1 MPITNR
7 FSTTTNG
14 ALAITGNTLGL
25 SKISNQ
31 NRAGTIG
38 AIGAFITTNT
48 ALQVPTFPAGTTLT
62 YTQNSSTAI
71 LNIPA
76 GSTILYAELVWGGN
90 YLSRDQN
97 ITSVLGNP
105 VSFTTPV
112 STYSITPSAVT
123 ASNQTFVS
131 NSITFGFYTRS
142 ADVTTLI
149 QAGGSG
155 SYTTGAV
162 PGLVDPL
169 DASNGSI
176 NSAGWTLI
184 VAYQNG
190 TLPAR
195 NLTIYVAGNRV
206 SAETGSAD
214 VSVSGFL
221 TPSGGPVSGRLFLS
235 STEGDADLTGDQAL
249 FGPNFSS
256 LNALSGPNNAINNF
270 FGSQVN
276 NAAGNLD
283 TTGTFGTR
291 NQSASTS
298 TNISAGRQGWDI
310 TSIDI
315 SPYLTNSQVSAAI
328 RLTTNGDAYML
339 NTVGLQINI
348 NSPNIQATKSVNK
361 SVAAIG
367 DILTY
372 TVTIPN
378 TGLLPANNAIFID
391 SLPSGTSF
399 IPGTVTVDNVPQT
412 NANPAAGISLGTIN
426 NGASRTVT
434 FQATV
439 VSLPSQNPISNTA
452 NITFQYT
459 PIAGGTTFNGL
470 ATSNS
475 AGTQINLADINGTK
489 SVNKLFTD
497 IGETLT
503 YSIALANIGNI
514 AATNVIFTDPIPS
527 GTTFIPGSVTVNGV
541 TQAGANPANG
551 ISIGSIAA
559 NSTTTISFQVLVPS
573 IPQTNPILNSG
584 TTTYQYIPVPNQPAV
599 SGTDK
604 TNIVSTQVNN
614 ATVTMTKAVDKNFAD
629 IGDTLTYTVSFTGT
643 GNTNAN
649 NVIFTD
655 VIPTGT
661 TFVLNSLTIDGTTQ
675 VGANPAN
682 GVNIGS
688 IPSGTTKNVAFQVV
702 VNTIPASN
710 VVSNGSSASYQYT
723 VNPSQSPVTKNIS
736 SNLVSTQINNAN
748 VTLTK
753 STNKQFATIGE
764 TISYT
769 ILITNS
775 GNTAANNV
783 QLTDPLPNGTI
794 LTPGTVTL
802 NGVLQNVDSL
812 VALPIGT
819 IPGGATFTLSFQ
831 VTVINITTPNPIINN
846 AFASYLYTVNPN
858 LPPTSKTANSN
869 SVTST
874 IRLANLHANK
884 SVDKTFAEVGDVL
897 TYTFSLTND
906 GNVAANNVLLS
917 DSIANG
923 TAFVP
928 NSVIVNGV
936 TQPGATPASINIGS
950 INANTTITAS
960 FQVVITSIPNPNPI
974 SNSASISYNFIVD
987 PNASPVSKNT
997 TSTTTFTQVN
1007 DANVISAKTVNRAF
1021 ATVGDTLTYTVTL
1034 TNAGSV
1040 SADSPTFVDTNP
1052 DGTTFIPNTFLING
1066 VLQNNADPN
1075 IGVPLPSIAANG
1087 SLTVSYQVTVTSL
1100 PTQNPTLNSSSTQYS
1115 FILNPGD
1122 PPTVETSVSNT
1133 VSTQINLAN
1142 VVIVKE
1148 VDLTI
1153 ADVGQPITYTISLA
1167 NLGNTIANNVI
1178 VTDIIPNGTTIVPN
1192 SIFIGGALQLG
1203 ADPSTGLPVGSI
1215 PSGGFTT
1222 IVFQISTNGLP
1233 SPNPI
1238 QNSASLQYSFIA
1250 DPNLPAL
1257 VRNAASNIVTTQI
1270 NTANIVATKLTSTNF
1285 ADVGDVILYATI
1297 LTNNGNIPAA
1307 NVTFTDIIPA
1317 GTLFIPNTVTINN
1330 VPVANA
1336 NPATSIS
1343 IGTIGANS
1351 SRTVAFQVFVP
1362 TIPAVN
1368 PITNQSGTTFQYT
1381 YDPSKPAVMQMVASN
1396 TVQTTINNASIA
1408 ATKSADKQFANV
1420 NDIITYTTTLTNNGN
1435 TLASNVIFTDV
1446 IPNGTSFIANSV
1458 TVNGN
1463 TLPNVNPASGIAIDP
1478 INPNANTLISF
1489 QVQVNSIPNPNPIP
1503 NQSNTT
1509 YQYVVDPNLPPASA
1523 NTLSNVITTQINNAT
1538 IVATKSVNTPTAA
1551 IGDIVTYTIAV
1562 TNTGNTPASA
1572 TVLTDG
1578 LGAGASFI
1586 QNSVTINNVPQ
1597 PGLDPSLG
1605 IHLADISPG
1614 DTVFITFQA
1623 QILAIP
1629 PSGTLTNNALV
1640 NYEYT
1645 VNPNQSPAV
1654 NSTITNTT
1662 VTPIIDATL
1671 SINKTVNSTFATI
1684 GDTLTFTSTI
1694 TNSGNTTAN
1703 NVIFTDVIP
1712 NGTTFIP
1719 NSFTVNGTT
1728 ITNANPQNGINIG
1741 NLNSNAS
1748 ATLSFQVNITTLPN
1762 PNPIPNKSSLQY
1774 SFIVDINEP
1783 PVSRTVQSNKTFTQ
1797 VNTASVIATKTASSA
1812 FAAVGDTITYTTILT
1827 NSGNTSANTP
1837 VFIDILPP
1845 ELSFVPDSVQIN
1857 TIPQLGFRPDSEI
1870 SLDSIPVGGTTTIS
1884 FQAIVGSIPATNPT
1898 LNQSSTTY
1906 SIIIDP
1912 TQPPVIETA
1921 TSNPTLVQ
1929 INEAIIQATKS
1940 VDRLFSD
1947 VAPGN
1952 SFLTY
1957 TVLLDNIGNAT
1968 ATNIIFTD
1976 PIPNN
1981 TVFIEDSV
1989 RVGGVLLPGVNP
2001 ANGIPIGDIIAE
2013 DFINVTF
2020 RVQVV
2025 SIPNPIFT
2033 IGPGGPNSPVVNS
2046 ASINYQFMT
2055 GPNLPL
2061 VSRST
2066 TSNPVSTQ
2074 INSGEIVAIKS
2085 VNKTFATIG
2094 DTISYTIT
2102 LSNPGNVTS
2111 QNIIFTDTLPDG
2123 TTFISGTLTNDLSG
2137 TLTNDSGTQQIG
2149 NPANGIQIGNIN
2161 PNGTAVITLNV
2172 LVTNIPS
2179 INPIS
2184 NSSSVQ
2190 FAHVVD
2196 PSQPAVSQTNVSNTV
2211 STTINSAILTTKKS
2225 ADKSIISVGDTIT
2238 YTTTIRNTGNTA
2250 ATNITFTSAIPANTT
2265 FIPNSVTIN
2274 SVQQSGAQPALG
2286 VNIPNIAPGETVTVT
2301 FQVNVIS
2308 VSPSSSIMGNDT
2320 ILYSYT
2326 VDPNSA
2332 PATTSTSTNIATNP
2346 VLDAMITMVKSVDQT
2361 LVTLGDT
2368 ITYTTILTNNGNTNA
2383 TNITFTD
2390 LIPNGTTFITDSV
2403 TINGL
2408 TQIGLNP
2415 NTGITIGSIAPNSSI
2430 SIAFQV
2436 TATSTPVQ
2444 NPIANSATASYTFI
2458 ADPNAPIVSRNVTSN
2473 TVFTTI
2479 NTANILS
2486 LKQVDKSFSRIGDT
2500 LTYTVVLTNNGNSS
2514 AQNVIFT
2521 DTVPSVTTFIANTF
2535 SINGVPQSG
2544 ADPSNGVNI
2553 GTITAGTTVTVSFQ
2567 VTVTS
2572 LPTANPIVNFS
2583 STSYQLVSPPDSE
2596 TSISNPV
2603 STQINE
2609 AILSMTKNESV
2620 SFADIGQTAFYTT
2633 SITNVGN
2640 TDATNIV
2647 FTDALPSGLT
2657 FVPNTL
2663 TVDGVL
2669 QPNADPNTGVL
2680 LATLP
2685 PNEIYS
2691 IVFQVTVNNIPPS
2704 NPAPNTASTTYEFT
2718 VDPVNPPV
2726 SSAATSNTTL
2736 LQINNAT
2743 IISTKTANLTF
2754 ADVGNTITFTLNL
2767 PNTGNVTATDV
2778 TIIDI
2783 LDSNLSFVPNSFTAN
2798 GQTIPNA
2805 DLSTGV
2811 NIGSIN
2817 GGNTAIVTFQATV
2830 ITLPTLN
2837 PISNSASIT
2846 YHYVVDPSQPP
2857 ITTSNQSNTTTTQI
2871 NSAILT
2877 AQKNSNVSTVDIG
2890 QDITYTVT
2898 ITNSGNVS
2906 ATNVI
2911 FTDLIPDGTSFEPN
2925 SFTLNGTSIP
2935 NADIITGVPIGDI
2948 APNESVIVAF
2958 HIIANEIP
2966 PINPITNQA
2975 SVSFQH
2981 IVNPA
2986 NPPVS
2991 KNIISNNVTT
3001 KIESAILNTIKIGDK
3016 TFATIGD
3023 TITYTTTIT
3032 NTGNIPAN
3040 NAIFS
3045 DPLPSWTQFVA
3056 GSVIVD
3062 GTPLPSASI
3071 INGVGINTIN
3081 PNQTVTIIFQ
3091 VQIVS
3096 NPTTFT
3102 PELQNLGF
3110 VNFQYNVG
3118 NVLLAQPG
3126 NVETNVF
3133 VTSINTAIL
3142 SAVKTANTAFAN
3154 IGDTITYT
3162 VSIQNNGNTNATNVN
3177 FSDPVPTGTTFVE
3190 NSFAVNG
3197 STIPGANPNNGVNIG
3212 TVSAGSSLTVTFQ
3225 VIVTSTPPSNPITN
3239 VASIQY
3245 AFIVDPASPPVTG
3258 TINSNSASTQINNAT
3273 VTTVLQANRS
3283 IVSIGDVITYTAT
3296 LTNTGNFPANSVLL
3310 INGVPEGAL
3319 FVPNS
3324 VTLNGISLPDA
3335 SPTLGIPV
3343 GIIAPGDSAT
3353 ITFQFLASS
3362 IPPQGAI
3369 INQALTSYTYIVDP
3383 SQPPV
3388 TATSSS
3394 NTVNTAVV
3402 DASLSVIKSTDSLVQ
3417 STDGIITYTVVVQNN
3432 GNTTANT
3439 VTLTDL
3445 VPEGTA
3451 FIPNSVTINSV
3462 SVPGADPNV
3471 GIPLNSIT
3479 PSEIVTVTFQV
3490 IVQSIPSVN
3499 PISNTARIDY
3509 TFIADPTAPI
3519 ISRTITSNP
3528 AFTQISDATILS
3540 LKAVNAPQ
3548 TTTGDI
3554 LTYTITLENTG
3565 NIPATN
3571 LIFSDTIPQDTTF
3584 VENSFTLNGTAI
3596 LGANPNVG
3604 VTLPTLAANATHL
3617 ISFQILIK
3625 DSFSRESITNQS
3637 NTTYTIQPDPG
3648 QPPITETS
3656 TSNIVITN
3664 FVQAQLTITKTS
3676 NPTTVDI
3683 GGTILYI
3690 SEVKNIGNV
3699 DAINIVF
3706 TDSIPAGTTFVPDS
3720 VTINGVLQPGLNPEN
3735 GIPIGTIPANSSKT
3749 ILFQVQTNNP
3759 PTETEIVNQ
3768 SSATYQYVSIPTAPP
3783 VNRSANSNIV
3793 TTSLQN
3799 ANIISVKSADVTFAS
3814 IGQIITYTNTLQNIG
3829 TVPANNTVFI
3839 DNIPEG
3845 TIFIEDSLAIN
3856 NVIQPGA
3863 NPENGV
3869 TLGTIQ
3875 PNETVTI
3882 SFQVQLTNI
3891 PVGNVVINISDTSYE
3906 YQIDPSSQIIQR
3918 RSLSNAVNTE
3928 VRTANVSAIKSAN
3941 RSITR
3946 IGQIIT
3952 YTVAVTN
3959 AGTIPITNTLLLDAI
3974 ASGTT
3979 FVPNSILVD
3988 GVPRLNENPI
3998 TGINLDII
4006 LPNNTIIVTFQV
4018 SVVSIPPQNNINNIA
4033 VIHYEYRPD
4042 PSTPPISE
4050 TTSSNATN
4058 IQFIDAILI
4067 ATKSTNTVLANIDE
4081 TIEYTVFIQNNG
4093 SATTNSIFFTDTIAD
4108 GTVFIPGSVVVNN
4121 TVLPAADPNIGFSI
4135 PNVAAG
4141 QMATIT
4147 FQVSV
4152 TNLPAVNPTPNTANV
4167 VYDFIFNP
4175 DFAPIQ
4181 KSTTSNT
4188 TFVQINDADIVS
4200 LKTVD
4205 LTSVTIG
4212 DILTYTTT
4220 LTNTGN
4226 TDATAVVFTDNIP
4239 NGTTFID
4246 GSVLVNNIPQLN
4258 ANPSAGILVG
4268 TIAPNI
4274 SIPVTFSVT
4283 VVALPASGH
4292 VQNQSTSRYTINV
4305 EEQISTSNITFTEVI
4320 SANVIATK
4328 TTPIQYADLQTI
4340 IPYTISITNNGN
4352 IQVENIIVT
4361 DIIPANTSF
4370 IENSVIVN
4378 GNARPNDNPLNGI
4391 QIDNIPPNTTAT
4403 ILFQVRVTSIPQT
4416 NPISNTST
4424 IEYEYT
4430 VPNRPPITETIISSA
4445 ALTEIN
4451 HANLNSNKA
4460 VDLAFATVGDTL
4472 TYTITLNQTG
4482 NVAVNDVIIQDII
4495 PQGTT
4500 FIENSVIV
4508 NGETLPGVNPVSGI
4522 PIGTITIGG
4531 DAIVSFQVTVT
4542 SIPTPNELNN
4552 NAITTFN
4559 YIVNPNNV
4567 PVTNTTTT
4575 NTVKTTV
4582 QNDNV
4587 IAFKSADVTNA
4598 LPGQTLT
4605 YTITITNSGNVTIE
4619 DLLAIDAV
4627 PIDTTFVAGSVT
4639 INGINQ
4645 PNENPEN
4652 GITLGNLAPN
4662 EFVIITFQVTISSST
4677 LQSTI
4682 NNDAS
4687 VSYTVIIDPT
4697 KPPITITKQTNT
4709 VTTTVIDPMVRI
4721 EKTAD
4726 KSIVVIGD
4734 IITFTLAVFN
4744 HSPIPTIST
4753 SVIDTIPAGT
4763 TFIENSVTINGTP
4776 VPNVRPDTGIN
4787 IGSLSAGTV
4796 ATITFQVLATSIPSN
4811 STIIN
4816 SATVTA
4822 AFQLTPQDPII
4833 TFIVNS
4839 NIVRIPVQFIT
4850 ATVTKNASVSSAY
4863 LNQYFDYTVRITNTS
4878 EISLSNI
4885 SLQDT
4890 IPAGLQF
4897 INGTVFI
4904 NGERSPL
4911 ANPNIG
4917 FLVATNL
4924 EPNET
4929 IIVLFTVQVIS
4940 PPVNNPFKNTA
4951 NISLQLQVSPTDP
4964 PITVTVTSNENIVTF
4979 VPENPDEALPN
4990 LNCFFDGERFIRI
5003 TPRNVRNYLWTW
5015 IWWK

>member
-38 AIGAFITTNT
+38 AIGAFVTTNT
-48 ALQVPTFPAGTTLT
+48 ALQVTTFPAGTTLN

-131 NSITFGFYTRS
+131 GSVTFGFYTRS

-162 PGLVDPL
+162 PGLVDPI
-169 DASNGSI
+169 DASNGTI

-221 TPSGGPVSGRLFLS
+221 TPAGGPVSGRLFLS

-256 LNALSGPNNAINNF
+256 LNALSGPNNAVNNF
-270 FGSQVN
+270 FGSQIN

-291 NQSASTS
+291 NQSASSS

-372 TVTIPN
+372 TVTVPN
-378 TGLLPANNAIFID
+378 TGLLPANNVTFTDI
-391 SLPSGTSF
+391 LPNGTSF
-399 IPGTVTVDNVPQT
+399 IPGSVTIDNVPQT
-412 NANPAAGISLGTIN
+412 NANPSAGISLGTIN
-426 NGASRTVT
+426 NSSSRTVT

-439 VSLPSQNPISNTA
+439 VSLPSQNPIANTA

-459 PIAGGTTFNGL
+459 PIAGGTTFSGI

-489 SVNKLFTD
+489 SINKLFTD

-503 YSIALANIGNI
+503 YSISLANIGNI
-514 AATNVIFTDPIPS
+514 AATNVIYTDPIPS
-527 GTTFIPGSVTVNGV
+527 GTTFTPNSVTVNGV
-541 TQAGANPANG
+541 TQAGANPATG

-559 NSTTTISFQVLVPS
+559 NSTATISFQVFVPS

-599 SGTDK
+599 SGTDT

-614 ATVTMTKAVDKNFAD
+614 ATVTMTKAVDKNYAD
-629 IGDTLTYTVSFTGT
+629 IGDTLTYTVALTCT

-655 VIPTGT
+655 AIPTGT

-688 IPSGTTKNVAFQVV
+688 IPTGTTKNVSFQVV
-702 VNTIPASN
+702 VNTIPPSN

-748 VTLTK
+748 LTLTK
-753 STNKQFATIGE
+753 STNKQFATIGD

-775 GNTAANNV
+775 GNTAATNV

-794 LTPGTVTL
+794 LTPGSVTL

-812 VALPIGT
+812 VGLPIGT
-819 IPGGATFTLSFQ
+819 IPSGATFTLSFQ
-831 VTVINITTPNPIINN
+831 VTVINITAQNPIVNN
-846 AFASYLYTVNPN
+846 AFASYIYTVNPS
-858 LPPTSKTANSN
+858 LPPTSKAANSN
-869 SVTST
+869 SVSST
-874 IRLANLHANK
+874 IRLANVQAIK
-884 SVDKTFAEVGDVL
+884 SVDQTFAEVGDVL
-897 TYTFSLTND
+897 TYTFALTND

-923 TAFVP
+923 TSFVP
-928 NSVIVNGV
+928 DSVMINGV
-936 TQPGATPASINIGS
+936 TQPGVTPASINIGS
-950 INANTTITAS
+950 INASTTITAS
-960 FQVVITSIPNPNPI
+960 FQVLITSIPNPNPI
-974 SNSASISYNFIVD
+974 SNSASVSYNFIVD
-987 PNASPVSKNT
+987 PNASPVSTNT

-1007 DANVISAKTVNRAF
+1007 DANVISAKTVDRAF
-1021 ATVGDTLTYTVTL
+1021 ATTGDILTYTVIL

-1052 DGTTFIPNTFLING
+1052 DGTTFIQNTFLIND

-1075 IGVPLPSIAANG
+1075 IGVPLPSIPANG

-1100 PTQNPTLNSSSTQYS
+1100 PVQNPTINSSSTQYS

-1122 PPTVETSVSNT
+1122 PPTIETSLSNT

-1142 VVIVKE
+1142 VGIVKE

-1153 ADVGQPITYTISLA
+1153 ADVGLPITYTISLA
-1167 NLGNTIANNVI
+1167 NLGNTPANNVV
-1178 VTDIIPNGTTIVPN
+1178 VTDILPTGTTLVPN

-1203 ADPSTGLPVGSI
+1203 ADPSVGLQVGTI
-1215 PSGGFTT
+1215 PAGGFTT
-1222 IVFQISTNGLP
+1222 IIFQISANGLP
-1233 SPNPI
+1233 SPNPV
-1238 QNSASLQYSFIA
+1238 QNSAALQYSFIA
-1250 DPNLPAL
+1250 DPNLPA
-1257 VRNAASNIVTTQI
+1257 VVKNATSNIVTTQI
-1270 NTANIVATKLTSTNF
+1270 NTANVVATKLTSTNF
-1285 ADVGDVILYATI
+1285 ADVDDVILYATI
-1297 LTNNGNIPAA
+1297 LTNNGNIPTS

-1317 GTLFIPNTVTINN
+1317 GTTFLPNSVMING
-1330 VPVANA
+1330 VPIANA
-1336 NPATSIS
+1336 NPANGIF

-1351 SRTVAFQVFVP
+1351 SRTVSFEVFVP

-1420 NDIITYTTTLTNNGN
+1420 NDIITYTTTLTNTGN

-1446 IPNGTSFIANSV
+1446 IPNGTSFIPNSV

-1463 TLPNVNPASGIAIDP
+1463 IIPNVNPASGIAIDP
-1478 INPNANTLISF
+1478 INPNANTTISF

-1509 YQYVVDPNLPPASA
+1509 YQYIVNPNLPPTSA
-1523 NTLSNVITTQINNAT
+1523 NALSNLITTQINNAT

-1562 TNTGNTPASA
+1562 TNTGNIPASA

-1578 LGAGASFI
+1578 LGPGASFI
-1586 QNSVTINNVPQ
+1586 PDSVTINNVSQ

-1605 IHLADISPG
+1605 IQLNDISPA
-1614 DTVFITFQA
+1614 DTIFITFQVK
-1623 QILAIP
+1623 ILAIP

-1645 VNPNQSPAV
+1645 VNPNQSPAIG
-1654 NSTITNTT
+1654 STVTNTT
-1662 VTPIIDATL
+1662 ATPIVDATL
-1671 SINKTVNSTFATI
+1671 VLNKNASTTFATI
-1684 GDTLTFTSTI
+1684 GDTITFTSSV
-1694 TNSGNTTAN
+1694 TNTGNTTAN
-1703 NVIFTDVIP
+1703 NIVFTDTIP
-1712 NGTTFIP
+1712 NGTAFIP
-1719 NSFTVNGTT
+1719 NSFKINGVTVP
-1728 ITNANPQNGINIG
+1728 NANPQNGINIG
-1741 NLNSNAS
+1741 NMNSNAS
-1748 ATLSFQVNITTLPN
+1748 VALSFQVNITTLPN
-1762 PNPIPNKSSLQY
+1762 PNPIPNKSSIQY

-1797 VNTASVIATKTASSA
+1797 VNTASVIATKTASST
-1812 FAAVGDTITYTTILT
+1812 FAAVGDTITYTTTLT
-1827 NSGNTSANTP
+1827 NSGNTTANTP
-1837 VFIDILPP
+1837 VFIDILPT

-1857 TIPQLGFRPDSEI
+1857 TIPQLGFRPDNGVP
-1870 SLDSIPVGGTTTIS
+1870 LDPIPVGGTTTIS

-1906 SIIIDP
+1906 SIIVDP
-1912 TQPPVIETA
+1912 TQPPVTETA
-1921 TSNPTLVQ
+1921 TSNPVLVQ

-1940 VDRLFSD
+1940 VNRLFSD

-1957 TVLLDNIGNAT
+1957 TVLLENIGNTT

-2033 IGPGGPNSPVVNS
+2033 IGPGGPNSPVVNG
-2046 ASINYQFMT
+2046 ASINYQFMI

-2061 VSRST
+2061 VSRNT
-2066 TSNPVSTQ
+2066 TSNSVSTQ
-2074 INSGEIVAIKS
+2074 INSGEIALVKS
-2085 VNKTFATIG
+2085 TDKNYTTIG

-2111 QNIIFTDTLPDG
+2111 QNIIFTDILPDG
-2123 TTFISGTLTNDLSG
+2123 TTFISG

-2149 NPANGIQIGNIN
+2149 NPASGIQIGNIN
-2161 PNGTAVITLNV
+2161 PSGTAVITLNV

-2179 INPIS
+2179 INPIP

-2190 FAHVVD
+2190 FQHIVD
-2196 PSQPAVSQTNVSNTV
+2196 PSQPAITQTVSSNTV
-2211 STTINSAILTTKKS
+2211 TTTINSAILTTTKI

-2238 YTTTIRNTGNTA
+2238 YTTTITNTGNTS
-2250 ATNITFTSAIPANTT
+2250 ATNITFTSAIPASTT

-2274 SVQQSGAQPALG
+2274 GVQQSGAQPALG
-2286 VNIPNIAPGETVTVT
+2286 VNIPNIAPGEIITVT

-2308 VSPSSSIMGNDT
+2308 ISPSNSIMGNDT

-2326 VDPNSA
+2326 VDPNGT
-2332 PATTSTSTNIATNP
+2332 PVTTSTSTNIVTNP

-2368 ITYTTILTNNGNTNA
+2368 ITYTTSVTNNGNTNA

-2390 LIPNGTTFITDSV
+2390 LIPDGTTFITDSV
-2403 TINGL
+2403 TIDGI

-2436 TATSTPVQ
+2436 IATATPVQ
-2444 NPIANSATASYTFI
+2444 NPIANSAAASYTFI
-2458 ADPNAPIVSRNVTSN
+2458 TDPNAPIVSRNVTSN

-2479 NTANILS
+2479 NTATILS
-2486 LKQVDKSFSRIGDT
+2486 SKQVDKAFSSIGDT
-2500 LTYTVVLTNNGNSS
+2500 LTYTVTLTNNGNSS

-2521 DTVPSVTTFIANTF
+2521 DTVPSGTTFITNTF
-2535 SINGVPQSG
+2535 SINGIPQSG
-2544 ADPSNGVNI
+2544 ADPANGVNI
-2553 GTITAGTTVTVSFQ
+2553 GPITAGTTVNVSFQ
-2567 VTVTS
+2567 VNVTS
-2572 LPTANPIVNFS
+2572 LPTENPIVNFS
-2583 STSYQLVSPPDSE
+2583 STSYQLVSPPDAE

-2603 STQINE
+2603 STQIRE

-2620 SFADIGQTAFYTT
+2620 SYADIGQTAFYTT
-2633 SITNVGN
+2633 SISNVGN

-2647 FTDALPSGLT
+2647 FTDVLPSGLT

-2669 QPNADPNTGVL
+2669 QPNANPNTGVL
-2680 LATLP
+2680 LAALP

-2691 IVFQVTVNNIPPS
+2691 IVFQVTVNSIPTS
-2704 NPAPNTASTTYEFT
+2704 NPVPNIASTTYEFT
-2718 VDPVNPPV
+2718 VDPTNPPL
-2726 SSAATSNTTL
+2726 SNTASSNTTL
-2736 LQINNAT
+2736 LQINNAN
-2743 IISTKTANLTF
+2743 IISTKTADLTF

-2767 PNTGNVTATDV
+2767 PNTGNVAATDV

-2783 LDSNLSFVPNSFTAN
+2783 LDSNLSFVPNSFTVN
-2798 GQTIPNA
+2798 GQTIQNA

-2811 NIGSIN
+2811 NIGSITD
-2817 GGNTAIVTFQATV
+2817 GNTAIVTFQATV
-2830 ITLPTLN
+2830 TTLPTLN
-2837 PISNSASIT
+2837 PISNSASTT

-2857 ITTSNQSNTTTTQI
+2857 ITASNQSNTTTIQI

-2890 QDITYTVT
+2890 QDIVYTVT

-2911 FTDLIPDGTSFEPN
+2911 FTDIIPDGTSFEPN
-2925 SFTLNGTSIP
+2925 SFTLNGTIIQ
-2935 NADIITGVPIGDI
+2935 NANIITGVPIGDI
-2948 APNESVIVAF
+2948 APNQSAIVEF
-2958 HIIANEIP
+2958 HITSNEIP

-2991 KNIISNNVTT
+2991 KNIASNSVSTQ
-3001 KIESAILNTIKIGDK
+3001 IESAILTTLKIGDK
-3016 TFATIGD
+3016 AFATIGD
-3023 TITYTTTIT
+3023 TITYTTTIM

-3040 NAIFS
+3040 NVVFS
-3045 DPLPSWTQFVA
+3045 DPIPSWTQFVA

-3062 GTPLPSASI
+3062 GTSLPSASI
-3071 INGVGINTIN
+3071 IDGVGINTIN
-3081 PNQTVTIIFQ
+3081 PNQIVTIVFQ

-3118 NVLLAQPG
+3118 NALQAQPG

-3133 VTSINTAIL
+3133 VTSINSAIL

-3162 VSIQNNGNTNATNVN
+3162 VLIQNSGNTNATNLN
-3177 FSDPVPTGTTFVE
+3177 FSDLIPSGTTFIE

-3212 TVSAGSSLTVTFQ
+3212 TVSANSSLTVTFQ
-3225 VIVTSTPPSNPITN
+3225 VIVASTPPSNPITN
-3239 VASIQY
+3239 VASIQFT
-3245 AFIVDPASPPVTG
+3245 FIVDPTAPPVTS
-3258 TINSNSASTQINNAT
+3258 TINSNGASTQINNAT
-3273 VTTVLQANRS
+3273 VTTVLEANRS
-3283 IVSIGDVITYTAT
+3283 IVSIGDIITYTAT
-3296 LTNTGNFPANSVLL
+3296 LTNTGNLPTNSVLL
-3310 INGVPEGAL
+3310 INGVPVGAV

-3343 GIIAPGDSAT
+3343 GIIAPGDFAT

-3369 INQALTSYTYIVDP
+3369 INQAITSYTFIVDP

-3402 DASLSVIKSTDSLVQ
+3402 DASLSVIKNTDSLVQ
-3417 STDGIITYTVVVQNN
+3417 STNGTITYTVVVQNN

-3451 FIPNSVTINSV
+3451 FIPNSVTINTV

-3471 GIPLNSIT
+3471 GIPLNAIA

-3509 TFIADPTAPI
+3509 TFITDPTAPI

-3528 AFTQISDATILS
+3528 ASTQISDATIIS
-3540 LKAVNAPQ
+3540 LKAVNAQ
-3548 TTTGDI
+3548 QATNGDI
-3554 LTYTITLENTG
+3554 LTYTITLENNG
-3565 NIPATN
+3565 NISATN
-3571 LIFSDTIPQDTTF
+3571 LSFLDSTQNGTTF
-3584 VENSFTLNGTAI
+3584 VENSFTLNGTTI

-3604 VTLPTLAANATHL
+3604 VTLPNLAANATHL
-3617 ISFQILIK
+3617 ISFQILINNP
-3625 DSFSRESITNQS
+3625 FSQESIINQS

-3676 NPTTVDI
+3676 NPINVDI

-3699 DAINIVF
+3699 DAINIIF
-3706 TDSIPAGTTFVPDS
+3706 TDSIPPGTTLVPDS
-3720 VTINGVLQPGLNPEN
+3720 VTINGVLQPGVNPEN
-3735 GIPIGTIPANSSKT
+3735 GIPIGTIPSNGSKT

-3759 PTETEIVNQ
+3759 PTETEIINQ
-3768 SSATYQYVSIPTAPP
+3768 SSVTYQYVSSPTAPP
-3783 VNRSANSNIV
+3783 VNSSANSNIV
-3793 TTSLQN
+3793 TTSIQN
-3799 ANIISVKSADVTFAS
+3799 ANIISVKAADVTFVS

-3829 TVPANNTVFI
+3829 TVPANNTMFI

-3845 TIFIEDSLAIN
+3845 TIFIEDSLSIN

-3875 PNETVTI
+3875 PNTTVTI
-3882 SFQVQLTNI
+3882 SFQVQLTSI
-3891 PVGNVVINISDTSYE
+3891 PSGNTVINISDTSYE
-3906 YQIDPSSQIIQR
+3906 YQIDPSSPIIQR
-3918 RSLSNAVNTE
+3918 QSLSNAVNTE

-3959 AGTIPITNTLLLDAI
+3959 SGTIPITNTLLIDAI
-3974 ASGTT
+3974 AAGTT

-3988 GVPRLNENPI
+3988 GIPRPDENPI

-4006 LPNNTIIVTFQV
+4006 LPNHTIIVTFQV
-4018 SVVSIPPQNNINNIA
+4018 NVVSIPSQNNINNIA
-4033 VIHYEYRPD
+4033 VIHYEYQPE
-4042 PSTPPISE
+4042 PSVPPISE
-4050 TTSSNATN
+4050 TTSSNSTN

-4067 ATKSTNTVLANIDE
+4067 ATKSPNKVLANIDE
-4081 TIEYTVFIQNNG
+4081 TIEYTVLIQNNG
-4093 SATTNSIFFTDTIAD
+4093 STTTNSIFFTDTIES
-4108 GTVFIPGSVVVNN
+4108 GTVFIPGSVIVNN
-4121 TVLPAADPNIGFSI
+4121 TVLPAANPNIGFSI
-4135 PNVAAG
+4135 PNIASG
-4141 QMATIT
+4141 QTTTIT

-4152 TNLPAVNPTPNTANV
+4152 TNLPTVNPTPNTANI

-4205 LTSVTIG
+4205 FTSVTIG

-4226 TDATAVVFTDNIP
+4226 TDATAVVFTDDIP
-4239 NGTTFID
+4239 DGTTFID
-4246 GSVLVNNIPQLN
+4246 GSVLVNHIPQLN

-4268 TIAPNI
+4268 TIVPNI

-4283 VVALPASGH
+4283 AVALPASSH
-4292 VQNQSTSRYTINV
+4292 IQNQSTSRYTING

-4320 SANVIATK
+4320 FANVIATK

-4340 IPYTISITNNGN
+4340 IPYTISIINNGN

-4378 GNARPNDNPLNGI
+4378 GNARPNDNPLSGI
-4391 QIDNIPPNTTAT
+4391 QIDNIPPNTAAT

-4430 VPNRPPITETIISSA
+4430 LPNRPPITETIISSA
-4445 ALTEIN
+4445 AVTEIN
-4451 HANLNSNKA
+4451 HANLISNKA
-4460 VDLAFATVGDTL
+4460 VNFAFATVGDTL

-4482 NVAVNDVIIQDII
+4482 NVSANDVNIQDII

-4500 FIENSVIV
+4500 FIDNSVIV
-4508 NGETLPGVNPVSGI
+4508 NGEMLPGVNPVSGI
-4522 PIGTITIGG
+4522 PIGTIIVGG
-4531 DAIVSFQVTVT
+4531 NAIASFQVTVT

-4552 NAITTFN
+4552 KAITTFN
-4559 YIVNPNNV
+4559 YIVNPNNL

-4575 NTVKTTV
+4575 NTVTTTV
-4582 QNDNV
+4582 QDDNV
-4587 IAFKSADVTNA
+4587 IAMKSADVTNA

-4605 YTITITNSGNVTIE
+4605 YTITITNSGNVNIE
-4619 DLLAIDAV
+4619 DILAIDIV
-4627 PIDTTFVAGSVT
+4627 PVDTTFVTGSVT

-4645 PNENPEN
+4645 PNANPEN

-4662 EFVIITFQVTISSST
+4662 KSVIITFQVTISAST
-4677 LQSTI
+4677 LQSVI

-4687 VSYTVIIDPT
+4687 ISYAVTIDPT
-4697 KPPITITKQTNT
+4697 EPPITITKQTNT
-4709 VTTTVIDPMVRI
+4709 VTTTIVDPMVRI

-4734 IITFTLAVFN
+4734 SITFTLEIFN

-4753 SVIDTIPAGT
+4753 SVLDIIPVGTI
-4763 TFIENSVTINGTP
+4763 FIENSVTINGNP
-4776 VPNVRPDTGIN
+4776 VPNVRPDIGIN
-4787 IGSLSAGTV
+4787 IGALPANEM
-4796 ATITFQVLATSIPSN
+4796 ATITFKVLVTSLPSN
-4811 STIIN
+4811 NTIIN

-4850 ATVTKNASVSSAY
+4850 ATVMKNASVSSAY
-4863 LNQYFDYTVRITNTS
+4863 LNQYFDYTVQITNTS
-4878 EISLSNI
+4878 DISLSNV

-4897 INGTVFI
+4897 MNGTVFI

-4917 FLVATNL
+4917 FLIATNL

-4929 IIVLFTVQVIS
+4929 IFVLFTVQVINQ
-4940 PPVNNPFKNTA
+4940 PLDNEFKNTA
-4951 NISLQLQVSPTDP
+4951 NVSLQLQTTPTDP
-4964 PITVTVTSNENIVTF
+4964 PIIVTIISNENIVTF
-4979 VPENPDEALPN
+4979 IPENPDEILPN

-5003 TPRNVRNYLWTW
+5003 TPRNIRNYFWSW
-5015 IWWK
+5015 IWWN

>member
-206 SAETGSAD
+206 SADTGSAD
-214 VSVSGFL
+214 VAVSGFL
-221 TPSGGPVSGRLFLS
+221 TPAGGPVSGRLFLS
-235 STEGDADLTGDQAL
+235 STEGDADLIGDQAL

-256 LNALSGPNNAINNF
+256 LNALSGPNNAVNNF
-270 FGSQVN
+270 FGSQIN

-291 NQSASTS
+291 NQSASTG

-348 NSPNIQATKSVNK
+348 NSPTIQAMKSVNK

-391 SLPSGTSF
+391 SLPNGTSF

-514 AATNVIFTDPIPS
+514 AATNVIYTDPIPS

-551 ISIGSIAA
+551 IPIGSIAA
-559 NSTTTISFQVLVPS
+559 NSTTTVSFQVLVPS

-599 SGTDK
+599 SGTDT

-614 ATVTMTKAVDKNFAD
+614 ATVSMTKAVDKNFAD

-682 GVNIGS
+682 SVNIGS
-688 IPSGTTKNVAFQVV
+688 IPTGTTKNVTFQVV
-702 VNTIPASN
+702 VNTIPVSN

-775 GNTAANNV
+775 GNTSATNV

-794 LTPGTVTL
+794 LNPGTVTL

-831 VTVINITTPNPIINN
+831 VTVINITAQNPIINN
-846 AFASYLYTVNPN
+846 AFASYLYTVNPS

-874 IRLANLHANK
+874 IRLANLHVNK
-884 SVDKTFAEVGDVL
+884 SVDKTFTEVGDVL
-897 TYTFSLTND
+897 TYTFALTND

-928 NSVIVNGV
+928 NSVIVNSV
-936 TQPGATPASINIGS
+936 TQPGVTPASINIGN

-987 PNASPVSKNT
+987 PNTSPVSKNT

-1007 DANVISAKTVNRAF
+1007 DANVISAKTVDREF
-1021 ATVGDTLTYTVTL
+1021 ATVGDILTYTVTL

-1122 PPTVETSVSNT
+1122 PPTIETSVSNT

-1167 NLGNTIANNVI
+1167 NLGNTTANNVI

-1203 ADPSTGLPVGSI
+1203 ADPSAGLQVGSI

-1222 IVFQISTNGLP
+1222 IVFQISANGLP

-1238 QNSASLQYSFIA
+1238 QNSAALQYSFIA

-1257 VRNAASNIVTTQI
+1257 VRNTASNIVTTQI

-1285 ADVGDVILYATI
+1285 ADIGDVILYATI

-1330 VPVANA
+1330 VPIANA
-1336 NPATSIS
+1336 NPATGIS

-1435 TLASNVIFTDV
+1435 TPASNIVFTDA
-1446 IPNGTSFIANSV
+1446 IPSGTSFIPNSV
-1458 TVNGN
+1458 TVNRN

-1478 INPNANTLISF
+1478 INPNANTIISF

-1562 TNTGNTPASA
+1562 TNTGNIPASA

-1605 IHLADISPG
+1605 VHLADISPG

-1654 NSTITNTT
+1654 GSTVTNTT

-1671 SINKTVNSTFATI
+1671 VINKSASTTFATI
-1684 GDTLTFTSTI
+1684 GDTITFTSSI
-1694 TNSGNTTAN
+1694 TNTGNTIAN
-1703 NVIFTDVIP
+1703 NIIFTDTIP

-1719 NSFTVNGTT
+1719 NSFKINGVTVP
-1728 ITNANPQNGINIG
+1728 NANPQNGINIG

-1812 FAAVGDTITYTTILT
+1812 FAAVGDTITYTTTLT
-1827 NSGNTSANTP
+1827 NSGNTTANTP

-1857 TIPQLGFRPDSEI
+1857 TIPQLGFRPDSGI

-1906 SIIIDP
+1906 LIIVDP
-1912 TQPPVIETA
+1912 TQPPVTETA

-1957 TVLLDNIGNAT
+1957 TVLLDNIGNTT

-2001 ANGIPIGDIIAE
+2001 ANGIPIGDIIAG
-2013 DFINVTF
+2013 DFTNVTF

-2033 IGPGGPNSPVVNS
+2033 IGPGGPNSPVVNG
-2046 ASINYQFMT
+2046 ASIDYQFMT

-2061 VSRST
+2061 VSRNT

-2085 VNKTFATIG
+2085 VDKTFATIG

-2102 LSNPGNVTS
+2102 LNNPGNVTS
-2111 QNIIFTDTLPDG
+2111 QNIIFTDILPDG
-2123 TTFISGTLTNDLSG
+2123 TTFISG

-2190 FAHVVD
+2190 FSHVVD

-2211 STTINSAILTTKKS
+2211 STTINSAILTTQKS
-2225 ADKSIISVGDTIT
+2225 VDKSIISVGDTLT
-2238 YTTTIRNTGNTA
+2238 YTTTITNTGNTP
-2250 ATNITFTSAIPANTT
+2250 ATNITFTSAIPPSTT
-2265 FIPNSVTIN
+2265 FIPDSVTIN
-2274 SVQQSGAQPALG
+2274 GIQQLGAQPALG

-2308 VSPSSSIMGNDT
+2308 VPPSSSIMGNDT

-2326 VDPNSA
+2326 VDPNGT
-2332 PATTSTSTNIATNP
+2332 PATTSTSTNIVTNP
-2346 VLDAMITMVKSVDQT
+2346 VLDAMITMIKSVDQT

-2390 LIPNGTTFITDSV
+2390 LIPDGTTFITDSV
-2403 TINGL
+2403 TINGI

-2479 NTANILS
+2479 NTATILS

-2500 LTYTVVLTNNGNSS
+2500 LTYTVALTNNGNSS

-2521 DTVPSVTTFIANTF
+2521 DTVPSGTTFIANTF
-2535 SINGVPQSG
+2535 SINGVPQSE

-2553 GTITAGTTVTVSFQ
+2553 GIITAGTTVTVSFQ

-2572 LPTANPIVNFS
+2572 LPTENPIVNFS

-2603 STQINE
+2603 STQIKE

-2633 SITNVGN
+2633 SITNIGN

-2669 QPNADPNTGVL
+2669 QPNANPNTGVL

-2691 IVFQVTVNNIPPS
+2691 IVFQVTVNSIPPS

-2718 VDPVNPPV
+2718 VNPSNPPA

-2743 IISTKTANLTF
+2743 IITTKTANLTF
-2754 ADVGNTITFTLNL
+2754 ADIGNTITFTLNL

-2837 PISNSASIT
+2837 PISISNSASTT

-2898 ITNSGNVS
+2898 ITNGGNVS

-2966 PINPITNQA
+2966 PINPLTNQA

-3118 NVLLAQPG
+3118 NALLAQPG

-3417 STDGIITYTVVVQNN
+3417 STDGTITYTVVVQNN

-3462 SVPGADPNV
+3462 SVPGANPNV
-3471 GIPLNSIT
+3471 GIPLNSIA
-3479 PSEIVTVTFQV
+3479 PSENVTVTFQV

-3548 TTTGDI
+3548 ATTGDI

-3565 NIPATN
+3565 NIPAAN

-3596 LGANPNVG
+3596 LDANPNVG
-3604 VTLPTLAANATHL
+3604 VTLPTLAANDTHL
-3617 ISFQILIK
+3617 ISFQILIN

-3799 ANIISVKSADVTFAS
+3799 ANIISVKSADVTFVS

-3856 NVIQPGA
+3856 NVTQPGA

-3891 PVGNVVINISDTSYE
+3891 PEGNTVINISDTSYE
-3906 YQIDPSSQIIQR
+3906 YQIDPSSPIIQR

-3988 GVPRLNENPI
+3988 GVPRPNENPI

-4042 PSTPPISE
+4042 PSGPPISE
-4050 TTSSNATN
+4050 TTSSNSTN

-4067 ATKSTNTVLANIDE
+4067 ATKSANTVLANIDE

-4093 SATTNSIFFTDTIAD
+4093 STTTNSIFFTDTIAD
-4108 GTVFIPGSVVVNN
+4108 GTVFIPGSVIVNN

-4135 PNVAAG
+4135 PNVVAG

-4152 TNLPAVNPTPNTANV
+4152 TNLPAVNPTPNTANI

-4188 TFVQINDADIVS
+4188 TFVQINDADIIS

-4226 TDATAVVFTDNIP
+4226 TDATTVVFTDNIP
-4239 NGTTFID
+4239 DGTTFID

-4559 YIVNPNNV
+4559 YIVSPNNV
-4567 PVTNTTTT
+4567 PVTNTTIT
-4575 NTVKTTV
+4575 NTVTTTV

-4587 IAFKSADVTNA
+4587 IAIKSVDVTNA
-4598 LPGQTLT
+4598 LPAQTLT

-4619 DLLAIDAV
+4619 DLLAIDTV

-4721 EKTAD
+4721 EKTTD

-4787 IGSLSAGTV
+4787 IGSLPADSV
-4796 ATITFQVLATSIPSN
+4796 ATITFQVLVTSIPSN

-4850 ATVTKNASVSSAY
+4850 TTVTKNASVSSAY

-4878 EISLSNI
+4878 KISLSNI

-4940 PPVNNPFKNTA
+4940 PPVNNEFKNTA

-4979 VPENPDEALPN
+4979 VSENPDETLPN

>member
-38 AIGAFITTNT
+38 AIGAFATTNT
-48 ALQVPTFPAGTTLT
+48 ALQVPTFPAGTTLN

-162 PGLVDPL
+162 PGLVDPI
-169 DASNGSI
+169 DASNGTI

-206 SAETGSAD
+206 SADTGSAD
-214 VSVSGFL
+214 VAVSGFL

-235 STEGDADLTGDQAL
+235 SIEGDADLIGDQAL

-256 LNALSGPNNAINNF
+256 LNALSGPNNAVNNF

-291 NQSASTS
+291 NQSASTG

-391 SLPSGTSF
+391 SLPNGTSF

-426 NGASRTVT
+426 NGTSRTVT

-489 SVNKLFTD
+489 SVNKFFTD

-514 AATNVIFTDPIPS
+514 SATNVIYTDPIPS

-541 TQAGANPANG
+541 TQAAANPANG

-559 NSTTTISFQVLVPS
+559 NSTTTISFQVFVPS

-599 SGTDK
+599 SGTDT

-614 ATVTMTKAVDKNFAD
+614 ATVTMAKAVDKNFAD

-655 VIPTGT
+655 IIPTGT

-675 VGANPAN
+675 VGANPAT

-688 IPSGTTKNVAFQVV
+688 IPSGTIKNVAFQVV

-748 VTLTK
+748 LTLTK

-775 GNTAANNV
+775 GNAAANNV

-794 LTPGTVTL
+794 LTLGTVTL

-831 VTVINITTPNPIINN
+831 VTVINITAQNPIINN
-846 AFASYLYTVNPN
+846 AFASYIYTVNPS

-874 IRLANLHANK
+874 IRLANLHVNK

-897 TYTFSLTND
+897 TYTFALTND

-928 NSVIVNGV
+928 NSVIVNSV
-936 TQPGATPASINIGS
+936 TQPGVTPASINIS
-950 INANTTITAS
+950 NINANTTITAS

-987 PNASPVSKNT
+987 PNTSPVSKNT

-1007 DANVISAKTVNRAF
+1007 DANVISAKTVDREF
-1021 ATVGDTLTYTVTL
+1021 ATVGDILTYTVTL

-1087 SLTVSYQVTVTSL
+1087 SLTVSYQVTVNSL

-1122 PPTVETSVSNT
+1122 PPTIETS

-1167 NLGNTIANNVI
+1167 NLGNTTANNVI

-1203 ADPSTGLPVGSI
+1203 ADPSAGLQVGSI

-1222 IVFQISTNGLP
+1222 IVFQISANGLP

-1238 QNSASLQYSFIA
+1238 QNSAALQYSFIA

-1257 VRNAASNIVTTQI
+1257 VRNTASNIVTTQI

-1330 VPVANA
+1330 VPIANA
-1336 NPATSIS
+1336 NPANGIS
-1343 IGTIGANS
+1343 IGTIGASS

-1446 IPNGTSFIANSV
+1446 IPNGTSFIPNSV

-1478 INPNANTLISF
+1478 INPNANTIISF

-1562 TNTGNTPASA
+1562 TNTGNIPASA

-1605 IHLADISPG
+1605 VHLADISPG

-1654 NSTITNTT
+1654 GSTVTNTT

-1671 SINKTVNSTFATI
+1671 VINKSASTTFATI
-1684 GDTLTFTSTI
+1684 GDTITFTSSI
-1694 TNSGNTTAN
+1694 TNTGNTIAN
-1703 NVIFTDVIP
+1703 NIIFTDTIP

-1719 NSFTVNGTT
+1719 NSFKINGVTVP
-1728 ITNANPQNGINIG
+1728 NANPQNGINIG

-1783 PVSRTVQSNKTFTQ
+1783 PVSRTIKSNKTFTQ

-1812 FAAVGDTITYTTILT
+1812 FAAVGDTITYTTTLT
-1827 NSGNTSANTP
+1827 NSGNTTANTP

-1857 TIPQLGFRPDSEI
+1857 TIPQLGFRPDSGI

-1906 SIIIDP
+1906 LIIIDP
-1912 TQPPVIETA
+1912 TQPPVTETA

-1957 TVLLDNIGNAT
+1957 TILLDNIGNAT

-2001 ANGIPIGDIIAE
+2001 ANGIPIGDIIAG
-2013 DFINVTF
+2013 DFTNVTF

-2033 IGPGGPNSPVVNS
+2033 IGPGGPNSPVVNG
-2046 ASINYQFMT
+2046 ASIDYQFMT

-2061 VSRST
+2061 VSRNT

-2085 VNKTFATIG
+2085 VDKTFATIG

-2111 QNIIFTDTLPDG
+2111 QNIIFTDILPDG
-2123 TTFISGTLTNDLSG
+2123 TTFISGA
-2137 TLTNDSGTQQIG
+2137 LTNDSGTQQIG

-2161 PNGTAVITLNV
+2161 PSGTAVITLNV

-2196 PSQPAVSQTNVSNTV
+2196 PSQPAVSQTNVSNAV
-2211 STTINSAILTTKKS
+2211 STTINSAILTTQKS
-2225 ADKSIISVGDTIT
+2225 ADKSIVSVGDTIT
-2238 YTTTIRNTGNTA
+2238 YTTTITNTGNTA
-2250 ATNITFTSAIPANTT
+2250 ATNITFTSAIPASTT

-2274 SVQQSGAQPALG
+2274 GVQQSGAQPALG

-2308 VSPSSSIMGNDT
+2308 VPPSSSIMGNDT

-2368 ITYTTILTNNGNTNA
+2368 ITYTTILTNSGNTNA

-2390 LIPNGTTFITDSV
+2390 LIPDGTTFITDSV
-2403 TINGL
+2403 TINGI

-2473 TVFTTI
+2473 TTFTTI
-2479 NTANILS
+2479 NTATILS
-2486 LKQVDKSFSRIGDT
+2486 SKQVDKAFSHIGDT
-2500 LTYTVVLTNNGNSS
+2500 LTYTVTLTNNGNSS

-2521 DTVPSVTTFIANTF
+2521 DAMPSGTTFITNSF
-2535 SINGVPQSG
+2535 SINGIPQSG
-2544 ADPSNGVNI
+2544 ADPTNGVNI
-2553 GTITAGTTVTVSFQ
+2553 GPITAGATITVSFQ
-2567 VTVTS
+2567 VNVTS
-2572 LPTANPIVNFS
+2572 LPTQNPIVNFS
-2583 STSYQLVSPPDSE
+2583 STSYQLVSPPDAE

-2603 STQINE
+2603 STQIKE

-2633 SITNVGN
+2633 SITNIGN

-2647 FTDALPSGLT
+2647 FTDALPNGLT

-2669 QPNADPNTGVL
+2669 QPNANPNTGVL

-2691 IVFQVTVNNIPPS
+2691 IVFQVTVNSIPPI
-2704 NPAPNTASTTYEFT
+2704 NPAPNTAATTYEFT
-2718 VDPVNPPV
+2718 VDPVNPPI
-2726 SSAATSNTTL
+2726 SSTATSNTTL

-2743 IISTKTANLTF
+2743 IISTKTADLTF
-2754 ADVGNTITFTLNL
+2754 ADIGNTITFTLNL
-2767 PNTGNVTATDV
+2767 PNTGNTAATDV

-2783 LDSNLSFVPNSFTAN
+2783 LDSNLSFVPNSFTVN

-2817 GGNTAIVTFQATV
+2817 GGNAAIVTFQATV
-2830 ITLPTLN
+2830 TTLPTLN

-2846 YHYVVDPSQPP
+2846 YHYVVDPSQPS

-2935 NADIITGVPIGDI
+2935 NANIITGVPIGDI
-2948 APNESVIVAF
+2948 APNQSVIVAF
-2958 HIIANEIP
+2958 HINANEIP

-2991 KNIISNNVTT
+2991 KNIASNSVSTQ
-3001 KIESAILNTIKIGDK
+3001 IESAILNTTKIGDK

-3040 NAIFS
+3040 NVVFS
-3045 DPLPSWTQFVA
+3045 DPIPSWTQFVV
-3056 GSVIVD
+3056 GSVVVD

-3071 INGVGINTIN
+3071 IDGVGINTIT
-3081 PNQTVTIIFQ
+3081 PNQIVTIVFQ

-3096 NPTTFT
+3096 NPTTLT

-3118 NVLLAQPG
+3118 NALQAQPG

-3133 VTSINTAIL
+3133 VTSINSAIL
-3142 SAVKTANTAFAN
+3142 SAVKTTNTAFAN

-3162 VSIQNNGNTNATNVN
+3162 VLIQNSGNTNATNVN
-3177 FSDPVPTGTTFVE
+3177 FSDMVPAGTTFVE

-3197 STIPGANPNNGVNIG
+3197 STIPGANPNNGVNVG

-3273 VTTVLQANRS
+3273 VTTVLQANRT

-3402 DASLSVIKSTDSLVQ
+3402 DASLSAIKSTDSLVQ
-3417 STDGIITYTVVVQNN
+3417 STDGTITYTVVVQNN

-3471 GIPLNSIT
+3471 GIPVNPIT

-3540 LKAVNAPQ
+3540 LKGVNAQ
-3548 TTTGDI
+3548 QATTGDI

-3571 LIFSDTIPQDTTF
+3571 LIFSDTIPQNTTF
-3584 VENSFTLNGTAI
+3584 VENSFTLNGTTI

-3617 ISFQILIK
+3617 ISFQILIN
-3625 DSFSRESITNQS
+3625 DSLSQESITNQS

-3699 DAINIVF
+3699 DAININF
-3706 TDSIPAGTTFVPDS
+3706 TDSIPAGTTFVLDS
-3720 VTINGVLQPGLNPEN
+3720 VTINGVLQPGVNPEN

-3799 ANIISVKSADVTFAS
+3799 ANIISVKSADVTFVS

-3875 PNETVTI
+3875 PDETVTL

-3891 PVGNVVINISDTSYE
+3891 PEGNTVINISDTSYE
-3906 YQIDPSSQIIQR
+3906 YQIDPSSPIIQR

-3974 ASGTT
+3974 AAGTT

-3988 GVPRLNENPI
+3988 GVPRPNENPI

-4042 PSTPPISE
+4042 PSAPPISE
-4050 TTSSNATN
+4050 TTSSNSTN

-4067 ATKSTNTVLANIDE
+4067 ATKSANTVLANIDE

-4093 SATTNSIFFTDTIAD
+4093 STTTNSIFFTDTIAD
-4108 GTVFIPGSVVVNN
+4108 GTVFIPGSVIVNN

-4135 PNVAAG
+4135 PNVAAD

-4152 TNLPAVNPTPNTANV
+4152 TNLPAVNPTPNTANI

-4239 NGTTFID
+4239 DGTTFID

-4258 ANPSAGILVG
+4258 ANPSAGILLG

-4283 VVALPASGH
+4283 VVALPTSGH

-4340 IPYTISITNNGN
+4340 IPYTISIINNGN

-4430 VPNRPPITETIISSA
+4430 VPDRPPITETIISSA
-4445 ALTEIN
+4445 AATEIN

-4522 PIGTITIGG
+4522 PIGTIIVDG

-4542 SIPTPNELNN
+4542 TIPTPNELNN

-4575 NTVKTTV
+4575 NTVTTTV

-4587 IAFKSADVTNA
+4587 IAIKSVDVTNA
-4598 LPGQTLT
+4598 LPAQTLT
-4605 YTITITNSGNVTIE
+4605 YTITIMNSGNVTIE
-4619 DLLAIDAV
+4619 DLLAIDTI

-4662 EFVIITFQVTISSST
+4662 ESVIITFQVTISSST

-4709 VTTTVIDPMVRI
+4709 VTTTLIGPIINI

-4753 SVIDTIPAGT
+4753 SVIDSIPAGT

-4787 IGSLSAGTV
+4787 IGSLPADSV
-4796 ATITFQVLATSIPSN
+4796 ATITFQVLVTSIPSN

-4850 ATVTKNASVSSAY
+4850 TTVTKNASVSSAY

-4940 PPVNNPFKNTA
+4940 PPVNNQFKNTA

-4979 VPENPDEALPN
+4979 VPENPDETLPN

>member
-38 AIGAFITTNT
+38 AIGAFATTNT
-48 ALQVPTFPAGTTLT
+48 ALQVPTFPAGTTLN

-76 GSTILYAELVWGGN
+76 GSTILYAELIWGGN

-97 ITSVLGNP
+97 ITNVLGNP

-131 NSITFGFYTRS
+131 GSVTFGFYTRS
-142 ADVTTLI
+142 ADVTSLV

-155 SYTTGAV
+155 SYTTGSV
-162 PGLVDPL
+162 PGLVDPI
-169 DASNGSI
+169 DASNGTI

-391 SLPSGTSF
+391 SLPNGTSF
-399 IPGTVTVDNVPQT
+399 IPGSVTVDNVPQT
-412 NANPAAGISLGTIN
+412 NANPTAGISLGTIN
-426 NGASRTVT
+426 NSASRTVT

-439 VSLPSQNPISNTA
+439 VSLPNQNPISNTA

-489 SVNKLFTD
+489 SVNKIFTD

-503 YSIALANIGNI
+503 YSIALANVGNI
-514 AATNVIFTDPIPS
+514 TATNVIYTDPIPS

-551 ISIGSIAA
+551 ISIGTIAA
-559 NSTTTISFQVLVPS
+559 NSTNTVSFQVFVPS

-599 SGTDK
+599 SGTDT

-655 VIPTGT
+655 IIPTGT

-675 VGANPAN
+675 VGANPAS

-688 IPSGTTKNVAFQVV
+688 IPTGSTKNVSFQVV

-723 VNPSQSPVTKNIS
+723 VNPSQSPVMKNIS

-748 VTLTK
+748 LTLTK

-775 GNTAANNV
+775 GNTAATNV

-802 NGVLQNVDSL
+802 NGVLQNVNSL

-819 IPGGATFTLSFQ
+819 IPGGATITLSFQ
-831 VTVINITTPNPIINN
+831 VTVINITAQNPIINN
-846 AFASYLYTVNPN
+846 AFVSYLYSVNPS

-874 IRLANLHANK
+874 IRLANLQATK

-897 TYTFSLTND
+897 NYTFALTND

-928 NSVIVNGV
+928 NSVTINNVA
-936 TQPGATPASINIGS
+936 QPGVTPASINIGS

-960 FQVVITSIPNPNPI
+960 FQVLITSIPNPNPI

-1007 DANVISAKTVNRAF
+1007 DANVISAKTVDRAF
-1021 ATVGDTLTYTVTL
+1021 ATVGDVLTYSILL

-1040 SADSPTFVDTNP
+1040 TADSPTFVDTNP
-1052 DGTTFIPNTFLING
+1052 DGTIFIPNTFLING

-1075 IGVPLPSIAANG
+1075 IGVPLPSIPANG
-1087 SLTVSYQVTVTSL
+1087 EITVSYQVTVTAL
-1100 PTQNPTLNSSSTQYS
+1100 PTQNPTINSSSTQYS

-1122 PPTVETSVSNT
+1122 PPTIETSLSNT

-1142 VVIVKE
+1142 VVIVKQ

-1153 ADVGQPITYTISLA
+1153 ADVGQPITYTIALA
-1167 NLGNTIANNVI
+1167 NPGNTPANNVV
-1178 VTDIIPNGTTIVPN
+1178 VTDILPPGTTLVPN

-1203 ADPSTGLPVGSI
+1203 ADPSVGLQVGTI
-1215 PSGGFTT
+1215 PAGGITT
-1222 IVFQISTNGLP
+1222 IVFQISANSLP
-1233 SPNPI
+1233 SPNPV
-1238 QNSASLQYSFIA
+1238 QNSAALQYSFIA
-1250 DPNLPAL
+1250 DPNLPTV
-1257 VRNAASNIVTTQI
+1257 VRNATSNIVTTQI
-1270 NTANIVATKLTSTNF
+1270 NTANLVATKLTSTNF
-1285 ADVGDVILYATI
+1285 ADVGDVITYATI
-1297 LTNNGNIPAA
+1297 LTNNGNIPAS

-1317 GTLFIPNTVTINN
+1317 GTIFLPNTVTING
-1330 VPVANA
+1330 VPIANA
-1336 NPATSIS
+1336 NPANGIL

-1351 SRTVAFQVFVP
+1351 SRTVSFQVFVP
-1362 TIPAVN
+1362 TIPALN

-1381 YDPSKPAVMQMVASN
+1381 YDPSKPAIMQMVASN
-1396 TVQTTINNASIA
+1396 TVQTAINNATITSA
-1408 ATKSADKQFANV
+1408 KSADKQFANV
-1420 NDIITYTTTLTNNGN
+1420 NDIITYTTTLANNGN

-1446 IPNGTSFIANSV
+1446 IPNGTSFIPNSV
-1458 TVNGN
+1458 TINGN
-1463 TLPNVNPASGIAIDP
+1463 TLPNTNPASGITIDP
-1478 INPNANTLISF
+1478 INPNTNTTISF
-1489 QVQVNSIPNPNPIP
+1489 QVIVNSIPSPNPIP

-1509 YQYVVDPNLPPASA
+1509 YQYVVNPNLPPASA
-1523 NTLSNVITTQINNAT
+1523 NVLSNLITTQINNAT
-1538 IVATKSVNTPTAA
+1538 IIATKSVNTPTAA

-1562 TNTGNTPASA
+1562 TNTGNIPASA

-1605 IHLADISPG
+1605 IHLADIPPG
-1614 DTVFITFQA
+1614 DTIFITFQA

-1640 NYEYT
+1640 NYEYN

-1654 NSTITNTT
+1654 GSTITNTT

-1694 TNSGNTTAN
+1694 INSGNTTAN
-1703 NVIFTDVIP
+1703 NVIFTDLLP
-1712 NGTTFIP
+1712 DGTTFIP
-1719 NSFTVNGTT
+1719 NSFTVNGIAIPNT
-1728 ITNANPQNGINIG
+1728 NPQNGINIG
-1741 NLNSNAS
+1741 NINSNAS
-1748 ATLSFQVNITTLPN
+1748 VILSFQVNITTIPN

-1812 FAAVGDTITYTTILT
+1812 FAAVGDTITYTTTLT
-1827 NSGNTSANTP
+1827 NSGNTTANTP

-1845 ELSFVPDSVQIN
+1845 ELSFVPDSLQIN
-1857 TIPQLGFRPDSEI
+1857 TVPQLGFRPDSGI
-1870 SLDSIPVGGTTTIS
+1870 SLDPIPVGGTTTIS

-1906 SIIIDP
+1906 SIIVDP
-1912 TQPPVIETA
+1912 TQPPVTETA

-1947 VAPGN
+1947 IAPGN

-1957 TVLLDNIGNAT
+1957 TVLLENIGNAT
-1968 ATNIIFTD
+1968 ATNITFTD

-1989 RVGGVLLPGVNP
+1989 RVGGVLLSGVNP
-2001 ANGIPIGDIIAE
+2001 ANGIPIGDIIAG

-2033 IGPGGPNSPVVNS
+2033 IGPGGPNSPVVNG

-2066 TSNPVSTQ
+2066 ISNSVSTQ
-2074 INSGEIVAIKS
+2074 INSGEVVAIKS
-2085 VNKTFATIG
+2085 VDKIFATIG
-2094 DTISYTIT
+2094 DTISYTIS

-2111 QNIIFTDTLPDG
+2111 QNILFTDILPDG
-2123 TTFISGTLTNDLSG
+2123 TTFISGTLV
-2137 TLTNDSGTQQIG
+2137 NDSGAQQIG

-2161 PNGTAVITLNV
+2161 PGSTIAITINV
-2172 LVTNIPS
+2172 LVTTIPS

-2184 NSSSVQ
+2184 NFSSVQ
-2190 FAHVVD
+2190 YSHVVD
-2196 PSQPAVSQTNVSNTV
+2196 PSQPAVSQTNISNTV
-2211 STTINSAILTTKKS
+2211 STTINSAILTTTKS
-2225 ADKSIISVGDTIT
+2225 ADKSILSVGNTIT
-2238 YTTTIRNTGNTA
+2238 YTTTITNTGNTA

-2274 SVQQSGAQPALG
+2274 GMQQLGARPALG

-2301 FQVNVIS
+2301 FQVTVIS
-2308 VSPSSSIMGNDT
+2308 IPPSSSIMDNDT

-2326 VDPNSA
+2326 VDPSA
-2332 PATTSTSTNIATNP
+2332 APVTTSTSTNSVTNP
-2346 VLDAMITMVKSVDQT
+2346 VLDAMITMIKSVDQT

-2368 ITYTTILTNNGNTNA
+2368 ITYTTLLTNSGNTNA
-2383 TNITFTD
+2383 MNITFTD
-2390 LIPNGTTFITDSV
+2390 LIPDGTTFVLDSV
-2403 TINGL
+2403 TINGI

-2430 SIAFQV
+2430 AIAFQV

-2444 NPIANSATASYTFI
+2444 NPIANSASASYTFI
-2458 ADPNAPIVSRNVTSN
+2458 TDPNAPIVSRNVTSN

-2479 NTANILS
+2479 NTAIILS

-2500 LTYTVVLTNNGNSS
+2500 LTYTVTLTNNGNSS
-2514 AQNVIFT
+2514 AQNVIFS
-2521 DTVPSVTTFIANTF
+2521 DTMPSGTTFIANSF
-2535 SINGVPQSG
+2535 SINGVSQSG

-2553 GTITAGTTVTVSFQ
+2553 GPITAGSTVTVSFQ
-2567 VTVTS
+2567 VNVAS
-2572 LPTANPIVNFS
+2572 LPTENQIVNFS
-2583 STSYQLVSPPDSE
+2583 STSYQLVSPPDPE

-2603 STQINE
+2603 STQIKE

-2633 SITNVGN
+2633 SISNIGN

-2669 QPNADPNTGVL
+2669 QPNANPNTGVV

-2691 IVFQVTVNNIPPS
+2691 IVFQVTVNSIPPI
-2704 NPAPNTASTTYEFT
+2704 NPAPNTAVTTYEFT
-2718 VDPVNPPV
+2718 VDPGNPPV

-2736 LQINNAT
+2736 LQINNAN
-2743 IISTKTANLTF
+2743 IISKKTADLTF

-2767 PNTGNVTATDV
+2767 PNTGNAAATDV
-2778 TIIDI
+2778 TVIDI
-2783 LDSNLSFVPNSFTAN
+2783 LDSNLSFVPNSFTVN

-2817 GGNTAIVTFQATV
+2817 GGNTSIVTFQAIV
-2830 ITLPTLN
+2830 STLPINN
-2837 PISNSASIT
+2837 PISNSALTT
-2846 YHYVVDPSQPP
+2846 YRYIVDSDQPF
-2857 ITTSNQSNTTTTQI
+2857 ISTSNQSNTTTTQV

-2877 AQKNSNVSTVDIG
+2877 AQKNSNVETVDIG
-2890 QDITYTVT
+2890 QDIVYSVT

-2925 SFTLNGTSIP
+2925 SFTLNGTTIP
-2935 NADIITGVPIGDI
+2935 NTDIMTGVPVGDI
-2948 APNESVIVAF
+2948 APNQFVIVAF
-2958 HIIANEIP
+2958 HINANEIP

-2975 SVSFQH
+2975 SISFQH

-2991 KNIISNNVTT
+2991 KNITSTTVST
-3001 KIESAILNTIKIGDK
+3001 KIESAILNTIKIADK
-3016 TFATIGD
+3016 AFATIGD

-3040 NAIFS
+3040 NVIFS
-3045 DPLPSWTQFVA
+3045 DPIPSWTQFVA

-3071 INGVGINTIN
+3071 IDGVGINTIT
-3081 PNQTVTIIFQ
+3081 PNQTVTIVFQ

-3118 NVLLAQPG
+3118 NALQAQPG

-3133 VTSINTAIL
+3133 VTSINSTIL
-3142 SAVKTANTAFAN
+3142 SAVKTTNTAFAN

-3162 VSIQNNGNTNATNVN
+3162 VLIQNGGNTNATNVN
-3177 FSDPVPTGTTFVE
+3177 FSDPIPAGTTFVE
-3190 NSFAVNG
+3190 NSFTVNG

-3212 TVSAGSSLTVTFQ
+3212 TVNAGSSLTATFQ

-3245 AFIVDPASPPVTG
+3245 EFIVDPASPPVTG

-3273 VTTVLQANRS
+3273 VTTVLEANRT
-3283 IVSIGDVITYTAT
+3283 IVSTLDIITYTAT

-3402 DASLSVIKSTDSLVQ
+3402 DASLSVIKNTDSLVQ
-3417 STDGIITYTVVVQNN
+3417 STDGTITYTVVVQNN

-3451 FIPNSVTINSV
+3451 FIPNSVTINGV
-3462 SVPGADPNV
+3462 SAPGADPNV
-3471 GIPLNSIT
+3471 GISLNAIA

-3499 PISNTARIDY
+3499 PISNIARIDY

-3528 AFTQISDATILS
+3528 AFTQISDANVLS
-3540 LKAVNAPQ
+3540 LKAVNVQQA
-3548 TTTGDI
+3548 TTGDI

-3571 LIFSDTIPQDTTF
+3571 LIFLDTLPEGTTF
-3584 VENSFTLNGTAI
+3584 VKNSFTLNGTAI
-3596 LGANPNVG
+3596 LGANPNAG
-3604 VTLPTLAANATHL
+3604 VTLPNLVANATHL
-3617 ISFQILIK
+3617 ISFQILIN
-3625 DSFSRESITNQS
+3625 DSFSQQSITNQS

-3664 FVQAQLTITKTS
+3664 FVQAQLTVTKTS
-3676 NPTTVDI
+3676 NPITVDI

-3699 DAINIVF
+3699 DAINIIF

-3720 VTINGVLQPGLNPEN
+3720 VTINGVLQPGANPEN

-3768 SSATYQYVSIPTAPP
+3768 SSVNYQYVSIPTAPP

-3799 ANIISVKSADVTFAS
+3799 ANIISVKQADVTFVA
-3814 IGQIITYTNTLQNIG
+3814 IGQNITYTNTLQNIG

-3845 TIFIEDSLAIN
+3845 TIFIEDSLSIN

-3863 NPENGV
+3863 NPQNGV
-3869 TLGTIQ
+3869 TLSTIQ
-3875 PNETVTI
+3875 PNEIVTI

-3891 PVGNVVINISDTSYE
+3891 PEGNTVINISDTLYE
-3906 YQIDPSSQIIQR
+3906 YQIDPSSPIIQR

-3959 AGTIPITNTLLLDAI
+3959 AGTVPITNTILIDAI
-3974 ASGTT
+3974 AAGTT

-3988 GVPRLNENPI
+3988 GIPRPNENPI
-3998 TGINLDII
+3998 TGINLGII

-4018 SVVSIPPQNNINNIA
+4018 NVVSIPAQNTINNIA
-4033 VIHYEYRPD
+4033 VIHYEYKPEQ
-4042 PSTPPISE
+4042 SAPPISE
-4050 TTSSNATN
+4050 TTSSNTTN
-4058 IQFIDAILI
+4058 IQFIDVILI
-4067 ATKSTNTVLANIDE
+4067 ATKSANKVLANIDD

-4093 SATTNSIFFTDTIAD
+4093 STTTNSIFFTDTIED
-4108 GTVFIPGSVVVNN
+4108 GTVFIPGSVTVNN
-4121 TVLPAADPNIGFSI
+4121 TVLPAADPNIGFFI
-4135 PNVAAG
+4135 PNIASG
-4141 QMATIT
+4141 QATTIT
-4147 FQVSV
+4147 LQVSV
-4152 TNLPAVNPTPNTANV
+4152 TNLPALNPTPNTANI

-4220 LTNTGN
+4220 LTNIGN
-4226 TDATAVVFTDNIP
+4226 ADATTVVFTDNIP
-4239 NGTTFID
+4239 DGTTFIE

-4258 ANPSAGILVG
+4258 ANPSTGILVG
-4268 TIAPNI
+4268 TIAPNV

-4283 VVALPASGH
+4283 VVALPASGRI
-4292 VQNQSTSRYTINV
+4292 QNQSTSRYTINS
-4305 EEQISTSNITFTEVI
+4305 EEQISTSNITITEVI
-4320 SANVIATK
+4320 SAHVIATK

-4340 IPYTISITNNGN
+4340 TPYTISITNNGN
-4352 IQVENIIVT
+4352 IQVDNIIVT

-4378 GNARPNDNPLNGI
+4378 GTARPNENPVSGI

-4403 ILFQVRVTSIPQT
+4403 VLFQVRVTSIPQT

-4424 IEYEYT
+4424 IEYQYT
-4430 VPNRPPITETIISSA
+4430 LPDRPPITETIISSA

-4460 VDLAFATVGDTL
+4460 VDRAFATVGDTL

-4482 NVAVNDVIIQDII
+4482 NIAANDVIIQDII

-4522 PIGTITIGG
+4522 PIGTIIVSG
-4531 DAIVSFQVTVT
+4531 DAIASFQVSVT

-4575 NTVKTTV
+4575 NTVTTTV

-4587 IAFKSADVTNA
+4587 VAIKAVDFTNA

-4605 YTITITNSGNVTIE
+4605 YTITITNNGNITIE
-4619 DLLAIDAV
+4619 DLLLV
-4627 PIDTTFVAGSVT
+4627 DTAPVDTAFVIGSVT

-4645 PNENPEN
+4645 PNVNPEN
-4652 GITLGNLAPN
+4652 GTTLGTLAPN
-4662 EFVIITFQVTISSST
+4662 DSIIITFQVTISSST

-4682 NNDAS
+4682 NNDATI
-4687 VSYTVIIDPT
+4687 SYTSIVGPIE
-4697 KPPITITKQTNT
+4697 PPITITRQINTVTKQTNT
-4709 VTTTVIDPMVRI
+4709 VTTTVVDPLVSI

-4726 KSIVVIGD
+4726 KSIVATGD
-4734 IITFTLAVFN
+4734 TIAFTLELIN

-4753 SVIDTIPAGT
+4753 SALDIIPAGT

-4787 IGSLSAGTV
+4787 IGALPADGV
-4796 ATITFQVLATSIPSN
+4796 ATITFKVLVSSIPSN

-4816 SATVTA
+4816 SASVTA

-4833 TFIVNS
+4833 TFIDNS

-4850 ATVTKNASVSSAY
+4850 ATVVKDASVSSAY
-4863 LNQYFDYTVRITNTS
+4863 LNQYFDYTMRITNTS
-4878 EISLSNI
+4878 DISLSNV

-4897 INGTVFI
+4897 MNGTVFI
-4904 NGERSPL
+4904 NSERSPL

-4940 PPVNNPFKNTA
+4940 PPVNNEFKNTA
-4951 NISLQLQVSPTDP
+4951 DISLQLQVSPTDP

-4979 VPENPDEALPN
+4979 IPKNPDETLPN
-4990 LNCFFDGERFIRI
+4990 FNCFFDGERFIRI
-5003 TPRNVRNYLWTW
+5003 TPRNIRNYFWTW
-5015 IWWK
+5015 IWWR

>member
-38 AIGAFITTNT
+38 AIGAFATTNT

-112 STYSITPSAVT
+112 STYSVTPSAVT

-131 NSITFGFYTRS
+131 GSVTFGFYTRS
-142 ADVTTLI
+142 ADVTSLI
-149 QAGGSG
+149 QAAGSG
-155 SYTTGAV
+155 SYTTGSV
-162 PGLVDPL
+162 PGLVDPI
-169 DASNGSI
+169 DASNGTI

-256 LNALSGPNNAINNF
+256 LNALSGPNNAVNNF

-291 NQSASTS
+291 NQSASTG

-367 DILTY
+367 DVVTY

-378 TGLLPANNAIFID
+378 TGLLPANNVIFID
-391 SLPSGTSF
+391 NLPNGTSF
-399 IPGTVTVDNVPQT
+399 IPGTVTVDSVPQT

-426 NGASRTVT
+426 NSASRTVT

-439 VSLPSQNPISNTA
+439 VSLPNPNPISNTA

-503 YSIALANIGNI
+503 YNIALANIGNI
-514 AATNVIFTDPIPS
+514 AATNVIYTDPIPS

-541 TQAGANPANG
+541 TQAGANPATG

-559 NSTTTISFQVLVPS
+559 NSTTTISFQVFVPS

-584 TTTYQYIPVPNQPAV
+584 TTTYQYVPVPNQPAV
-599 SGTDK
+599 SGTDT

-688 IPSGTTKNVAFQVV
+688 IPTGTTKNVSFQVV

-775 GNTAANNV
+775 GNTAATNV

-831 VTVINITTPNPIINN
+831 VTVINITAQNPIINN
-846 AFASYLYTVNPN
+846 AFASYLYTVNPS
-858 LPPTSKTANSN
+858 LPPTAKTANSN

-874 IRLANLHANK
+874 IRLANLQATK

-897 TYTFSLTND
+897 TYTFALTND
-906 GNVAANNVLLS
+906 GNVTANNVLLS

-923 TAFVP
+923 TAFIP
-928 NSVIVNGV
+928 NSVTVNGV
-936 TQPGATPASINIGS
+936 TQPGVIPTNINIGS

-960 FQVVITSIPNPNPI
+960 FQVLITSIPNPNPI

-987 PNASPVSKNT
+987 PNASPVNKST

-1007 DANVISAKTVNRAF
+1007 DANVISTKTVDRAF
-1021 ATVGDTLTYTVTL
+1021 ATVGDILIYTVIL

-1040 SADSPTFVDTNP
+1040 SANNPTFIDTNP
-1052 DGTTFIPNTFLING
+1052 DGTTFIPNTFLINN

-1075 IGVPLPSIAANG
+1075 IGVPLPAIPANG
-1087 SLTVSYQVTVTSL
+1087 SITVSYQVTVTSL
-1100 PTQNPTLNSSSTQYS
+1100 PTQNPTINSSSTQYS

-1122 PPTVETSVSNT
+1122 PPTIETSLSNT

-1142 VVIVKE
+1142 VVIVKQ

-1153 ADVGQPITYTISLA
+1153 ADVGQPITYTIALA
-1167 NLGNTIANNVI
+1167 NSGNTPANNVV
-1178 VTDIIPNGTTIVPN
+1178 VTDILPPGTTLVPN
-1192 SIFIGGALQLG
+1192 STFIGGALQLG
-1203 ADPSTGLPVGSI
+1203 ADPSVGLQVGTI
-1215 PSGGFTT
+1215 PAGGITT
-1222 IVFQISTNGLP
+1222 IVFQISANSLP
-1233 SPNPI
+1233 SPNPV
-1238 QNSASLQYSFIA
+1238 QNSAALQYSFIA
-1250 DPNLPAL
+1250 DPVLPAV
-1257 VRNAASNIVTTQI
+1257 VRNATSNIVTTQI
-1270 NTANIVATKLTSTNF
+1270 NTANIVTTKLTSTNF
-1285 ADVGDVILYATI
+1285 ADVGDSITYTTT
-1297 LTNNGNIPAA
+1297 LTNNGNISAS

-1317 GTLFIPNTVTINN
+1317 GTSFIPNTVTINN
-1330 VPVANA
+1330 VPIANA
-1336 NPATSIS
+1336 NPANGIL
-1343 IGTIGANS
+1343 IGTIGPNS
-1351 SRTVAFQVFVP
+1351 SRTVAFQVSVP
-1362 TIPAVN
+1362 TIPAIN

-1396 TVQTTINNASIA
+1396 TVQTTINNASITA
-1408 ATKSADKQFANV
+1408 VKSADKQFANI

-1435 TLASNVIFTDV
+1435 VLASNVIFTDV
-1446 IPNGTSFIANSV
+1446 IPNGTSFIPNSV

-1463 TLPNVNPASGIAIDP
+1463 TLPNTNPASGIAIDP
-1478 INPNANTLISF
+1478 INPNTSSTISF
-1489 QVQVNSIPNPNPIP
+1489 QIKVNSIPSPNPIP
-1503 NQSNTT
+1503 NQSNTI
-1509 YQYVVDPNLPPASA
+1509 YQYIVNPNLPPASA
-1523 NTLSNVITTQINNAT
+1523 NALSNLITIQINNAT
-1538 IVATKSVNTPTAA
+1538 IIATKSVNTPTAA

-1562 TNTGNTPASA
+1562 TNTGNIPASA

-1578 LGAGASFI
+1578 LGAGASFV
-1586 QNSVTINNVPQ
+1586 QNSVTIDNIPQ

-1605 IHLADISPG
+1605 IHLADIPSG

-1654 NSTITNTT
+1654 GSTITNTT

-1671 SINKTVNSTFATI
+1671 VLNKNASTTFATI
-1684 GDTLTFTSTI
+1684 GDTITFTSSV
-1694 TNSGNTTAN
+1694 TNTGNTTAN
-1703 NVIFTDVIP
+1703 NIVFTDTIP
-1712 NGTTFIP
+1712 NGTAFVP
-1719 NSFTVNGTT
+1719 NSFKINGVTVP
-1728 ITNANPQNGINIG
+1728 NANPQNGINIG
-1741 NLNSNAS
+1741 NLNANAS
-1748 ATLSFQVNITTLPN
+1748 ITLSFQVKITTLPN

-1812 FAAVGDTITYTTILT
+1812 FAAVGDTLTYTTTLT
-1827 NSGNTSANTP
+1827 NSGNTTANTP

-1857 TIPQLGFRPDSEI
+1857 SIPQLGFRPDSGI

-1884 FQAIVGSIPATNPT
+1884 FQAIVGSIPTTNPT

-1906 SIIIDP
+1906 SIIVDP
-1912 TQPPVIETA
+1912 TQPPVTETA

-1957 TVLLDNIGNAT
+1957 TVLLENIGNTT
-1968 ATNIIFTD
+1968 ATNILFTD

-2001 ANGIPIGDIIAE
+2001 ANGIPIGDIIAG

-2033 IGPGGPNSPVVNS
+2033 IGPGGPNSPVVNG
-2046 ASINYQFMT
+2046 ASIDYQFMT

-2061 VSRST
+2061 VSRNT
-2066 TSNPVSTQ
+2066 TSNSVSTQ
-2074 INSGEIVAIKS
+2074 INSGEVVAIKS
-2085 VNKTFATIG
+2085 VDKTFATIG

-2111 QNIIFTDTLPDG
+2111 QNIIFTDILPEG
-2123 TTFISGTLTNDLSG
+2123 TTFLSG
-2137 TLTNDSGTQQIG
+2137 TLTNNSGTQQIG
-2149 NPANGIQIGNIN
+2149 NPANGIQIENIN
-2161 PNGTAVITLNV
+2161 PSETTIITLNV

-2184 NSSSVQ
+2184 NFSSVQ

-2196 PSQPAVSQTNVSNTV
+2196 PSQPAVTQTNVSNAV
-2211 STTINSAILTTKKS
+2211 STTINSAILTTQKS
-2225 ADKSIISVGDTIT
+2225 ADKSIISVGDTVT
-2238 YTTTIRNTGNTA
+2238 YTTTITNTGNTP
-2250 ATNITFTSAIPANTT
+2250 ATNITFTSAIPASTT

-2274 SVQQSGAQPALG
+2274 GNQQFGAQPALG
-2286 VNIPNIAPGETVTVT
+2286 VTIPNIAPGDTVTVT
-2301 FQVNVIS
+2301 FQVNVLS
-2308 VSPSSSIMGNDT
+2308 VPPSSSIMGNDT

-2326 VDPNSA
+2326 VDPNGTPVS
-2332 PATTSTSTNIATNP
+2332 TSTSTNIVTNP
-2346 VLDAMITMVKSVDQT
+2346 VQDAMITMIKSVDQT
-2361 LVTLGDT
+2361 LVTLSDT
-2368 ITYTTILTNNGNTNA
+2368 ITYTTILMNTGNTNA

-2390 LIPNGTTFITDSV
+2390 LIPDGTTFITDSV
-2403 TINGL
+2403 TIDDI

-2430 SIAFQV
+2430 SISFQV
-2436 TATSTPVQ
+2436 IATSTPVQ
-2444 NPIANSATASYTFI
+2444 NPIANVATTSYSFI
-2458 ADPNAPIVSRNVTSN
+2458 ADPSAPIVTRTATSN
-2473 TVFTTI
+2473 TVFTTM
-2479 NTANILS
+2479 NTATILS
-2486 LKQVDKSFSRIGDT
+2486 SKQVDKSFSHIGDT
-2500 LTYTVVLTNNGNSS
+2500 LTYTVTLTNNGNSS

-2521 DTVPSVTTFIANTF
+2521 DTMPSGTTFIANSF
-2535 SINGVPQSG
+2535 SINDIPQSG
-2544 ADPSNGVNI
+2544 ANPVNGVNI
-2553 GTITAGTTVTVSFQ
+2553 GPITAGSTLNVSFQ
-2567 VTVTS
+2567 VNVTS
-2572 LPTANPIVNFS
+2572 LPTENPIVNFS
-2583 STSYQLVSPPDSE
+2583 STSYQLVSPPDAE

-2603 STQINE
+2603 STQVKE

-2620 SFADIGQTAFYTT
+2620 SYADIGQTAFYTT
-2633 SITNVGN
+2633 SITNLGN

-2647 FTDALPSGLT
+2647 FTDILPSGLT

-2669 QPNADPNTGVL
+2669 QPNANPNTGVL

-2685 PNEIYS
+2685 PSEIYS
-2691 IVFQVTVNNIPPS
+2691 IVFQVTVNSIPTS

-2726 SSAATSNTTL
+2726 SSTATSNTTL
-2736 LQINNAT
+2736 LQINNAN
-2743 IISTKTANLTF
+2743 IISTKTADLPF

-2767 PNTGNVTATDV
+2767 PNTGNVAATDV
-2778 TIIDI
+2778 TVIDI
-2783 LDSNLSFVPNSFTAN
+2783 LDSNLTFVPNSFTVN

-2817 GGNTAIVTFQATV
+2817 GGNAAIVTFQATV
-2830 ITLPTLN
+2830 TTLN

-2846 YHYVVDPSQPP
+2846 YHYVVDPSQPS

-2890 QDITYTVT
+2890 QDIIYSVT
-2898 ITNSGNVS
+2898 ITNSGNVN

-2925 SFTLNGTSIP
+2925 SFTLNGTTIP
-2935 NADIITGVPIGDI
+2935 NADIVTGVPIGDI
-2948 APNESVIVAF
+2948 APNQSVIVAF
-2958 HIIANEIP
+2958 HINANEIP

-2991 KNIISNNVTT
+2991 KNITSTTVST

-3016 TFATIGD
+3016 AFATIGD

-3045 DPLPSWTQFVA
+3045 DPLPTWTQFVA

-3071 INGVGINTIN
+3071 IDGVGINTIN
-3081 PNQTVTIIFQ
+3081 QNQTVTIIFQ

-3118 NVLLAQPG
+3118 NALQAQPG

-3133 VTSINTAIL
+3133 VTSINSAIL
-3142 SAVKTANTAFAN
+3142 SAVKTASTAFAN

-3162 VSIQNNGNTNATNVN
+3162 VFIQNSGNTNATNAN
-3177 FSDPVPTGTTFVE
+3177 FSDLIPVGTTFVE

-3197 STIPGANPNNGVNIG
+3197 STIPGANPNNGVTIG

-3239 VASIQY
+3239 VASIQF
-3245 AFIVDPASPPVTG
+3245 AFTVDPAAPPVTG
-3258 TINSNSASTQINNAT
+3258 TIHSNSASTQINNAT
-3273 VTTVLQANRS
+3273 VTTVLEANRA
-3283 IVSIGDVITYTAT
+3283 IVSIGDVITYTAK

-3310 INGVPEGAL
+3310 INGVPEGAS

-3353 ITFQFLASS
+3353 ITFQFLVSS

-3402 DASLSVIKSTDSLVQ
+3402 DASLSAIKNTDSLVQ
-3417 STDGIITYTVVVQNN
+3417 STNGTITYTVVVRNN
-3432 GNTTANT
+3432 GNTTANA

-3462 SVPGADPNV
+3462 SVPNANPNV
-3471 GIPLNSIT
+3471 GILLNSIA
-3479 PSEIVTVTFQV
+3479 PSEIVTVTFQA
-3490 IVQSIPSVN
+3490 IVQSIPIVN

-3509 TFIADPTAPI
+3509 TFIADPAAPI
-3519 ISRTITSNP
+3519 VSRTITSNP
-3528 AFTQISDATILS
+3528 VFTQISDANILS
-3540 LKAVNAPQ
+3540 LKAVNAQ
-3548 TTTGDI
+3548 QATTGDI

-3571 LIFSDTIPQDTTF
+3571 LIFSDTIPEGTTF

-3596 LGANPNVG
+3596 LGANPNAG
-3604 VTLPTLAANATHL
+3604 VTLPNLAANATHL
-3617 ISFQILIK
+3617 ISFQILIN
-3625 DSFSRESITNQS
+3625 DPFSQESITNHS
-3637 NTTYTIQPDPG
+3637 NTAYTIQPDPG
-3648 QPPITETS
+3648 QQPITETS
-3656 TSNIVITN
+3656 TSNIVNTN
-3664 FVQAQLTITKTS
+3664 FVQAQLTIIKTS
-3676 NPTTVDI
+3676 NPIAVDI

-3699 DAINIVF
+3699 DAINTIF
-3706 TDSIPAGTTFVPDS
+3706 TDSIPAGTTFVPDT
-3720 VTINGVLQPGLNPEN
+3720 VTINGVLQPGVNPEN
-3735 GIPIGTIPANSSKT
+3735 GIPIGTIPSNGSKT

-3759 PTETEIVNQ
+3759 PTETEIINQ
-3768 SSATYQYVSIPTAPP
+3768 SFATYQYVSIPTAPP

-3799 ANIISVKSADVTFAS
+3799 ANIISVKQANVTFVS
-3814 IGQIITYTNTLQNIG
+3814 IGQNITYTNTLQNTG

-3845 TIFIEDSLAIN
+3845 TIFIEDSLSIN

-3875 PNETVTI
+3875 PNVTVTI

-3891 PVGNVVINISDTSYE
+3891 PSGNTVINISDTSYE
-3906 YQIDPSSQIIQR
+3906 YQIEPSSPIIQR

-3946 IGQIIT
+3946 LGQIIT

-3959 AGTIPITNTLLLDAI
+3959 AGTVPITNTLLIDAI
-3974 ASGTT
+3974 AAGTI

-3988 GVPRLNENPI
+3988 GIPRPDENPI
-3998 TGINLDII
+3998 TGINLDIT

-4018 SVVSIPPQNNINNIA
+4018 NVISIPSQNNINNTA
-4033 VIHYEYRPD
+4033 VIHYEYQPE
-4042 PSTPPISE
+4042 PSAPPISE
-4050 TTSSNATN
+4050 TTSSNTTN
-4058 IQFIDAILI
+4058 IQFIDVILT
-4067 ATKSTNTVLANIDE
+4067 ATKSANKVLANIDE
-4081 TIEYTVFIQNNG
+4081 IIEYTVFIQNNG
-4093 SATTNSIFFTDTIAD
+4093 STTTNSIFFTDTIED
-4108 GTVFIPGSVVVNN
+4108 GTVFIPGSVIVNN

-4135 PNVAAG
+4135 PNVASG
-4141 QMATIT
+4141 QSATIT

-4152 TNLPAVNPTPNTANV
+4152 TNLPAVNPTPNTANI

-4200 LKTVD
+4200 LKAVD
-4205 LTSVTIG
+4205 LTFVTIG

-4239 NGTTFID
+4239 DGTTFID
-4246 GSVLVNNIPQLN
+4246 GSVLVNHIPQLN
-4258 ANPSAGILVG
+4258 ANPSTGILVG

-4283 VVALPASGH
+4283 VVSLPASNRI
-4292 VQNQSTSRYTINV
+4292 QNQSTSRYTINS
-4305 EEQISTSNITFTEVI
+4305 EEQVSTSNITLTEVI

-4340 IPYTISITNNGN
+4340 IPYTISIINNGN
-4352 IQVENIIVT
+4352 IQVENILVT

-4378 GNARPNDNPLNGI
+4378 GNARPNDNPLSGI
-4391 QIDNIPPNTTAT
+4391 QLDNIPPNTTAT
-4403 ILFQVRVTSIPQT
+4403 VLFQVRVTSIPQT

-4424 IEYEYT
+4424 VEYQYT

-4445 ALTEIN
+4445 ATTAIN
-4451 HANLNSNKA
+4451 HANLSSNKV

-4482 NVAVNDVIIQDII
+4482 NVSVNDAVIQDII

-4508 NGETLPGVNPVSGI
+4508 NGETLPGVSPVSGI
-4522 PIGTITIGG
+4522 PIGTILVGG
-4531 DAIVSFQVTVT
+4531 NAIASFQVTVT
-4542 SIPTPNELNN
+4542 SIPTPNKLDNK
-4552 NAITTFN
+4552 AITTFK
-4559 YIVNPNNV
+4559 YIANPNSL

-4575 NTVKTTV
+4575 NTVTTTV

-4587 IAFKSADVTNA
+4587 IAMKSVDVMHA

-4605 YTITITNSGNVTIE
+4605 YTITITNSGNITIE
-4619 DLLAIDAV
+4619 DLLATDIV
-4627 PIDTTFVAGSVT
+4627 PVDTTFVTGSVT

-4645 PNENPEN
+4645 PNANPEN
-4652 GITLGNLAPN
+4652 GITLDNLAPN
-4662 EFVIITFQVTISSST
+4662 KAVIITFQITISAST
-4677 LQSTI
+4677 LQSAI

-4687 VSYTVIIDPT
+4687 ISYAVTIDPT
-4697 KPPITITKQTNT
+4697 EPPITITKQTNI
-4709 VTTTVIDPMVRI
+4709 VTTTIVDPMVII

-4734 IITFTLAVFN
+4734 SITFTLKIVN
-4744 HSPIPTIST
+4744 HSPIPTINT
-4753 SVIDTIPAGT
+4753 SVLDIIPAGT
-4763 TFIENSVTINGTP
+4763 TFIENSVTINGTQI
-4776 VPNVRPDTGIN
+4776 PNIRPDTGMN
-4787 IGSLSAGTV
+4787 IGALPADEV
-4796 ATITFQVLATSIPSN
+4796 ATITFQVLVTSIPSN

-4850 ATVTKNASVSSAY
+4850 AAVIKNASVSSAY

-4878 EISLSNI
+4878 DISLANV

-4897 INGTVFI
+4897 MNGTVFI
-4904 NGERSPL
+4904 KGERSPL

-4929 IIVLFTVQVIS
+4929 LIVLFTVQVIS
-4940 PPVNNPFKNTA
+4940 PPVNNEFINSA
-4951 NISLQLQVSPTDP
+4951 NVSLQLQTTPTDP

-4979 VPENPDEALPN
+4979 IQDNPNETLPN

-5003 TPRNVRNYLWTW
+5003 TPRNIRNYFWPW

>member
-38 AIGAFITTNT
+38 AIGAFATTNT
-48 ALQVPTFPAGTTLT
+48 ALQVTTFPAGTTLN

-149 QAGGSG
+149 QAGGAG

-162 PGLVDPL
+162 PGLVDPI
-169 DASNGSI
+169 DASNGTI

-206 SAETGSAD
+206 SADTGSAD
-214 VSVSGFL
+214 VAVSGFL

-235 STEGDADLTGDQAL
+235 SIEGDADITGDQAL

-256 LNALSGPNNAINNF
+256 LNALSGPNNAVNNF

-291 NQSASTS
+291 NQSASTG

-367 DILTY
+367 DVLTY

-378 TGLLPANNAIFID
+378 TGLLPANNVIFTDI
-391 SLPSGTSF
+391 LPNGTSF
-399 IPGTVTVDNVPQT
+399 IPGTVTIDNVPQT

-475 AGTQINLADINGTK
+475 AGTQVNLVDINGTK

-497 IGETLT
+497 IGEKLT

-514 AATNVIFTDPIPS
+514 VATNVIYTDPIPS

-551 ISIGSIAA
+551 IPIGSIAA

-599 SGTDK
+599 SGTDT

-629 IGDTLTYTVSFTGT
+629 IGDTLTYTVSFTGI

-675 VGANPAN
+675 VGANPAT

-688 IPSGTTKNVAFQVV
+688 IPTGTTKNVAFQVV

-710 VVSNGSSASYQYT
+710 VVSNSSSASYQYT

-775 GNTAANNV
+775 GNTAATNV

-794 LTPGTVTL
+794 LTPGSVTL

-819 IPGGATFTLSFQ
+819 IPGGATVTLSFQ
-831 VTVINITTPNPIINN
+831 VTVINITTQNPIINN

-874 IRLANLHANK
+874 IRLANLQATK

-897 TYTFSLTND
+897 TYTFALTNN
-906 GNVAANNVLLS
+906 GNVTANNVLLF

-923 TAFVP
+923 TSFVS

-987 PNASPVSKNT
+987 PNAPPISKNT

-1007 DANVISAKTVNRAF
+1007 DANVISAKTVDRAF
-1021 ATVGDTLTYTVTL
+1021 ATVGDVLTYTILL

-1040 SADSPTFVDTNP
+1040 TADNPTFVDTNP

-1075 IGVPLPSIAANG
+1075 IGVPLPSIPANG
-1087 SLTVSYQVTVTSL
+1087 EITVSYQVTITSL
-1100 PTQNPTLNSSSTQYS
+1100 PAQNPTINSSSTQYS
-1115 FILNPGD
+1115 FTLNPDD
-1122 PPTVETSVSNT
+1122 PPTIETSVSNT

-1153 ADVGQPITYTISLA
+1153 ADVRQPITYTISLA
-1167 NLGNTIANNVI
+1167 NLGNTTANNVI

-1203 ADPSTGLPVGSI
+1203 ADPSTGLQVGSI

-1222 IVFQISTNGLP
+1222 IVFQISANGLP

-1297 LTNNGNIPAA
+1297 LTNNGN
-1307 NVTFTDIIPA
+1307 
-1317 GTLFIPNTVTINN
+1317 
-1330 VPVANA
+1330 
-1336 NPATSIS
+1336 
-1343 IGTIGANS
+1343 
-1351 SRTVAFQVFVP
+1351 
-1362 TIPAVN
+1362 
-1368 PITNQSGTTFQYT
+1368 
-1381 YDPSKPAVMQMVASN
+1381 
-1396 TVQTTINNASIA
+1396 
-1408 ATKSADKQFANV
+1408 
-1420 NDIITYTTTLTNNGN
+1420 
-1435 TLASNVIFTDV
+1435 
-1446 IPNGTSFIANSV
+1446 
-1458 TVNGN
+1458 
-1463 TLPNVNPASGIAIDP
+1463 TLPNVNPANGIAIDP
-1478 INPNANTLISF
+1478 IHPNANTIISF

-1503 NQSNTT
+1503 NQNNTT

-1523 NTLSNVITTQINNAT
+1523 NALSNVITTQINNAT

-1551 IGDIVTYTIAV
+1551 IGDIVTYTITL
-1562 TNTGNTPASA
+1562 TNTGNIPASA
-1572 TVLTDG
+1572 TLLTDG
-1578 LGAGASFI
+1578 LGPGASFI
-1586 QNSVTINNVPQ
+1586 PNSITINNVSQ

-1605 IHLADISPG
+1605 IHLEDISPG
-1614 DTVFITFQA
+1614 GITFITFQVK
-1623 QILAIP
+1623 ILAIP

-1640 NYEYT
+1640 NYEYA
-1645 VNPNQSPAV
+1645 VNPTETPAV
-1654 NSTITNTT
+1654 GSTVTNTT
-1662 VTPIIDATL
+1662 VTPIVDATL
-1671 SINKTVNSTFATI
+1671 VINKNASTTFATI
-1684 GDTLTFTSTI
+1684 GDTITFTSVV
-1694 TNSGNTTAN
+1694 TNTGNTTAN
-1703 NVIFTDVIP
+1703 NIIFTDSIP
-1712 NGTTFIP
+1712 SGTTFVP
-1719 NSFTVNGTT
+1719 NSFKINGVTVPNT
-1728 ITNANPQNGINIG
+1728 NPQNSIHIG
-1741 NLNSNAS
+1741 NLNANAS
-1748 ATLSFQVNITTLPN
+1748 VTLSFQVNITTLPN
-1762 PNPIPNKSSLQY
+1762 PNPIPNQSSLQY

-1797 VNTASVIATKTASSA
+1797 VNSASVIATKTASNA
-1812 FAAVGDTITYTTILT
+1812 FAAVGDTITYTTTLT
-1827 NSGNTSANTP
+1827 NSGNTTANTP
-1837 VFIDILPP
+1837 VFIDILPA

-1857 TIPQLGFRPDSEI
+1857 TIPQLGFRPDNGVP
-1870 SLDSIPVGGTTTIS
+1870 LDSIPVGGTTTIS

-1906 SIIIDP
+1906 SIIVNP
-1912 TQPPVIETA
+1912 TQPPVTETA

-1947 VAPGN
+1947 IAPGN

-1957 TVLLDNIGNAT
+1957 TVLLENVGNTT

-2001 ANGIPIGDIIAE
+2001 ANGIPIGDIIAG

-2033 IGPGGPNSPVVNS
+2033 IGPGGPNSPVVNG
-2046 ASINYQFMT
+2046 ASIDYKFMT

-2061 VSRST
+2061 LSRST

-2074 INSGEIVAIKS
+2074 INSGEIALVKS
-2085 VNKTFATIG
+2085 VDKAFATIG
-2094 DTISYTIT
+2094 DTLSYTIT

-2111 QNIIFTDTLPDG
+2111 QNIIFTDVLPEG
-2123 TTFISGTLTNDLSG
+2123 TTFISGS
-2137 TLTNDSGTQQIG
+2137 LTNDSGTQQIG
-2149 NPANGIQIGNIN
+2149 NPATGIQIGNIN
-2161 PNGTAVITLNV
+2161 PGSTANITINA

-2184 NSSSVQ
+2184 NFSSTQ
-2190 FAHVVD
+2190 FEHVVD
-2196 PSQPAVSQTNVSNTV
+2196 PSQPSALQTTISNTV
-2211 STTINSAILTTKKS
+2211 STTINSVILTTTKTV
-2225 ADKSIISVGDTIT
+2225 DKSIISIGDTIT
-2238 YTTTIRNTGNTA
+2238 YTTTITNTGNTP
-2250 ATNITFTSAIPANTT
+2250 ATNVTFTSTIPASTT

-2274 SVQQSGAQPALG
+2274 GIQQPSVQPALG

-2301 FQVNVIS
+2301 FQVNVLS
-2308 VSPSSSIMGNDT
+2308 VPPSSSIMGNDT

-2326 VDPNSA
+2326 VDPNGT
-2332 PATTSTSTNIATNP
+2332 PVTTSTSTNIVTTP
-2346 VLDAMITMVKSVDQT
+2346 VLDAIITMVKSVDQT

-2368 ITYTTILTNNGNTNA
+2368 ITYTTILTNSGNTNA
-2383 TNITFTD
+2383 TDIPFID
-2390 LIPNGTTFITDSV
+2390 LIPDGTTFITDSV
-2403 TINGL
+2403 TIDDI

-2436 TATSTPVQ
+2436 TVTSTPAQ

-2458 ADPNAPIVSRNVTSN
+2458 ADPNAPIVSRTVTSN

-2479 NTANILS
+2479 NTATILS

-2500 LTYTVVLTNNGNSS
+2500 LTYTVALTNNGNSS

-2521 DTVPSVTTFIANTF
+2521 DTVPSGTTFIANTF

-2544 ADPSNGVNI
+2544 ADPSNCVNI

-2572 LPTANPIVNFS
+2572 LPTQNPIVNFS
-2583 STSYQLVSPPDSE
+2583 STSYQLVSPPDAE

-2669 QPNADPNTGVL
+2669 QPDANPNTGVL

-2691 IVFQVTVNNIPPS
+2691 IVFQVTVNNIPLS

-2743 IISTKTANLTF
+2743 IISTKTADLTF

-2837 PISNSASIT
+2837 PISNSASTT
-2846 YHYVVDPSQPP
+2846 YHYVVDPSQPL

-2890 QDITYTVT
+2890 QDIIYTVT

-2958 HIIANEIP
+2958 NIIANEIP

-3118 NVLLAQPG
+3118 NALLAQPG

-3162 VSIQNNGNTNATNVN
+3162 VLIQNSGNTNATNVN
-3177 FSDPVPTGTTFVE
+3177 FSDPVPAGTTFVE

-3212 TVSAGSSLTVTFQ
+3212 TISSDSSLTVTFQ

-3245 AFIVDPASPPVTG
+3245 TFIVDPASPPVTG

-3283 IVSIGDVITYTAT
+3283 IVSIRDVITYTAT

-3417 STDGIITYTVVVQNN
+3417 STDGTITYTVVVQNN

-3462 SVPGADPNV
+3462 SVPDADPNV

-3509 TFIADPTAPI
+3509 TFITDPTAPI
-3519 ISRTITSNP
+3519 VSRTITSNP

-3548 TTTGDI
+3548 ATTGDI

-3584 VENSFTLNGTAI
+3584 VENSFTLNGTTI
-3596 LGANPNVG
+3596 LDANPNVG

-3617 ISFQILIK
+3617 ISFQILIN
-3625 DSFSRESITNQS
+3625 DSFSQESITNQS
-3637 NTTYTIQPDPG
+3637 NTTYTLQPDPG

-3699 DAINIVF
+3699 DAININF

-3720 VTINGVLQPGLNPEN
+3720 VTINGVLQPDVNPEN

-3759 PTETEIVNQ
+3759 PNETEIVNQ
-3768 SSATYQYVSIPTAPP
+3768 SLATYQYVSIPTAPP

-3799 ANIISVKSADVTFAS
+3799 ANIISVKSADVNFVS
-3814 IGQIITYTNTLQNIG
+3814 IGQMITYTNTLQNIG
-3829 TVPANNTVFI
+3829 TVPANNIVFI

-3856 NVIQPGA
+3856 NVIQPGV

-3891 PVGNVVINISDTSYE
+3891 SEGNTVINISDASYE
-3906 YQIDPSSQIIQR
+3906 YQIDPSSPIIQR

-3988 GVPRLNENPI
+3988 GVPRPNENPI

-4067 ATKSTNTVLANIDE
+4067 ATKSANTVLATIDE

-4108 GTVFIPGSVVVNN
+4108 GTVFIPGSVIVNN

-4141 QMATIT
+4141 QMTTIT

-4152 TNLPAVNPTPNTANV
+4152 TNLPTVNPTPNTANI

-4239 NGTTFID
+4239 DGTTFID

-4258 ANPSAGILVG
+4258 ANPSVGILVG

-4340 IPYTISITNNGN
+4340 IPYTISIINNGN

-4391 QIDNIPPNTTAT
+4391 QIDTIPPNTTAT

-4430 VPNRPPITETIISSA
+4430 LPDRPPITETIISSA
-4445 ALTEIN
+4445 AATEIN

-4522 PIGTITIGG
+4522 PIGTITIGE

-4575 NTVKTTV
+4575 NTVTTTV

-4587 IAFKSADVTNA
+4587 IAIKAVDFTSA
-4598 LPGQTLT
+4598 LPDQTLT
-4605 YTITITNSGNVTIE
+4605 YTITITNNGNIIIE
-4619 DLLAIDAV
+4619 DLLLVDTAPA
-4627 PIDTTFVAGSVT
+4627 DTTFVIGSVT

-4645 PNENPEN
+4645 PNANPEN

-4662 EFVIITFQVTISSST
+4662 ESVIITFQVTISSST

-4682 NNDAS
+4682 NNDATI
-4687 VSYTVIIDPT
+4687 SYTPIVGPIQ
-4697 KPPITITKQTNT
+4697 PPITITKQINTVTKQTNT
-4709 VTTTVIDPMVRI
+4709 VTTTVVDPMVDI
-4721 EKTAD
+4721 EKTAN

-4753 SVIDTIPAGT
+4753 SVIDSIPAGT
-4763 TFIENSVTINGTP
+4763 TFIENSVAINGTP
-4776 VPNVRPDTGIN
+4776 VTNVRPDTGIN
-4787 IGSLSAGTV
+4787 IGSLPADSV
-4796 ATITFQVLATSIPSN
+4796 ATITFQVLVTSIPSN

-4839 NIVRIPVQFIT
+4839 NIVRIPIQFIT

-4878 EISLSNI
+4878 KISLSNI

-4940 PPVNNPFKNTA
+4940 PPVNNEFKNTA

-4979 VPENPDEALPN
+4979 VPENPDETLPN

>member
-1 MPITNR
+1 
-7 FSTTTNG
+7 
-14 ALAITGNTLGL
+14 
-25 SKISNQ
+25 
-31 NRAGTIG
+31 
-38 AIGAFITTNT
+38 
-48 ALQVPTFPAGTTLT
+48 
-62 YTQNSSTAI
+62 
-71 LNIPA
+71 
-76 GSTILYAELVWGGN
+76 
-90 YLSRDQN
+90 
-97 ITSVLGNP
+97 
-105 VSFTTPV
+105 
-112 STYSITPSAVT
+112 
-123 ASNQTFVS
+123 
-131 NSITFGFYTRS
+131 
-142 ADVTTLI
+142 
-149 QAGGSG
+149 
-155 SYTTGAV
+155 
-162 PGLVDPL
+162 
-169 DASNGSI
+169 
-176 NSAGWTLI
+176 
-184 VAYQNG
+184 
-190 TLPAR
+190 
-195 NLTIYVAGNRV
+195 
-206 SAETGSAD
+206 
-214 VSVSGFL
+214 
-221 TPSGGPVSGRLFLS
+221 
-235 STEGDADLTGDQAL
+235 
-249 FGPNFSS
+249 
-256 LNALSGPNNAINNF
+256 
-270 FGSQVN
+270 
-276 NAAGNLD
+276 
-283 TTGTFGTR
+283 
-291 NQSASTS
+291 
-298 TNISAGRQGWDI
+298 
-310 TSIDI
+310 
-315 SPYLTNSQVSAAI
+315 
-328 RLTTNGDAYML
+328 
-339 NTVGLQINI
+339 
-348 NSPNIQATKSVNK
+348 
-361 SVAAIG
+361 
-367 DILTY
+367 
-372 TVTIPN
+372 
-378 TGLLPANNAIFID
+378 
-391 SLPSGTSF
+391 
-399 IPGTVTVDNVPQT
+399 
-412 NANPAAGISLGTIN
+412 
-426 NGASRTVT
+426 
-434 FQATV
+434 
-439 VSLPSQNPISNTA
+439 
-452 NITFQYT
+452 
-459 PIAGGTTFNGL
+459 
-470 ATSNS
+470 
-475 AGTQINLADINGTK
+475 
-489 SVNKLFTD
+489 
-497 IGETLT
+497 
-503 YSIALANIGNI
+503 
-514 AATNVIFTDPIPS
+514 
-527 GTTFIPGSVTVNGV
+527 
-541 TQAGANPANG
+541 
-551 ISIGSIAA
+551 
-559 NSTTTISFQVLVPS
+559 
-573 IPQTNPILNSG
+573 
-584 TTTYQYIPVPNQPAV
+584 
-599 SGTDK
+599 
-604 TNIVSTQVNN
+604 
-614 ATVTMTKAVDKNFAD
+614 
-629 IGDTLTYTVSFTGT
+629 
-643 GNTNAN
+643 
-649 NVIFTD
+649 
-655 VIPTGT
+655 
-661 TFVLNSLTIDGTTQ
+661 
-675 VGANPAN
+675 
-682 GVNIGS
+682 
-688 IPSGTTKNVAFQVV
+688 
-702 VNTIPASN
+702 
-710 VVSNGSSASYQYT
+710 
-723 VNPSQSPVTKNIS
+723 
-736 SNLVSTQINNAN
+736 
-748 VTLTK
+748 
-753 STNKQFATIGE
+753 
-764 TISYT
+764 
-769 ILITNS
+769 
-775 GNTAANNV
+775 
-783 QLTDPLPNGTI
+783 
-794 LTPGTVTL
+794 
-802 NGVLQNVDSL
+802 
-812 VALPIGT
+812 
-819 IPGGATFTLSFQ
+819 
-831 VTVINITTPNPIINN
+831 
-846 AFASYLYTVNPN
+846 
-858 LPPTSKTANSN
+858 
-869 SVTST
+869 
-874 IRLANLHANK
+874 
-884 SVDKTFAEVGDVL
+884 
-897 TYTFSLTND
+897 
-906 GNVAANNVLLS
+906 
-917 DSIANG
+917 
-923 TAFVP
+923 
-928 NSVIVNGV
+928 
-936 TQPGATPASINIGS
+936 
-950 INANTTITAS
+950 
-960 FQVVITSIPNPNPI
+960 
-974 SNSASISYNFIVD
+974 
-987 PNASPVSKNT
+987 
-997 TSTTTFTQVN
+997 
-1007 DANVISAKTVNRAF
+1007 
-1021 ATVGDTLTYTVTL
+1021 
-1034 TNAGSV
+1034 
-1040 SADSPTFVDTNP
+1040 
-1052 DGTTFIPNTFLING
+1052 
-1066 VLQNNADPN
+1066 
-1075 IGVPLPSIAANG
+1075 
-1087 SLTVSYQVTVTSL
+1087 
-1100 PTQNPTLNSSSTQYS
+1100 
-1115 FILNPGD
+1115 
-1122 PPTVETSVSNT
+1122 
-1133 VSTQINLAN
+1133 
-1142 VVIVKE
+1142 
-1148 VDLTI
+1148 
-1153 ADVGQPITYTISLA
+1153 
-1167 NLGNTIANNVI
+1167 
-1178 VTDIIPNGTTIVPN
+1178 
-1192 SIFIGGALQLG
+1192 
-1203 ADPSTGLPVGSI
+1203 
-1215 PSGGFTT
+1215 
-1222 IVFQISTNGLP
+1222 
-1233 SPNPI
+1233 
-1238 QNSASLQYSFIA
+1238 
-1250 DPNLPAL
+1250 
-1257 VRNAASNIVTTQI
+1257 
-1270 NTANIVATKLTSTNF
+1270 
-1285 ADVGDVILYATI
+1285 
-1297 LTNNGNIPAA
+1297 
-1307 NVTFTDIIPA
+1307 
-1317 GTLFIPNTVTINN
+1317 
-1330 VPVANA
+1330 
-1336 NPATSIS
+1336 
-1343 IGTIGANS
+1343 
-1351 SRTVAFQVFVP
+1351 
-1362 TIPAVN
+1362 
-1368 PITNQSGTTFQYT
+1368 
-1381 YDPSKPAVMQMVASN
+1381 
-1396 TVQTTINNASIA
+1396 
-1408 ATKSADKQFANV
+1408 
-1420 NDIITYTTTLTNNGN
+1420 
-1435 TLASNVIFTDV
+1435 
-1446 IPNGTSFIANSV
+1446 
-1458 TVNGN
+1458 
-1463 TLPNVNPASGIAIDP
+1463 
-1478 INPNANTLISF
+1478 
-1489 QVQVNSIPNPNPIP
+1489 
-1503 NQSNTT
+1503 
-1509 YQYVVDPNLPPASA
+1509 
-1523 NTLSNVITTQINNAT
+1523 
-1538 IVATKSVNTPTAA
+1538 
-1551 IGDIVTYTIAV
+1551 
-1562 TNTGNTPASA
+1562 
-1572 TVLTDG
+1572 
-1578 LGAGASFI
+1578 
-1586 QNSVTINNVPQ
+1586 
-1597 PGLDPSLG
+1597 
-1605 IHLADISPG
+1605 
-1614 DTVFITFQA
+1614 
-1623 QILAIP
+1623 
-1629 PSGTLTNNALV
+1629 
-1640 NYEYT
+1640 
-1645 VNPNQSPAV
+1645 
-1654 NSTITNTT
+1654 
-1662 VTPIIDATL
+1662 
-1671 SINKTVNSTFATI
+1671 
-1684 GDTLTFTSTI
+1684 
-1694 TNSGNTTAN
+1694 
-1703 NVIFTDVIP
+1703 
-1712 NGTTFIP
+1712 
-1719 NSFTVNGTT
+1719 
-1728 ITNANPQNGINIG
+1728 
-1741 NLNSNAS
+1741 
-1748 ATLSFQVNITTLPN
+1748 
-1762 PNPIPNKSSLQY
+1762 
-1774 SFIVDINEP
+1774 
-1783 PVSRTVQSNKTFTQ
+1783 
-1797 VNTASVIATKTASSA
+1797 
-1812 FAAVGDTITYTTILT
+1812 
-1827 NSGNTSANTP
+1827 
-1837 VFIDILPP
+1837 
-1845 ELSFVPDSVQIN
+1845 
-1857 TIPQLGFRPDSEI
+1857 
-1870 SLDSIPVGGTTTIS
+1870 
-1884 FQAIVGSIPATNPT
+1884 
-1898 LNQSSTTY
+1898 SSTTY
-1906 SIIIDP
+1906 SIIVDP
-1912 TQPPVIETA
+1912 TQPPVTETA

-1957 TVLLDNIGNAT
+1957 TVLLENIGNTT

-1981 TVFIEDSV
+1981 TVFIADSV

-2001 ANGIPIGDIIAE
+2001 ANGVPIGDIIAG
-2013 DFINVTF
+2013 DFTNITF

-2033 IGPGGPNSPVVNS
+2033 IGPGEPNSPVVNG
-2046 ASINYQFMT
+2046 ASIDYQFMT

-2074 INSGEIVAIKS
+2074 INSGEITLVKS
-2085 VNKTFATIG
+2085 VDKTFATIG

-2111 QNIIFTDTLPDG
+2111 QNIIFTDILPDG
-2123 TTFISGTLTNDLSG
+2123 TTFISG

-2149 NPANGIQIGNIN
+2149 NPANGIHIGNIN

-2190 FAHVVD
+2190 FSHVVD
-2196 PSQPAVSQTNVSNTV
+2196 PSQPSVSQMNVSNAV
-2211 STTINSAILTTKKS
+2211 STTINSAILTTQKS
-2225 ADKSIISVGDTIT
+2225 ADKSIVSVGDTIT
-2238 YTTTIRNTGNTA
+2238 YTTTITNTGNTA
-2250 ATNITFTSAIPANTT
+2250 ATNITFTSAIPASIT
-2265 FIPNSVTIN
+2265 FIPNSFTIN
-2274 SVQQSGAQPALG
+2274 GVQQSGAQPALG
-2286 VNIPNIAPGETVTVT
+2286 VTIPNIAPGETVTVT

-2308 VSPSSSIMGNDT
+2308 VPPSNSIMGNDT

-2326 VDPNSA
+2326 VDPNGT
-2332 PATTSTSTNIATNP
+2332 PITTSISTNIVTNP

-2368 ITYTTILTNNGNTNA
+2368 ITYTTILTNSGNTNA

-2390 LIPNGTTFITDSV
+2390 LIPDGTTFITDSV
-2403 TINGL
+2403 TIDGI

-2415 NTGITIGSIAPNSSI
+2415 NTGITIGLIAPNSSI

-2444 NPIANSATASYTFI
+2444 NPIVNSATASYTFI

-2486 LKQVDKSFSRIGDT
+2486 LKQVDKSFSHIGDT

-2572 LPTANPIVNFS
+2572 LPNQNPIVNFS
-2583 STSYQLVSPPDSE
+2583 STSYQLVSPPDAE

-2633 SITNVGN
+2633 SITNIGN

-2669 QPNADPNTGVL
+2669 QPNANPNTGVL

-2691 IVFQVTVNNIPPS
+2691 IVFQVTVNSIPPI
-2704 NPAPNTASTTYEFT
+2704 NPAPNTAATTYEFI

-2726 SSAATSNTTL
+2726 SSAATSNSTL

-2743 IISTKTANLTF
+2743 IISTKTADLTF
-2754 ADVGNTITFTLNL
+2754 ADIGNTITFTLNL
-2767 PNTGNVTATDV
+2767 PNTGNTAATDV

-2783 LDSNLSFVPNSFTAN
+2783 LDSNLSFVPNSFTVN

-2811 NIGSIN
+2811 NIDAIN
-2817 GGNTAIVTFQATV
+2817 GGNAAIVTFQATV
-2830 ITLPTLN
+2830 TTLPTLN

-2846 YHYVVDPSQPP
+2846 YHYVVDPSQPS

-2898 ITNSGNVS
+2898 ITNSSNVS

-2925 SFTLNGTSIP
+2925 SFTLNGTTIP
-2935 NADIITGVPIGDI
+2935 NANIITGVPIGDI

-2966 PINPITNQA
+2966 AINPITNQA
-2975 SVSFQH
+2975 SVRFQH

-2991 KNIISNNVTT
+2991 KNITSNNVTT

-3040 NAIFS
+3040 NVIFS
-3045 DPLPSWTQFVA
+3045 DPLPSWTQFVT
-3056 GSVIVD
+3056 GSVVVD

-3071 INGVGINTIN
+3071 IDGVGINTIS

-3102 PELQNLGF
+3102 PELQNLAF

-3118 NVLLAQPG
+3118 NALQAQPG

-3133 VTSINTAIL
+3133 VTSIHSAIL
-3142 SAVKTANTAFAN
+3142 SAVKTASTAFAN

-3162 VSIQNNGNTNATNVN
+3162 VLIQNSGNTNATNVN
-3177 FSDPVPTGTTFVE
+3177 FSDLIPAGTTFVE
-3190 NSFAVNG
+3190 NSFTVNG
-3197 STIPGANPNNGVNIG
+3197 NTIPGANPNSGVTIG

-3239 VASIQY
+3239 VASIQF
-3245 AFIVDPASPPVTG
+3245 AFIVNPAAPPVTG
-3258 TINSNSASTQINNAT
+3258 TITSNSASTQINNAT
-3273 VTTVLQANRS
+3273 VTTLLEADRT
-3283 IVSIGDVITYTAT
+3283 IVSIGDIITYTAT

-3402 DASLSVIKSTDSLVQ
+3402 DASLSVIKNTDSLVQ
-3417 STDGIITYTVVVQNN
+3417 STDGTITYTVVVQNN

-3451 FIPNSVTINSV
+3451 FIPDSVTINGV
-3462 SVPGADPNV
+3462 SAPGTDPNV
-3471 GIPLNSIT
+3471 GISLNSIA

-3499 PISNTARIDY
+3499 PISNIARIDY

-3528 AFTQISDATILS
+3528 AFTQISDANVLS
-3540 LKAVNAPQ
+3540 LKAVNAQ
-3548 TTTGDI
+3548 QATTGDI

-3571 LIFSDTIPQDTTF
+3571 LIFSDTLPEGTTF
-3584 VENSFTLNGTAI
+3584 VDNSFTLNGTTI

-3604 VTLPTLAANATHL
+3604 VTLPNLAANATHL
-3617 ISFQILIK
+3617 ISFQILIN
-3625 DSFSRESITNQS
+3625 DPFSQQLITNQS

-3664 FVQAQLTITKTS
+3664 FVQAQLTVTKTS
-3676 NPTTVDI
+3676 NPITVDI

-3690 SEVKNIGNV
+3690 SEVKNTGNV
-3699 DAINIVF
+3699 DAINITF

-3720 VTINGVLQPGLNPEN
+3720 VTINGVLQPDANPEN
-3735 GIPIGTIPANSSKT
+3735 GIPIGTIPPNSSKT

-3768 SSATYQYVSIPTAPP
+3768 SSVNYQYVSIPTAPP

-3799 ANIISVKSADVTFAS
+3799 ANIISVKQADVTFVS
-3814 IGQIITYTNTLQNIG
+3814 IGQNITYTNTLQNIG

-3845 TIFIEDSLAIN
+3845 TIFIEDSLSIN
-3856 NVIQPGA
+3856 NVIQPGV

-3891 PVGNVVINISDTSYE
+3891 PEGNTVINISDTSYE
-3906 YQIDPSSQIIQR
+3906 YQIDPSSPIIQR

-3959 AGTIPITNTLLLDAI
+3959 AGTVPITNTLLIDAI
-3974 ASGTT
+3974 AAGTT

-3988 GVPRLNENPI
+3988 GIPRPNENPI
-3998 TGINLDII
+3998 TGITLDII

-4018 SVVSIPPQNNINNIA
+4018 NVVSAPSQNNINNIA
-4033 VIHYEYRPD
+4033 VIHYEYQPD
-4042 PSTPPISE
+4042 PSLPPISE
-4050 TTSSNATN
+4050 TTSSNTTN

-4067 ATKSTNTVLANIDE
+4067 ATKSANTVLATIDE
-4081 TIEYTVFIQNNG
+4081 TIEYTVLIQNNG
-4093 SATTNSIFFTDTIAD
+4093 STTTNSIFFTDIIED
-4108 GTVFIPGSVVVNN
+4108 GTVFIPGSVTVNN

-4135 PNVAAG
+4135 PNIASG
-4141 QMATIT
+4141 QLTTIT

-4152 TNLPAVNPTPNTANV
+4152 TNLPVVNPTPNTANI

-4220 LTNTGN
+4220 LTNIGN
-4226 TDATAVVFTDNIP
+4226 ADATAVVFTDNIP
-4239 NGTTFID
+4239 IGTTFID

-4258 ANPSAGILVG
+4258 ANPSTGILVG
-4268 TIAPNI
+4268 TIAPNT

-4283 VVALPASGH
+4283 VVSLPAASGRI
-4292 VQNQSTSRYTINV
+4292 QNQSTSRYTINS

-4320 SANVIATK
+4320 SANIIATK

-4378 GNARPNDNPLNGI
+4378 GSARPNDNPLSGI
-4391 QIDNIPPNTTAT
+4391 QLDNIPPNTTAT

-4424 IEYEYT
+4424 IEYQYT
-4430 VPNRPPITETIISSA
+4430 LPNQPPITETIISSA
-4445 ALTEIN
+4445 AVTTIN
-4451 HANLNSNKA
+4451 HATLNSNKT
-4460 VDLAFATVGDTL
+4460 VDLAFATVGDAL

-4482 NVAVNDVIIQDII
+4482 NVAVNDVIIQDMI

-4522 PIGTITIGG
+4522 PIGTIIVDG

-4542 SIPTPNELNN
+4542 TIPTPNELNN

-4575 NTVKTTV
+4575 NTVTTTV

-4587 IAFKSADVTNA
+4587 IAIKSVDVTNA
-4598 LPGQTLT
+4598 LPAQTLT
-4605 YTITITNSGNVTIE
+4605 YTITIMNSGNVTIE
-4619 DLLAIDAV
+4619 DLLVIDTI

-4662 EFVIITFQVTISSST
+4662 DSVIITFQVTISSST
-4677 LQSTI
+4677 LQPTI
-4682 NNDAS
+4682 NNDAT
-4687 VSYTVIIDPT
+4687 VSYTVIIDPDE
-4697 KPPITITKQTNT
+4697 PPITITKQTNT
-4709 VTTTVIDPMVRI
+4709 VTTTLIEPIINI

-4734 IITFTLAVFN
+4734 VITFTLEVFN
-4744 HSPIPTIST
+4744 DSTIPTIST

-4763 TFIENSVTINGTP
+4763 TFIENSVTINGTS

-4796 ATITFQVLATSIPSN
+4796 ATITFQVLVTSIPSN

-4850 ATVTKNASVSSAY
+4850 TTVTKNASVSSAY

-4878 EISLSNI
+4878 KISLSNI

-4940 PPVNNPFKNTA
+4940 PPVTNEFKNTA

-4979 VPENPDEALPN
+4979 VPENPDETLPN

-5003 TPRNVRNYLWTW
+5003 TPRNIRNYLWAW
-5015 IWWK
+5015 IWWQ

>member
-48 ALQVPTFPAGTTLT
+48 ALQVPSFPAGTTLS

-131 NSITFGFYTRS
+131 GSVTFGFYTRS
-142 ADVTTLI
+142 ADVTSLV

-155 SYTTGAV
+155 SYTTGSV

-169 DASNGSI
+169 DASNGAI
-176 NSAGWTLI
+176 NSSGWTLI

-190 TLPAR
+190 SLPAR

-206 SAETGSAD
+206 SVETGSAD

-221 TPSGGPVSGRLFLS
+221 TPAGGPVSGRLFIS

-256 LNALSGPNNAINNF
+256 LNALSGPNNAVNNF

-367 DILTY
+367 DVLTY

-378 TGLLPANNAIFID
+378 TGLLPANNVIFID
-391 SLPSGTSF
+391 SLPNGTSF
-399 IPGTVTVDNVPQT
+399 IPGTVTVDSIPQT

-426 NGASRTVT
+426 NNASRTVT

-439 VSLPSQNPISNTA
+439 VSLPNQNPISNTA

-459 PIAGGTTFNGL
+459 PIAGGITFNGL

-497 IGETLT
+497 FGETLT

-514 AATNVIFTDPIPS
+514 AATNVIYTDPIPS

-551 ISIGSIAA
+551 IFIGTIAA
-559 NSTTTISFQVLVPS
+559 NSTTTVSFQVFVPS

-599 SGTDK
+599 SGTDT

-655 VIPTGT
+655 IIPTGT

-682 GVNIGS
+682 GVNVGS
-688 IPSGTTKNVAFQVV
+688 IPTGTTKNVSFQVV

-748 VTLTK
+748 LTLTK

-775 GNTAANNV
+775 GNTAATNV

-802 NGVLQNVDSL
+802 NGVLQNVNSL

-831 VTVINITTPNPIINN
+831 VTVINITAQNPIINN
-846 AFASYLYTVNPN
+846 AFASYLYTVNPS

-874 IRLANLHANK
+874 IRLANLQATK

-897 TYTFSLTND
+897 TYTFALTND
-906 GNVAANNVLLS
+906 GNVAANNVVLS

-928 NSVIVNGV
+928 NSVTINNVA
-936 TQPGATPASINIGS
+936 QPGVTPASINIGS

-960 FQVVITSIPNPNPI
+960 FQVLITSIPNPNPI

-997 TSTTTFTQVN
+997 TSTTTFIQVN
-1007 DANVISAKTVNRAF
+1007 DANVISAKTVDRAF
-1021 ATVGDTLTYTVTL
+1021 ATVGDVLTYTILL

-1040 SADSPTFVDTNP
+1040 TADSPTFVDTNP
-1052 DGTTFIPNTFLING
+1052 DGTTFIPNTFLINS

-1075 IGVPLPSIAANG
+1075 AGVPLPSIPANG
-1087 SLTVSYQVTVTSL
+1087 EITVSYQVTVTAL
-1100 PTQNPTLNSSSTQYS
+1100 PTQNPTTNSSSTQYS

-1122 PPTVETSVSNT
+1122 PPTIETSLSNT

-1142 VVIVKE
+1142 VVIVKQ

-1153 ADVGQPITYTISLA
+1153 ADVGQPITYTIALA
-1167 NLGNTIANNVI
+1167 NLGNTPANNVV
-1178 VTDIIPNGTTIVPN
+1178 VTDIFPPGTTLVPN

-1203 ADPSTGLPVGSI
+1203 ADPSVGLQVGTIPTGGI
-1215 PSGGFTT
+1215 TT
-1222 IVFQISTNGLP
+1222 IVFQISANSLP
-1233 SPNPI
+1233 SPNPV
-1238 QNSASLQYSFIA
+1238 QNSAALQYCFIA
-1250 DPNLPAL
+1250 DPNLPAV
-1257 VRNAASNIVTTQI
+1257 VRNATSNIVTTQI
-1270 NTANIVATKLTSTNF
+1270 NTANLVATKLTSTNF
-1285 ADVGDVILYATI
+1285 ADVGDVITYATI
-1297 LTNNGNIPAA
+1297 LTNNGNIPAT
-1307 NVTFTDIIPA
+1307 NVTFTDIIPD
-1317 GTLFIPNTVTINN
+1317 GTIFLPNTVTING
-1330 VPVANA
+1330 VPIANA
-1336 NPATSIS
+1336 NPANGIL

-1351 SRTVAFQVFVP
+1351 SRTVSFQVFVP

-1381 YDPSKPAVMQMVASN
+1381 YDPSKPAIMQMVTSN
-1396 TVQTTINNASIA
+1396 IVQTTINNATITSA
-1408 ATKSADKQFANV
+1408 KSADKQFANV

-1435 TLASNVIFTDV
+1435 TLASSIVFTDT
-1446 IPNGTSFIANSV
+1446 IPSGTSFIPNSV
-1458 TVNGN
+1458 TVNGT
-1463 TLPNVNPASGIAIDP
+1463 TLSNANPANGIAIDP
-1478 INPNANTLISF
+1478 INPNTNTTISF
-1489 QVQVNSIPNPNPIP
+1489 QVIINSIPSPNPIP

-1509 YQYVVDPNLPPASA
+1509 YQYVVNPNLPPASA
-1523 NTLSNVITTQINNAT
+1523 NVLSNLITTQINNAT
-1538 IVATKSVNTPTAA
+1538 IIATKSVNTPTAA

-1562 TNTGNTPASA
+1562 TNTGNIPASA

-1605 IHLADISPG
+1605 IHLADIPPG
-1614 DTVFITFQA
+1614 DTIFITFQA

-1640 NYEYT
+1640 NYEYN

-1654 NSTITNTT
+1654 GSTITNTT

-1694 TNSGNTTAN
+1694 INSGNTTAN
-1703 NVIFTDVIP
+1703 NVIFTDLLP
-1712 NGTTFIP
+1712 DGTTFTP
-1719 NSFTVNGTT
+1719 NSFTVNGIT
-1728 ITNANPQNGINIG
+1728 IPNTNPQNGINIG
-1741 NLNSNAS
+1741 NINSNAS
-1748 ATLSFQVNITTLPN
+1748 VILSFQVNITTIPN

-1797 VNTASVIATKTASSA
+1797 VNTASVIATKTASST
-1812 FAAVGDTITYTTILT
+1812 FAAVGDTITYTTTLT
-1827 NSGNTSANTP
+1827 NSGNTTANTP

-1845 ELSFVPDSVQIN
+1845 ELSFVPDSLQIN
-1857 TIPQLGFRPDSEI
+1857 TIPQLGFRPDSGI
-1870 SLDSIPVGGTTTIS
+1870 SLDPIPVGGTTTIS

-1906 SIIIDP
+1906 SIIVDP
-1912 TQPPVIETA
+1912 TQPPVTETA

-1947 VAPGN
+1947 IAPGN

-1957 TVLLDNIGNAT
+1957 TVLLDNIGNTT
-1968 ATNIIFTD
+1968 ATNITFTD

-2001 ANGIPIGDIIAE
+2001 ANGIPIGDIIAG

-2033 IGPGGPNSPVVNS
+2033 IGPGGPNSPVVNG

-2074 INSGEIVAIKS
+2074 INSGEILAIKS
-2085 VNKTFATIG
+2085 VDKTFAKIG
-2094 DTISYTIT
+2094 DTLSYTIS

-2111 QNIIFTDTLPDG
+2111 QNILFTDILPDG
-2123 TTFISGTLTNDLSG
+2123 STFISGTLV
-2137 TLTNDSGTQQIG
+2137 NDSGAQQIG
-2149 NPANGIQIGNIN
+2149 NPANGIQVGNIN
-2161 PNGTAVITLNV
+2161 PGSTIAITINV

-2184 NSSSVQ
+2184 NFSSVQ
-2190 FAHVVD
+2190 YSHVVD
-2196 PSQPAVSQTNVSNTV
+2196 PSQPAVSQTNISNTV
-2211 STTINSAILTTKKS
+2211 STTINSAILTTTKS
-2225 ADKSIISVGDTIT
+2225 ADKSILSVGDTIT
-2238 YTTTIRNTGNTA
+2238 YTTTITNTGNTA

-2274 SVQQSGAQPALG
+2274 GMQQLGARPALG

-2301 FQVNVIS
+2301 FQVTVIS
-2308 VSPSSSIMGNDT
+2308 IPPSSSIMDNDT

-2326 VDPNSA
+2326 VDPSA
-2332 PATTSTSTNIATNP
+2332 APVTTSTSTNSVTNP
-2346 VLDAMITMVKSVDQT
+2346 VLDAMITMIKSVDQT

-2368 ITYTTILTNNGNTNA
+2368 ITYTTLLTNSGNTNA

-2390 LIPNGTTFITDSV
+2390 LIPDGTTFVLDSV
-2403 TINGL
+2403 TINGI

-2430 SIAFQV
+2430 AIAFQV

-2444 NPIANSATASYTFI
+2444 NPIANSASASYTFI
-2458 ADPNAPIVSRNVTSN
+2458 TDPNAPIVSRNVTSN

-2479 NTANILS
+2479 NTAIILS

-2500 LTYTVVLTNNGNSS
+2500 LTYTVALTNNGNSS
-2514 AQNVIFT
+2514 VQNVIFS
-2521 DTVPSVTTFIANTF
+2521 DTMPSGTTFIVNSF

-2553 GTITAGTTVTVSFQ
+2553 GPITAGSTVNVSFQ
-2567 VTVTS
+2567 VNVDS
-2572 LPTANPIVNFS
+2572 LPTENTIVNFS
-2583 STSYQLVSPPDSE
+2583 STSYQLVSPPDPE

-2603 STQINE
+2603 STQIKE

-2620 SFADIGQTAFYTT
+2620 SFADIGQTVFYTT
-2633 SITNVGN
+2633 SISNIGN

-2647 FTDALPSGLT
+2647 FADALPSGLT

-2669 QPNADPNTGVL
+2669 QPDANPNTGVL

-2691 IVFQVTVNNIPPS
+2691 IVFQVTVNSIPPI
-2704 NPAPNTASTTYEFT
+2704 NPAPNIASTTYEFS
-2718 VDPVNPPV
+2718 VDPGNPPV
-2726 SSAATSNTTL
+2726 SNTASSNTTL
-2736 LQINNAT
+2736 LQINNAN

-2767 PNTGNVTATDV
+2767 PNTGNVAATDV

-2783 LDSNLSFVPNSFTAN
+2783 LDSNLSFIPNSFTVN
-2798 GQTIPNA
+2798 GQTIPSA

-2830 ITLPTLN
+2830 TTLPTLN
-2837 PISNSASIT
+2837 PISNFASTT
-2846 YHYVVDPSQPP
+2846 YHYVVDPSQSP

-2877 AQKNSNVSTVDIG
+2877 AQKNSNAETVDIG
-2890 QDITYTVT
+2890 QDIVYSVT

-2925 SFTLNGTSIP
+2925 SFTLNGTTIP

-2958 HIIANEIP
+2958 HINANEIP

-2975 SVSFQH
+2975 SASFQH

-2991 KNIISNNVTT
+2991 KNITSNSVTT

-3016 TFATIGD
+3016 AFATIGD

-3032 NTGNIPAN
+3032 NTGNISAN
-3040 NAIFS
+3040 NVVFS
-3045 DPLPSWTQFVA
+3045 DPIPTWTQFVA

-3062 GTPLPSASI
+3062 GTSLPSASI
-3071 INGVGINTIN
+3071 IDGVGINTIT
-3081 PNQTVTIIFQ
+3081 PNQIVIIMFQ
-3091 VQIVS
+3091 VQIIS

-3118 NVLLAQPG
+3118 NALQPQPG

-3133 VTSINTAIL
+3133 VTSINSAIL

-3154 IGDTITYT
+3154 IEDTITYT
-3162 VSIQNNGNTNATNVN
+3162 VLIQNSGNTNATNVN
-3177 FSDPVPTGTTFVE
+3177 FSDLIPAGTTFVE
-3190 NSFAVNG
+3190 NSFTVNG

-3212 TVSAGSSLTVTFQ
+3212 TVNAGSSLTATFQ

-3245 AFIVDPASPPVTG
+3245 EFIVDPASPPVTG

-3273 VTTVLQANRS
+3273 VTTVLEANRT
-3283 IVSIGDVITYTAT
+3283 IVSTLDIITYTAT

-3394 NTVNTAVV
+3394 NTVNIAVV
-3402 DASLSVIKSTDSLVQ
+3402 DASLSVIKNTDSLVQ
-3417 STDGIITYTVVVQNN
+3417 STDGTITYTVVVQNN

-3451 FIPNSVTINSV
+3451 FIPNSVTINGV
-3462 SVPGADPNV
+3462 SAPGADPNV
-3471 GIPLNSIT
+3471 GISLNAIA

-3490 IVQSIPSVN
+3490 IVQSIPNVN
-3499 PISNTARIDY
+3499 PISNIARIDY

-3528 AFTQISDATILS
+3528 AFTQISDANVLS
-3540 LKAVNAPQ
+3540 LKAVNAQ
-3548 TTTGDI
+3548 QATTGDI

-3571 LIFSDTIPQDTTF
+3571 LIFSDTIPEGTTF

-3596 LGANPNVG
+3596 LGANPNAG
-3604 VTLPTLAANATHL
+3604 VTLPNLVANL
-3617 ISFQILIK
+3617 ISFQILIN
-3625 DSFSRESITNQS
+3625 DSFSQQSITNQS

-3664 FVQAQLTITKTS
+3664 FVQAQLTVTKTS
-3676 NPTTVDI
+3676 NPITVDI

-3699 DAINIVF
+3699 DAINIIF

-3720 VTINGVLQPGLNPEN
+3720 VTINGVLQPGVNPEN
-3735 GIPIGTIPANSSKT
+3735 GIPIGTITPNSSKT

-3759 PTETEIVNQ
+3759 PTATEIVNQ
-3768 SSATYQYVSIPTAPP
+3768 SSVNYQYVSIPTAPP

-3799 ANIISVKSADVTFAS
+3799 ANIISVKQADVTFVA
-3814 IGQIITYTNTLQNIG
+3814 IGQNITYTNTIQNIG

-3839 DNIPEG
+3839 DNFPEG
-3845 TIFIEDSLAIN
+3845 TIFIEDSLSIN

-3863 NPENGV
+3863 NPQNGI

-3875 PNETVTI
+3875 QNETVTI

-3891 PVGNVVINISDTSYE
+3891 PEGNTVINISDTSYE
-3906 YQIDPSSQIIQR
+3906 YQIDPSSPIVQR

-3959 AGTIPITNTLLLDAI
+3959 AGTVPITNTILIDAI
-3974 ASGTT
+3974 AAGTT

-3988 GVPRLNENPI
+3988 GIPRPNENPI
-3998 TGINLDII
+3998 TGINLGII

-4018 SVVSIPPQNNINNIA
+4018 NVVSIPAQNTINNIA
-4033 VIHYEYRPD
+4033 VIHYEYKPEQ
-4042 PSTPPISE
+4042 SAPPISE
-4050 TTSSNATN
+4050 TTSSNTTN
-4058 IQFIDAILI
+4058 IQFIDVILI
-4067 ATKSTNTVLANIDE
+4067 ATKSANKVLANIDD

-4093 SATTNSIFFTDTIAD
+4093 STTTNSIFFTDTIED
-4108 GTVFIPGSVVVNN
+4108 GTVFIPGSVTVNN
-4121 TVLPAADPNIGFSI
+4121 TVLPAADPNIGFFI
-4135 PNVAAG
+4135 PNIASG
-4141 QMATIT
+4141 QATTIT
-4147 FQVSV
+4147 LQVSV
-4152 TNLPAVNPTPNTANV
+4152 TNLPALNPTPNTANI

-4220 LTNTGN
+4220 LTNIGN
-4226 TDATAVVFTDNIP
+4226 ADATTVVFTDNIP
-4239 NGTTFID
+4239 DGTTFIE

-4258 ANPSAGILVG
+4258 ANPSTGILVG
-4268 TIAPNI
+4268 TIAPNV

-4283 VVALPASGH
+4283 VVALPASGRI
-4292 VQNQSTSRYTINV
+4292 QNQSTSRYTINN
-4305 EEQISTSNITFTEVI
+4305 EEQISTSNITITEVI
-4320 SANVIATK
+4320 SAHVIATK

-4370 IENSVIVN
+4370 IDNSVIVN
-4378 GNARPNDNPLNGI
+4378 GNARPSDNPLNGI
-4391 QIDNIPPNTTAT
+4391 RIDNIPPNTTAT

-4424 IEYEYT
+4424 IEYQYT
-4430 VPNRPPITETIISSA
+4430 IPNQPPITETIISSA
-4445 ALTEIN
+4445 AVTEIH

-4482 NVAVNDVIIQDII
+4482 NVAANNVTIQDMI
-4495 PQGTT
+4495 PQGTA

-4508 NGETLPGVNPVSGI
+4508 NGEALPEVNPVSGI
-4522 PIGTITIGG
+4522 PIDTITVGG
-4531 DAIVSFQVTVT
+4531 NAVASFQVTVT
-4542 SIPTPNELNN
+4542 SIPTPNELTNQ
-4552 NAITTFN
+4552 AITTFN
-4559 YIVNPNNV
+4559 YIVNPNNL

-4575 NTVKTTV
+4575 NTVTTTV

-4587 IAFKSADVTNA
+4587 VAIKSVNASNA
-4598 LPGQTLT
+4598 LPSQTVT

-4619 DLLAIDAV
+4619 DIIAIDTAPV
-4627 PIDTTFVAGSVT
+4627 DTTFVTGSVT

-4652 GITLGNLAPN
+4652 GITLGSLTPN
-4662 EFVIITFQVTISSST
+4662 ESTIITFQVTISPTT
-4677 LQSTI
+4677 LQPAI

-4687 VSYTVIIDPT
+4687 VSYTVTIDPNE
-4697 KPPITITKQTNT
+4697 PPITITKQTNV
-4709 VTTTVIDPMVRI
+4709 VTTTVVDPMVRI
-4721 EKTAD
+4721 NKTAD
-4726 KSIVVIGD
+4726 TSIAVIGD
-4734 IITFTLAVFN
+4734 MITFTLEVLN

-4753 SVIDTIPAGT
+4753 SILDIIPTGT

-4776 VPNVRPDTGIN
+4776 VLNVRPDTGMN
-4787 IGSLSAGTV
+4787 IGALPAGSV
-4796 ATITFQVLATSIPSN
+4796 AKIAFKVLVTSIPSN

-4816 SATVTA
+4816 SASVTA

-4833 TFIVNS
+4833 TFIDNS

-4850 ATVTKNASVSSAY
+4850 ATVVKDASVSSAY
-4863 LNQYFDYTVRITNTS
+4863 LNQYFDYTMRITNTS
-4878 EISLSNI
+4878 DISLSNV

-4897 INGTVFI
+4897 MNGTVFI
-4904 NGERSPL
+4904 NSERSPL

-4940 PPVNNPFKNTA
+4940 PPVNNEFKNTA
-4951 NISLQLQVSPTDP
+4951 DISLQLQVSPTDP

-4979 VPENPDEALPN
+4979 IPKNPDETLPN
-4990 LNCFFDGERFIRI
+4990 FNCFFDGERFIRI
-5003 TPRNVRNYLWTW
+5003 TPRNIRNYFWTW
-5015 IWWK
+5015 IWWR

>member
-38 AIGAFITTNT
+38 AIGAFVTTNT
-48 ALQVPTFPAGTTLT
+48 ALQVPTFPAGTTLN
-62 YTQNSSTAI
+62 YTQNSSTAV

-112 STYSITPSAVT
+112 STYSINPSAVT

-131 NSITFGFYTRS
+131 GSVTFGFYTRS
-142 ADVTTLI
+142 ADVTSLV
-149 QAGGSG
+149 QAAGSG
-155 SYTTGAV
+155 SYTTGSV

-169 DASNGSI
+169 DASNGAI
-176 NSAGWTLI
+176 NSSGWTLI

-206 SAETGSAD
+206 SADTGSAD
-214 VSVSGFL
+214 VAVSGFL

-235 STEGDADLTGDQAL
+235 STEGDADLIGDQAL

-270 FGSQVN
+270 FGSQIN

-291 NQSASTS
+291 NQSASS
-298 TNISAGRQGWDI
+298 GTNISAGRQGWDI

-361 SVAAIG
+361 SVATIG

-378 TGLLPANNAIFID
+378 TGLLPANNVILTDI
-391 SLPSGTSF
+391 LPNGTSF
-399 IPGTVTVDNVPQT
+399 IPGTVTVDNIPQT

-439 VSLPSQNPISNTA
+439 VSLPNPNPISNTA

-475 AGTQINLADINGTK
+475 AGTQVNLADINGTK

-514 AATNVIFTDPIPS
+514 AATNVIYTDLIPS

-541 TQAGANPANG
+541 IQAGANPATG

-559 NSTTTISFQVLVPS
+559 NSTTTVSFQVFVPS

-599 SGTDK
+599 SGTDT

-661 TFVLNSLTIDGTTQ
+661 TFVINSLTIDGTTQ

-688 IPSGTTKNVAFQVV
+688 IPTGTTKNVSFQVV
-702 VNTIPASN
+702 VN
-710 VVSNGSSASYQYT
+710 
-723 VNPSQSPVTKNIS
+723 
-736 SNLVSTQINNAN
+736 
-748 VTLTK
+748 
-753 STNKQFATIGE
+753 
-764 TISYT
+764 
-769 ILITNS
+769 
-775 GNTAANNV
+775 
-783 QLTDPLPNGTI
+783 
-794 LTPGTVTL
+794 
-802 NGVLQNVDSL
+802 
-812 VALPIGT
+812 T

-831 VTVINITTPNPIINN
+831 VTVINITTQNPIINN
-846 AFASYLYTVNPN
+846 AFASYLYTVNAS

-897 TYTFSLTND
+897 TYTFALTND

-928 NSVIVNGV
+928 NSVIVNSV
-936 TQPGATPASINIGS
+936 TQPGVTPASINIGS

-987 PNASPVSKNT
+987 PNTSPVSKNT

-1007 DANVISAKTVNRAF
+1007 DANVISAKTVDRAF
-1021 ATVGDTLTYTVTL
+1021 ATVGDILTYTVTL

-1087 SLTVSYQVTVTSL
+1087 SLNVSYQVTVTSL
-1100 PTQNPTLNSSSTQYS
+1100 PAQNPTLNSSSTQYS

-1122 PPTVETSVSNT
+1122 PPTIETSLSNT

-1142 VVIVKE
+1142 VVIVKQ
-1148 VDLTI
+1148 VDVTI
-1153 ADVGQPITYTISLA
+1153 ADVGQPITYTIALA
-1167 NLGNTIANNVI
+1167 NTGNTPANNVV
-1178 VTDIIPNGTTIVPN
+1178 VTDILPPGTTLVPN
-1192 SIFIGGALQLG
+1192 SIFIGDALQLG
-1203 ADPSTGLPVGSI
+1203 ADPSVGLQVGTI
-1215 PSGGFTT
+1215 PAGGITT
-1222 IVFQISTNGLP
+1222 IVFQITTNGIP
-1233 SPNPI
+1233 SPNPV
-1238 QNSASLQYSFIA
+1238 QNSAALQYSFIA
-1250 DPNLPAL
+1250 DSNLPAV
-1257 VRNAASNIVTTQI
+1257 VRNATSNIVTTQI

-1285 ADVGDVILYATI
+1285 ADVGDVITYATI
-1297 LTNNGNIPAA
+1297 LTNNGNIPAS

-1317 GTLFIPNTVTINN
+1317 GTIFLPNTVMING
-1330 VPVANA
+1330 VPIANA
-1336 NPATSIS
+1336 NPANGIL

-1351 SRTVAFQVFVP
+1351 SRTVAFQVSVP
-1362 TIPAVN
+1362 TIPSPN
-1368 PITNQSGTTFQYT
+1368 PITNQSSTTFQYT
-1381 YDPSKPAVMQMVASN
+1381 YDASKSVVTQMVASN
-1396 TVQTTINNASIA
+1396 TVQTTINNATIA
-1408 ATKSADKQFANV
+1408 AVKSADKHFANV

-1446 IPNGTSFIANSV
+1446 IPNGTSFIPNSV

-1463 TLPNVNPASGIAIDP
+1463 TLPNTNPASGIAIDP
-1478 INPNANTLISF
+1478 INPNTSATISF
-1489 QVQVNSIPNPNPIP
+1489 QVIVNSIPSPNPIP
-1503 NQSNTT
+1503 NQSNTA
-1509 YQYVVDPNLPPASA
+1509 YQYVIDPNLPPASA
-1523 NTLSNVITTQINNAT
+1523 NALSNVITIQINNAT

-1562 TNTGNTPASA
+1562 TNTGNIPASA

-1605 IHLADISPG
+1605 VHLADISPG

-1654 NSTITNTT
+1654 GSTVTNTT

-1684 GDTLTFTSTI
+1684 GDTLTFTAII

-1712 NGTTFIP
+1712 NGTSFIP

-1728 ITNANPQNGINIG
+1728 IPNANPQNGINIG

-1748 ATLSFQVNITTLPN
+1748 ATLSFQVNITSLPN
-1762 PNPIPNKSSLQY
+1762 PNPIPNQSSLQY
-1774 SFIVDINEP
+1774 SFIVGINEP

-1812 FAAVGDTITYTTILT
+1812 FAAVGDTITYTTTLT
-1827 NSGNTSANTP
+1827 NSGNTTANTP

-1857 TIPQLGFRPDSEI
+1857 TIPQLGFRPDSGI

-1884 FQAIVGSIPATNPT
+1884 FQAIVGSIPVTNPT

-1906 SIIIDP
+1906 SIIVDP
-1912 TQPPVIETA
+1912 TQPPVTETA

-1957 TVLLDNIGNAT
+1957 TVLLENIGNTT

-1981 TVFIEDSV
+1981 TVFIADSV

-2001 ANGIPIGDIIAE
+2001 ANGVPIGDIIAG
-2013 DFINVTF
+2013 DFTNITF

-2033 IGPGGPNSPVVNS
+2033 IGPGEPNSPVVNG
-2046 ASINYQFMT
+2046 ASIDYQFMT

-2074 INSGEIVAIKS
+2074 INSGEITLVKS
-2085 VNKTFATIG
+2085 VDKTFATIG

-2111 QNIIFTDTLPDG
+2111 QNIIFTDILPDG
-2123 TTFISGTLTNDLSG
+2123 TTFISG

-2149 NPANGIQIGNIN
+2149 NPANGIHIGNIN

-2190 FAHVVD
+2190 FSHVVD
-2196 PSQPAVSQTNVSNTV
+2196 PSQPSVSQMNVSNAV
-2211 STTINSAILTTKKS
+2211 STTINSAILTTQKS
-2225 ADKSIISVGDTIT
+2225 ADKSIVSVGDTIT
-2238 YTTTIRNTGNTA
+2238 YTTTITNTGNTA
-2250 ATNITFTSAIPANTT
+2250 ATNITFTSAIPASIT
-2265 FIPNSVTIN
+2265 FIPNSFTIN
-2274 SVQQSGAQPALG
+2274 GVQQSGAQPALG
-2286 VNIPNIAPGETVTVT
+2286 VTIPNIAPGETVTVT

-2308 VSPSSSIMGNDT
+2308 VPPSNSIMGNDT

-2326 VDPNSA
+2326 VDPNGT
-2332 PATTSTSTNIATNP
+2332 PITTSISTNIVTNP

-2368 ITYTTILTNNGNTNA
+2368 ITYTTILTNSGNTNA

-2390 LIPNGTTFITDSV
+2390 LIPDGTTFITDSV
-2403 TINGL
+2403 TIDGI

-2415 NTGITIGSIAPNSSI
+2415 NTGITIGLIAPNSSI

-2444 NPIANSATASYTFI
+2444 NPIVNSATASYTFI

-2486 LKQVDKSFSRIGDT
+2486 LKQVDKSFSHIGDT

-2572 LPTANPIVNFS
+2572 LPNQNPIVNFS
-2583 STSYQLVSPPDSE
+2583 STSYQLVSPPDAE

-2633 SITNVGN
+2633 SITNIGN

-2669 QPNADPNTGVL
+2669 QPNANPNTGVL

-2691 IVFQVTVNNIPPS
+2691 IVFQVTVNSIPPI
-2704 NPAPNTASTTYEFT
+2704 NPAPNTAATTYEFI

-2726 SSAATSNTTL
+2726 SSAATSNSTL

-2743 IISTKTANLTF
+2743 IISTKTADLTF
-2754 ADVGNTITFTLNL
+2754 ADIGNTITFTLNL
-2767 PNTGNVTATDV
+2767 PNTGNTAATDV

-2783 LDSNLSFVPNSFTAN
+2783 LDSNLSFVPNSFTVN

-2811 NIGSIN
+2811 NIDAIN
-2817 GGNTAIVTFQATV
+2817 GGNAAIVTFQATV
-2830 ITLPTLN
+2830 TTLPTLN

-2846 YHYVVDPSQPP
+2846 YHYVVDPSQPS

-2898 ITNSGNVS
+2898 ITNSSNVS

-2925 SFTLNGTSIP
+2925 SFTLNGTTIP
-2935 NADIITGVPIGDI
+2935 NANIITGVPIGDI

-2966 PINPITNQA
+2966 AINPITNQA
-2975 SVSFQH
+2975 SVRFQH

-2991 KNIISNNVTT
+2991 KNITSNNVTT

-3040 NAIFS
+3040 NVIFS
-3045 DPLPSWTQFVA
+3045 DPLPSWTQFVT
-3056 GSVIVD
+3056 GSVVVD

-3071 INGVGINTIN
+3071 IDGVGINTIS

-3102 PELQNLGF
+3102 PELQNLAF

-3118 NVLLAQPG
+3118 NALQAQPG

-3133 VTSINTAIL
+3133 VTSIHSAIL
-3142 SAVKTANTAFAN
+3142 SAVKTASTAFAN

-3162 VSIQNNGNTNATNVN
+3162 VLIQNSGNTNATNVN
-3177 FSDPVPTGTTFVE
+3177 FSDLIPAGTTFVE
-3190 NSFAVNG
+3190 NSFTVNG
-3197 STIPGANPNNGVNIG
+3197 NTIPGANPNSGVTIG

-3239 VASIQY
+3239 VASIQF
-3245 AFIVDPASPPVTG
+3245 AFIVNPAAPPVTG
-3258 TINSNSASTQINNAT
+3258 TITSNSASTQINNAT
-3273 VTTVLQANRS
+3273 VTTLLEADRT
-3283 IVSIGDVITYTAT
+3283 IVSIGDIITYTAT

-3402 DASLSVIKSTDSLVQ
+3402 DASLSVIKNTDSLVQ
-3417 STDGIITYTVVVQNN
+3417 STDGTITYTVVVQNN

-3451 FIPNSVTINSV
+3451 FIPDSVTINGV
-3462 SVPGADPNV
+3462 SAPGTDPNV
-3471 GIPLNSIT
+3471 GISLNSIA

-3499 PISNTARIDY
+3499 PISNIARIDY

-3528 AFTQISDATILS
+3528 AFTQISDANVLS
-3540 LKAVNAPQ
+3540 LKAVNAQ
-3548 TTTGDI
+3548 QATTGDI

-3571 LIFSDTIPQDTTF
+3571 LIFSDTLPEGTTF
-3584 VENSFTLNGTAI
+3584 VDNSFTLNGTTI

-3604 VTLPTLAANATHL
+3604 VTLPNLAANATHL
-3617 ISFQILIK
+3617 ISFQILIN
-3625 DSFSRESITNQS
+3625 DPFSQQLITNQS

-3664 FVQAQLTITKTS
+3664 FVQAQLTVTKTS
-3676 NPTTVDI
+3676 NPITVDI

-3690 SEVKNIGNV
+3690 SEVKNTGNV
-3699 DAINIVF
+3699 DAINITF

-3720 VTINGVLQPGLNPEN
+3720 VTINGVLQPDANPEN
-3735 GIPIGTIPANSSKT
+3735 GIPIGTIPPNSSKT

-3768 SSATYQYVSIPTAPP
+3768 SSVNYQYVSIPTAPP

-3799 ANIISVKSADVTFAS
+3799 ANIISVKQADVTFVS
-3814 IGQIITYTNTLQNIG
+3814 IGQNITYTNTLQNIG

-3845 TIFIEDSLAIN
+3845 TIFIEDSLSIN
-3856 NVIQPGA
+3856 NVIQPGV

-3891 PVGNVVINISDTSYE
+3891 PEGNTVINISDTSYE
-3906 YQIDPSSQIIQR
+3906 YQIDPSSPIIQR

-3959 AGTIPITNTLLLDAI
+3959 AGTVPITNTLLIDAI
-3974 ASGTT
+3974 AAGTT

-3988 GVPRLNENPI
+3988 GIPRPNENPI
-3998 TGINLDII
+3998 TGITLDII

-4018 SVVSIPPQNNINNIA
+4018 NVVSAPSQNNINNIA
-4033 VIHYEYRPD
+4033 VIHYEYQPD
-4042 PSTPPISE
+4042 PSLPPISE
-4050 TTSSNATN
+4050 TTSSNTTN

-4067 ATKSTNTVLANIDE
+4067 ATKSANTVLATIDE
-4081 TIEYTVFIQNNG
+4081 TIEYTVLIQNNG
-4093 SATTNSIFFTDTIAD
+4093 STTTNSIFFTDIIED
-4108 GTVFIPGSVVVNN
+4108 GTVFIPGSVTVNN

-4135 PNVAAG
+4135 PNIASG
-4141 QMATIT
+4141 QLTTIT

-4152 TNLPAVNPTPNTANV
+4152 TNLPVVNPTPNTANI

-4220 LTNTGN
+4220 LTNIGN
-4226 TDATAVVFTDNIP
+4226 ADATAVVFTDNIP
-4239 NGTTFID
+4239 IGTTFID

-4258 ANPSAGILVG
+4258 ANPSTGILVG
-4268 TIAPNI
+4268 TIAPNT

-4283 VVALPASGH
+4283 VVSLPAASGRI
-4292 VQNQSTSRYTINV
+4292 QNQSTSRYTINS

-4320 SANVIATK
+4320 SANIIATK

-4378 GNARPNDNPLNGI
+4378 GSARPNDNPLSGI
-4391 QIDNIPPNTTAT
+4391 QLDNIPPNTTAT

-4424 IEYEYT
+4424 IEYQYT
-4430 VPNRPPITETIISSA
+4430 LPNQPPITETIISSA
-4445 ALTEIN
+4445 AVTTIN
-4451 HANLNSNKA
+4451 HATLNSNKT
-4460 VDLAFATVGDTL
+4460 VDLAFATVGDAL

-4482 NVAVNDVIIQDII
+4482 NVAVNDVIIQDMI

-4522 PIGTITIGG
+4522 PIGTIIVDG

-4542 SIPTPNELNN
+4542 TIPTPNELNN

-4575 NTVKTTV
+4575 NTVTTTV

-4587 IAFKSADVTNA
+4587 IAIKSVDVTNA
-4598 LPGQTLT
+4598 LPAQTLT
-4605 YTITITNSGNVTIE
+4605 YTITIMNSGNVTIE
-4619 DLLAIDAV
+4619 DLLVIDTI

-4662 EFVIITFQVTISSST
+4662 DSVIITFQVTISSST
-4677 LQSTI
+4677 LQPTI
-4682 NNDAS
+4682 NNDAT
-4687 VSYTVIIDPT
+4687 VSYTVIIDPDE
-4697 KPPITITKQTNT
+4697 PPITITKQTNT
-4709 VTTTVIDPMVRI
+4709 VTTTLIEPIINI

-4734 IITFTLAVFN
+4734 VITFTLEVFN
-4744 HSPIPTIST
+4744 DSTIPTIST

-4763 TFIENSVTINGTP
+4763 TFIENSVTINGTS

-4796 ATITFQVLATSIPSN
+4796 ATITFQVLVTSIPSN

-4850 ATVTKNASVSSAY
+4850 TTVTKNASVSSAY

-4878 EISLSNI
+4878 KISLSNI

-4940 PPVNNPFKNTA
+4940 PPVTNEFKNTA

-4979 VPENPDEALPN
+4979 VPENPDETLPN

-5003 TPRNVRNYLWTW
+5003 TPRNIRNYLWAW
-5015 IWWK
+5015 IWWQ

>member
-38 AIGAFITTNT
+38 AIGTFITTNT
-48 ALQVPTFPAGTTLT
+48 ALQVPTFPAGTTLN

-76 GSTILYAELVWGGN
+76 GSTILYAELIWGGN

-131 NSITFGFYTRS
+131 GSITFGFYTRS
-142 ADVTTLI
+142 ADVTSLI

-155 SYTTGAV
+155 SYTTGSV
-162 PGLVDPL
+162 PGLVDPI
-169 DASNGSI
+169 DASNGTI

-235 STEGDADLTGDQAL
+235 STEGDADLIGDQAL

-256 LNALSGPNNAINNF
+256 LNALSGPNNAVNNF
-270 FGSQVN
+270 FGSQIN

-291 NQSASTS
+291 NQSASTG

-361 SVAAIG
+361 SVATIG
-367 DILTY
+367 DVLTY

-378 TGLLPANNAIFID
+378 TGLLPANNVIFTDI
-391 SLPSGTSF
+391 LPNGTSF

-475 AGTQINLADINGTK
+475 AGTQVNLADINGTK

-514 AATNVIFTDPIPS
+514 AATNVIYTDPIPS
-527 GTTFIPGSVTVNGV
+527 GTTFVPGSVTVNGV
-541 TQAGANPANG
+541 TQAGSNPATG
-551 ISIGSIAA
+551 ISIGTIAA
-559 NSTTTISFQVLVPS
+559 NSTTTVSFQVLVPS

-599 SGTDK
+599 NGTDT

-614 ATVTMTKAVDKNFAD
+614 ATVTMAKAVDKNFAD
-629 IGDTLTYTVSFTGT
+629 IGDTLTYTVSFTGI

-675 VGANPAN
+675 IGANPAN

-688 IPSGTTKNVAFQVV
+688 IPTGTTKNVSFQVV
-702 VNTIPASN
+702 VNTIPALN

-748 VTLTK
+748 LALIK

-775 GNTAANNV
+775 GNTAATNV

-794 LTPGTVTL
+794 LTPGSVTL
-802 NGVLQNVDSL
+802 NGILQNVDSL

-831 VTVINITTPNPIINN
+831 VTVINITTQNPIINN
-846 AFASYLYTVNPN
+846 AFASYLYTVNPS

-874 IRLANLHANK
+874 IRLANLHATK
-884 SVDKTFAEVGDVL
+884 SVNQTFAEVGDVL
-897 TYTFSLTND
+897 TYTFALTND
-906 GNVAANNVLLS
+906 GNITANNVVLS

-928 NSVIVNGV
+928 DSVIVNNV
-936 TQPGATPASINIGS
+936 AQPGVTPASINIGS

-960 FQVVITSIPNPNPI
+960 FQVLITSIPNPNPI

-987 PNASPVSKNT
+987 PNASPISKNT

-1007 DANVISAKTVNRAF
+1007 DANVISAKTVDRAF
-1021 ATVGDTLTYTVTL
+1021 ATVGDVLTYTVVL
-1034 TNAGSV
+1034 TNEGSV

-1075 IGVPLPSIAANG
+1075 IGVPLPSIAAND

-1100 PTQNPTLNSSSTQYS
+1100 PTQNPTINSSSTQYS

-1122 PPTVETSVSNT
+1122 LPTVETSVSNT

-1142 VVIVKE
+1142 VVIVKQ
-1148 VDLTI
+1148 VDVTI
-1153 ADVGQPITYTISLA
+1153 ADVGQPITYTIALA
-1167 NLGNTIANNVI
+1167 NPGNTPANNVV
-1178 VTDIIPNGTTIVPN
+1178 VTDILPPGTTLVPN

-1203 ADPSTGLPVGSI
+1203 ADPSAGLQVGTI
-1215 PSGGFTT
+1215 PAGGITT
-1222 IVFQISTNGLP
+1222 IVFQISANSLP
-1233 SPNPI
+1233 SPNPV
-1238 QNSASLQYSFIA
+1238 QNSTALQYSFIA
-1250 DPNLPAL
+1250 DPNLPAV
-1257 VRNAASNIVTTQI
+1257 VRNATSNIVATQI

-1285 ADVGDVILYATI
+1285 ADVGDVITYATI
-1297 LTNNGNIPAA
+1297 LTNNGNIPAS

-1317 GTLFIPNTVTINN
+1317 GTIFLPNTVTING
-1330 VPVANA
+1330 VPIANA
-1336 NPATSIS
+1336 NPTNGIL

-1362 TIPAVN
+1362 TIPSPN
-1368 PITNQSGTTFQYT
+1368 PLENQSSTTFQYT
-1381 YDPSKPAVMQMVASN
+1381 YDPSKPAVMQMVTSN
-1396 TVQTTINNASIA
+1396 TVQTTINNASITA
-1408 ATKSADKQFANV
+1408 AKSADKQFANV
-1420 NDIITYTTTLTNNGN
+1420 NDIITYTTTLTNSGN
-1435 TLASNVIFTDV
+1435 TLASNVVFTDV
-1446 IPNGTSFIANSV
+1446 IPNGTSFIPNSV
-1458 TVNGN
+1458 TVNGT
-1463 TLPNVNPASGIAIDP
+1463 TLSNANPANGIAIDP
-1478 INPNANTLISF
+1478 INPNANTIISF

-1509 YQYVVDPNLPPASA
+1509 YQYVVNPNLPPASSNA
-1523 NTLSNVITTQINNAT
+1523 LSNVITTQINNAT
-1538 IVATKSVNTPTAA
+1538 IIATKSVNTPNAA

-1562 TNTGNTPASA
+1562 TNTGNIPASA

-1578 LGAGASFI
+1578 LGPGASFI
-1586 QNSVTINNVPQ
+1586 PNSVTINNVSQ

-1605 IHLADISPG
+1605 IHLDDISPG
-1614 DTVFITFQA
+1614 GTTFITFQVK
-1623 QILAIP
+1623 ILAIP

-1645 VNPNQSPAV
+1645 VNPTETPAV
-1654 NSTITNTT
+1654 GNTVTNTT
-1662 VTPIIDATL
+1662 VTPIVDATL
-1671 SINKTVNSTFATI
+1671 VINKNASTTFATI
-1684 GDTLTFTSTI
+1684 GDTITFTSVI
-1694 TNSGNTTAN
+1694 TNIGNTTAN
-1703 NVIFTDVIP
+1703 NIVFTDSIP
-1712 NGTTFIP
+1712 TGTTFVP
-1719 NSFTVNGTT
+1719 NSLKINGVTVPNT
-1728 ITNANPQNGINIG
+1728 NPQNGINIG
-1741 NLNSNAS
+1741 NLNANAS
-1748 ATLSFQVNITTLPN
+1748 VTLSFQVNITTLPN
-1762 PNPIPNKSSLQY
+1762 PNPIPNQSSLQY

-1797 VNTASVIATKTASSA
+1797 VNSASVIATKTASSA
-1812 FAAVGDTITYTTILT
+1812 FAAVGDTITYTTTLT
-1827 NSGNTSANTP
+1827 NSGNTIANTP

-1857 TIPQLGFRPDSEI
+1857 TIPQLGFRPDTGVPF
-1870 SLDSIPVGGTTTIS
+1870 DSIPVGGTITIS
-1884 FQAIVGSIPATNPT
+1884 FQAIIGSIPAINPT

-1906 SIIIDP
+1906 SIIVDP
-1912 TQPPVIETA
+1912 TQPPVTETA
-1921 TSNPTLVQ
+1921 ISNPTLVQ

-1940 VDRLFSD
+1940 VDRIFSD
-1947 VAPGN
+1947 IAPGN

-1957 TVLLDNIGNAT
+1957 TVLLENIGNTT

-1976 PIPNN
+1976 PIPHN

-2001 ANGIPIGDIIAE
+2001 ANGIPIGDIIAG

-2033 IGPGGPNSPVVNS
+2033 IGPGGPNSPVVNG
-2046 ASINYQFMT
+2046 ASIDYQFIT

-2061 VSRST
+2061 ASRST

-2074 INSGEIVAIKS
+2074 INSGEIALVKS
-2085 VNKTFATIG
+2085 VDKTFATIG
-2094 DTISYTIT
+2094 DTLSYTIS

-2111 QNIIFTDTLPDG
+2111 QNIIFTDVLPEG
-2123 TTFISGTLTNDLSG
+2123 TTFISG

-2149 NPANGIQIGNIN
+2149 NIN
-2161 PNGTAVITLNV
+2161 PGSTATIVINA

-2184 NSSSVQ
+2184 NFSSVQ

-2196 PSQPAVSQTNVSNTV
+2196 PSQPSVSQTNLSNTV
-2211 STTINSAILTTKKS
+2211 STTIKSAILTTTKS
-2225 ADKSIISVGDTIT
+2225 ADKSVISVGDTIT
-2238 YTTTIRNTGNTA
+2238 YTTTITNTGNTA
-2250 ATNITFTSAIPANTT
+2250 AANIKFTSAIPANTT

-2274 SVQQSGAQPALG
+2274 GVQQSGVQPALG

-2301 FQVNVIS
+2301 FQVNVLS
-2308 VSPSSSIMGNDT
+2308 VPSSSSIMGNDT

-2326 VDPNSA
+2326 VDPNGT
-2332 PATTSTSTNIATNP
+2332 PVTTSTSTNIVTNP
-2346 VLDAMITMVKSVDQT
+2346 VLDAIITMVKSVDQT

-2368 ITYTTILTNNGNTNA
+2368 ITYTILLTNTGNTNA

-2403 TINGL
+2403 TIDGI

-2415 NTGITIGSIAPNSSI
+2415 NTGITIGAIAPNSSI

-2458 ADPNAPIVSRNVTSN
+2458 ADPNAPIVSRTVTSN

-2479 NTANILS
+2479 NTATILS

-2500 LTYTVVLTNNGNSS
+2500 LTYTVALTNNGNSS

-2521 DTVPSVTTFIANTF
+2521 DTIPSGTAFIADTF
-2535 SINGVPQSG
+2535 SINRIPQSG
-2544 ADPSNGVNI
+2544 ANPVNGVNI
-2553 GTITAGTTVTVSFQ
+2553 GSITAGTTVTVSFQ

-2572 LPTANPIVNFS
+2572 LSTENPIVNFS
-2583 STSYQLVSPPDSE
+2583 STSYQLVSPPDAE

-2603 STQINE
+2603 STQIKE
-2609 AILSMTKNESV
+2609 AILSMAKNESV

-2633 SITNVGN
+2633 SISNIGN

-2647 FTDALPSGLT
+2647 FTDVLPNGVT

-2669 QPNADPNTGVL
+2669 QPNANPNTGVL
-2680 LATLP
+2680 LAALP

-2691 IVFQVTVNNIPPS
+2691 IAFQVAVSSIPS
-2704 NPAPNTASTTYEFT
+2704 INPAPNTASTTYEFT
-2718 VDPVNPPV
+2718 VDPANPPV
-2726 SSAATSNTTL
+2726 LSAATSNTTL
-2736 LQINNAT
+2736 LQINNAN
-2743 IISTKTANLTF
+2743 IISTKTTDLTF

-2778 TIIDI
+2778 TVTDT
-2783 LDSNLSFVPNSFTAN
+2783 LDSNLTFVPNSFTVN

-2805 DLSTGV
+2805 DLSNGV

-2817 GGNTAIVTFQATV
+2817 GGTAAIVTFQATV
-2830 ITLPTLN
+2830 TTLPINN
-2837 PISNSASIT
+2837 PISNSALTT
-2846 YHYVVDPSQPP
+2846 YRYIVDPDQPF
-2857 ITTSNQSNTTTTQI
+2857 ISTSNQSNTTTTQI

-2890 QDITYTVT
+2890 QDIIYSVT

-2911 FTDLIPDGTSFEPN
+2911 FTDVIPNGTSFEPN
-2925 SFTLNGTSIP
+2925 SFTLNGTIIE
-2935 NADIITGVPIGDI
+2935 NANIITGVPIGDI
-2948 APNESVIVAF
+2948 APNESAIVEF
-2958 HIIANEIP
+2958 HITSNEIP
-2966 PINPITNQA
+2966 AINPITNQA
-2975 SVSFQH
+2975 SVSYQH

-2991 KNIISNNVTT
+2991 KNITSNSVTT
-3001 KIESAILNTIKIGDK
+3001 TIESAILTTTKIGDK
-3016 TFATIGD
+3016 AFATIGD

-3032 NTGNIPAN
+3032 NTGNISAN
-3040 NAIFS
+3040 NIIFS
-3045 DPLPSWTQFVA
+3045 DPIPSWTQFVA

-3071 INGVGINTIN
+3071 IDGVGINTVN

-3091 VQIVS
+3091 VQIIN

-3102 PELQNLGF
+3102 PELQNFAF

-3118 NVLLAQPG
+3118 NALQAQPG

-3133 VTSINTAIL
+3133 VTSIHSAIL
-3142 SAVKTANTAFAN
+3142 SAVKTASTAFAN

-3162 VSIQNNGNTNATNVN
+3162 VLIQNSGNTNATNVN
-3177 FSDPVPTGTTFVE
+3177 FSDLIPAGTTFIE
-3190 NSFAVNG
+3190 NSFTVNG
-3197 STIPGANPNNGVNIG
+3197 STIPGTNPNKGVNIG
-3212 TVSAGSSLTVTFQ
+3212 TVSTNSSLTVTFQ

-3245 AFIVDPASPPVTG
+3245 EFIVNPTSPPVTG
-3258 TINSNSASTQINNAT
+3258 TITSNSASTQINNAT
-3273 VTTVLQANRS
+3273 VTTVLEANRT
-3283 IVSIGDVITYTAT
+3283 IVSIGDIITYTAT

-3353 ITFQFLASS
+3353 ITFQFLANS

-3394 NTVNTAVV
+3394 NTVTTAVV
-3402 DASLSVIKSTDSLVQ
+3402 DASLSVIKNTDSLVQ
-3417 STDGIITYTVVVQNN
+3417 STDGTITYTVVIQNN

-3451 FIPNSVTINSV
+3451 LIPNSVTINSI
-3462 SVPGADPNV
+3462 SIPGTDPNV
-3471 GIPLNSIT
+3471 GIPINSMA

-3499 PISNTARIDY
+3499 PISNIARIDY

-3519 ISRTITSNP
+3519 VSRTITSNP
-3528 AFTQISDATILS
+3528 AFTQISDANVLS
-3540 LKAVNAPQ
+3540 LKAVNAQ
-3548 TTTGDI
+3548 QATTGDI

-3571 LIFSDTIPQDTTF
+3571 LIFSDSIPAGTTF
-3584 VENSFTLNGTAI
+3584 LENSFTLNGAAI

-3604 VTLPTLAANATHL
+3604 VTLPNLAANATHL
-3617 ISFQILIK
+3617 IAFQILIN
-3625 DSFSRESITNQS
+3625 DPFSQQSITNQS

-3676 NPTTVDI
+3676 NPITVDI

-3690 SEVKNIGNV
+3690 SEVKNSGNV
-3699 DAINIVF
+3699 DAINIIF
-3706 TDSIPAGTTFVPDS
+3706 TDSIPAGTTFVLDS
-3720 VTINGVLQPGLNPEN
+3720 VTINGVLQPDANPEN
-3735 GIPIGTIPANSSKT
+3735 GIPIGTIPPNSSKT

-3799 ANIISVKSADVTFAS
+3799 ANIISVKSADVTFVS
-3814 IGQIITYTNTLQNIG
+3814 IGQFITYTNTLQNIG
-3829 TVPANNTVFI
+3829 TIPANNTVFI

-3845 TIFIEDSLAIN
+3845 TIFIEDSLSIN
-3856 NVIQPGA
+3856 NVIQPGT

-3869 TLGTIQ
+3869 TLGTMQ
-3875 PNETVTI
+3875 PDETVTI

-3891 PVGNVVINISDTSYE
+3891 PEGNTVINISDTSYE
-3906 YQIDPSSQIIQR
+3906 YQIDSSSPIIQR

-3952 YTVAVTN
+3952 YTIAVTN
-3959 AGTIPITNTLLLDAI
+3959 AGTVPITNTLLIDAI
-3974 ASGTT
+3974 AAGTT
-3979 FVPNSILVD
+3979 FVLDSILVD
-3988 GVPRLNENPI
+3988 GIPRPNENPS
-3998 TGINLDII
+3998 TGISLNII

-4018 SVVSIPPQNNINNIA
+4018 NVDSIPSQNNMNNIA
-4033 VIHYEYRPD
+4033 VIHYEYQPD
-4042 PSTPPISE
+4042 QSLPPISE
-4050 TTSSNATN
+4050 TTSSNSTN
-4058 IQFIDAILI
+4058 IQFIEAILF
-4067 ATKSTNTVLANIDE
+4067 ATKSANTVLANIDE
-4081 TIEYTVFIQNNG
+4081 TIEYTVLIQNNG
-4093 SATTNSIFFTDTIAD
+4093 STTTNYIFFTDTIED
-4108 GTVFIPGSVVVNN
+4108 GSIFIPGSVIVNN

-4135 PNVAAG
+4135 PNIASG
-4141 QMATIT
+4141 QVATIT

-4152 TNLPAVNPTPNTANV
+4152 TNLPVANPTPNTANI

-4212 DILTYTTT
+4212 DVLTYTTT

-4239 NGTTFID
+4239 GGTTFID

-4258 ANPSAGILVG
+4258 ANPSTGILVG

-4274 SIPVTFSVT
+4274 SIPATFSVT
-4283 VVALPASGH
+4283 VVALPTSGH
-4292 VQNQSTSRYTINV
+4292 VQNQATSRYTING

-4320 SANVIATK
+4320 SANIIAVK

-4361 DIIPANTSF
+4361 DIIPANTNF

-4378 GNARPNDNPLNGI
+4378 GNTRPNDNPLSGI
-4391 QIDNIPPNTTAT
+4391 PIDNILPNTTAT
-4403 ILFQVRVTSIPQT
+4403 VLFQVRVTSIPQT

-4430 VPNRPPITETIISSA
+4430 VRDQPPITKTIISSA

-4482 NVAVNDVIIQDII
+4482 NVAANDVIIQDMI

-4508 NGETLPGVNPVSGI
+4508 NGETLPGVNPENGI
-4522 PIGTITIGG
+4522 PIGTIIVDG
-4531 DAIVSFQVTVT
+4531 DAIASFQVTVT
-4542 SIPTPNELNN
+4542 SIPIGNELNN
-4552 NAITTFN
+4552 QAISTFN

-4575 NTVKTTV
+4575 NTVTTTI
-4582 QNDNV
+4582 QNDNI
-4587 IAFKSADVTNA
+4587 IAIKAVDFTSA

-4605 YTITITNSGNVTIE
+4605 YTITITNNGNITIE
-4619 DLLAIDAV
+4619 DLLLVDTAPV
-4627 PIDTTFVAGSVT
+4627 DTTFVIGSVT

-4645 PNENPEN
+4645 PNANPEN
-4652 GITLGNLAPN
+4652 GITLGTLTPN
-4662 EFVIITFQVTISSST
+4662 DSVIITFQVTISSST

-4682 NNDAS
+4682 NNDATI
-4687 VSYTVIIDPT
+4687 SYTPIVGPT
-4697 KPPITITKQTNT
+4697 EPPITITRQIDIVTKQTNT
-4709 VTTTVIDPMVRI
+4709 VTTIVVDPMVSI

-4726 KSIVVIGD
+4726 KSIVATGD
-4734 IITFTLAVFN
+4734 IITFTLKVIN

-4753 SVIDTIPAGT
+4753 SVLDIIPAGT
-4763 TFIENSVTINGTP
+4763 IFIEDSVTINGTL
-4776 VPNVRPDTGIN
+4776 VSNIRPDTGMN
-4787 IGSLSAGTV
+4787 IGSLSADSI
-4796 ATITFQVLATSIPSN
+4796 ATITFKVLVTSIPSN

-4850 ATVTKNASVSSAY
+4850 ATVVKNAAVTSAY

-4890 IPAGLQF
+4890 IPVGLQF

-4904 NGERSPL
+4904 NEERSPL

-4940 PPVNNPFKNTA
+4940 PPVNNEFKNTA

-4964 PITVTVTSNENIVTF
+4964 PITETVTSNENIVIF
-4979 VPENPDEALPN
+4979 VPENQDEIVPN
-4990 LNCFFDGERFIRI
+4990 LNCFFDGERFVRI
-5003 TPRNVRNYLWTW
+5003 TPRNVGNYLWTW
-5015 IWWK
+5015 IWWR

>member
-38 AIGAFITTNT
+38 AIGAFATTNT
-48 ALQVPTFPAGTTLT
+48 ALQVPTFPAGTTLN
-62 YTQNSSTAI
+62 YTQNSSTAL

-112 STYSITPSAVT
+112 STYSITPSSVT

-131 NSITFGFYTRS
+131 GSVTFGFYTRS
-142 ADVTTLI
+142 ADVTSLI
-149 QAGGSG
+149 QAAGSG
-155 SYTTGAV
+155 SYTTGSV

-169 DASNGSI
+169 DASNGAI

-256 LNALSGPNNAINNF
+256 LNALSGPNNAVNNF

-378 TGLLPANNAIFID
+378 TGLLPANNVTFTDI
-391 SLPSGTSF
+391 LPNGTSF

-426 NGASRTVT
+426 NSASRTVT

-452 NITFQYT
+452 TITFQYT

-475 AGTQINLADINGTK
+475 AGTQINLADMNGTK
-489 SVNKLFTD
+489 SVNKIFTD

-503 YSIALANIGNI
+503 YSIALTNIGNI
-514 AATNVIFTDPIPS
+514 TATNVIYTDPIPS
-527 GTTFIPGSVTVNGV
+527 GTTFVPGSVTVNGI

-584 TTTYQYIPVPNQPAV
+584 TTTYQYTPIPNQPAV
-599 SGTDK
+599 SGTDT

-643 GNTNAN
+643 GNTSAN

-655 VIPTGT
+655 AIPTGT

-688 IPSGTTKNVAFQVV
+688 IPTGTTKNVSFQVV

-710 VVSNGSSASYQYT
+710 VVSNGSNASYQYI

-748 VTLTK
+748 VTVTK

-769 ILITNS
+769 ILISNS
-775 GNTAANNV
+775 GNTAATNV

-802 NGVLQNVDSL
+802 NGVLQNVNSL
-812 VALPIGT
+812 VAFPIGT
-819 IPGGATFTLSFQ
+819 IPSGATFTLSFQ
-831 VTVINITTPNPIINN
+831 VTVINIPAQNPIINN
-846 AFASYLYTVNPN
+846 AFASYLYTVNPG

-869 SVTST
+869 SATST
-874 IRLANLHANK
+874 IRLANLQATK

-897 TYTFSLTND
+897 TYTLALTNN
-906 GNVAANNVLLS
+906 GNVTANNVLLS

-923 TAFVP
+923 TSFVP
-928 NSVIVNGV
+928 NSVIVNGT
-936 TQPGATPASINIGS
+936 TQPGATPASINIGN
-950 INANTTITAS
+950 INANTTLTAS

-1007 DANVISAKTVNRAF
+1007 DANVISAKTVDKGF
-1021 ATVGDTLTYTVTL
+1021 ATVGDVLTYTVVL

-1052 DGTTFIPNTFLING
+1052 NGTTFIQNTFLING

-1075 IGVPLPSIAANG
+1075 VGVPLPSIPANG

-1100 PTQNPTLNSSSTQYS
+1100 PTQNPTINSSSTQYS

-1122 PPTVETSVSNT
+1122 PPTIETSLSNT

-1142 VVIVKE
+1142 VVIVKQ

-1167 NLGNTIANNVI
+1167 NPGNTPANNVV
-1178 VTDIIPNGTTIVPN
+1178 VTDILPSGTTLVPN
-1192 SIFIGGALQLG
+1192 STFIGGALQLG
-1203 ADPSTGLPVGSI
+1203 ADPSTGLQVGTI
-1215 PSGGFTT
+1215 PAGGFTT
-1222 IVFQISTNGLP
+1222 IVFQISASSLP
-1233 SPNPI
+1233 TQNPI
-1238 QNSASLQYSFIA
+1238 QNSAALQYNFIA
-1250 DPNLPAL
+1250 DPNLPAV
-1257 VRNAASNIVTTQI
+1257 VRNATSNIVTSQI

-1285 ADVGDVILYATI
+1285 ADVGNVITYATI
-1297 LTNNGNIPAA
+1297 LTNNGNIPAS
-1307 NVTFTDIIPA
+1307 NVTFSDIIPA
-1317 GTLFIPNTVTINN
+1317 GTIFLPNTVTING
-1330 VPVANA
+1330 VPLANT
-1336 NPATSIS
+1336 NPANGIL

-1351 SRTVAFQVFVP
+1351 SRTVSFQVSVP
-1362 TIPAVN
+1362 TIPSPN
-1368 PITNQSGTTFQYT
+1368 PITNQSSTTFQYT
-1381 YDPSKPAVMQMVASN
+1381 YDASKPVVTQMVASN
-1396 TVQTTINNASIA
+1396 TVQTTINNATIA
-1408 ATKSADKQFANV
+1408 AVKSADKQFANV
-1420 NDIITYTTTLTNNGN
+1420 NDMITYTTTLTNNGN

-1446 IPNGTSFIANSV
+1446 IPNGTSFIPNSV

-1463 TLPNVNPASGIAIDP
+1463 TLPNTNPASGIAIDP
-1478 INPNANTLISF
+1478 INPNTSATISF
-1489 QVQVNSIPNPNPIP
+1489 QVIVNSIPSPNPIP
-1503 NQSNTT
+1503 NQSNTA
-1509 YQYVVDPNLPPASA
+1509 YQYVIDPNLPPASSNA
-1523 NTLSNVITTQINNAT
+1523 LSNVITTQINNAT

-1562 TNTGNTPASA
+1562 TNTGNIPASA

-1605 IHLADISPG
+1605 IHLADIPPG
-1614 DTVFITFQA
+1614 DTVLITFQA

-1654 NSTITNTT
+1654 GSTITNTT

-1671 SINKTVNSTFATI
+1671 VLNKNASTTFATI
-1684 GDTLTFTSTI
+1684 GDTITFTSSV
-1694 TNSGNTTAN
+1694 TNTGNTTAN
-1703 NVIFTDVIP
+1703 NIVFTDTIP

-1719 NSFTVNGTT
+1719 NSFKIDGVTVP
-1728 ITNANPQNGINIG
+1728 NANPQNGINIG
-1741 NLNSNAS
+1741 NLNANAS
-1748 ATLSFQVNITTLPN
+1748 ITLSFQVNITTIPN
-1762 PNPIPNKSSLQY
+1762 PNPMPNKSSLQY

-1812 FAAVGDTITYTTILT
+1812 FAAVGDIITYTTILT
-1827 NSGNTSANTP
+1827 NSGNTTANTP

-1857 TIPQLGFRPDSEI
+1857 SSPQLGFRPDSGI
-1870 SLDSIPVGGTTTIS
+1870 SLDAIPVGGTITIS

-1906 SIIIDP
+1906 SIIVDP
-1912 TQPPVIETA
+1912 TQPPVTETA

-1957 TVLLDNIGNAT
+1957 TVLLENIGNTT

-1976 PIPNN
+1976 SIPNN

-2001 ANGIPIGDIIAE
+2001 ANGIPIGDIIAG

-2033 IGPGGPNSPVVNS
+2033 IGPGGPNSPVVNG
-2046 ASINYQFMT
+2046 ASIDYQFMA

-2061 VSRST
+2061 VSRNT
-2066 TSNPVSTQ
+2066 TSNSVSTQ
-2074 INSGEIVAIKS
+2074 INSGEIALVKS
-2085 VNKTFATIG
+2085 VDKTFATIG

-2111 QNIIFTDTLPDG
+2111 QNIIFTDILPNG
-2123 TTFISGTLTNDLSG
+2123 TTFISGTLV
-2137 TLTNDSGTQQIG
+2137 NDSGTQQIG

-2161 PNGTAVITLNV
+2161 PSGMAVITINA
-2172 LVTNIPS
+2172 LVINIPS

-2190 FAHVVD
+2190 FQHIVN
-2196 PSQPAVSQTNVSNTV
+2196 PSQPVITQTASSNTV
-2211 STTINSAILTTKKS
+2211 TTTINSAILTTTKS

-2238 YTTTIRNTGNTA
+2238 YTTTITNTGNTTA
-2250 ATNITFTSAIPANTT
+2250 KNITFTSAIPANTT
-2265 FIPNSVTIN
+2265 FIPNSITIN
-2274 SVQQSGAQPALG
+2274 GVQQLGAQPALG

-2301 FQVNVIS
+2301 FQANVLS
-2308 VSPSSSIMGNDT
+2308 VPPSSSIMGNDT

-2326 VDPNSA
+2326 VDPNGT
-2332 PATTSTSTNIATNP
+2332 PVTTSTSTNIVTNP

-2368 ITYTTILTNNGNTNA
+2368 ITYTTLLTNTGNTNA

-2390 LIPNGTTFITDSV
+2390 LIPDGTSFVSGSV

-2408 TQIGLNP
+2408 TQLGLNP

-2436 TATSTPVQ
+2436 TATSTPPQ

-2473 TVFTTI
+2473 TTFTTI
-2479 NTANILS
+2479 NTATILS
-2486 LKQVDKSFSRIGDT
+2486 SKQVDKAFSHIGDT
-2500 LTYTVVLTNNGNSS
+2500 LTYTVTLTNNGNSS
-2514 AQNVIFT
+2514 AQNVIFS
-2521 DTVPSVTTFIANTF
+2521 DTIPSGTTFITSTF
-2535 SINGVPQSG
+2535 SINGIPQIG
-2544 ADPSNGVNI
+2544 ADPSNGVNV
-2553 GTITAGTTVTVSFQ
+2553 GTITAGNTITVSFQ

-2572 LPTANPIVNFS
+2572 LPTENPIVNFS
-2583 STSYQLVSPPDSE
+2583 STSYQLVSPPDPE

-2603 STQINE
+2603 STQIKE
-2609 AILSMTKNESV
+2609 AILSMTKNENI

-2633 SITNVGN
+2633 SISNIGN
-2640 TDATNIV
+2640 TDATSIV
-2647 FTDALPSGLT
+2647 FTDVLPSGLT

-2669 QPNADPNTGVL
+2669 QPDANPNTGVS

-2691 IVFQVTVNNIPPS
+2691 IVFQVTVNSIPPI
-2704 NPAPNTASTTYEFT
+2704 NPAPNTASTTYEFI

-2726 SSAATSNTTL
+2726 SSSATSNTTL
-2736 LQINNAT
+2736 LQINNAN
-2743 IISTKTANLTF
+2743 IISTKTADLTF

-2767 PNTGNVTATDV
+2767 PNTGNVAATDV
-2778 TIIDI
+2778 TVIDI
-2783 LDSNLSFVPNSFTAN
+2783 LDSNLSFVSNSFTVN

-2817 GGNTAIVTFQATV
+2817 GGDAAIITFQATV
-2830 ITLPTLN
+2830 TTLPTLN

-2846 YHYVVDPSQPP
+2846 YHYVVNPSQSP

-2877 AQKNSNVSTVDIG
+2877 AQKNSNVSTVNIG
-2890 QDITYTVT
+2890 QDIIYSVT

-2906 ATNVI
+2906 ASNVI

-2935 NADIITGVPIGDI
+2935 NADIVTGVPIGDI
-2948 APNESVIVAF
+2948 APNQSVIVAF
-2958 HIIANEIP
+2958 HINTNEIP

-2975 SVSFQH
+2975 SVNFQH

-2991 KNIISNNVTT
+2991 KSIASTTIST

-3016 TFATIGD
+3016 AFATIGD
-3023 TITYTTTIT
+3023 TITYTTTIM

-3040 NAIFS
+3040 NVVFS
-3045 DPLPSWTQFVA
+3045 DPLPSWAQFVA
-3056 GSVIVD
+3056 GSVVVD
-3062 GTPLPSASI
+3062 GTSLPSASI
-3071 INGVGINTIN
+3071 INGVGINTVN

-3102 PELQNLGF
+3102 PELQNLAF

-3118 NVLLAQPG
+3118 NTLQAQPG

-3142 SAVKTANTAFAN
+3142 SAIKTASTAFAN

-3162 VSIQNNGNTNATNVN
+3162 VLIQNSGNTNAANVN
-3177 FSDPVPTGTTFVE
+3177 FSDLIPEGTTFIE

-3197 STIPGANPNNGVNIG
+3197 STIPDANPNNGVNIG
-3212 TVSAGSSLTVTFQ
+3212 TVSTNSSLIVTFQ

-3245 AFIVDPASPPVTG
+3245 EFIVDPASPPVTG
-3258 TINSNSASTQINNAT
+3258 TITSNSASTQINNAT
-3273 VTTVLQANRS
+3273 VTTLLEANRT
-3283 IVSIGDVITYTAT
+3283 IVSIGDIITYTAT

-3319 FVPNS
+3319 FIPNS

-3343 GIIAPGDSAT
+3343 GIVAPGNSAT
-3353 ITFQFLASS
+3353 ITFQFRASS

-3369 INQALTSYTYIVDP
+3369 INQALTSYTYTVDP

-3394 NTVNTAVV
+3394 NTVSTAVV
-3402 DASLSVIKSTDSLVQ
+3402 DASLSVIKNTDSLVQ
-3417 STDGIITYTVVVQNN
+3417 STNGTITYTVVIQNN

-3451 FIPNSVTINSV
+3451 LIPNSVTINSI
-3462 SVPGADPNV
+3462 SIPGADPNV
-3471 GIPLNSIT
+3471 GIPINSIA

-3490 IVQSIPSVN
+3490 IVQSIPTAN
-3499 PISNTARIDY
+3499 PISNIARIDY
-3509 TFIADPTAPI
+3509 TFIADPNAPI
-3519 ISRTITSNP
+3519 ISRTIASNP
-3528 AFTQISDATILS
+3528 AFTQISDANVLS
-3540 LKAVNAPQ
+3540 LKAVNAQ
-3548 TTTGDI
+3548 QATTGAI

-3571 LIFSDTIPQDTTF
+3571 LIFSDTISEGTTF
-3584 VENSFTLNGTAI
+3584 IENSFTLNGTAI
-3596 LGANPNVG
+3596 LGANPNAG
-3604 VTLPTLAANATHL
+3604 VTLPNIAANATHL
-3617 ISFQILIK
+3617 ISFQVLIN
-3625 DSFSRESITNQS
+3625 DPFSQQSITNQS
-3637 NTTYTIQPDPG
+3637 NTTYTIQPDPE

-3690 SEVKNIGNV
+3690 SEVKNLGNV
-3699 DAINIVF
+3699 DAINIIF
-3706 TDSIPAGTTFVPDS
+3706 TDSIPAGTTFVTDS
-3720 VTINGVLQPGLNPEN
+3720 VTINGVLQPGVNPEN
-3735 GIPIGTIPANSSKT
+3735 GIAIGTIQANSSKT

-3768 SSATYQYVSIPTAPP
+3768 SSATYQYVSIPAAPP
-3783 VNRSANSNIV
+3783 VNRSVTSNIV

-3799 ANIISVKSADVTFAS
+3799 ANIISVKQANVTFVS
-3814 IGQIITYTNTLQNIG
+3814 IGQNITYTNTLQNIG

-3839 DNIPEG
+3839 NNIPEG
-3845 TIFIEDSLAIN
+3845 TIFIKDSLSIN

-3863 NPENGV
+3863 NPEIGI
-3869 TLGTIQ
+3869 TLDTIQ

-3882 SFQVQLTNI
+3882 SFQVQLTSI
-3891 PVGNVVINISDTSYE
+3891 PPDNTVINISDTSYE
-3906 YQIDPSSQIIQR
+3906 YQIEPSSPIIQR

-3928 VRTANVSAIKSAN
+3928 VRTANVIAIKSAN

-3959 AGTIPITNTLLLDAI
+3959 TGTVPITNTLLIDAI
-3974 ASGTT
+3974 AAGTT

-3988 GVPRLNENPI
+3988 GIPRPNENPI
-3998 TGINLDII
+3998 TGITLNII

-4018 SVVSIPPQNNINNIA
+4018 NVVSIPSQNNMNNIA
-4033 VIHYEYRPD
+4033 VIHYEYEPD
-4042 PSTPPISE
+4042 PSLPPISE
-4050 TTSSNATN
+4050 TAFSNTTN
-4058 IQFIDAILI
+4058 IQFIDVILT
-4067 ATKSTNTVLANIDE
+4067 ATKSANTVLANIDE
-4081 TIEYTVFIQNNG
+4081 TVAYTVFIQNNG
-4093 SATTNSIFFTDTIAD
+4093 STTTNSIFFTDTIED
-4108 GTVFIPGSVVVNN
+4108 GTVFIPGSVIVNN

-4135 PNVAAG
+4135 PNIASG

-4152 TNLPAVNPTPNTANV
+4152 TNLPDVNPTPNTANII
-4167 VYDFIFNP
+4167 YDFVFTP

-4205 LTSVTIG
+4205 LTSVAIG

-4239 NGTTFID
+4239 GGTTFID
-4246 GSVLVNNIPQLN
+4246 GSVLINNIPQLN
-4258 ANPSAGILVG
+4258 ANPSTGILVG

-4274 SIPVTFSVT
+4274 SISVTFSVT
-4283 VVALPASGH
+4283 VIALPATGH

-4340 IPYTISITNNGN
+4340 IPYTISIINNGN
-4352 IQVENIIVT
+4352 IQVENIIAT
-4361 DIIPANTSF
+4361 DIIPADTSF

-4378 GNARPNDNPLNGI
+4378 GNARPNDNPLHGI
-4391 QIDNIPPNTTAT
+4391 QIDTIPPNTTAT

-4424 IEYEYT
+4424 IEFQYT
-4430 VPNRPPITETIISSA
+4430 LPDRPPITETIISSA
-4445 ALTEIN
+4445 AVTEIN
-4451 HANLNSNKA
+4451 HATLNSNKA

-4482 NVAVNDVIIQDII
+4482 NVAANDVVIQDMI

-4508 NGETLPGVNPVSGI
+4508 NGKTLPGVNPVSGI
-4522 PIGTITIGG
+4522 PIDTIIVGG
-4531 DAIVSFQVTVT
+4531 DAIASFQVSVT

-4559 YIVNPNNV
+4559 YTVNPNNA

-4575 NTVKTTV
+4575 NTVTTTV

-4587 IAFKSADVTNA
+4587 IAIKAIDFTSA

-4605 YTITITNSGNVTIE
+4605 YTITITNSGNITIE
-4619 DLLAIDAV
+4619 DLLLVDTAPV
-4627 PIDTTFVAGSVT
+4627 DTTFVIGSVT

-4645 PNENPEN
+4645 PNTNPEN
-4652 GITLGNLAPN
+4652 GITLGTLAPS
-4662 EFVIITFQVTISSST
+4662 ESVIITFQITISSST
-4677 LQSTI
+4677 LQPTI

-4744 HSPIPTIST
+4744 HSPIPTINT

-4776 VPNVRPDTGIN
+4776 VPTVRPDTGMN
-4787 IGSLSAGTV
+4787 IGALPAGSV
-4796 ATITFQVLATSIPSN
+4796 ATITFQVLVTSIPSKN
-4811 STIIN
+4811 TIIN

-4833 TFIVNS
+4833 TFVVNS
-4839 NIVRIPVQFIT
+4839 NIVRIPVQFVT

-4878 EISLSNI
+4878 EISLLNI

-4897 INGTVFI
+4897 INGTVSI
-4904 NGERSPL
+4904 NGENSPL

-4940 PPVNNPFKNTA
+4940 PPVTNEFKNTTT
-4951 NISLQLQVSPTDP
+4951 ISLQLQVSPTDP
-4964 PITVTVTSNENIVTF
+4964 PITVSVISNENIVTF
-4979 VPENPDEALPN
+4979 VPENPDETLPN

-5003 TPRNVRNYLWTW
+5003 TPRNVRNDFWAW

>member
-48 ALQVPTFPAGTTLT
+48 ALQVPTFPAGTTLN

-76 GSTILYAELVWGGN
+76 GSTILYAELIWGGN

-131 NSITFGFYTRS
+131 GSITFGFYTRS
-142 ADVTTLI
+142 ADVTSLI

-155 SYTTGAV
+155 SYTTGSV
-162 PGLVDPL
+162 PGLVDPI
-169 DASNGSI
+169 DASNGTI

-206 SAETGSAD
+206 SADTGSAD
-214 VSVSGFL
+214 VAVSGFL
-221 TPSGGPVSGRLFLS
+221 TPAGGPVSGRLFLS
-235 STEGDADLTGDQAL
+235 SIEGDADITGDQAL

-256 LNALSGPNNAINNF
+256 LNALSGPNNAVNNF
-270 FGSQVN
+270 FGSQIN

-291 NQSASTS
+291 NQSASTG

-367 DILTY
+367 DVLTY

-378 TGLLPANNAIFID
+378 TGLLPANNVIFTDI
-391 SLPSGTSF
+391 LPNGTSF

-426 NGASRTVT
+426 NGSSRTVT

-439 VSLPSQNPISNTA
+439 VSLPGQNPISNTA

-475 AGTQINLADINGTK
+475 AGTQVNLADINGTK

-514 AATNVIFTDPIPS
+514 AATNVIYTDPIPS
-527 GTTFIPGSVTVNGV
+527 GTIFIPGSVTVNGV
-541 TQAGANPANG
+541 TQAGTNPATG
-551 ISIGSIAA
+551 ISIGTIAA
-559 NSTTTISFQVLVPS
+559 NSTTTVSFQVLVPS

-599 SGTDK
+599 NGTDT

-614 ATVTMTKAVDKNFAD
+614 ATVTMAKAVDKNFAD
-629 IGDTLTYTVSFTGT
+629 IGDTLTYTVSFTGI

-688 IPSGTTKNVAFQVV
+688 ISTGTTKNVSFQVV
-702 VNTIPASN
+702 VNTIPALN

-748 VTLTK
+748 LALTK

-775 GNTAANNV
+775 GNTAATNV

-794 LTPGTVTL
+794 LTPGSVTL
-802 NGVLQNVDSL
+802 NGILQNVDSL

-831 VTVINITTPNPIINN
+831 VTVINITTQNPIINN

-858 LPPTSKTANSN
+858 LPPTSKTVNSN

-874 IRLANLHANK
+874 IRLANLQATK

-906 GNVAANNVLLS
+906 GNVAANNVVLS

-928 NSVIVNGV
+928 SSVIVNGV
-936 TQPGATPASINIGS
+936 TQPGATPATINIGS

-960 FQVVITSIPNPNPI
+960 FQVVIISIPNPNPI

-1007 DANVISAKTVNRAF
+1007 DANIISEKTVDKGF
-1021 ATVGDTLTYTVTL
+1021 ATVGDVLTYTVVL
-1034 TNAGSV
+1034 TNEGSV

-1100 PTQNPTLNSSSTQYS
+1100 PTQNPTINSSSTQYS

-1122 PPTVETSVSNT
+1122 PPTIETSLSNT

-1142 VVIVKE
+1142 VVIVKQ
-1148 VDLTI
+1148 VDITI
-1153 ADVGQPITYTISLA
+1153 ADVGQPITYTIALA
-1167 NLGNTIANNVI
+1167 NTGNSPANNVV
-1178 VTDIIPNGTTIVPN
+1178 VTDLLPPGTTLVPN
-1192 SIFIGGALQLG
+1192 STFIGGALQLG
-1203 ADPSTGLPVGSI
+1203 ADPSVGLQVGTI
-1215 PSGGFTT
+1215 PAGGITT
-1222 IVFQISTNGLP
+1222 IVFQISANSLP
-1233 SPNPI
+1233 SPNPV

-1250 DPNLPAL
+1250 DPSLPAV
-1257 VRNAASNIVTTQI
+1257 VRNATSNIVTTQI

-1285 ADVGDVILYATI
+1285 ADVGDVITYATI
-1297 LTNNGNIPAA
+1297 LTNNGNIPAS
-1307 NVTFTDIIPA
+1307 NVTFTDIIP
-1317 GTLFIPNTVTINN
+1317 
-1330 VPVANA
+1330 
-1336 NPATSIS
+1336 S
-1343 IGTIGANS
+1343 
-1351 SRTVAFQVFVP
+1351 
-1362 TIPAVN
+1362 
-1368 PITNQSGTTFQYT
+1368 
-1381 YDPSKPAVMQMVASN
+1381 
-1396 TVQTTINNASIA
+1396 
-1408 ATKSADKQFANV
+1408 
-1420 NDIITYTTTLTNNGN
+1420 
-1435 TLASNVIFTDV
+1435 
-1446 IPNGTSFIANSV
+1446 GTSFIPNSV
-1458 TVNGN
+1458 TVNGT
-1463 TLPNVNPASGIAIDP
+1463 TLSNANPANGIAIDP
-1478 INPNANTLISF
+1478 INPNANTIISF

-1509 YQYVVDPNLPPASA
+1509 YQYVVNPNLPPASS

-1538 IVATKSVNTPTAA
+1538 IIATKSVNTPTAA

-1562 TNTGNTPASA
+1562 TNTGNIPASA

-1578 LGAGASFI
+1578 LGPGASFI
-1586 QNSVTINNVPQ
+1586 QNSVTINNVSQ

-1605 IHLADISPG
+1605 IHLDDISPG
-1614 DTVFITFQA
+1614 DITFITFQVK
-1623 QILAIP
+1623 ILAIP

-1640 NYEYT
+1640 NYEYA
-1645 VNPNQSPAV
+1645 VNPTETPAV
-1654 NSTITNTT
+1654 GSTVTNTT
-1662 VTPIIDATL
+1662 VTPIVDATL
-1671 SINKTVNSTFATI
+1671 VINKNASTTFATI
-1684 GDTLTFTSTI
+1684 GDTITFTSVV
-1694 TNSGNTTAN
+1694 TNIGNTTAN
-1703 NVIFTDVIP
+1703 NIVFTDSIP
-1712 NGTTFIP
+1712 NGTTFVP
-1719 NSFTVNGTT
+1719 NSFKINGVTVPNT
-1728 ITNANPQNGINIG
+1728 NPQNSINIG
-1741 NLNSNAS
+1741 NLNANAS
-1748 ATLSFQVNITTLPN
+1748 VTLSFQVNITTLPN
-1762 PNPIPNKSSLQY
+1762 PNPIPNQSSLQY
-1774 SFIVDINEP
+1774 RFIVDINEP

-1797 VNTASVIATKTASSA
+1797 VNSASVIATKTASSA
-1812 FAAVGDTITYTTILT
+1812 FAAVGDTITYTTTLT
-1827 NSGNTSANTP
+1827 NSGNTTANTP
-1837 VFIDILPP
+1837 VFIDILPA

-1857 TIPQLGFRPDSEI
+1857 TIPQLGFRPDTGVP
-1870 SLDSIPVGGTTTIS
+1870 LDSIPVGGTITIS
-1884 FQAIVGSIPATNPT
+1884 FQAIVGSIPAINPT

-1906 SIIIDP
+1906 SIIVDP
-1912 TQPPVIETA
+1912 TQPPVTEIA
-1921 TSNPTLVQ
+1921 TSNPTLIQ

-1957 TVLLDNIGNAT
+1957 TVLLENIGNTT

-1989 RVGGVLLPGVNP
+1989 RVGGILLPGVNP
-2001 ANGIPIGDIIAE
+2001 ANGIPIGDIIAG

-2020 RVQVV
+2020 RVQIV

-2033 IGPGGPNSPVVNS
+2033 IGPGGPNSPVVNG

-2061 VSRST
+2061 ASRST

-2074 INSGEIVAIKS
+2074 INSGEIALVKS
-2085 VNKTFATIG
+2085 VDKTFATIG
-2094 DTISYTIT
+2094 DTLSYSIS

-2111 QNIIFTDTLPDG
+2111 QNIIFTDVLPEG
-2123 TTFISGTLTNDLSG
+2123 TTFISG

-2149 NPANGIQIGNIN
+2149 NPATGIQIGNIN
-2161 PNGTAVITLNV
+2161 PGSTANITINV

-2184 NSSSVQ
+2184 NFSSAQ
-2190 FAHVVD
+2190 FEHVVD
-2196 PSQPAVSQTNVSNTV
+2196 PSQPSALQTTISNTV
-2211 STTINSAILTTKKS
+2211 STTINSAILTTAKS
-2225 ADKSIISVGDTIT
+2225 VDKSIISVGDTIT
-2238 YTTTIRNTGNTA
+2238 YTTTITNTGNTP
-2250 ATNITFTSAIPANTT
+2250 ATNVTFTSTIPASTT

-2274 SVQQSGAQPALG
+2274 GIQQLGVQPALG

-2301 FQVNVIS
+2301 FQVNVLS
-2308 VSPSSSIMGNDT
+2308 VPSSSSIMGNDT

-2326 VDPNSA
+2326 VDPNGT
-2332 PATTSTSTNIATNP
+2332 PVTTSTSTNIVTNP
-2346 VLDAMITMVKSVDQT
+2346 VLDAIITMVKSVDQT

-2368 ITYTTILTNNGNTNA
+2368 ITYTTILTNSGNTNA
-2383 TNITFTD
+2383 TDIAFID
-2390 LIPNGTTFITDSV
+2390 LVPDGTTFITDSV
-2403 TINGL
+2403 TIDGI

-2415 NTGITIGSIAPNSSI
+2415 NTGITIGSIAPNSLI

-2436 TATSTPVQ
+2436 TATSTPAQ
-2444 NPIANSATASYTFI
+2444 NPIANSATTSYTFI
-2458 ADPNAPIVSRNVTSN
+2458 ADPNAPIVSRTVTSN

-2479 NTANILS
+2479 NTATILS

-2500 LTYTVVLTNNGNSS
+2500 LTYTVALTNNGNSS

-2521 DTVPSVTTFIANTF
+2521 DTVPSGTAFIADTF
-2535 SINGVPQSG
+2535 SINGILQSG
-2544 ADPSNGVNI
+2544 ANPVNGVNI

-2572 LPTANPIVNFS
+2572 LPTENPIVNFS

-2633 SITNVGN
+2633 SISNIGN

-2647 FTDALPSGLT
+2647 FTDVLPNGFT

-2669 QPNADPNTGVL
+2669 QPDVNPNTGVL

-2691 IVFQVTVNNIPPS
+2691 IVFQVTVNSIPPI

-2726 SSAATSNTTL
+2726 LSAATSNTTL
-2736 LQINNAT
+2736 LQINNAN
-2743 IISTKTANLTF
+2743 IISTKTTDFTF

-2778 TIIDI
+2778 TVIDT
-2783 LDSNLSFVPNSFTAN
+2783 LDSNLTFVPNSFTVN
-2798 GQTIPNA
+2798 GQTILNA

-2817 GGNTAIVTFQATV
+2817 GGTAAIVTFQATV
-2830 ITLPTLN
+2830 TTLPINN
-2837 PISNSASIT
+2837 PISNSALTT
-2846 YHYVVDPSQPP
+2846 YRYIVDPDQSP

-2877 AQKNSNVSTVDIG
+2877 AQKSTNVFTVDIG
-2890 QDITYTVT
+2890 QDIVYSVT
-2898 ITNSGNVS
+2898 IINSGNVS

-2925 SFTLNGTSIP
+2925 SLTLNGTTIP

-2948 APNESVIVAF
+2948 APNESAIVAF
-2958 HIIANEIP
+2958 HISADEIP
-2966 PINPITNQA
+2966 PINPISNQA

-2991 KNIISNNVTT
+2991 KNITSNSVTT
-3001 KIESAILNTIKIGDK
+3001 TIESAILTTTKIGDK
-3016 TFATIGD
+3016 VFATIGD
-3023 TITYTTTIT
+3023 TVTYTTTIT

-3040 NAIFS
+3040 NVIFS
-3045 DPLPSWTQFVA
+3045 DPIPSWTQFVA

-3071 INGVGINTIN
+3071 IDGIGINTII
-3081 PNQTVTIIFQ
+3081 PNQTATIIFQ

-3096 NPTTFT
+3096 NPPTFT
-3102 PELQNLGF
+3102 PELQNLAF

-3118 NVLLAQPG
+3118 NALQAQPG

-3133 VTSINTAIL
+3133 VTAIHSAIL
-3142 SAVKTANTAFAN
+3142 SAVKTASTAFAN

-3162 VSIQNNGNTNATNVN
+3162 VLIQNSGNTNATNVN
-3177 FSDPVPTGTTFVE
+3177 FSDLIPGGTTFVE

-3197 STIPGANPNNGVNIG
+3197 NTIPGANPNSGVNIG

-3239 VASIQY
+3239 VASIQF
-3245 AFIVDPASPPVTG
+3245 AFIVDPAAPPVTG
-3258 TINSNSASTQINNAT
+3258 TVTSNSASTQINNAT
-3273 VTTVLQANRS
+3273 VTTLLEADRT
-3283 IVSIGDVITYTAT
+3283 IVSIGDIITYTAT

-3353 ITFQFLASS
+3353 ITFQFLANS

-3394 NTVNTAVV
+3394 NTVTIAVV
-3402 DASLSVIKSTDSLVQ
+3402 DASLSVIKNTDSIVQ
-3417 STDGIITYTVVVQNN
+3417 STDGTITYTVVVQNN

-3451 FIPNSVTINSV
+3451 LIPNSVTINSI
-3462 SVPGADPNV
+3462 SIPGADPNV
-3471 GIPLNSIT
+3471 GIPINSIA

-3499 PISNTARIDY
+3499 PISNIARIDY

-3519 ISRTITSNP
+3519 VSRTITSNP
-3528 AFTQISDATILS
+3528 AFTQISDATVLS
-3540 LKAVNAPQ
+3540 LKAVNAQ
-3548 TTTGDI
+3548 QATTGDI

-3571 LIFSDTIPQDTTF
+3571 LIFSDTIPEGATF
-3584 VENSFTLNGTAI
+3584 VENSFTLNGAAI

-3604 VTLPTLAANATHL
+3604 VTLPNLAANATHL
-3617 ISFQILIK
+3617 IAFQVLIN
-3625 DSFSRESITNQS
+3625 DPFSQQSITNQS

-3676 NPTTVDI
+3676 NPITVDI

-3690 SEVKNIGNV
+3690 SEVKNSGNV
-3699 DAINIVF
+3699 DAINIIF
-3706 TDSIPAGTTFVPDS
+3706 TDSIPVGTTFVLDS
-3720 VTINGVLQPGLNPEN
+3720 VTINGVLQPDANPEN
-3735 GIPIGTIPANSSKT
+3735 GIPIGTIPPNSSKT

-3768 SSATYQYVSIPTAPP
+3768 SSVTYQYVSIPTAPP

-3799 ANIISVKSADVTFAS
+3799 ANIISVKSADITFVS
-3814 IGQIITYTNTLQNIG
+3814 IGQFITYTNTLQNIG

-3845 TIFIEDSLAIN
+3845 TIFIEDSLSIN
-3856 NVIQPGA
+3856 NVIQPDT

-3875 PNETVTI
+3875 PDETVTI

-3891 PVGNVVINISDTSYE
+3891 PEGNTVINISDTSYE
-3906 YQIDPSSQIIQR
+3906 YQIDSSSPIIQR
-3918 RSLSNAVNTE
+3918 RSLSNTVNTE
-3928 VRTANVSAIKSAN
+3928 VRTANVSAIKSTN

-3952 YTVAVTN
+3952 YTIAVTN
-3959 AGTIPITNTLLLDAI
+3959 AGTVPITNTLLIDAI
-3974 ASGTT
+3974 AAGTT
-3979 FVPNSILVD
+3979 FVPDSILVD
-3988 GVPRLNENPI
+3988 GIPRPNENPS
-3998 TGINLDII
+3998 TGISLNII

-4018 SVVSIPPQNNINNIA
+4018 NVDSIPSQNNMNNIA
-4033 VIHYEYRPD
+4033 VIHYEYQPD

-4050 TTSSNATN
+4050 TTSSNSTN

-4067 ATKSTNTVLANIDE
+4067 ATKSVNTVLANINE
-4081 TIEYTVFIQNNG
+4081 TIEYTVLIQNNG
-4093 SATTNSIFFTDTIAD
+4093 STTTNSIFFTDTIED
-4108 GTVFIPGSVVVNN
+4108 GSVFIPGSVIVNN

-4135 PNVAAG
+4135 PNIASG
-4141 QMATIT
+4141 QVATIT

-4152 TNLPAVNPTPNTANV
+4152 TNLPAANPTPNTANII
-4167 VYDFIFNP
+4167 YDFIFNP

-4212 DILTYTTT
+4212 DVLTYTTT

-4239 NGTTFID
+4239 GGTTFID
-4246 GSVLVNNIPQLN
+4246 GSVLVNNIPQFN
-4258 ANPSAGILVG
+4258 ANPSTGILVG

-4283 VVALPASGH
+4283 VVALPTSGH
-4292 VQNQSTSRYTINV
+4292 VQNQATSRYTING

-4320 SANVIATK
+4320 SANIIAVK

-4361 DIIPANTSF
+4361 DIIPTNTNF

-4378 GNARPNDNPLNGI
+4378 GNTRPNENPLSGI
-4391 QIDNIPPNTTAT
+4391 PIDNILPNTTAT
-4403 ILFQVRVTSIPQT
+4403 VLFQVRVTSIPQT

-4430 VPNRPPITETIISSA
+4430 VGDQPPITKTIISSA

-4460 VDLAFATVGDTL
+4460 VDLAFAMIGDTL

-4482 NVAVNDVIIQDII
+4482 NVAANDVIIQDMI

-4508 NGETLPGVNPVSGI
+4508 NGEALPGVDPASGI
-4522 PIGTITIGG
+4522 PIGTIIVDG
-4531 DAIVSFQVTVT
+4531 DAIASFQVTVT
-4542 SIPTPNELNN
+4542 SIPIQNELNN
-4552 NAITTFN
+4552 QAITTFN

-4575 NTVKTTV
+4575 NTVTTTV
-4582 QNDNV
+4582 QNDNI
-4587 IAFKSADVTNA
+4587 IAIKAVDFTSA

-4605 YTITITNSGNVTIE
+4605 YTITITNNGNITIE
-4619 DLLAIDAV
+4619 DLLLVDTAPV
-4627 PIDTTFVAGSVT
+4627 DTTFVIGSVT

-4645 PNENPEN
+4645 PNANPEN
-4652 GITLGNLAPN
+4652 GITLGTLAPN
-4662 EFVIITFQVTISSST
+4662 DSVIITFQVTISSST

-4682 NNDAS
+4682 NNDATIF
-4687 VSYTVIIDPT
+4687 YTPIVGLIE
-4697 KPPITITKQTNT
+4697 PPITITRQIDIVTKQTNT
-4709 VTTTVIDPMVRI
+4709 VTTTIIDPMVHI

-4726 KSIVVIGD
+4726 KSIVVLGD
-4734 IITFTLAVFN
+4734 ILTFTLEIFN
-4744 HSPIPTIST
+4744 DSPIPTVST

-4763 TFIENSVTINGTP
+4763 TFLENSVTLNGTP
-4776 VPNVRPDTGIN
+4776 VPNVRPDTSMN
-4787 IGSLSAGTV
+4787 IGSLPADAV
-4796 ATITFQVLATSIPSN
+4796 AILTFKVLVTSIPSN
-4811 STIIN
+4811 SSIIN

-4822 AFQLTPQDPII
+4822 AFQLTPQEPII

-4839 NIVRIPVQFIT
+4839 NIVRIPVQFVT
-4850 ATVTKNASVSSAY
+4850 ATATKSASVTSAY

-4885 SLQDT
+4885 SLQDA

-4904 NGERSPL
+4904 NEERSPL

-4929 IIVLFTVQVIS
+4929 IIVLFTVQVIN
-4940 PPVNNPFKNTA
+4940 PPVNNEFKNSA
-4951 NISLQLQVSPTDP
+4951 NVSLQLQVSPTDP

-4979 VPENPDEALPN
+4979 APENQDETLPN
-4990 LNCFFDGERFIRI
+4990 LNCFFDGERFVRI
-5003 TPRNVRNYLWTW
+5003 TPRNIRNYFWTW
-5015 IWWK
+5015 IWWR

>member
-48 ALQVPTFPAGTTLT
+48 ALQVTSFPAGTTLN
-62 YTQNSSTAI
+62 YTQNSSTAL

-97 ITSVLGNP
+97 ITNVLGNP

-131 NSITFGFYTRS
+131 GSITFGFYTRS
-142 ADVTTLI
+142 ADVTSLI

-155 SYTTGAV
+155 SYTTGSV
-162 PGLVDPL
+162 PGLVDPI
-169 DASNGSI
+169 DASNGTI

-235 STEGDADLTGDQAL
+235 STEGDADLIGDQAL

-256 LNALSGPNNAINNF
+256 LNALSGPNNAVNNF
-270 FGSQVN
+270 FGSQIN

-291 NQSASTS
+291 NQSASTG

-367 DILTY
+367 DVLTY

-378 TGLLPANNAIFID
+378 TGLLPANNVIFTDI
-391 SLPSGTSF
+391 LPNGTSF

-426 NGASRTVT
+426 NSASRTVT

-439 VSLPSQNPISNTA
+439 VSFPNQNPISNTA

-475 AGTQINLADINGTK
+475 AGTQVNLADINGTK

-514 AATNVIFTDPIPS
+514 AATNVIYTDPIPS
-527 GTTFIPGSVTVNGV
+527 GTTFVPGSVTVNGV
-541 TQAGANPANG
+541 TQTGANPATG
-551 ISIGSIAA
+551 ISIGAIAA
-559 NSTTTISFQVLVPS
+559 NSTTTVSFQVLVPS
-573 IPQTNPILNSG
+573 IPQTNPVLNSG
-584 TTTYQYIPVPNQPAV
+584 TTTYQYIPVPNQPAI
-599 SGTDK
+599 SGTDT

-614 ATVTMTKAVDKNFAD
+614 ATVTMAKSVDKNFAD
-629 IGDTLTYTVSFTGT
+629 IGDTLTYTVSFTST

-649 NVIFTD
+649 NVIFKD

-675 VGANPAN
+675 VGATPAN

-688 IPSGTTKNVAFQVV
+688 IPTGTTKNISFQVV

-723 VNPSQSPVTKNIS
+723 INPSQSPVTKNIS

-748 VTLTK
+748 VTVTK
-753 STNKQFATIGE
+753 STNKQFATIGD

-769 ILITNS
+769 ILISNS
-775 GNTAANNV
+775 GNTGATNV

-802 NGVLQNVDSL
+802 NGVLQNVNSL

-831 VTVINITTPNPIINN
+831 VTVINITAQNPIINN
-846 AFASYLYTVNPN
+846 AFASYLYTVNPS
-858 LPPTSKTANSN
+858 LPPNSKTANSN

-874 IRLANLHANK
+874 IRLANLQATK
-884 SVDKTFAEVGDVL
+884 SVDKTFAEVGDIL
-897 TYTFSLTND
+897 TYTFALTNN
-906 GNVAANNVLLS
+906 GNVTANNVLLS

-923 TAFVP
+923 TSFVP

-936 TQPGATPASINIGS
+936 NQPGATPASINIGS

-960 FQVVITSIPNPNPI
+960 FQVLITSIPNPNPI

-1007 DANVISAKTVNRAF
+1007 DANVISAKTVDKRF
-1021 ATVGDTLTYTVTL
+1021 ATVGDVLTYTVVL

-1052 DGTTFIPNTFLING
+1052 DGTTFIQNTFLING

-1075 IGVPLPSIAANG
+1075 VGVPLPSIPANG

-1100 PTQNPTLNSSSTQYS
+1100 PTQNPTINSSSTQYS

-1122 PPTVETSVSNT
+1122 PPTIETSLSNT
-1133 VSTQINLAN
+1133 VSTQINVAN
-1142 VVIVKE
+1142 VVIVKQ

-1153 ADVGQPITYTISLA
+1153 ADVGQPITYTIALA
-1167 NLGNTIANNVI
+1167 NPGNTPANNVV
-1178 VTDIIPNGTTIVPN
+1178 VTDILPSGTTLVPN

-1203 ADPSTGLPVGSI
+1203 ADPSTGLPVGTI
-1215 PSGGFTT
+1215 PAGGFTT
-1222 IVFQISTNGLP
+1222 IVFQISASSLP
-1233 SPNPI
+1233 TQNPI
-1238 QNSASLQYSFIA
+1238 QNSAALQYNFIA
-1250 DPNLPAL
+1250 DPNLPAV
-1257 VRNAASNIVTTQI
+1257 VRNAVSNIVTTQI

-1285 ADVGDVILYATI
+1285 ADVGDVITYATI
-1297 LTNNGNIPAA
+1297 LTNNGNIPAS

-1317 GTLFIPNTVTINN
+1317 GTIFLPNTVTING
-1330 VPVANA
+1330 VPIANA
-1336 NPATSIS
+1336 NPANGIL

-1351 SRTVAFQVFVP
+1351 SRTVSFQVSVP
-1362 TIPAVN
+1362 TIPSPN
-1368 PITNQSGTTFQYT
+1368 PITNQSSTTFQYM
-1381 YDPSKPAVMQMVASN
+1381 YDASKPIVTQMVASN
-1396 TVQTTINNASIA
+1396 TVQTTINNATIA
-1408 ATKSADKQFANV
+1408 AVKSADKQFANV
-1420 NDIITYTTTLTNNGN
+1420 NDMITYTTTLTNNGN

-1446 IPNGTSFIANSV
+1446 LPNGTSFIPNSV
-1458 TVNGN
+1458 TLNGN
-1463 TLPNVNPASGIAIDP
+1463 TLPNTNPASGIAIDP
-1478 INPNANTLISF
+1478 INPNTSATISF
-1489 QVQVNSIPNPNPIP
+1489 QVIVNSIPSPNPIP
-1503 NQSNTT
+1503 NQSNTA
-1509 YQYVVDPNLPPASA
+1509 YQYVIDPNLPPASA
-1523 NTLSNVITTQINNAT
+1523 NALSNVITTQINNAT

-1562 TNTGNTPASA
+1562 TNTGNIPASA

-1578 LGAGASFI
+1578 LGAGASFV
-1586 QNSVTINNVPQ
+1586 QNSVTINNIPQ

-1605 IHLADISPG
+1605 IHLADIPPG

-1654 NSTITNTT
+1654 DSTITNTT

-1671 SINKTVNSTFATI
+1671 VLNKNASTTFATI
-1684 GDTLTFTSTI
+1684 GDTITFTSSI
-1694 TNSGNTTAN
+1694 TNTGNTTAN
-1703 NVIFTDVIP
+1703 NIVFTDSIP
-1712 NGTTFIP
+1712 NGTTFVP
-1719 NSFTVNGTT
+1719 NSFKINGVTVP
-1728 ITNANPQNGINIG
+1728 NANPQNGINIG
-1741 NLNSNAS
+1741 NLNANAS
-1748 ATLSFQVNITTLPN
+1748 ITLNFQVNIITLPN

-1774 SFIVDINEP
+1774 NFIVDINEP

-1812 FAAVGDTITYTTILT
+1812 FAAVGDTITYTTTLT
-1827 NSGNTSANTP
+1827 NSGNTTANTP

-1857 TIPQLGFRPDSEI
+1857 TIPQLGFRPDSGI
-1870 SLDSIPVGGTTTIS
+1870 SLDPIPVGGTTIIS

-1906 SIIIDP
+1906 SIIVDP
-1912 TQPPVIETA
+1912 NQPPVTETA

-1947 VAPGN
+1947 IAPGN

-1957 TVLLDNIGNAT
+1957 TVLLENIGNTT

-1976 PIPNN
+1976 PTPNN
-1981 TVFIEDSV
+1981 TIFIEDSV

-2001 ANGIPIGDIIAE
+2001 ANGIPIGDIIAG

-2033 IGPGGPNSPVVNS
+2033 IGPGGPDSPVVNG
-2046 ASINYQFMT
+2046 ASIDYQFMT

-2061 VSRST
+2061 VSRNT
-2066 TSNPVSTQ
+2066 TSNS
-2074 INSGEIVAIKS
+2074 
-2085 VNKTFATIG
+2085 
-2094 DTISYTIT
+2094 
-2102 LSNPGNVTS
+2102 
-2111 QNIIFTDTLPDG
+2111 
-2123 TTFISGTLTNDLSG
+2123 
-2137 TLTNDSGTQQIG
+2137 
-2149 NPANGIQIGNIN
+2149 
-2161 PNGTAVITLNV
+2161 
-2172 LVTNIPS
+2172 
-2179 INPIS
+2179 
-2184 NSSSVQ
+2184 
-2190 FAHVVD
+2190 
-2196 PSQPAVSQTNVSNTV
+2196 V
-2211 STTINSAILTTKKS
+2211 STTINSAILTTQKS
-2225 ADKSIISVGDTIT
+2225 VDKSIISVGDTIT
-2238 YTTTIRNTGNTA
+2238 YTTTITNTGNTT

-2265 FIPNSVTIN
+2265 FILNSVKIN
-2274 SVQQSGAQPALG
+2274 GVQQSGAQPALG
-2286 VNIPNIAPGETVTVT
+2286 VTIPNIAPGETVTVT
-2301 FQVNVIS
+2301 FQATVLS
-2308 VSPSSSIMGNDT
+2308 VPPSSSIMGSDT

-2326 VDPNSA
+2326 VDPNGT
-2332 PATTSTSTNIATNP
+2332 PITTSTSTNIVTNP

-2361 LVTLGDT
+2361 IVTLGDT
-2368 ITYTTILTNNGNTNA
+2368 ITYTTLLTNIGNTNA

-2390 LIPNGTTFITDSV
+2390 VIPNGTTFITDSV
-2403 TINGL
+2403 TIGGI

-2436 TATSTPVQ
+2436 TATSTPAQ

-2458 ADPNAPIVSRNVTSN
+2458 ADPNAPVVSRNVTSN
-2473 TVFTTI
+2473 ATFTTI
-2479 NTANILS
+2479 NTATILS
-2486 LKQVDKSFSRIGDT
+2486 SKQVDKAFSHIGDT
-2500 LTYTVVLTNNGNSS
+2500 LTYTVTLTNNGNSS

-2521 DTVPSVTTFIANTF
+2521 DTMPSGTTFIANTF

-2544 ADPSNGVNI
+2544 ANPVNGVNI
-2553 GTITAGTTVTVSFQ
+2553 GPITAGATVNVSFQ
-2567 VTVTS
+2567 VNVTS
-2572 LPTANPIVNFS
+2572 LPTENPIVNFS
-2583 STSYQLVSPPDSE
+2583 STSYQLVSPPDTE
-2596 TSISNPV
+2596 TSISNPI
-2603 STQINE
+2603 STQIKE
-2609 AILSMTKNESV
+2609 AILSMTKNESA

-2633 SITNVGN
+2633 SISNIGN

-2647 FTDALPSGLT
+2647 FTDVLPSGLT

-2669 QPNADPNTGVL
+2669 QPNANPNTGVL
-2680 LATLP
+2680 LAALP

-2691 IVFQVTVNNIPPS
+2691 IVFQVTVNNIPLS

-2726 SSAATSNTTL
+2726 SSSATSNTTL
-2736 LQINNAT
+2736 LQINNAN
-2743 IISTKTANLTF
+2743 IISTKTTDLAF
-2754 ADVGNTITFTLNL
+2754 ADVSNTITFTLNL
-2767 PNTGNVTATDV
+2767 PNTGNVAATDV
-2778 TIIDI
+2778 TVIDI
-2783 LDSNLSFVPNSFTAN
+2783 LDSNLSFVPNSFTVN

-2817 GGNTAIVTFQATV
+2817 GGNAAIVTFQATV
-2830 ITLPTLN
+2830 TTLPTLN

-2846 YHYVVDPSQPP
+2846 YHYVVDPSQPS

-2890 QDITYTVT
+2890 QDIVYSVT

-2925 SFTLNGTSIP
+2925 SFTLNGISIP
-2935 NADIITGVPIGDI
+2935 TADIVTGVPIGDI
-2948 APNESVIVAF
+2948 APNQSVIVAF
-2958 HIIANEIP
+2958 NIIAHEIP

-2975 SVSFQH
+2975 SVNFQH

-2991 KNIISNNVTT
+2991 KNITSTTVST

-3016 TFATIGD
+3016 AFATIGD

-3040 NAIFS
+3040 NVVFS
-3045 DPLPSWTQFVA
+3045 DPLPSWAQLVA
-3056 GSVIVD
+3056 GSVVVD
-3062 GTPLPSASI
+3062 GTSLPSASI
-3071 INGVGINTIN
+3071 TSGIGINTVN
-3081 PNQTVTIIFQ
+3081 PDQTVTIIFQ

-3102 PELQNLGF
+3102 PELQNLAF

-3118 NVLLAQPG
+3118 NALQAQPG

-3142 SAVKTANTAFAN
+3142 SAVKTASTAFAN

-3162 VSIQNNGNTNATNVN
+3162 VLIQNSGNTNATNVN
-3177 FSDPVPTGTTFVE
+3177 FSDLIPAGTTFVE
-3190 NSFAVNG
+3190 NSFTVNG
-3197 STIPGANPNNGVNIG
+3197 NTIPGANPNSGVTIG

-3245 AFIVDPASPPVTG
+3245 AFIVDPAAPPVTG
-3258 TINSNSASTQINNAT
+3258 TITSNSASTQINNAT
-3273 VTTVLQANRS
+3273 VTTILEANRT
-3283 IVSIGDVITYTAT
+3283 IVSTLDIITYTAT

-3353 ITFQFLASS
+3353 ITFQFLANS

-3394 NTVNTAVV
+3394 NTVSTAVV
-3402 DASLSVIKSTDSLVQ
+3402 DASLSVIKNTDSLVQ
-3417 STDGIITYTVVVQNN
+3417 STNGTITYTVVVQNN

-3451 FIPNSVTINSV
+3451 FIPNSVTINDV
-3462 SVPGADPNV
+3462 SAPGADPNV
-3471 GIPLNSIT
+3471 GIPLNSIA
-3479 PSEIVTVTFQV
+3479 PSDIITITFQV

-3499 PISNTARIDY
+3499 PISNIARIAY

-3528 AFTQISDATILS
+3528 AVTQISDANVLS
-3540 LKAVNAPQ
+3540 LKAVNAQ
-3548 TTTGDI
+3548 QATTGDI

-3565 NIPATN
+3565 NIPASN
-3571 LIFSDTIPQDTTF
+3571 LIFSDTLPEGTTF
-3584 VENSFTLNGTAI
+3584 VDNSFTLNGTAI
-3596 LGANPNVG
+3596 LGANPNAG
-3604 VTLPTLAANATHL
+3604 VTLPNLAANATHL
-3617 ISFQILIK
+3617 ISFQILIN
-3625 DSFSRESITNQS
+3625 DPFSQQSITNQS
-3637 NTTYTIQPDPG
+3637 NTTYTIQLDPG
-3648 QPPITETS
+3648 KPPITETS

-3699 DAINIVF
+3699 DAINIIF

-3720 VTINGVLQPGLNPEN
+3720 VTINGVLQPDTNPEN
-3735 GIPIGTIPANSSKT
+3735 GISIGTIPSNSSKT

-3783 VNRSANSNIV
+3783 VNRSATSNIV

-3799 ANIISVKSADVTFAS
+3799 ANIISVKQADVTFVS
-3814 IGQIITYTNTLQNIG
+3814 IGQNITYTNTLQNIG
-3829 TVPANNTVFI
+3829 TVPANNTLFI

-3845 TIFIEDSLAIN
+3845 TIFIEDSLSIN

-3863 NPENGV
+3863 NPENGI

-3875 PNETVTI
+3875 PDETVTI
-3882 SFQVQLTNI
+3882 SFQVQLTSI
-3891 PVGNVVINISDTSYE
+3891 PPGNTVINISDTSYE
-3906 YQIDPSSQIIQR
+3906 YQIEPSSPIIQR

-3928 VRTANVSAIKSAN
+3928 IRTANISAIKSAN

-3959 AGTIPITNTLLLDAI
+3959 AGTVPITNTLLIDAI
-3974 ASGTT
+3974 AAGTT
-3979 FVPNSILVD
+3979 FIPNSILVD
-3988 GVPRLNENPI
+3988 GIPRPNENPI
-3998 TGINLDII
+3998 TGITLNII

-4018 SVVSIPPQNNINNIA
+4018 NVVSIPPQNNINNIA
-4033 VIHYEYRPD
+4033 VIHYEYQPD
-4042 PSTPPISE
+4042 PSLPPISE
-4050 TTSSNATN
+4050 TTSSNTTN

-4067 ATKSTNTVLANIDE
+4067 ATKSANTILANIDE
-4081 TIEYTVFIQNNG
+4081 TIEYTVLIQNNG
-4093 SATTNSIFFTDTIAD
+4093 STTTNSIFFTDTIED
-4108 GTVFIPGSVVVNN
+4108 GTVFIPGSVIVNN

-4135 PNVAAG
+4135 PNIASSQAT
-4141 QMATIT
+4141 TIT

-4152 TNLPAVNPTPNTANV
+4152 TNLPAVNPTPNTANI

-4188 TFVQINDADIVS
+4188 TFVQINDADIIS

-4239 NGTTFID
+4239 GGTTFID

-4258 ANPSAGILVG
+4258 ANPSTGILVG

-4283 VVALPASGH
+4283 VIALPASGH
-4292 VQNQSTSRYTINV
+4292 VQNQSTSRYTING

-4370 IENSVIVN
+4370 IENSVIAN
-4378 GNARPNDNPLNGI
+4378 GNARPNDNPLSGI
-4391 QIDNIPPNTTAT
+4391 PIDNIPPNTIAT

-4424 IEYEYT
+4424 IEYQYT
-4430 VPNRPPITETIISSA
+4430 LPDLPPITETIISSA
-4445 ALTEIN
+4445 AVTEIN
-4451 HANLNSNKA
+4451 HATLNSNKS

-4482 NVAVNDVIIQDII
+4482 NVAANDVVIQDMI

-4508 NGETLPGVNPVSGI
+4508 NGKTLPGVNPVSGI
-4522 PIGTITIGG
+4522 PIGTIIVGG
-4531 DAIVSFQVTVT
+4531 DAITSFQVTVT
-4542 SIPTPNELNN
+4542 SIPIQNELTNQ
-4552 NAITTFN
+4552 AITTFN
-4559 YIVNPNNV
+4559 YIVNPNNI

-4575 NTVKTTV
+4575 NTVTTTV

-4587 IAFKSADVTNA
+4587 IAIKAVDFTSA

-4605 YTITITNSGNVTIE
+4605 YTITITNSGNITIE
-4619 DLLAIDAV
+4619 DLLLIDTAPV
-4627 PIDTTFVAGSVT
+4627 DTTFVIGSVT

-4652 GITLGNLAPN
+4652 GITLGTLAPS
-4662 EFVIITFQVTISSST
+4662 ESVIITFQITISSST
-4677 LQSTI
+4677 LQPTI

-4697 KPPITITKQTNT
+4697 KPPITITKQTNI

-4744 HSPIPTIST
+4744 HSPIPTINT

-4763 TFIENSVTINGTP
+4763 TFIENSVTINGIL
-4776 VPNVRPDTGIN
+4776 VPTVRPDTGMN
-4787 IGSLSAGTV
+4787 IGALPAGSV
-4796 ATITFQVLATSIPSN
+4796 ATITFQVLVTSIPSKN
-4811 STIIN
+4811 TIIN

-4833 TFIVNS
+4833 TFVVNS
-4839 NIVRIPVQFIT
+4839 NIVRIPVQFVT

-4878 EISLSNI
+4878 EISLLNI

-4890 IPAGLQF
+4890 IPVGLQF
-4897 INGTVFI
+4897 MSGTVSI

-4924 EPNET
+4924 EPSET

-4940 PPVNNPFKNTA
+4940 PPVTNEFKNTA
-4951 NISLQLQVSPTDP
+4951 NISLQLQASPTDP

-4979 VPENPDEALPN
+4979 VPENPDKTLPN
-4990 LNCFFDGERFIRI
+4990 FNCFFDGERFIRI
-5003 TPRNVRNYLWTW
+5003 TPRNVGNYLWTW
-5015 IWWK
+5015 IWWN

>member
-38 AIGAFITTNT
+38 AIGAFVTTNT
-48 ALQVPTFPAGTTLT
+48 ALQVPTFPAGTTLN
-62 YTQNSSTAI
+62 YTQNSSTAV

-112 STYSITPSAVT
+112 STYPITPSAVT

-131 NSITFGFYTRS
+131 GSVTFGFYTRS
-142 ADVTTLI
+142 ADVTSLV
-149 QAGGSG
+149 QAAGSG
-155 SYTTGAV
+155 SYTTGSV

-169 DASNGSI
+169 DASNGAI
-176 NSAGWTLI
+176 NSSGWTLI

-206 SAETGSAD
+206 SADTGSAD
-214 VSVSGFL
+214 VAVSGFL

-235 STEGDADLTGDQAL
+235 STEGDADLIGDQAL

-270 FGSQVN
+270 FGSQIN

-291 NQSASTS
+291 NQSASS
-298 TNISAGRQGWDI
+298 GTNISAGRQGWDI

-361 SVAAIG
+361 SVATIG

-378 TGLLPANNAIFID
+378 TGLLPANNVILTDI
-391 SLPSGTSF
+391 LPNGTSF
-399 IPGTVTVDNVPQT
+399 IPGTVMVDNIPQT

-439 VSLPSQNPISNTA
+439 VSLPNPNPISNTA

-475 AGTQINLADINGTK
+475 AGTQVNLADINGTK

-514 AATNVIFTDPIPS
+514 AATNVIYTDPIPS

-541 TQAGANPANG
+541 TQAGANPATG

-559 NSTTTISFQVLVPS
+559 NSTTTVSFQVFVPS

-599 SGTDK
+599 SGTDT

-629 IGDTLTYTVSFTGT
+629 IGDILTYTVSFTGT

-661 TFVLNSLTIDGTTQ
+661 TFVVNSVTIDGTTQ

-688 IPSGTTKNVAFQVV
+688 IPTGTTKNVSFQVV

-710 VVSNGSSASYQYT
+710 VVFNGSSASYQYT

-775 GNTAANNV
+775 GNTAATNV
-783 QLTDPLPNGTI
+783 QLTDSLPNGTI
-794 LTPGTVTL
+794 LTPGSVTL

-812 VALPIGT
+812 VFVPIGT

-831 VTVINITTPNPIINN
+831 VTVINITTQNPIINN
-846 AFASYLYTVNPN
+846 AFASYLYTVNPS

-897 TYTFSLTND
+897 TYTFALTND

-928 NSVIVNGV
+928 NSVIVNSV
-936 TQPGATPASINIGS
+936 TQPGVTPASINIGS

-987 PNASPVSKNT
+987 PNTSPVSKNT

-1007 DANVISAKTVNRAF
+1007 DANVISAKTVDRAF
-1021 ATVGDTLTYTVTL
+1021 ATVGDILTYTVTL

-1122 PPTVETSVSNT
+1122 PPTIETSVSNT

-1167 NLGNTIANNVI
+1167 NLGNTTANNVI
-1178 VTDIIPNGTTIVPN
+1178 VTDIIPNGSTIVPN
-1192 SIFIGGALQLG
+1192 SIFIGGTLQQG
-1203 ADPSTGLPVGSI
+1203 ADPSTGLQVGSI

-1222 IVFQISTNGLP
+1222 IVFQISANSLP
-1233 SPNPI
+1233 SPNPV
-1238 QNSASLQYSFIA
+1238 QNSAALQYSFIA
-1250 DPNLPAL
+1250 DPSLPAV
-1257 VRNAASNIVTTQI
+1257 VRNATSNIVTTQI

-1285 ADVGDVILYATI
+1285 ADVGAVITYATI
-1297 LTNNGNIPAA
+1297 LTNNGNIPAS

-1317 GTLFIPNTVTINN
+1317 GTIFLPNTVTING
-1330 VPVANA
+1330 VPIANA
-1336 NPATSIS
+1336 NPANGIL

-1351 SRTVAFQVFVP
+1351 SRTVAFQVSVP
-1362 TIPAVN
+1362 TIPSPN
-1368 PITNQSGTTFQYT
+1368 PITNQSSTTFQYT
-1381 YDPSKPAVMQMVASN
+1381 YDASKSVVTQMVASN
-1396 TVQTTINNASIA
+1396 TVQTTINNATIA
-1408 ATKSADKQFANV
+1408 AVKSADKHFANV

-1446 IPNGTSFIANSV
+1446 IPNGTSFIPNSV

-1463 TLPNVNPASGIAIDP
+1463 TLPNTNPASGIAIDP
-1478 INPNANTLISF
+1478 INPNTSATISF
-1489 QVQVNSIPNPNPIP
+1489 QVIVNSIPSPNPIP
-1503 NQSNTT
+1503 NQSNTA
-1509 YQYVVDPNLPPASA
+1509 YQYVIDPNLPPASA
-1523 NTLSNVITTQINNAT
+1523 NALSNVITTQINNAT

-1562 TNTGNTPASA
+1562 TNTGNIPASA

-1578 LGAGASFI
+1578 LGAGASFVP
-1586 QNSVTINNVPQ
+1586 NSVTIDNIPQ

-1605 IHLADISPG
+1605 IHLADIPPG

-1654 NSTITNTT
+1654 GSTVTNTT

-1671 SINKTVNSTFATI
+1671 SINKTVNSRFATI
-1684 GDTLTFTSTI
+1684 GDTLTFTAII

-1712 NGTTFIP
+1712 NGTSFIP

-1728 ITNANPQNGINIG
+1728 IPNANPQNGINIG

-1748 ATLSFQVNITTLPN
+1748 ATLSFQVNITSLPN
-1762 PNPIPNKSSLQY
+1762 PNPIPNQSSLQY
-1774 SFIVDINEP
+1774 SFIVGINEP

-1812 FAAVGDTITYTTILT
+1812 FAAVGDTITYTTTLT
-1827 NSGNTSANTP
+1827 NSGNTTANTP

-1857 TIPQLGFRPDSEI
+1857 TIPQLGFRPDSGI

-1884 FQAIVGSIPATNPT
+1884 FQAIVGSIPVTNPT

-1906 SIIIDP
+1906 SIIVDP
-1912 TQPPVIETA
+1912 TQPPVTETA

-1957 TVLLDNIGNAT
+1957 TVLLENIGNTT

-1981 TVFIEDSV
+1981 TVFIADSV

-2001 ANGIPIGDIIAE
+2001 ANGVPIGDIIAG
-2013 DFINVTF
+2013 DFTNITF

-2033 IGPGGPNSPVVNS
+2033 IGPGGPNSPVVNG
-2046 ASINYQFMT
+2046 ASIDYQFMT

-2074 INSGEIVAIKS
+2074 INSGEITLVKS
-2085 VNKTFATIG
+2085 VDKTFATIG

-2111 QNIIFTDTLPDG
+2111 QNIIFTDILPDG
-2123 TTFISGTLTNDLSG
+2123 TTFISG

-2190 FAHVVD
+2190 FSHVVD
-2196 PSQPAVSQTNVSNTV
+2196 PSQPSVSQMNVSNAV
-2211 STTINSAILTTKKS
+2211 STTINSAILTTQKS
-2225 ADKSIISVGDTIT
+2225 ADKSIVSVGDTIT
-2238 YTTTIRNTGNTA
+2238 YTTTITNTGNTA
-2250 ATNITFTSAIPANTT
+2250 ATNITFTSAIPASIT
-2265 FIPNSVTIN
+2265 FIPNSFTIN
-2274 SVQQSGAQPALG
+2274 GVQQSGAQPALG
-2286 VNIPNIAPGETVTVT
+2286 VTIPNIAPGETVTVT

-2308 VSPSSSIMGNDT
+2308 VPPSNSIMGNDT

-2326 VDPNSA
+2326 VDPNGT
-2332 PATTSTSTNIATNP
+2332 PITTSISTNIVTNP

-2368 ITYTTILTNNGNTNA
+2368 ITYTTILTNSGNTNA

-2390 LIPNGTTFITDSV
+2390 LIPDGTTFITDSV
-2403 TINGL
+2403 TIDGI

-2415 NTGITIGSIAPNSSI
+2415 NTGITIGLIAPNSSI

-2436 TATSTPVQ
+2436 TATSTPAQ

-2458 ADPNAPIVSRNVTSN
+2458 ADPNAPIVSRTVTSN

-2479 NTANILS
+2479 NTATILS

-2500 LTYTVVLTNNGNSS
+2500 LTYTVALTNNGNSS

-2521 DTVPSVTTFIANTF
+2521 DTVPSGTAFIADTF
-2535 SINGVPQSG
+2535 SINGILQSG
-2544 ADPSNGVNI
+2544 ANPVNGVNI
-2553 GTITAGTTVTVSFQ
+2553 GTITAGTTVTISFQ

-2572 LPTANPIVNFS
+2572 LPTENPIVNFS
-2583 STSYQLVSPPDSE
+2583 STSYQLVSPPDAE

-2603 STQINE
+2603 STQIKE
-2609 AILSMTKNESV
+2609 ALLSMTKNESV

-2633 SITNVGN
+2633 SISNIGN

-2647 FTDALPSGLT
+2647 FTDVLPNGVT

-2669 QPNADPNTGVL
+2669 QPDANPNTGVL

-2691 IVFQVTVNNIPPS
+2691 IVFQVTVNSIPPI

-2726 SSAATSNTTL
+2726 LSAATSNTTL
-2736 LQINNAT
+2736 LQINNAN
-2743 IISTKTANLTF
+2743 IISTKTTDLTF

-2778 TIIDI
+2778 TVIDT
-2783 LDSNLSFVPNSFTAN
+2783 LDSNLTFVPNSFTVN

-2817 GGNTAIVTFQATV
+2817 GGTAAIITFQATV
-2830 ITLPTLN
+2830 TTLPINN
-2837 PISNSASIT
+2837 PISNSALTT
-2846 YHYVVDPSQPP
+2846 YRYIVDPDQSP

-2890 QDITYTVT
+2890 QDIIYSVT
-2898 ITNSGNVS
+2898 ITNSGNVN

-2911 FTDLIPDGTSFEPN
+2911 FTDVIPDGTSFEPN
-2925 SFTLNGTSIP
+2925 SFTLNGTIIE
-2935 NADIITGVPIGDI
+2935 NANTITGVPIGDI
-2948 APNESVIVAF
+2948 APNESAIVEF
-2958 HIIANEIP
+2958 HITSNEIP
-2966 PINPITNQA
+2966 AINPITNQA

-2981 IVNPA
+2981 IVNPD

-2991 KNIISNNVTT
+2991 KNITSNSVITT
-3001 KIESAILNTIKIGDK
+3001 IESAILTTTKIGDK
-3016 TFATIGD
+3016 AFATIGD

-3040 NAIFS
+3040 NVIFS
-3045 DPLPSWTQFVA
+3045 DPIPSWTQFVA

-3062 GTPLPSASI
+3062 GTPLPSTSI
-3071 INGVGINTIN
+3071 TSGIGINTII

-3096 NPTTFT
+3096 NPSTFT
-3102 PELQNLGF
+3102 PELQNLAF

-3118 NVLLAQPG
+3118 NALQAQPG

-3133 VTSINTAIL
+3133 VTSIHSAIL
-3142 SAVKTANTAFAN
+3142 SAVKTASTAFAN

-3162 VSIQNNGNTNATNVN
+3162 VLIQNSGSTNATNVN
-3177 FSDPVPTGTTFVE
+3177 FSDLIPAGTTFIE

-3212 TVSAGSSLTVTFQ
+3212 TVTFQ

-3239 VASIQY
+3239 VASVQY
-3245 AFIVDPASPPVTG
+3245 EFLVDPTSPPVTG
-3258 TINSNSASTQINNAT
+3258 TITSNSASTQINNAT
-3273 VTTVLQANRS
+3273 VTTVLEANRT
-3283 IVSIGDVITYTAT
+3283 IVSIGDIITYTAT

-3353 ITFQFLASS
+3353 ITFQFLANS

-3402 DASLSVIKSTDSLVQ
+3402 DASLSVIKNTDSLVQ
-3417 STDGIITYTVVVQNN
+3417 STDGTITYTVVVQNN

-3451 FIPNSVTINSV
+3451 FIPDSVTINGV
-3462 SVPGADPNV
+3462 SAPGTDPNV
-3471 GIPLNSIT
+3471 GISLNSIA

-3499 PISNTARIDY
+3499 PISNIARIDY

-3528 AFTQISDATILS
+3528 AFTQISDANVLS
-3540 LKAVNAPQ
+3540 LKAVNAQ
-3548 TTTGDI
+3548 QATTGDI

-3571 LIFSDTIPQDTTF
+3571 LIFSDTLPEGTTF
-3584 VENSFTLNGTAI
+3584 VDNSFTLNGTTI

-3604 VTLPTLAANATHL
+3604 VTLPNLAANATHL
-3617 ISFQILIK
+3617 IAFQVLIN
-3625 DSFSRESITNQS
+3625 DPFSQQSITNQS

-3676 NPTTVDI
+3676 NPITVDI

-3690 SEVKNIGNV
+3690 SEVKNSGNV
-3699 DAINIVF
+3699 DAINIIF
-3706 TDSIPAGTTFVPDS
+3706 TDSIPVGTTFVLDS
-3720 VTINGVLQPGLNPEN
+3720 VTINGVLQPDANPEN
-3735 GIPIGTIPANSSKT
+3735 GIPIGKIPPNSSKT

-3768 SSATYQYVSIPTAPP
+3768 SSVTYQYISIPTAPP

-3799 ANIISVKSADVTFAS
+3799 ANIISVKSADVTFVS
-3814 IGQIITYTNTLQNIG
+3814 IGQFITYTNTLQNIG

-3845 TIFIEDSLAIN
+3845 TIFIEDSLSIN
-3856 NVIQPGA
+3856 NVIQPGT

-3875 PNETVTI
+3875 PDETVTI

-3891 PVGNVVINISDTSYE
+3891 PEDNTVINISDTSYE
-3906 YQIDPSSQIIQR
+3906 YQIDPSSPIIQR
-3918 RSLSNAVNTE
+3918 RSLSNTVNTE

-3952 YTVAVTN
+3952 YTIAVTN
-3959 AGTIPITNTLLLDAI
+3959 AGTVPITNTLLIDAI
-3974 ASGTT
+3974 AAGTT
-3979 FVPNSILVD
+3979 FVPDSILVD
-3988 GVPRLNENPI
+3988 GIPRPNENPS
-3998 TGINLDII
+3998 TGISLNII

-4018 SVVSIPPQNNINNIA
+4018 NVDSIPSQNNMNNIA
-4033 VIHYEYRPD
+4033 VIHYEYQPD
-4042 PSTPPISE
+4042 QSLPPISE
-4050 TTSSNATN
+4050 TTSSNTTN

-4067 ATKSTNTVLANIDE
+4067 ATKSANTVLANIDE
-4081 TIEYTVFIQNNG
+4081 TIEYTVLIQNNG
-4093 SATTNSIFFTDTIAD
+4093 STTTNSIFFTDIIED
-4108 GTVFIPGSVVVNN
+4108 GTVFISGSVTVNN

-4135 PNVAAG
+4135 PNITSG
-4141 QMATIT
+4141 QVATIT

-4152 TNLPAVNPTPNTANV
+4152 TNLPAANPTPNTANI

-4212 DILTYTTT
+4212 DVLTYTTT

-4226 TDATAVVFTDNIP
+4226 TDATALVFTDNIP
-4239 NGTTFID
+4239 GGTTFID

-4258 ANPSAGILVG
+4258 ANPSTGILLG

-4283 VVALPASGH
+4283 VVALPASGRI
-4292 VQNQSTSRYTINV
+4292 QNQSTSRYTINS

-4320 SANVIATK
+4320 SANIIATK

-4378 GNARPNDNPLNGI
+4378 GSARPNDNPLSGI
-4391 QIDNIPPNTTAT
+4391 QLDNIPPNTTAT

-4424 IEYEYT
+4424 IEYQYT
-4430 VPNRPPITETIISSA
+4430 LPNQPPITETIISSA
-4445 ALTEIN
+4445 AVTTIN
-4451 HANLNSNKA
+4451 HATLNSNKT
-4460 VDLAFATVGDTL
+4460 VDLAFATVGDAL

-4522 PIGTITIGG
+4522 PIGTIIVDG

-4542 SIPTPNELNN
+4542 TIPTPNELNN

-4575 NTVKTTV
+4575 NTVTTTV

-4587 IAFKSADVTNA
+4587 IAIKSVDVTNA
-4598 LPGQTLT
+4598 LPAQTLT
-4605 YTITITNSGNVTIE
+4605 YTITIMNSGNVTIE
-4619 DLLAIDAV
+4619 DLLVIDTI

-4652 GITLGNLAPN
+4652 GITLGNLAHN
-4662 EFVIITFQVTISSST
+4662 DSVIITFQVTISSST
-4677 LQSTI
+4677 LQPTI
-4682 NNDAS
+4682 NNDAT
-4687 VSYTVIIDPT
+4687 VSYTVIIDPDE
-4697 KPPITITKQTNT
+4697 PPITITKQTNT
-4709 VTTTVIDPMVRI
+4709 VTTTLIEPIINI

-4734 IITFTLAVFN
+4734 VITFTLEVFN
-4744 HSPIPTIST
+4744 DSTIPTIST

-4763 TFIENSVTINGTP
+4763 TFIENSVTINGTS

-4796 ATITFQVLATSIPSN
+4796 ATITFQVLVTSIPSN

-4850 ATVTKNASVSSAY
+4850 TTVTKNASVSSAY

-4878 EISLSNI
+4878 KISLSNI

-4940 PPVNNPFKNTA
+4940 PPVNNEFKNTA

-4979 VPENPDEALPN
+4979 VPENPDETLPN

-5003 TPRNVRNYLWTW
+5003 TPRNIRNYLWAW
-5015 IWWK
+5015 IWWQ

>member
-1 MPITNR
+1 
-7 FSTTTNG
+7 
-14 ALAITGNTLGL
+14 
-25 SKISNQ
+25 
-31 NRAGTIG
+31 
-38 AIGAFITTNT
+38 
-48 ALQVPTFPAGTTLT
+48 
-62 YTQNSSTAI
+62 
-71 LNIPA
+71 
-76 GSTILYAELVWGGN
+76 
-90 YLSRDQN
+90 
-97 ITSVLGNP
+97 
-105 VSFTTPV
+105 
-112 STYSITPSAVT
+112 
-123 ASNQTFVS
+123 
-131 NSITFGFYTRS
+131 
-142 ADVTTLI
+142 
-149 QAGGSG
+149 
-155 SYTTGAV
+155 
-162 PGLVDPL
+162 
-169 DASNGSI
+169 
-176 NSAGWTLI
+176 
-184 VAYQNG
+184 
-190 TLPAR
+190 
-195 NLTIYVAGNRV
+195 
-206 SAETGSAD
+206 
-214 VSVSGFL
+214 
-221 TPSGGPVSGRLFLS
+221 
-235 STEGDADLTGDQAL
+235 
-249 FGPNFSS
+249 
-256 LNALSGPNNAINNF
+256 
-270 FGSQVN
+270 
-276 NAAGNLD
+276 
-283 TTGTFGTR
+283 
-291 NQSASTS
+291 
-298 TNISAGRQGWDI
+298 
-310 TSIDI
+310 
-315 SPYLTNSQVSAAI
+315 
-328 RLTTNGDAYML
+328 
-339 NTVGLQINI
+339 
-348 NSPNIQATKSVNK
+348 
-361 SVAAIG
+361 
-367 DILTY
+367 
-372 TVTIPN
+372 
-378 TGLLPANNAIFID
+378 
-391 SLPSGTSF
+391 
-399 IPGTVTVDNVPQT
+399 
-412 NANPAAGISLGTIN
+412 
-426 NGASRTVT
+426 
-434 FQATV
+434 
-439 VSLPSQNPISNTA
+439 
-452 NITFQYT
+452 
-459 PIAGGTTFNGL
+459 
-470 ATSNS
+470 
-475 AGTQINLADINGTK
+475 
-489 SVNKLFTD
+489 
-497 IGETLT
+497 
-503 YSIALANIGNI
+503 
-514 AATNVIFTDPIPS
+514 
-527 GTTFIPGSVTVNGV
+527 
-541 TQAGANPANG
+541 
-551 ISIGSIAA
+551 
-559 NSTTTISFQVLVPS
+559 
-573 IPQTNPILNSG
+573 
-584 TTTYQYIPVPNQPAV
+584 
-599 SGTDK
+599 
-604 TNIVSTQVNN
+604 
-614 ATVTMTKAVDKNFAD
+614 
-629 IGDTLTYTVSFTGT
+629 
-643 GNTNAN
+643 
-649 NVIFTD
+649 
-655 VIPTGT
+655 
-661 TFVLNSLTIDGTTQ
+661 
-675 VGANPAN
+675 
-682 GVNIGS
+682 
-688 IPSGTTKNVAFQVV
+688 
-702 VNTIPASN
+702 
-710 VVSNGSSASYQYT
+710 
-723 VNPSQSPVTKNIS
+723 
-736 SNLVSTQINNAN
+736 
-748 VTLTK
+748 
-753 STNKQFATIGE
+753 
-764 TISYT
+764 
-769 ILITNS
+769 
-775 GNTAANNV
+775 
-783 QLTDPLPNGTI
+783 
-794 LTPGTVTL
+794 
-802 NGVLQNVDSL
+802 
-812 VALPIGT
+812 
-819 IPGGATFTLSFQ
+819 
-831 VTVINITTPNPIINN
+831 
-846 AFASYLYTVNPN
+846 
-858 LPPTSKTANSN
+858 
-869 SVTST
+869 
-874 IRLANLHANK
+874 
-884 SVDKTFAEVGDVL
+884 
-897 TYTFSLTND
+897 
-906 GNVAANNVLLS
+906 
-917 DSIANG
+917 NG

-928 NSVIVNGV
+928 NSVIVNSV
-936 TQPGATPASINIGS
+936 TQPGVTPASINIGS

-987 PNASPVSKNT
+987 PNTSPVSKNT

-1007 DANVISAKTVNRAF
+1007 DANVISAKTVDRAF
-1021 ATVGDTLTYTVTL
+1021 ATVGDILTYTVTL

-1122 PPTVETSVSNT
+1122 PPTIETSVSNT

-1167 NLGNTIANNVI
+1167 NLGNTTANNVI
-1178 VTDIIPNGTTIVPN
+1178 VTDIIPNGSTIVPN
-1192 SIFIGGALQLG
+1192 SIFIGGTLQQG
-1203 ADPSTGLPVGSI
+1203 ADPSTGLQVGSI

-1222 IVFQISTNGLP
+1222 IVFQISANSLP
-1233 SPNPI
+1233 SPNPV
-1238 QNSASLQYSFIA
+1238 QNSAALQYSFIA
-1250 DPNLPAL
+1250 DPSLPAV
-1257 VRNAASNIVTTQI
+1257 VRNATSNIVTTQI

-1285 ADVGDVILYATI
+1285 ADVGAVITYATI
-1297 LTNNGNIPAA
+1297 LTNNGNIPAS

-1317 GTLFIPNTVTINN
+1317 GTIFLPNTVTING
-1330 VPVANA
+1330 VPIANA
-1336 NPATSIS
+1336 NPANGIL

-1351 SRTVAFQVFVP
+1351 SRTVAFQVSVP
-1362 TIPAVN
+1362 TIPSPN
-1368 PITNQSGTTFQYT
+1368 PITNQSSTTFQYT
-1381 YDPSKPAVMQMVASN
+1381 YDASKSVVTQMVASN
-1396 TVQTTINNASIA
+1396 TVQTTINNATIA
-1408 ATKSADKQFANV
+1408 AVKSADKHFANV

-1446 IPNGTSFIANSV
+1446 IPNGTSFIPNSV

-1463 TLPNVNPASGIAIDP
+1463 TLPNTNPASGIAIDP
-1478 INPNANTLISF
+1478 INPNTSATISF
-1489 QVQVNSIPNPNPIP
+1489 QVIVNSIPSPNPIP
-1503 NQSNTT
+1503 NQSNTA
-1509 YQYVVDPNLPPASA
+1509 YQYVIDPNLPPASA
-1523 NTLSNVITTQINNAT
+1523 NALSNVITTQINNAT

-1562 TNTGNTPASA
+1562 TNTGNIPASA

-1578 LGAGASFI
+1578 LGAGASFVP
-1586 QNSVTINNVPQ
+1586 NSVTIDNIPQ

-1605 IHLADISPG
+1605 IHLADIPPG

-1654 NSTITNTT
+1654 GSTVTNTT

-1671 SINKTVNSTFATI
+1671 SINKTVNSRFATI
-1684 GDTLTFTSTI
+1684 GDTLTFTAII

-1712 NGTTFIP
+1712 NGTSFIP

-1728 ITNANPQNGINIG
+1728 IPNANPQNGINIG

-1748 ATLSFQVNITTLPN
+1748 ATLSFQVNITSLPN
-1762 PNPIPNKSSLQY
+1762 PNPIPNQSSLQY
-1774 SFIVDINEP
+1774 SFIVGINEP

-1812 FAAVGDTITYTTILT
+1812 FAAVGDTITYTTTLT
-1827 NSGNTSANTP
+1827 NSGNTTANTP

-1857 TIPQLGFRPDSEI
+1857 TIPQLGFRPDSGI

-1884 FQAIVGSIPATNPT
+1884 FQAIVGSIPVTNPT

-1906 SIIIDP
+1906 SIIVDP
-1912 TQPPVIETA
+1912 TQPPVTETA

-1957 TVLLDNIGNAT
+1957 TVLLENIGNTT

-1981 TVFIEDSV
+1981 TVFIADSV

-2001 ANGIPIGDIIAE
+2001 ANGVPIGDIIAG
-2013 DFINVTF
+2013 DFTNITF

-2033 IGPGGPNSPVVNS
+2033 IGPGGPNSPVVNG
-2046 ASINYQFMT
+2046 ASIDYQFMT

-2074 INSGEIVAIKS
+2074 INSGEITLVKS
-2085 VNKTFATIG
+2085 VDKTFATIG

-2111 QNIIFTDTLPDG
+2111 QNIIFTDILPDG
-2123 TTFISGTLTNDLSG
+2123 TTFISG

-2190 FAHVVD
+2190 FSHVVD
-2196 PSQPAVSQTNVSNTV
+2196 PSQPSVSQMNVSNAV
-2211 STTINSAILTTKKS
+2211 STTINSAILTTQKS
-2225 ADKSIISVGDTIT
+2225 ADKSIVSVGDTIT
-2238 YTTTIRNTGNTA
+2238 YTTTITNTGNTA
-2250 ATNITFTSAIPANTT
+2250 ATNITFTSAIPASIT
-2265 FIPNSVTIN
+2265 FIPNSFTIN
-2274 SVQQSGAQPALG
+2274 GVQQSGAQPALG
-2286 VNIPNIAPGETVTVT
+2286 VTIPNIAPGETVTVT

-2308 VSPSSSIMGNDT
+2308 VPPSNSIMGNDT

-2326 VDPNSA
+2326 VDPNGT
-2332 PATTSTSTNIATNP
+2332 PITTSISTNIVTNP

-2368 ITYTTILTNNGNTNA
+2368 ITYTTILTNSGNTNA

-2390 LIPNGTTFITDSV
+2390 LIPDGTTFITDSV
-2403 TINGL
+2403 TIDGI

-2415 NTGITIGSIAPNSSI
+2415 NTGITIGLIAPNSSI

-2436 TATSTPVQ
+2436 TATSTPAQ

-2458 ADPNAPIVSRNVTSN
+2458 ADPNAPIVSRTVTSN

-2479 NTANILS
+2479 NTATILS

-2500 LTYTVVLTNNGNSS
+2500 LTYTVALTNNGNSS

-2521 DTVPSVTTFIANTF
+2521 DTVPSGTAFIADTF
-2535 SINGVPQSG
+2535 SINGILQSG
-2544 ADPSNGVNI
+2544 ANPVNGVNI
-2553 GTITAGTTVTVSFQ
+2553 GTITAGTTVTISFQ

-2572 LPTANPIVNFS
+2572 LPTENPIVNFS
-2583 STSYQLVSPPDSE
+2583 STSYQLVSPPDAE

-2603 STQINE
+2603 STQIKE
-2609 AILSMTKNESV
+2609 ALLSMTKNESV

-2633 SITNVGN
+2633 SISNIGN

-2647 FTDALPSGLT
+2647 FTDVLPNGVT

-2669 QPNADPNTGVL
+2669 QPDANPNTGVL

-2691 IVFQVTVNNIPPS
+2691 IVFQVTVNSIPPI

-2726 SSAATSNTTL
+2726 LSAATSNTTL
-2736 LQINNAT
+2736 LQINNAN
-2743 IISTKTANLTF
+2743 IISTKTTDLTF

-2778 TIIDI
+2778 TVIDT
-2783 LDSNLSFVPNSFTAN
+2783 LDSNLTFVPNSFTVN

-2817 GGNTAIVTFQATV
+2817 GGTAAIITFQATV
-2830 ITLPTLN
+2830 TTLPINN
-2837 PISNSASIT
+2837 PISNSALTT
-2846 YHYVVDPSQPP
+2846 YRYIVDPDQSP

-2890 QDITYTVT
+2890 QDIIYSVT
-2898 ITNSGNVS
+2898 ITNSGNVN

-2911 FTDLIPDGTSFEPN
+2911 FTDVIPDGTSFEPN
-2925 SFTLNGTSIP
+2925 SFTLNGTIIE
-2935 NADIITGVPIGDI
+2935 NANTITGVPIGDI
-2948 APNESVIVAF
+2948 APNESAIVEF
-2958 HIIANEIP
+2958 HITSNEIP
-2966 PINPITNQA
+2966 AINPITNQA

-2981 IVNPA
+2981 IVNPD

-2991 KNIISNNVTT
+2991 KNITSNSVITT
-3001 KIESAILNTIKIGDK
+3001 IESAILTTTKIGDK
-3016 TFATIGD
+3016 AFATIGD

-3040 NAIFS
+3040 NVIFS
-3045 DPLPSWTQFVA
+3045 DPIPSWTQFVA

-3062 GTPLPSASI
+3062 GTPLPSTSI
-3071 INGVGINTIN
+3071 TSGIGINTII

-3096 NPTTFT
+3096 NPSTFT
-3102 PELQNLGF
+3102 PELQNLAF

-3118 NVLLAQPG
+3118 NALQAQPG

-3133 VTSINTAIL
+3133 VTSIHSAIL
-3142 SAVKTANTAFAN
+3142 SAVKTASTAFAN

-3162 VSIQNNGNTNATNVN
+3162 VLIQNSGSTNATNVN
-3177 FSDPVPTGTTFVE
+3177 FSDLIPAGTTFIE

-3212 TVSAGSSLTVTFQ
+3212 TVSTNSSLTVTFQ

-3239 VASIQY
+3239 VASVQY
-3245 AFIVDPASPPVTG
+3245 EFLVDPTSPPVTG
-3258 TINSNSASTQINNAT
+3258 TITSNSASTQINNAT
-3273 VTTVLQANRS
+3273 VTTVLEANRT
-3283 IVSIGDVITYTAT
+3283 IVSIGDIITYTAT

-3353 ITFQFLASS
+3353 ITFQFLANS

-3402 DASLSVIKSTDSLVQ
+3402 DASLSVIKNTDSLVQ
-3417 STDGIITYTVVVQNN
+3417 STDGTITYTVVVQNN

-3451 FIPNSVTINSV
+3451 FIPDSVTINGV
-3462 SVPGADPNV
+3462 SAPGTDPNV
-3471 GIPLNSIT
+3471 GISLNSIA

-3499 PISNTARIDY
+3499 PISNIARIDY

-3528 AFTQISDATILS
+3528 AFTQISDANVLS
-3540 LKAVNAPQ
+3540 LKAVNAQ
-3548 TTTGDI
+3548 QATTGDI

-3571 LIFSDTIPQDTTF
+3571 LIFSDTLPEGTTF
-3584 VENSFTLNGTAI
+3584 VDNSFTLNGTTI

-3604 VTLPTLAANATHL
+3604 VTLPNLAANATHL
-3617 ISFQILIK
+3617 IAFQVLIN
-3625 DSFSRESITNQS
+3625 DPFSQQSITNQS

-3676 NPTTVDI
+3676 NPITVDI

-3690 SEVKNIGNV
+3690 SEVKNSGNV
-3699 DAINIVF
+3699 DAINIIF
-3706 TDSIPAGTTFVPDS
+3706 TDSIPVGTTFVLDS
-3720 VTINGVLQPGLNPEN
+3720 VTINGVLQPDANPEN
-3735 GIPIGTIPANSSKT
+3735 GIPIGKIPPNSSKT

-3768 SSATYQYVSIPTAPP
+3768 SSVTYQYISIPTAPP

-3799 ANIISVKSADVTFAS
+3799 ANIISVKSADVTFVS
-3814 IGQIITYTNTLQNIG
+3814 IGQFITYTNTLQNIG

-3845 TIFIEDSLAIN
+3845 TIFIEDSLSIN
-3856 NVIQPGA
+3856 NVIQPGT

-3875 PNETVTI
+3875 PDETVTI

-3891 PVGNVVINISDTSYE
+3891 PEDNTVINISDTSYE
-3906 YQIDPSSQIIQR
+3906 YQIDPSSPIIQR
-3918 RSLSNAVNTE
+3918 RSLSNTVNTE

-3952 YTVAVTN
+3952 YTIAVTN
-3959 AGTIPITNTLLLDAI
+3959 AGTVPITNTLLIDAI
-3974 ASGTT
+3974 AAGTT
-3979 FVPNSILVD
+3979 FVPDSILVD
-3988 GVPRLNENPI
+3988 GIPRPNENPS
-3998 TGINLDII
+3998 TGISLNII

-4018 SVVSIPPQNNINNIA
+4018 NVDSIPSQNNMNNIA
-4033 VIHYEYRPD
+4033 VIHYEYQPD
-4042 PSTPPISE
+4042 QSLPPISE
-4050 TTSSNATN
+4050 TTSSNTTN

-4067 ATKSTNTVLANIDE
+4067 ATKSANTVLANIDE
-4081 TIEYTVFIQNNG
+4081 TIEYTVLIQNNG
-4093 SATTNSIFFTDTIAD
+4093 STTTNSIFFTDIIED
-4108 GTVFIPGSVVVNN
+4108 GTVFISGSVTVNN

-4135 PNVAAG
+4135 PNITSG
-4141 QMATIT
+4141 QVATIT

-4152 TNLPAVNPTPNTANV
+4152 TNLPAANPTPNTANI

-4212 DILTYTTT
+4212 DVLTYTTT

-4226 TDATAVVFTDNIP
+4226 TDATALVFTDNIP
-4239 NGTTFID
+4239 GGTTFID

-4258 ANPSAGILVG
+4258 ANPSTGILLG

-4283 VVALPASGH
+4283 VVALPASGRI
-4292 VQNQSTSRYTINV
+4292 QNQSTSRYTINS

-4320 SANVIATK
+4320 SANIIATK

-4378 GNARPNDNPLNGI
+4378 GSARPNDNPLSGI
-4391 QIDNIPPNTTAT
+4391 QLDNIPPNTTAT

-4424 IEYEYT
+4424 IEYQYT
-4430 VPNRPPITETIISSA
+4430 LPNQPPITETIISSA
-4445 ALTEIN
+4445 AVTTIN
-4451 HANLNSNKA
+4451 HATLNSNKT
-4460 VDLAFATVGDTL
+4460 VDLAFATVGDAL

-4522 PIGTITIGG
+4522 PIGTIIVDG

-4542 SIPTPNELNN
+4542 TIPTPNELNN

-4575 NTVKTTV
+4575 NTVTTTV

-4587 IAFKSADVTNA
+4587 IAIKSVDVTNA
-4598 LPGQTLT
+4598 LPAQTLT
-4605 YTITITNSGNVTIE
+4605 YTITIMNSGNVTIE
-4619 DLLAIDAV
+4619 DLLVIDTI

-4652 GITLGNLAPN
+4652 GITLGNLAHN
-4662 EFVIITFQVTISSST
+4662 DSVIITFQVTISSST
-4677 LQSTI
+4677 LQPTI
-4682 NNDAS
+4682 NNDAT
-4687 VSYTVIIDPT
+4687 VSYTVIIDPDE
-4697 KPPITITKQTNT
+4697 PPITITKQTNT
-4709 VTTTVIDPMVRI
+4709 VTTTLIEPIINI

-4734 IITFTLAVFN
+4734 VITFTLEVFN
-4744 HSPIPTIST
+4744 DSTIPTIST

-4763 TFIENSVTINGTP
+4763 TFIENSVTINGTS

-4796 ATITFQVLATSIPSN
+4796 ATITFQVLVTSIPSN

-4850 ATVTKNASVSSAY
+4850 TTVTKNASVSSAY

-4878 EISLSNI
+4878 KISLSNI

-4940 PPVNNPFKNTA
+4940 PPVNNEFKNTA

-4979 VPENPDEALPN
+4979 VPENPDETLPN

-5003 TPRNVRNYLWTW
+5003 TPRNIRNYLWAW
-5015 IWWK
+5015 IWWQ

>member
-38 AIGAFITTNT
+38 AIGAFATTNT
-48 ALQVPTFPAGTTLT
+48 ALQVPTFPAGTTLN

-105 VSFTTPV
+105 VSFTTPI

-149 QAGGSG
+149 QAGGAG

-162 PGLVDPL
+162 PGLVDPI
-169 DASNGSI
+169 DASNGTI

-426 NGASRTVT
+426 NGTSRTVT

-514 AATNVIFTDPIPS
+514 AATNVIYTDPIPS

-559 NSTTTISFQVLVPS
+559 NSTTTISFQVFVPS

-599 SGTDK
+599 SGTDT

-614 ATVTMTKAVDKNFAD
+614 ATVTMAKAVDKNFAD

-675 VGANPAN
+675 VGANPAT

-688 IPSGTTKNVAFQVV
+688 IPSGTTKKVAFQVV

-794 LTPGTVTL
+794 LNPGTVTL

-831 VTVINITTPNPIINN
+831 VTVINITTQNPIINN
-846 AFASYLYTVNPN
+846 AFASYLYTVNPS

-869 SVTST
+869 SVIST
-874 IRLANLHANK
+874 IRLANLHVNK

-897 TYTFSLTND
+897 TYTFALTND
-906 GNVAANNVLLS
+906 GNVAANNILLS

-928 NSVIVNGV
+928 NSVIVNSV
-936 TQPGATPASINIGS
+936 TQPGVTPASINIGN

-987 PNASPVSKNT
+987 PNTSPVSKNT

-1007 DANVISAKTVNRAF
+1007 DANVISAKTVDRAF
-1021 ATVGDTLTYTVTL
+1021 ATVGDILTYTVTL

-1122 PPTVETSVSNT
+1122 PPTIETSVSNT

-1167 NLGNTIANNVI
+1167 NLGNTTANNVI

-1203 ADPSTGLPVGSI
+1203 ADPSTGLQVGSI

-1222 IVFQISTNGLP
+1222 IVFQISANGLP

-1257 VRNAASNIVTTQI
+1257 VRNTASNIVTTQI

-1285 ADVGDVILYATI
+1285 ADIGDVILYATI

-1307 NVTFTDIIPA
+1307 NVTFTDIIPT

-1330 VPVANA
+1330 VPIANA
-1336 NPATSIS
+1336 NPANGIS

-1446 IPNGTSFIANSV
+1446 IPNGTSFIPNSV

-1478 INPNANTLISF
+1478 INPNANTIISF

-1509 YQYVVDPNLPPASA
+1509 YQYVVDPNLPPTSA

-1562 TNTGNTPASA
+1562 TNTGNIPASA

-1605 IHLADISPG
+1605 VHLADISPG

-1654 NSTITNTT
+1654 GSTITNTT

-1728 ITNANPQNGINIG
+1728 IPNANPQNGINIS
-1741 NLNSNAS
+1741 NINSNTS
-1748 ATLSFQVNITTLPN
+1748 VILSFQVNITTIPN

-1783 PVSRTVQSNKTFTQ
+1783 PVSRTVKSNKTFTQ

-1812 FAAVGDTITYTTILT
+1812 FAAVGDTITYTTTLT
-1827 NSGNTSANTP
+1827 NSGNTAANTP

-1857 TIPQLGFRPDSEI
+1857 TIPQLGFRPDSGI

-1884 FQAIVGSIPATNPT
+1884 FQAIVGSIPVTNPT

-1906 SIIIDP
+1906 SIIVDP
-1912 TQPPVIETA
+1912 TQPPVTETA

-1947 VAPGN
+1947 IAPGN

-1957 TVLLDNIGNAT
+1957 TVLLENVGNTT

-2001 ANGIPIGDIIAE
+2001 ANGIPIGDIIAG

-2033 IGPGGPNSPVVNS
+2033 IGPGGPGGPNSPVVNG

-2085 VNKTFATIG
+2085 VDKTFATIG

-2111 QNIIFTDTLPDG
+2111 QNIIFTDTLPNG
-2123 TTFISGTLTNDLSG
+2123 TTFISG

-2149 NPANGIQIGNIN
+2149 NPSNGIQIGNIN
-2161 PNGTAVITLNV
+2161 PSGTAIITLNV

-2184 NSSSVQ
+2184 NFSSVQ

-2211 STTINSAILTTKKS
+2211 STTINSAILSTKKT
-2225 ADKSIISVGDTIT
+2225 ADKSIVSVGDTIT
-2238 YTTTIRNTGNTA
+2238 YTTTITNTGNTA
-2250 ATNITFTSAIPANTT
+2250 ATNITFTSAIPASTT

-2274 SVQQSGAQPALG
+2274 GVQQSGAQPALG

-2308 VSPSSSIMGNDT
+2308 VPPSNSIMGNDT
-2320 ILYSYT
+2320 ILYSYA

-2361 LVTLGDT
+2361 LLTLGDT

-2390 LIPNGTTFITDSV
+2390 LIPDGTTFITDSV
-2403 TINGL
+2403 TINGI

-2473 TVFTTI
+2473 TTFTTI
-2479 NTANILS
+2479 NTATILS
-2486 LKQVDKSFSRIGDT
+2486 SKQVDKAFSHIGDT
-2500 LTYTVVLTNNGNSS
+2500 LTYTVTLTNNGNSS

-2521 DTVPSVTTFIANTF
+2521 DAMSSGTKFITNSF
-2535 SINGVPQSG
+2535 SINGIPQSG
-2544 ADPSNGVNI
+2544 ADPTNGVNI
-2553 GTITAGTTVTVSFQ
+2553 GPITAGATVTVSFQ
-2567 VTVTS
+2567 VNVTS
-2572 LPTANPIVNFS
+2572 LPTQNPIVNFS
-2583 STSYQLVSPPDSE
+2583 STSYQLVSPPDAE

-2603 STQINE
+2603 STQIKE

-2633 SITNVGN
+2633 SITNIGN

-2669 QPNADPNTGVL
+2669 QPNANPNTGVL

-2691 IVFQVTVNNIPPS
+2691 IVFQVTVNSIPPI
-2704 NPAPNTASTTYEFT
+2704 NPAPNTATTTYEFT
-2718 VDPVNPPV
+2718 VDPVNPPI

-2783 LDSNLSFVPNSFTAN
+2783 LDSNLSFVPNSFTVN

-2837 PISNSASIT
+2837 PISNSASTT

-2857 ITTSNQSNTTTTQI
+2857 ITISNQSNTTTTQI

-3091 VQIVS
+3091 VQIIS

-3118 NVLLAQPG
+3118 NALLAQPG

-3197 STIPGANPNNGVNIG
+3197 NTIPGANPNNGVNIG

-3245 AFIVDPASPPVTG
+3245 AFIVDPTSPPVTG

-3283 IVSIGDVITYTAT
+3283 IVSIGDIITYTAT

-3417 STDGIITYTVVVQNN
+3417 STDGTITYTVVVQNN

-3462 SVPGADPNV
+3462 SVPGANPNV
-3471 GIPLNSIT
+3471 GIPLNSIA
-3479 PSEIVTVTFQV
+3479 PSENVTVTFQV

-3540 LKAVNAPQ
+3540 LKGVNSQQA
-3548 TTTGDI
+3548 TTGDI

-3571 LIFSDTIPQDTTF
+3571 LIFSDTISQNTTF
-3584 VENSFTLNGTAI
+3584 VENSFTLNGTTI

-3617 ISFQILIK
+3617 ISFQILIN
-3625 DSFSRESITNQS
+3625 DSFSQESITNQS

-3699 DAINIVF
+3699 DAININF
-3706 TDSIPAGTTFVPDS
+3706 TDFIPAGTTFVPDS
-3720 VTINGVLQPGLNPEN
+3720 VTINGVLQPGVNPEN

-3759 PTETEIVNQ
+3759 PTETEIANQ

-3799 ANIISVKSADVTFAS
+3799 ANIISVKSADGNFIS

-3856 NVIQPGA
+3856 NVTQPGA

-3891 PVGNVVINISDTSYE
+3891 PEGNTVINISDTSYE
-3906 YQIDPSSQIIQR
+3906 YQIDPSSPIIQR

-3988 GVPRLNENPI
+3988 GVPRPNENPI

-4042 PSTPPISE
+4042 PSGPPISE
-4050 TTSSNATN
+4050 TTSSNSTN

-4067 ATKSTNTVLANIDE
+4067 ATKSANTVLANIDE

-4093 SATTNSIFFTDTIAD
+4093 STTTNSIFFTDTIAD
-4108 GTVFIPGSVVVNN
+4108 GTVFIPGSVIVNN

-4152 TNLPAVNPTPNTANV
+4152 TNLPAVNPTPNTANI

-4239 NGTTFID
+4239 DGTTFID

-4258 ANPSAGILVG
+4258 ANPGAGILVG

-4352 IQVENIIVT
+4352 IQVENIIAT
-4361 DIIPANTSF
+4361 DIIPVNTSF

-4391 QIDNIPPNTTAT
+4391 QIDTIPPNTTAT

-4424 IEYEYT
+4424 IKYEYT
-4430 VPNRPPITETIISSA
+4430 VPDRPPITETIISSA
-4445 ALTEIN
+4445 AATEIN

-4482 NVAVNDVIIQDII
+4482 NVATNDVIIQDII

-4508 NGETLPGVNPVSGI
+4508 NGETLPGANPVSGI
-4522 PIGTITIGG
+4522 PLGTITIDGN
-4531 DAIVSFQVTVT
+4531 AIVSFQVTVT

-4575 NTVKTTV
+4575 NTVTTTV

-4587 IAFKSADVTNA
+4587 IAIKSVDVTNA
-4598 LPGQTLT
+4598 LPAQTLT

-4619 DLLAIDAV
+4619 NLLAIDTV

-4662 EFVIITFQVTISSST
+4662 DSVFITFQVTISSST
-4677 LQSTI
+4677 LQPTI

-4721 EKTAD
+4721 EKTTD

-4787 IGSLSAGTV
+4787 IGSLPADSV
-4796 ATITFQVLATSIPSN
+4796 ATITFQVLVTSIPSN

-4850 ATVTKNASVSSAY
+4850 TTVTKNASFSSAY

-4878 EISLSNI
+4878 KISLSNI

-4940 PPVNNPFKNTA
+4940 PPVNNEFKNTA

-4979 VPENPDEALPN
+4979 VPENPDETLPN

>member
-38 AIGAFITTNT
+38 AIGAFVTTNT
-48 ALQVPTFPAGTTLT
+48 ALQVPTFPAGTTLN

-131 NSITFGFYTRS
+131 GSVTFGFYTRS
-142 ADVTTLI
+142 ADVTSLV
-149 QAGGSG
+149 QAAGSG
-155 SYTTGAV
+155 SYTTGSV

-169 DASNGSI
+169 DASNGAI
-176 NSAGWTLI
+176 NSSGWTLI

-190 TLPAR
+190 SLPAR

-206 SAETGSAD
+206 SVETGSAD

-221 TPSGGPVSGRLFLS
+221 TPAGGPVSGRLFIS

-256 LNALSGPNNAINNF
+256 LNALSGPNNAVNNF

-348 NSPNIQATKSVNK
+348 NSPNIQATKNVNK

-367 DILTY
+367 DVLTY

-378 TGLLPANNAIFID
+378 TGLLPANNVTFTDI
-391 SLPSGTSF
+391 LPNGTSF
-399 IPGTVTVDNVPQT
+399 IPGSVTIDNVPQT

-426 NGASRTVT
+426 NNSSRTVT

-439 VSLPSQNPISNTA
+439 VSLPNQNPISNTA

-489 SVNKLFTD
+489 SVNKIFTD

-514 AATNVIFTDPIPS
+514 PATNVIYTDPIPS

-559 NSTTTISFQVLVPS
+559 NSTTTVSFQVLVPS

-599 SGTDK
+599 SGTDT

-614 ATVTMTKAVDKNFAD
+614 ATVTMAKAVDKNYAD
-629 IGDTLTYTVSFTGT
+629 IGDTLTYTVAFTAT

-655 VIPTGT
+655 VIPNGT

-682 GVNIGS
+682 SVNIGS
-688 IPSGTTKNVAFQVV
+688 IPTGTTKNISFQVV

-748 VTLTK
+748 VTVTK

-775 GNTAANNV
+775 GNTAATNV

-812 VALPIGT
+812 IALPIGT

-831 VTVINITTPNPIINN
+831 VTVINITAQNPIINN
-846 AFASYLYTVNPN
+846 AFASYQYTVNPS
-858 LPPTSKTANSN
+858 LPPTLKTANSN

-874 IRLANLHANK
+874 IRLANLHTNK
-884 SVDKTFAEVGDVL
+884 SVNQTFAEVGDVL

-906 GNVAANNVLLS
+906 GNVAANNVVLS

-928 NSVIVNGV
+928 NSVTINSVA
-936 TQPGATPASINIGS
+936 QPGVTPASINIGS

-1007 DANVISAKTVNRAF
+1007 DANVISAKTVDREF
-1021 ATVGDTLTYTVTL
+1021 ATVGDILTYTILL

-1066 VLQNNADPN
+1066 LLQNNADPN
-1075 IGVPLPSIAANG
+1075 IGVPLPAIPANG

-1100 PTQNPTLNSSSTQYS
+1100 PVQNPTINSSSTQYS

-1122 PPTVETSVSNT
+1122 PPTIETSLSNT

-1142 VVIVKE
+1142 VIIFKN

-1153 ADVGQPITYTISLA
+1153 ADVGQPITYTIALA
-1167 NLGNTIANNVI
+1167 NPGNTPANNVV
-1178 VTDIIPNGTTIVPN
+1178 VTDILPPGTTLVPN

-1203 ADPSTGLPVGSI
+1203 ADPNVGLQVGTI
-1215 PSGGFTT
+1215 PAGGITT
-1222 IVFQISTNGLP
+1222 IVFQISTNSLP
-1233 SPNPI
+1233 SPNPA
-1238 QNSASLQYSFIA
+1238 QNSATLQYSFIA
-1250 DPNLPAL
+1250 DPNLPAI
-1257 VRNAASNIVTTQI
+1257 VKNATSNIVTTQI
-1270 NTANIVATKLTSTNF
+1270 NTASIVATKLTSTNF
-1285 ADVGDVILYATI
+1285 ADVGDIITYATT
-1297 LTNNGNIPAA
+1297 LTNNGNIPAS
-1307 NVTFTDIIPA
+1307 NVTFTDSIPA
-1317 GTLFIPNTVTINN
+1317 GTIFLPNTVTING
-1330 VPVANA
+1330 VPIANA
-1336 NPATSIS
+1336 NPANGIL

-1362 TIPAVN
+1362 SIPAVN

-1396 TVQTTINNASIA
+1396 TVQTTINNATITS
-1408 ATKSADKQFANV
+1408 TKSADKQFANV
-1420 NDIITYTTTLTNNGN
+1420 NDAITYTTTLTNTGN

-1446 IPNGTSFIANSV
+1446 IPNGTSFIPNSV

-1463 TLPNVNPASGIAIDP
+1463 TLPNTNPASGIAIDP
-1478 INPNANTLISF
+1478 ISPNTSTTISF
-1489 QVQVNSIPNPNPIP
+1489 QIKVNSIPSPNPIP

-1509 YQYVVDPNLPPASA
+1509 YQYVVNPSLPPVSA

-1562 TNTGNTPASA
+1562 TNTGNIPASA

-1605 IHLADISPG
+1605 VHLADISPG

-1654 NSTITNTT
+1654 GSTITNTT

-1671 SINKTVNSTFATI
+1671 VLNKNASTTFATI
-1684 GDTLTFTSTI
+1684 GDTITFTSSV
-1694 TNSGNTTAN
+1694 TNTGNTTAN
-1703 NVIFTDVIP
+1703 NIVFTDAIP
-1712 NGTTFIP
+1712 NGTSFVP
-1719 NSFTVNGTT
+1719 NSFKINGVTVP
-1728 ITNANPQNGINIG
+1728 NANPQNGINIG
-1741 NLNSNAS
+1741 NLNANALI
-1748 ATLSFQVNITTLPN
+1748 TLSFQVNITTLPN

-1797 VNTASVIATKTASSA
+1797 VNTASVIATKTANSA
-1812 FAAVGDTITYTTILT
+1812 FATVGDTITYTTTLT
-1827 NSGNTSANTP
+1827 NSGNTTANTP

-1845 ELSFVPDSVQIN
+1845 EFSFVPDSVQIN
-1857 TIPQLGFRPDSEI
+1857 SIPQLGFRPDSGI

-1906 SIIIDP
+1906 SIIVDP
-1912 TQPPVIETA
+1912 TQPPVTETA

-1940 VDRLFSD
+1940 VDRIFSD

-1957 TVLLDNIGNAT
+1957 TVLLENIGNTT

-1989 RVGGVLLPGVNP
+1989 RVGGALLPGVNP
-2001 ANGIPIGDIIAE
+2001 ANGIPIGDIIAG

-2033 IGPGGPNSPVVNS
+2033 IGPGGPNSPVVNG
-2046 ASINYQFMT
+2046 ASIDYQFMT

-2085 VNKTFATIG
+2085 VDKTFATIG

-2111 QNIIFTDTLPDG
+2111 QNIIFTDILPEG
-2123 TTFISGTLTNDLSG
+2123 TTFISG

-2149 NPANGIQIGNIN
+2149 NPASRIQIGNIN
-2161 PNGTAVITLNV
+2161 PSGTAVITLNV

-2184 NSSSVQ
+2184 NFSSVQ

-2196 PSQPAVSQTNVSNTV
+2196 PSQPAVSQTNVSNAV
-2211 STTINSAILTTKKS
+2211 STTINSAILTTQKS
-2225 ADKSIISVGDTIT
+2225 ADKSIISVGDTVT
-2238 YTTTIRNTGNTA
+2238 YTTTITNTGNTP
-2250 ATNITFTSAIPANTT
+2250 ATNITFTSAIPASTT

-2274 SVQQSGAQPALG
+2274 GVQQFGAQPALG
-2286 VNIPNIAPGETVTVT
+2286 VTIPNIAPGETVTVT
-2301 FQVNVIS
+2301 FQVNVLS
-2308 VSPSSSIMGNDT
+2308 VPPSSSIMGNDT

-2326 VDPNSA
+2326 VNPNGTPVTA
-2332 PATTSTSTNIATNP
+2332 STSTNIVTNP

-2368 ITYTTILTNNGNTNA
+2368 ITYTTLLTNTGNTNA

-2390 LIPNGTTFITDSV
+2390 LIPDGTTFITDSV
-2403 TINGL
+2403 IIDGI

-2415 NTGITIGSIAPNSSI
+2415 NTGITIGSIAPNKSI

-2473 TVFTTI
+2473 TTFTTI
-2479 NTANILS
+2479 NTATILS
-2486 LKQVDKSFSRIGDT
+2486 SKQVDKAFSHIGDT
-2500 LTYTVVLTNNGNSS
+2500 LTYTVALTNNGNSS

-2521 DTVPSVTTFIANTF
+2521 DTMPNGTTFIANTF
-2535 SINGVPQSG
+2535 SINGIPQSG
-2544 ADPSNGVNI
+2544 ANPTNGVNI
-2553 GTITAGTTVTVSFQ
+2553 GPITAGATVNVSFQ
-2567 VTVTS
+2567 VNVTS
-2572 LPTANPIVNFS
+2572 LPAENPIVNFS
-2583 STSYQLVSPPDSE
+2583 STSYQLVSPPDAE

-2603 STQINE
+2603 STQIKE
-2609 AILSMTKNESV
+2609 AILSMTKNESA

-2633 SITNVGN
+2633 SISNIGN
-2640 TDATNIV
+2640 TDAANIV
-2647 FTDALPSGLT
+2647 FTDVLPSGLT

-2669 QPNADPNTGVL
+2669 QPNANPNTGVL

-2691 IVFQVTVNNIPPS
+2691 IVFQVTVNSIPPI
-2704 NPAPNTASTTYEFT
+2704 NPAPNTASTTYEFI

-2726 SSAATSNTTL
+2726 SSSATSNTTL
-2736 LQINNAT
+2736 LQINNAN
-2743 IISTKTANLTF
+2743 IISTKTADLTF

-2778 TIIDI
+2778 TVIDI
-2783 LDSNLSFVPNSFTAN
+2783 LDSNLTFVPNSFTVN

-2817 GGNTAIVTFQATV
+2817 GGTTAIVTFQATV
-2830 ITLPTLN
+2830 TTLPTLN
-2837 PISNSASIT
+2837 PISNSTSTT

-2890 QDITYTVT
+2890 QDIIYTVT

-2925 SFTLNGTSIP
+2925 SFTLNGISIP
-2935 NADIITGVPIGDI
+2935 NANIITGVPIGDI
-2948 APNESVIVAF
+2948 APNQSVIVAF
-2958 HIIANEIP
+2958 HINANEIP
-2966 PINPITNQA
+2966 PINPISNQA

-2991 KNIISNNVTT
+2991 KNITSNNVTT

-3016 TFATIGD
+3016 AFATIGD

-3040 NAIFS
+3040 NVVFS
-3045 DPLPSWTQFVA
+3045 DPLPTWTQFVA
-3056 GSVIVD
+3056 GSVVVD
-3062 GTPLPSASI
+3062 GTSLSSASI
-3071 INGVGINTIN
+3071 IDGVGINTIN

-3118 NVLLAQPG
+3118 NALQAQPS

-3133 VTSINTAIL
+3133 VTSINSAIL

-3162 VSIQNNGNTNATNVN
+3162 ILIQNSGNTNATNVN
-3177 FSDPVPTGTTFVE
+3177 FSDLIPAGTTFVE

-3225 VIVTSTPPSNPITN
+3225 VVVTSTPPSNPITN

-3245 AFIVDPASPPVTG
+3245 TFIVDPTAPPVTG

-3273 VTTVLQANRS
+3273 VTTVLEANRT

-3324 VTLNGISLPDA
+3324 VTLNGVSLPDA

-3353 ITFQFLASS
+3353 ITFQFLANS

-3394 NTVNTAVV
+3394 NTVTTAVV
-3402 DASLSVIKSTDSLVQ
+3402 DASLSVIKNTDSLVQ
-3417 STDGIITYTVVVQNN
+3417 STDGTITYTVVVQNN

-3451 FIPNSVTINSV
+3451 FIPNSVTINTI

-3471 GIPLNSIT
+3471 GIPLNSIA
-3479 PSEIVTVTFQV
+3479 PLEIVTVTFQV
-3490 IVQSIPSVN
+3490 TVQSIPSVN
-3499 PISNTARIDY
+3499 PISNIARIDY

-3528 AFTQISDATILS
+3528 AFTQISDANILS
-3540 LKAVNAPQ
+3540 LKAVNAQ
-3548 TTTGDI
+3548 QATTGDI

-3571 LIFSDTIPQDTTF
+3571 LIFSDTIPEGTTF

-3604 VTLPTLAANATHL
+3604 VTLPNLAANATHL
-3617 ISFQILIK
+3617 ISFQILINAP
-3625 DSFSRESITNQS
+3625 FSQESITNQS

-3648 QPPITETS
+3648 QPPINETS

-3664 FVQAQLTITKTS
+3664 FVQAQLIITKTS
-3676 NPTTVDI
+3676 NPITVDI

-3690 SEVKNIGNV
+3690 SEARNIGNV
-3699 DAINIVF
+3699 DAINIIF

-3720 VTINGVLQPGLNPEN
+3720 VTINGVLQPGVNPEN
-3735 GIPIGTIPANSSKT
+3735 GIPIGTIPPNSSKT

-3768 SSATYQYVSIPTAPP
+3768 SSVNYQYVSIPTAPP

-3799 ANIISVKSADVTFAS
+3799 ANIISVKQADVTFVS
-3814 IGQIITYTNTLQNIG
+3814 IGQNITYTNTLQNVG

-3845 TIFIEDSLAIN
+3845 TIFIEDSLSIN
-3856 NVIQPGA
+3856 NVIQPGV

-3875 PNETVTI
+3875 PDETVTI

-3891 PVGNVVINISDTSYE
+3891 PEGNTVINISGTSYE
-3906 YQIDPSSQIIQR
+3906 YQIDPSSPIIQR

-3928 VRTANVSAIKSAN
+3928 VRTANVRAIKSAN

-3959 AGTIPITNTLLLDAI
+3959 AGTVPITNTLLIDAI
-3974 ASGTT
+3974 AAGTT
-3979 FVPNSILVD
+3979 FISNSILVD
-3988 GVPRLNENPI
+3988 GIPRPNENPI
-3998 TGINLDII
+3998 TGINLGII

-4018 SVVSIPPQNNINNIA
+4018 NVVSIPPQNNINNIA

-4042 PSTPPISE
+4042 SSAPPISE
-4050 TTSSNATN
+4050 TTSSNSTN

-4067 ATKSTNTVLANIDE
+4067 ATKSANTVLANIDE
-4081 TIEYTVFIQNNG
+4081 TIVYTVFIQNNG
-4093 SATTNSIFFTDTIAD
+4093 STTTNSIFFTDTIAD
-4108 GTVFIPGSVVVNN
+4108 GTVFIPGSVIVNN

-4152 TNLPAVNPTPNTANV
+4152 TNLPAVNPTPNTANI

-4188 TFVQINDADIVS
+4188 TFVQINDADVVS

-4226 TDATAVVFTDNIP
+4226 TNATAVIFTDNIP
-4239 NGTTFID
+4239 DGTTFID

-4258 ANPSAGILVG
+4258 ANPSTGILVG

-4274 SIPVTFSVT
+4274 SIPVRFSVT

-4292 VQNQSTSRYTINV
+4292 VQNQSTSRYTING
-4305 EEQISTSNITFTEVI
+4305 EEEISTSNITFTEVI

-4340 IPYTISITNNGN
+4340 IPYTISIINNGN

-4424 IEYEYT
+4424 IQYEYT
-4430 VPNRPPITETIISSA
+4430 VPDQPPITETIISSA
-4445 ALTEIN
+4445 AVTEIH

-4482 NVAVNDVIIQDII
+4482 NVAANNVIIQDII

-4522 PIGTITIGG
+4522 PIGTIIVGG
-4531 DAIVSFQVTVT
+4531 NAITSFQVTVT

-4552 NAITTFN
+4552 EAITTFN
-4559 YIVNPNNV
+4559 YIVNPNNL

-4575 NTVKTTV
+4575 NTVTTTV

-4587 IAFKSADVTNA
+4587 VATKSVNTTNA
-4598 LPGQTLT
+4598 LPSQTLT

-4619 DLLAIDAV
+4619 DLLAIDTV
-4627 PIDTTFVAGSVT
+4627 PVDTTFVTGSVT

-4645 PNENPEN
+4645 PNANPEN

-4662 EFVIITFQVTISSST
+4662 ESDIITFQVTISPST
-4677 LQSTI
+4677 LQSAI

-4687 VSYTVIIDPT
+4687 VSYTVTIDPNE
-4697 KPPITITKQTNT
+4697 PPIAITKQTNT
-4709 VTTTVIDPMVRI
+4709 VTTTVVDPMVRI

-4726 KSIVVIGD
+4726 KSIVTTGET
-4734 IITFTLAVFN
+4734 ITFTLEVIN

-4753 SVIDTIPAGT
+4753 SVLDIIPAGT

-4776 VPNVRPDTGIN
+4776 VPNVRPDTGMN
-4787 IGSLSAGTV
+4787 IGALPADGV
-4796 ATITFQVLATSIPSN
+4796 ATITFEVLVTSIPSN
-4811 STIIN
+4811 NTIIN

-4822 AFQLTPQDPII
+4822 AFQLTPQEPII

-4850 ATVTKNASVSSAY
+4850 ATVVKNASVSSAY

-4878 EISLSNI
+4878 DISLSNV

-4897 INGTVFI
+4897 MNGTVFI

-4917 FLVATNL
+4917 FLVATTL

-4929 IIVLFTVQVIS
+4929 ISVLFTVQVIS
-4940 PPVNNPFKNTA
+4940 PPVNNEFKNTA

-4964 PITVTVTSNENIVTF
+4964 PITVTVTSNENIVAF
-4979 VPENPDEALPN
+4979 ISDNPDETLPN
-4990 LNCFFDGERFIRI
+4990 LNCFFDGERFIRV
-5003 TPRNVRNYLWTW
+5003 TPRNIRNYFWAW

>member
-38 AIGAFITTNT
+38 AIGAFITINT
-48 ALQVPTFPAGTTLT
+48 ALQVPSFPAGTTLS

-131 NSITFGFYTRS
+131 GSVTFGFYTRS
-142 ADVTTLI
+142 ADVTSLV

-155 SYTTGAV
+155 SYTTGSV

-169 DASNGSI
+169 DASNGAI
-176 NSAGWTLI
+176 NSSGWTLI

-190 TLPAR
+190 SLPAR

-206 SAETGSAD
+206 SVETGSAD

-221 TPSGGPVSGRLFLS
+221 TPAGGPVSGRLFIS

-256 LNALSGPNNAINNF
+256 LNALSGPNNAVNNF

-367 DILTY
+367 DVLTY

-378 TGLLPANNAIFID
+378 TGLLPANNVIFID
-391 SLPSGTSF
+391 SLPNGTSF
-399 IPGTVTVDNVPQT
+399 IPGTVTVDSIPQT

-426 NGASRTVT
+426 NNASRTVT

-439 VSLPSQNPISNTA
+439 VSLPNQNPISNTA

-497 IGETLT
+497 FGETLT

-514 AATNVIFTDPIPS
+514 AATNVIYTDPIPS

-551 ISIGSIAA
+551 IFIGTIAA
-559 NSTTTISFQVLVPS
+559 NSTTTVSFQVFVPS

-599 SGTDK
+599 SGTDT

-655 VIPTGT
+655 IIPTGT

-682 GVNIGS
+682 GVNVGS
-688 IPSGTTKNVAFQVV
+688 IPTGTTKNVSFQVV

-748 VTLTK
+748 LTLTK

-775 GNTAANNV
+775 GNTAATNV

-802 NGVLQNVDSL
+802 NGVLQNGNSL

-831 VTVINITTPNPIINN
+831 VTVINITAQNPIINN
-846 AFASYLYTVNPN
+846 AFASYLYTVNPS

-874 IRLANLHANK
+874 IRLANLQATK

-897 TYTFSLTND
+897 TYTFALTND
-906 GNVAANNVLLS
+906 GNVAANNVVLS

-928 NSVIVNGV
+928 NSVTINNVA
-936 TQPGATPASINIGS
+936 QPGVTPASINIGS

-960 FQVVITSIPNPNPI
+960 FQVLITSIPNPNPI

-997 TSTTTFTQVN
+997 TSTTTFIQVN
-1007 DANVISAKTVNRAF
+1007 DANVISAKTVDRAF
-1021 ATVGDTLTYTVTL
+1021 ATVGDVLTYTILL

-1040 SADSPTFVDTNP
+1040 TADSPTFVDTNP
-1052 DGTTFIPNTFLING
+1052 DGTTFIPNTFLINS

-1075 IGVPLPSIAANG
+1075 AGVPLPSIPANG
-1087 SLTVSYQVTVTSL
+1087 EITVSYQVTVTAL
-1100 PTQNPTLNSSSTQYS
+1100 PTQNPTTNSSSTQYS

-1122 PPTVETSVSNT
+1122 PPTIETSLSNT

-1142 VVIVKE
+1142 VVIVKQ

-1153 ADVGQPITYTISLA
+1153 ADVGQPITYTIALA
-1167 NLGNTIANNVI
+1167 NLGNTPANNVV
-1178 VTDIIPNGTTIVPN
+1178 VTDILPPGTTLVPN

-1203 ADPSTGLPVGSI
+1203 ADPSVGLQVGTI
-1215 PSGGFTT
+1215 PAGGITT
-1222 IVFQISTNGLP
+1222 IVFQISANSLP
-1233 SPNPI
+1233 SPNPV
-1238 QNSASLQYSFIA
+1238 QNSAALQYSFIA
-1250 DPNLPAL
+1250 DPNLPAV
-1257 VRNAASNIVTTQI
+1257 VRNATSNIVTTQI
-1270 NTANIVATKLTSTNF
+1270 NTANLVATKLTSTNF
-1285 ADVGDVILYATI
+1285 ADVGDVITYATI
-1297 LTNNGNIPAA
+1297 LTNNGNIPAT
-1307 NVTFTDIIPA
+1307 NVTFTDIIPD
-1317 GTLFIPNTVTINN
+1317 GTIFLPNTVTING
-1330 VPVANA
+1330 VPIANA
-1336 NPATSIS
+1336 NPANGIL

-1351 SRTVAFQVFVP
+1351 SRTVSFQVFVP

-1381 YDPSKPAVMQMVASN
+1381 YDPSKPAIMQMVTSN
-1396 TVQTTINNASIA
+1396 IVQTTINNATITSA
-1408 ATKSADKQFANV
+1408 KSADKQFANV

-1435 TLASNVIFTDV
+1435 TLASSIVFTDT
-1446 IPNGTSFIANSV
+1446 IPSGTSFIPNSV
-1458 TVNGN
+1458 TVNGT
-1463 TLPNVNPASGIAIDP
+1463 TLSNANPANGIAIDP
-1478 INPNANTLISF
+1478 INPNTNTTISF
-1489 QVQVNSIPNPNPIP
+1489 QVIINSIPSPNPIP

-1509 YQYVVDPNLPPASA
+1509 YQYVVNPNLPPASA
-1523 NTLSNVITTQINNAT
+1523 NVLSNLITTQINNAT
-1538 IVATKSVNTPTAA
+1538 IIATKSVNTPTAA

-1562 TNTGNTPASA
+1562 TNTGNIPASA

-1605 IHLADISPG
+1605 IHLADIPPG
-1614 DTVFITFQA
+1614 DTIFITFQA

-1640 NYEYT
+1640 NYEYN

-1654 NSTITNTT
+1654 GSTITNTT

-1694 TNSGNTTAN
+1694 INSGNTTAN
-1703 NVIFTDVIP
+1703 NVIFTDLLP
-1712 NGTTFIP
+1712 DGTTFTP
-1719 NSFTVNGTT
+1719 NSFTVNGIT
-1728 ITNANPQNGINIG
+1728 IPNTNPQNGINIG
-1741 NLNSNAS
+1741 NINSNAS
-1748 ATLSFQVNITTLPN
+1748 VILSFQVNITTIPN

-1797 VNTASVIATKTASSA
+1797 VNTASVIATKTASST
-1812 FAAVGDTITYTTILT
+1812 FAAVGDTITYTTTLT
-1827 NSGNTSANTP
+1827 NSGNTTANTP

-1845 ELSFVPDSVQIN
+1845 ELSFVPDSLQIN
-1857 TIPQLGFRPDSEI
+1857 TIPQLGFRPDSGI
-1870 SLDSIPVGGTTTIS
+1870 SLDPIPVGGTTTIS

-1906 SIIIDP
+1906 SIIVDP
-1912 TQPPVIETA
+1912 TQPPVTETA

-1947 VAPGN
+1947 IAPGN

-1957 TVLLDNIGNAT
+1957 TVLLDNIGNTT
-1968 ATNIIFTD
+1968 ATNITFTD

-2001 ANGIPIGDIIAE
+2001 ANGIPIGDIIAG

-2033 IGPGGPNSPVVNS
+2033 IGPGGPNSPVVNG

-2074 INSGEIVAIKS
+2074 INSGEILAIKS
-2085 VNKTFATIG
+2085 VDKTFAKIG
-2094 DTISYTIT
+2094 DTLSYTIS

-2111 QNIIFTDTLPDG
+2111 QNILFTDILPDG
-2123 TTFISGTLTNDLSG
+2123 STFISGTLV
-2137 TLTNDSGTQQIG
+2137 NDSGAQQIG
-2149 NPANGIQIGNIN
+2149 NPANGIQVGNIN
-2161 PNGTAVITLNV
+2161 PGSTIAITINV

-2184 NSSSVQ
+2184 NFSSVQ
-2190 FAHVVD
+2190 YSHVVD
-2196 PSQPAVSQTNVSNTV
+2196 PSQPAVSQTNISNTV
-2211 STTINSAILTTKKS
+2211 STTINSAILTTTKS
-2225 ADKSIISVGDTIT
+2225 ADKSILSVGDTIT
-2238 YTTTIRNTGNTA
+2238 YTTTITNTGNTA

-2274 SVQQSGAQPALG
+2274 GMQQLGARPALG

-2301 FQVNVIS
+2301 FQVTVIS
-2308 VSPSSSIMGNDT
+2308 IPPSSSIMDNDT

-2326 VDPNSA
+2326 VDPSA
-2332 PATTSTSTNIATNP
+2332 APVTTSTSTNSVTNP
-2346 VLDAMITMVKSVDQT
+2346 VLDAMITMIKSVDQT

-2368 ITYTTILTNNGNTNA
+2368 ITYTTLLTNSGNTNA

-2390 LIPNGTTFITDSV
+2390 LIPDGTTFVLDSV
-2403 TINGL
+2403 TINGI

-2430 SIAFQV
+2430 AIAFQV

-2444 NPIANSATASYTFI
+2444 NPIANSASASYTFI
-2458 ADPNAPIVSRNVTSN
+2458 TDPNAPIVSRNVTSN

-2479 NTANILS
+2479 NTAIILS

-2500 LTYTVVLTNNGNSS
+2500 LTYTVALTNNGNSS
-2514 AQNVIFT
+2514 VQNVIFS
-2521 DTVPSVTTFIANTF
+2521 DTMPSGTTFIVNSF

-2553 GTITAGTTVTVSFQ
+2553 GPITAGSTVNVSFQ
-2567 VTVTS
+2567 VNVDS
-2572 LPTANPIVNFS
+2572 LPTENTIVNFS
-2583 STSYQLVSPPDSE
+2583 STSYQLVSPPDPE

-2603 STQINE
+2603 STQIKE

-2620 SFADIGQTAFYTT
+2620 SFADIGQTVFYTT
-2633 SITNVGN
+2633 SISNIGN

-2647 FTDALPSGLT
+2647 FADALPSGLT

-2669 QPNADPNTGVL
+2669 QPDANPNTGVL

-2691 IVFQVTVNNIPPS
+2691 IVFQVTVNSIPPI
-2704 NPAPNTASTTYEFT
+2704 NPAPNIASTTYEFS
-2718 VDPVNPPV
+2718 VDPGNPPV
-2726 SSAATSNTTL
+2726 SNTASSNTTL
-2736 LQINNAT
+2736 LQINNAN

-2767 PNTGNVTATDV
+2767 PNTGNVAATDV

-2783 LDSNLSFVPNSFTAN
+2783 LDSNLSFIPNSFTVN
-2798 GQTIPNA
+2798 GQTIPSA

-2830 ITLPTLN
+2830 TTLPTLN
-2837 PISNSASIT
+2837 PISNFASTT
-2846 YHYVVDPSQPP
+2846 YHYVVDPSQSP

-2877 AQKNSNVSTVDIG
+2877 AQKNSNAETVDIG
-2890 QDITYTVT
+2890 QDIVYSVT

-2925 SFTLNGTSIP
+2925 SFTLNGTTIP

-2958 HIIANEIP
+2958 HINANEIP

-2975 SVSFQH
+2975 SASFQH

-2991 KNIISNNVTT
+2991 KNITSNSVTT

-3016 TFATIGD
+3016 AFATIGD

-3032 NTGNIPAN
+3032 NTGNISAN
-3040 NAIFS
+3040 NVVFS
-3045 DPLPSWTQFVA
+3045 DPIPTWTQFVA

-3062 GTPLPSASI
+3062 GTSLPSASI
-3071 INGVGINTIN
+3071 IDGVGINTIT
-3081 PNQTVTIIFQ
+3081 PNQIVIIMFQ
-3091 VQIVS
+3091 VQIIS

-3118 NVLLAQPG
+3118 NALQPQPG

-3133 VTSINTAIL
+3133 VTSINSAIL

-3154 IGDTITYT
+3154 IEDTITYT
-3162 VSIQNNGNTNATNVN
+3162 VLIQNSGNTNATNVN
-3177 FSDPVPTGTTFVE
+3177 FSDLIPAGTTFVE
-3190 NSFAVNG
+3190 NSFTVNG

-3212 TVSAGSSLTVTFQ
+3212 TVNAGSSLTATFQ

-3245 AFIVDPASPPVTG
+3245 EFIVDPASPPVTG

-3273 VTTVLQANRS
+3273 VTTVLEANRT
-3283 IVSIGDVITYTAT
+3283 IVSTLDIITYTAT

-3394 NTVNTAVV
+3394 NTVNIAVV
-3402 DASLSVIKSTDSLVQ
+3402 DASLSVIKNTDSLVQ
-3417 STDGIITYTVVVQNN
+3417 STDGTITYTVVVQNN

-3451 FIPNSVTINSV
+3451 FIPNSVTINGV
-3462 SVPGADPNV
+3462 SAPGADPNV
-3471 GIPLNSIT
+3471 GISLNAIA

-3490 IVQSIPSVN
+3490 IVQSIPNVN
-3499 PISNTARIDY
+3499 PISNIARIDY

-3528 AFTQISDATILS
+3528 AFTQISDANVLS
-3540 LKAVNAPQ
+3540 LKAVNAQ
-3548 TTTGDI
+3548 QATTGDI

-3571 LIFSDTIPQDTTF
+3571 LIFSDTIPEGTTF

-3596 LGANPNVG
+3596 LGANPNAG
-3604 VTLPTLAANATHL
+3604 VTLPNLVANL
-3617 ISFQILIK
+3617 ISFQILIN
-3625 DSFSRESITNQS
+3625 DSFSQQSITNQS

-3664 FVQAQLTITKTS
+3664 FVQAQLTVTKTS
-3676 NPTTVDI
+3676 NPITVDI

-3699 DAINIVF
+3699 DAINIIF

-3720 VTINGVLQPGLNPEN
+3720 VTINGVLQPGVNPEN
-3735 GIPIGTIPANSSKT
+3735 GIPIGTITPNSSKT

-3759 PTETEIVNQ
+3759 PTATEIVNQ
-3768 SSATYQYVSIPTAPP
+3768 SSVNYQYVSIPTAPP

-3799 ANIISVKSADVTFAS
+3799 ANIISVKQADVTFVA
-3814 IGQIITYTNTLQNIG
+3814 IGQNITYTNTIQNIG

-3839 DNIPEG
+3839 DNFPEG
-3845 TIFIEDSLAIN
+3845 TIFIEDSLSIN

-3863 NPENGV
+3863 NPQNGI

-3875 PNETVTI
+3875 QNETVTI

-3891 PVGNVVINISDTSYE
+3891 PEGNTVINISDTSYE
-3906 YQIDPSSQIIQR
+3906 YQIDPSSPIVQR

-3959 AGTIPITNTLLLDAI
+3959 AGTVPITNTILIDAI
-3974 ASGTT
+3974 AAGTT

-3988 GVPRLNENPI
+3988 GIPRPNENPI
-3998 TGINLDII
+3998 TGINLGII

-4018 SVVSIPPQNNINNIA
+4018 NVVSIPAQNTINNIA
-4033 VIHYEYRPD
+4033 VIHYEYKPEQ
-4042 PSTPPISE
+4042 SAPPISE
-4050 TTSSNATN
+4050 TTSSNTTN
-4058 IQFIDAILI
+4058 IQFIDVILI
-4067 ATKSTNTVLANIDE
+4067 ATKSANKVLANIDD

-4093 SATTNSIFFTDTIAD
+4093 STTTNSIFFTDTIED
-4108 GTVFIPGSVVVNN
+4108 GTVFIPGSVTVNN
-4121 TVLPAADPNIGFSI
+4121 TVLPAADPNIGFFI
-4135 PNVAAG
+4135 PNIASG
-4141 QMATIT
+4141 QATTIT
-4147 FQVSV
+4147 LQVSV
-4152 TNLPAVNPTPNTANV
+4152 TNLPALNPTPNTANI

-4220 LTNTGN
+4220 LTNIGN
-4226 TDATAVVFTDNIP
+4226 ADATTVVFTDNIP
-4239 NGTTFID
+4239 DGTTFIE

-4258 ANPSAGILVG
+4258 ANPSTGILVG
-4268 TIAPNI
+4268 TIAPNV

-4283 VVALPASGH
+4283 VVALPASGRI
-4292 VQNQSTSRYTINV
+4292 QNQSTSRYTINN
-4305 EEQISTSNITFTEVI
+4305 EEQISTSNITITEVI
-4320 SANVIATK
+4320 SAHVIATK

-4370 IENSVIVN
+4370 IDNSVIVN
-4378 GNARPNDNPLNGI
+4378 GNARPSDNPLNGI
-4391 QIDNIPPNTTAT
+4391 RIDNIPPNTTAT

-4424 IEYEYT
+4424 IEYQYT
-4430 VPNRPPITETIISSA
+4430 IPNQPPITETIISSA
-4445 ALTEIN
+4445 AVTEIH

-4482 NVAVNDVIIQDII
+4482 NVAANNVTIQDMI
-4495 PQGTT
+4495 PQGTA

-4508 NGETLPGVNPVSGI
+4508 NGEALPEVNPVSGI
-4522 PIGTITIGG
+4522 PIDTITVGG
-4531 DAIVSFQVTVT
+4531 NAVASFQVTVT
-4542 SIPTPNELNN
+4542 SIPTPNELTNQ
-4552 NAITTFN
+4552 AITTFN
-4559 YIVNPNNV
+4559 YIVNPNNL

-4575 NTVKTTV
+4575 NTVTTTV

-4587 IAFKSADVTNA
+4587 VAIKSVNASNA
-4598 LPGQTLT
+4598 LPSQTVT

-4619 DLLAIDAV
+4619 DIIAIDTAPV
-4627 PIDTTFVAGSVT
+4627 DTTFVTGSVT

-4652 GITLGNLAPN
+4652 GITLGSLTPN
-4662 EFVIITFQVTISSST
+4662 ESTIITFQVTISPTT
-4677 LQSTI
+4677 LQPAI

-4687 VSYTVIIDPT
+4687 VSYTVTIDPNE
-4697 KPPITITKQTNT
+4697 PPITITKQTNV
-4709 VTTTVIDPMVRI
+4709 VTTTVVDPMVRI
-4721 EKTAD
+4721 NKTAD
-4726 KSIVVIGD
+4726 TSIAVIGD
-4734 IITFTLAVFN
+4734 MITFTLEVLN

-4753 SVIDTIPAGT
+4753 SILDIIPTGT

-4776 VPNVRPDTGIN
+4776 VLNVRPDTGMN
-4787 IGSLSAGTV
+4787 IGALPAGSV
-4796 ATITFQVLATSIPSN
+4796 AKIAFKVLVTSIPSN

-4816 SATVTA
+4816 SASVTA

-4833 TFIVNS
+4833 TFIDNS

-4850 ATVTKNASVSSAY
+4850 ATVVKDASVSSAY
-4863 LNQYFDYTVRITNTS
+4863 LNQYFDYTMRITNTS
-4878 EISLSNI
+4878 DISLSNV

-4897 INGTVFI
+4897 MNGTVFI
-4904 NGERSPL
+4904 NSERSPL

-4940 PPVNNPFKNTA
+4940 PPVNNEFKNTA
-4951 NISLQLQVSPTDP
+4951 DISLQLQVSPTDP

-4979 VPENPDEALPN
+4979 IPKNPDETLPN
-4990 LNCFFDGERFIRI
+4990 FNCFFDGERFIRI
-5003 TPRNVRNYLWTW
+5003 TPRNIRNYFWTW
-5015 IWWK
+5015 IWWR

>member
-38 AIGAFITTNT
+38 AIGAFVTTNT
-48 ALQVPTFPAGTTLT
+48 ALQVPTFPAGTTLN

-76 GSTILYAELVWGGN
+76 GSTILYAELIWGGN
-90 YLSRDQN
+90 YLTRDQN

-206 SAETGSAD
+206 SADTGSAD
-214 VSVSGFL
+214 VAVSGFL
-221 TPSGGPVSGRLFLS
+221 TPAGGPVSGRLFLS

-256 LNALSGPNNAINNF
+256 LNALSGPNNAVNNF
-270 FGSQVN
+270 FGSQIN

-291 NQSASTS
+291 NQSASTG

-348 NSPNIQATKSVNK
+348 NSPTIQATKSVNK

-378 TGLLPANNAIFID
+378 TGLLPANNVTFTDI
-391 SLPSGTSF
+391 LPNGTSF

-489 SVNKLFTD
+489 SVNKIFTD

-514 AATNVIFTDPIPS
+514 AATNVIYTDPIPS

-599 SGTDK
+599 SGTDT

-614 ATVTMTKAVDKNFAD
+614 ATVTMVKAVDKNFAD

-649 NVIFTD
+649 NIIFTD

-688 IPSGTTKNVAFQVV
+688 IPSGTTKNVTFQVV
-702 VNTIPASN
+702 VNTIPVSN
-710 VVSNGSSASYQYT
+710 VVSNGSNASYQYT
-723 VNPSQSPVTKNIS
+723 VNPIQSPVTKNIS

-764 TISYT
+764 TIGYT

-794 LTPGTVTL
+794 LTLGSVTL

-819 IPGGATFTLSFQ
+819 IPAGATFILSFQ
-831 VTVINITTPNPIINN
+831 VTVINITSQNPILNN
-846 AFASYLYTVNPN
+846 AFASYIYTVNPS

-897 TYTFSLTND
+897 TYTFALTND

-923 TAFVP
+923 TSFVP

-936 TQPGATPASINIGS
+936 TQPGITPASINIGS

-974 SNSASISYNFIVD
+974 SNSAFVSYNFIVD
-987 PNASPVSKNT
+987 PNASPVNKNT

-1007 DANVISAKTVNRAF
+1007 DANVISAKTVDQAF
-1021 ATVGDTLTYTVTL
+1021 ATVGDILTYTVTL

-1075 IGVPLPSIAANG
+1075 IGVPLPSIPANG

-1100 PTQNPTLNSSSTQYS
+1100 PTQNPTINSSSTQYS

-1122 PPTVETSVSNT
+1122 PPTIEISVSNT

-1167 NLGNTIANNVI
+1167 NLGNTTANNVI

-1203 ADPSTGLPVGSI
+1203 ADPSTGLQVGSI

-1222 IVFQISTNGLP
+1222 IVFQISANGLP

-1270 NTANIVATKLTSTNF
+1270 NTANIIATKLTSTNF
-1285 ADVGDVILYATI
+1285 ADVGDIILYATI

-1330 VPVANA
+1330 VPIANA
-1336 NPATSIS
+1336 NPANGIS

-1381 YDPSKPAVMQMVASN
+1381 YDPSKPAVMQMVASS

-1446 IPNGTSFIANSV
+1446 IPNGTSFIPNSV

-1463 TLPNVNPASGIAIDP
+1463 ALPNVNPASGIAIDP
-1478 INPNANTLISF
+1478 IDPNTNTIISF

-1509 YQYVVDPNLPPASA
+1509 YQYVIDPNLPPASA
-1523 NTLSNVITTQINNAT
+1523 NALSNVITTQINNAT
-1538 IVATKSVNTPTAA
+1538 IIATKSVNTPNAA

-1562 TNTGNTPASA
+1562 TNTGNIPASA

-1578 LGAGASFI
+1578 LGPGASFI
-1586 QNSVTINNVPQ
+1586 PNSVTINNVSQ

-1605 IHLADISPG
+1605 IHLDDISPG
-1614 DTVFITFQA
+1614 NTTFITFQVK
-1623 QILAIP
+1623 ILAIP

-1640 NYEYT
+1640 NYEYA
-1645 VNPNQSPAV
+1645 VNPAETPAIG
-1654 NSTITNTT
+1654 STVTNTT

-1671 SINKTVNSTFATI
+1671 VINKSASTTFATI
-1684 GDTLTFTSTI
+1684 GDTITFTSSV
-1694 TNSGNTTAN
+1694 TNTGNTTAN
-1703 NVIFTDVIP
+1703 NIVFTDTIP
-1712 NGTTFIP
+1712 NGTTLVP
-1719 NSFTVNGTT
+1719 NSFKINGVTVP
-1728 ITNANPQNGINIG
+1728 NANPQNGINIG

-1748 ATLSFQVNITTLPN
+1748 VTLSFQVNITTLPN

-1783 PVSRTVQSNKTFTQ
+1783 PVSRTVQSNTTFTQ
-1797 VNTASVIATKTASSA
+1797 VNSASVIATKTASSA
-1812 FAAVGDTITYTTILT
+1812 FAAVGDTITYTTTLT
-1827 NSGNTSANTP
+1827 NSGNTTANTP

-1857 TIPQLGFRPDSEI
+1857 TIPQLGFRPDSGI

-1906 SIIIDP
+1906 LIIVDP
-1912 TQPPVIETA
+1912 TQPPVTETA

-1957 TVLLDNIGNAT
+1957 TVLLENVGNTT

-1981 TVFIEDSV
+1981 TIFIEDSV

-2001 ANGIPIGDIIAE
+2001 ANGIPIGDIIAG
-2013 DFINVTF
+2013 DFTNVTF

-2046 ASINYQFMT
+2046 ASIDYQFIT

-2066 TSNPVSTQ
+2066 TSNPVATQ

-2085 VNKTFATIG
+2085 VDKTFATIG

-2111 QNIIFTDTLPDG
+2111 QNIIFTDILPDG
-2123 TTFISGTLTNDLSG
+2123 TTFISG

-2149 NPANGIQIGNIN
+2149 NPASGIQIGNIN
-2161 PNGTAVITLNV
+2161 PNGTAVISLNV

-2184 NSSSVQ
+2184 NFSSIQ
-2190 FAHVVD
+2190 FEHVID
-2196 PSQPAVSQTNVSNTV
+2196 PSQPSALQTAVSNTV
-2211 STTINSAILTTKKS
+2211 STTINSAVLTTTKS
-2225 ADKSIISVGDTIT
+2225 VDKSIISVGDTLT
-2238 YTTTIRNTGNTA
+2238 YTTTITNTGNTP
-2250 ATNITFTSAIPANTT
+2250 ATNITFTSAIPPSTT
-2265 FIPNSVTIN
+2265 FVPDSITIN
-2274 SVQQSGAQPALG
+2274 GIQQLGAQPALG

-2308 VSPSSSIMGNDT
+2308 VPPSSSIMGNDT

-2326 VDPNSA
+2326 VDPNGT
-2332 PATTSTSTNIATNP
+2332 PATTSTSTNIVTNP
-2346 VLDAMITMVKSVDQT
+2346 VLDAMIMMIKSVDQT

-2390 LIPNGTTFITDSV
+2390 LIPDGTTFITDSV
-2403 TINGL
+2403 TIDGI

-2415 NTGITIGSIAPNSSI
+2415 NTGITIGAIAPNSSI

-2444 NPIANSATASYTFI
+2444 NPIANSASASYTFI

-2479 NTANILS
+2479 NTATILS

-2500 LTYTVVLTNNGNSS
+2500 LTYTVALTNNGNSS

-2521 DTVPSVTTFIANTF
+2521 DTMPSGTTFIANTF

-2572 LPTANPIVNFS
+2572 LPTENPIVNFS
-2583 STSYQLVSPPDSE
+2583 STSYQLVSPPDAE

-2603 STQINE
+2603 STQIKE

-2647 FTDALPSGLT
+2647 FTDVLPSGLT

-2663 TVDGVL
+2663 TVNGVL
-2669 QPNADPNTGVL
+2669 QPNANPNTGVL

-2691 IVFQVTVNNIPPS
+2691 IVFQVTVNSIPPS

-2718 VDPVNPPV
+2718 VDPGNPPV
-2726 SSAATSNTTL
+2726 SSTATSNTTL

-2743 IISTKTANLTF
+2743 IISIKTADLTF

-2783 LDSNLSFVPNSFTAN
+2783 LDSNLSFVPNSFTVN

-2817 GGNTAIVTFQATV
+2817 GGNAAIVTFQATV

-2871 NSAILT
+2871 NSATLT

-2935 NADIITGVPIGDI
+2935 NANIITGVPIGDI

-2958 HIIANEIP
+2958 HINANEIP

-2991 KNIISNNVTT
+2991 KNITSNSVSTQ
-3001 KIESAILNTIKIGDK
+3001 IESAILNTIKIGDK
-3016 TFATIGD
+3016 AFATIGD
-3023 TITYTTTIT
+3023 TITYTTTTIT

-3040 NAIFS
+3040 NVVFS
-3045 DPLPSWTQFVA
+3045 DPIPSWTQFVA
-3056 GSVIVD
+3056 GSVVVD
-3062 GTPLPSASI
+3062 GTPLTSASI
-3071 INGVGINTIN
+3071 IDGVGINTIT
-3081 PNQTVTIIFQ
+3081 PNQIVTIVFQ

-3096 NPTTFT
+3096 NPTTLT

-3118 NVLLAQPG
+3118 NALQAQPG

-3133 VTSINTAIL
+3133 VTSINSAIL
-3142 SAVKTANTAFAN
+3142 SAVKTTNTAFAN
-3154 IGDTITYT
+3154 IEDTITYT
-3162 VSIQNNGNTNATNVN
+3162 VLIQNNGNTNATNVN
-3177 FSDPVPTGTTFVE
+3177 FSDMVPAGTTFVE
-3190 NSFAVNG
+3190 NSFTVNG
-3197 STIPGANPNNGVNIG
+3197 SSLPGANPNYGVNIG
-3212 TVSAGSSLTVTFQ
+3212 TVNAGSSLTITFQ

-3245 AFIVDPASPPVTG
+3245 AFIVDPASPPVTS

-3273 VTTVLQANRS
+3273 VTTVLQANRT
-3283 IVSIGDVITYTAT
+3283 IVSLGDVITYTAT

-3310 INGVPEGAL
+3310 INGIPEGAL

-3324 VTLNGISLPDA
+3324 VTLNGVSLPDA

-3369 INQALTSYTYIVDP
+3369 INQAITSYTYIVNP

-3402 DASLSVIKSTDSLVQ
+3402 DASLSAIKNTDSLVQ
-3417 STDGIITYTVVVQNN
+3417 STDGTITYTVVVQNN

-3451 FIPNSVTINSV
+3451 FIPNSVTINNV

-3471 GIPLNSIT
+3471 GIPLNSIA

-3509 TFIADPTAPI
+3509 NFIADPTAPI

-3540 LKAVNAPQ
+3540 LKAVNAQ
-3548 TTTGDI
+3548 QATTGDI

-3565 NIPATN
+3565 NIPTTN
-3571 LIFSDTIPQDTTF
+3571 LTFSDTIPQGTTF

-3596 LGANPNVG
+3596 LDANPNVG
-3604 VTLPTLAANATHL
+3604 VTLPNLAANATHL
-3617 ISFQILIK
+3617 ISFQILIN
-3625 DSFSRESITNQS
+3625 DSFSQESITNQS

-3699 DAINIVF
+3699 DAININF

-3720 VTINGVLQPGLNPEN
+3720 VTINGILQPGVNPEN

-3768 SSATYQYVSIPTAPP
+3768 SSATYQYVSIPAAPP

-3799 ANIISVKSADVTFAS
+3799 ANIISVKSADVTFVS

-3829 TVPANNTVFI
+3829 SVPANNTVFI

-3869 TLGTIQ
+3869 TLSTIQ

-3891 PVGNVVINISDTSYE
+3891 PEGNTVINISDTSYE
-3906 YQIDPSSQIIQR
+3906 YQIDPSSPIIQR

-3959 AGTIPITNTLLLDAI
+3959 AGTVPITNTLLIDAI
-3974 ASGTT
+3974 AAGTT
-3979 FVPNSILVD
+3979 FVLNSILVD
-3988 GVPRLNENPI
+3988 GIPRPNENPI

-4033 VIHYEYRPD
+4033 VIHYEYEPD
-4042 PSTPPISE
+4042 PSAPPISE
-4050 TTSSNATN
+4050 TTSSNSTN

-4067 ATKSTNTVLANIDE
+4067 ATKSANTVLANIDE

-4093 SATTNSIFFTDTIAD
+4093 STTTNSIFFTDTIAD
-4108 GTVFIPGSVVVNN
+4108 GTVFIPGSVIVNN

-4141 QMATIT
+4141 QIATIT

-4152 TNLPAVNPTPNTANV
+4152 TNLPVVNPAPNTANI

-4239 NGTTFID
+4239 DGTTFID

-4268 TIAPNI
+4268 TITPNT

-4292 VQNQSTSRYTINV
+4292 VQNQSTSRYTINA

-4340 IPYTISITNNGN
+4340 IPYTISIINNGN

-4430 VPNRPPITETIISSA
+4430 VPDRPPITETIISSA
-4445 ALTEIN
+4445 AATEIN

-4482 NVAVNDVIIQDII
+4482 NVATNDVNIQDII

-4508 NGETLPGVNPVSGI
+4508 NGEALPGVNPVSGI
-4522 PIGTITIGG
+4522 PIGTIIVGG

-4575 NTVKTTV
+4575 NTVTTTV

-4587 IAFKSADVTNA
+4587 IAIKSVDVTNA

-4619 DLLAIDAV
+4619 DLLAIDTV
-4627 PIDTTFVAGSVT
+4627 PIDTTFVADSVT

-4662 EFVIITFQVTISSST
+4662 ESVIITFQVTISSST

-4721 EKTAD
+4721 EKTTD

-4753 SVIDTIPAGT
+4753 SVIDSIPAGT
-4763 TFIENSVTINGTP
+4763 TFIENSVTINGTS
-4776 VPNVRPDTGIN
+4776 VQNVRPDTGIN
-4787 IGSLSAGTV
+4787 IGSLSADTV
-4796 ATITFQVLATSIPSN
+4796 ATITFQVLVTSIPSN

-4839 NIVRIPVQFIT
+4839 NIVRIPVQFVT

-4940 PPVNNPFKNTA
+4940 PPINNQFKNTA

-4979 VPENPDEALPN
+4979 VPENPDETLPN

-5003 TPRNVRNYLWTW
+5003 TPQNARNYLWTW
-5015 IWWK
+5015 IWWN

>member
-38 AIGAFITTNT
+38 AIGAFVTTNT
-48 ALQVPTFPAGTTLT
+48 ALQVTTFPAGTTLN

-131 NSITFGFYTRS
+131 GSVTFGFYTRS
-142 ADVTTLI
+142 ADVTSLV
-149 QAGGSG
+149 QAAGSG
-155 SYTTGAV
+155 SYTTGSV

-169 DASNGSI
+169 DASNGAI
-176 NSAGWTLI
+176 NSSGWTLI

-190 TLPAR
+190 SLPAR

-206 SAETGSAD
+206 SVETGSAD

-221 TPSGGPVSGRLFLS
+221 TPAGGPVSGRLFIS

-256 LNALSGPNNAINNF
+256 LNALSGPNNAVNNF
-270 FGSQVN
+270 FGSQIN

-367 DILTY
+367 DVLTY
-372 TVTIPN
+372 TVTVPN
-378 TGLLPANNAIFID
+378 TGLLPANNVTFID
-391 SLPSGTSF
+391 ILPNGTSF
-399 IPGTVTVDNVPQT
+399 IPGSVTIDNVPQT
-412 NANPAAGISLGTIN
+412 NANPIAGISLGTIN
-426 NGASRTVT
+426 NNASRTIT

-452 NITFQYT
+452 TITFQYT
-459 PIAGGTTFNGL
+459 PIAGGTTFNGI

-503 YSIALANIGNI
+503 YSISLANVGNI
-514 AATNVIFTDPIPS
+514 AATNVIYTDPIPS

-541 TQAGANPANG
+541 TQAGVNPANG
-551 ISIGSIAA
+551 ISVGTIAA
-559 NSTTTISFQVLVPS
+559 NSTATIAFQVTVPT

-584 TTTYQYIPVPNQPAV
+584 TTTYQYVPIPNQPV
-599 SGTDK
+599 VNGSDT
-604 TNIVSTQVNN
+604 TNTVSTQVNN
-614 ATVTMTKAVDKNFAD
+614 ATVTMAKAVDKNFAD
-629 IGDTLTYTVSFTGT
+629 IGDTLTYTVSFVGT
-643 GNTNAN
+643 GNTTAN

-655 VIPTGT
+655 IIPTGT

-688 IPSGTTKNVAFQVV
+688 IPTGTTKNVSFQVV

-748 VTLTK
+748 LTLTK

-775 GNTAANNV
+775 GNTVANNV

-794 LTPGTVTL
+794 LTLGTVTL

-831 VTVINITTPNPIINN
+831 VTVINITAQNPIINN
-846 AFASYLYTVNPN
+846 AFASYIYTVNPS

-874 IRLANLHANK
+874 IRLANLHAIK

-897 TYTFSLTND
+897 TYTFAVTND

-923 TAFVP
+923 TSFVP
-928 NSVIVNGV
+928 NSVTINSV
-936 TQPGATPASINIGS
+936 TQPGVTPASINIGS
-950 INANTTITAS
+950 INAGTTITAS
-960 FQVVITSIPNPNPI
+960 FQVLITSIPNPNPI

-987 PNASPVSKNT
+987 PNASPVSANT

-1007 DANVISAKTVNRAF
+1007 DANVISAKTVDRAF
-1021 ATVGDTLTYTVTL
+1021 ATVGDILTYTVIL

-1052 DGTTFIPNTFLING
+1052 DGTIFIPNTFLING

-1075 IGVPLPSIAANG
+1075 IGVPLPSIPANG

-1100 PTQNPTLNSSSTQYS
+1100 PTQNPTINSSSTQYS

-1122 PPTVETSVSNT
+1122 PPTIETSLSNT

-1167 NLGNTIANNVI
+1167 NLGNTTANTVV
-1178 VTDIIPNGTTIVPN
+1178 VTDILPPGTTLVPN

-1203 ADPSTGLPVGSI
+1203 ADPSAGLQVGTI
-1215 PSGGFTT
+1215 PAGGITT
-1222 IVFQISTNGLP
+1222 IVFQISANGIP

-1250 DPNLPAL
+1250 DPSLPAL
-1257 VRNAASNIVTTQI
+1257 VRNATSNIVTTQI
-1270 NTANIVATKLTSTNF
+1270 NTATIVANKLTSTNF
-1285 ADVGDVILYATI
+1285 ADVGDSITYATV
-1297 LTNNGNIPAA
+1297 LTNNGNIPAT
-1307 NVTFTDIIPA
+1307 NVIFTDVIPS
-1317 GTLFIPNTVTINN
+1317 GTLFIPDSVAIDN
-1330 VPVANA
+1330 VPVANV
-1336 NPATSIS
+1336 NPANGIS

-1351 SRTVAFQVFVP
+1351 SRTVSFQVNVP
-1362 TIPAVN
+1362 AIPSIN

-1381 YDPSKPAVMQMVASN
+1381 YDPSKPAVMQMVTSN
-1396 TVQTTINNASIA
+1396 TVQTTINNASIS

-1420 NDIITYTTTLTNNGN
+1420 NDIITYTTTLTNSGN
-1435 TLASNVIFTDV
+1435 TLASTVIFTDV
-1446 IPNGTSFIANSV
+1446 IPNGTSFIPNSV

-1463 TLPNVNPASGIAIDP
+1463 TLPNVNPANGIAIDP
-1478 INPNANTLISF
+1478 INPNANTIISF
-1489 QVQVNSIPNPNPIP
+1489 QIKVNSIPNPNPIP

-1509 YQYVVDPNLPPASA
+1509 YQYIVNPNLPPASA
-1523 NTLSNVITTQINNAT
+1523 NALSNLITTQINNAT
-1538 IVATKSVNTPTAA
+1538 IIATKSVNTPTAA

-1562 TNTGNTPASA
+1562 TNTGNIPASA

-1578 LGAGASFI
+1578 LGAGASFV

-1605 IHLADISPG
+1605 VHLADIPPG
-1614 DTVFITFQA
+1614 NTVFIGFQA
-1623 QILAIP
+1623 KILAIP

-1645 VNPNQSPAV
+1645 VNPNQSSAV
-1654 NSTITNTT
+1654 GSTITNTT

-1684 GDTLTFTSTI
+1684 GDTLTFTSTV

-1703 NVIFTDVIP
+1703 NVIFTDLIP

-1719 NSFTVNGTT
+1719 NSFMVNGTT
-1728 ITNANPQNGINIG
+1728 IPNANPQNGINIG
-1741 NLNSNAS
+1741 NITTNSIV
-1748 ATLSFQVNITTLPN
+1748 TLSFQVNITAIPN
-1762 PNPIPNKSSLQY
+1762 PNPIPNQSSLQY

-1797 VNTASVIATKTASSA
+1797 VNSASVIASKIASSA
-1812 FAAVGDTITYTTILT
+1812 FAAIGDTITYTTTLT
-1827 NSGNTSANTP
+1827 NSGNTTANTP

-1857 TIPQLGFRPDSEI
+1857 TIPQLGFRPDSGVP
-1870 SLDSIPVGGTTTIS
+1870 LDPIPVGGLTTIS
-1884 FQAIVGSIPATNPT
+1884 FQAIVGSIPSSNPT

-1906 SIIIDP
+1906 SIIVDP
-1912 TQPPVIETA
+1912 TEPPITETA
-1921 TSNPTLVQ
+1921 TSNPVLVQ

-1957 TVLLDNIGNAT
+1957 TVLLDNIGNTT

-2001 ANGIPIGDIIAE
+2001 ANGIPIGDIIAG

-2020 RVQVV
+2020 HVQVV

-2033 IGPGGPNSPVVNS
+2033 IGPGGPNSPVVNG

-2066 TSNPVSTQ
+2066 TSNSVSTQ
-2074 INSGEIVAIKS
+2074 INSGEIVTVKS
-2085 VNKTFATIG
+2085 ANKNFATIG
-2094 DTISYTIT
+2094 DTLSYTIT

-2123 TTFISGTLTNDLSG
+2123 TTFISGTLTS
-2137 TLTNDSGTQQIG
+2137 DSGTQQIG
-2149 NPANGIQIGNIN
+2149 NPASGIQIGNIN
-2161 PNGTAVITLNV
+2161 PGGTVTITINV

-2184 NSSSVQ
+2184 NSSSIQ
-2190 FAHVVD
+2190 FQHIVD
-2196 PSQPAVSQTNVSNTV
+2196 PSQPAITQTASSNTV
-2211 STTINSAILTTKKS
+2211 TTTINSAILTTTKS
-2225 ADKSIISVGDTIT
+2225 VDKSIISVGDTVT
-2238 YTTTIRNTGNTA
+2238 YTTTITNTGNTP
-2250 ATNITFTSAIPANTT
+2250 ATNVTFTSAIPASTT
-2265 FIPNSVTIN
+2265 FIPNSFTIN
-2274 SVQQSGAQPALG
+2274 GIQQLGAQPALG

-2308 VSPSSSIMGNDT
+2308 VPPSNSIMGNDT

-2326 VDPNSA
+2326 VDPNGT
-2332 PATTSTSTNIATNP
+2332 PVTTSTSTNIVTNP

-2368 ITYTTILTNNGNTNA
+2368 ITYTTVLTNSGNTNA

-2390 LIPNGTTFITDSV
+2390 LIPDGTTFITDSV
-2403 TINGL
+2403 TIDGI

-2415 NTGITIGSIAPNSSI
+2415 NTGITIGAIAPNNSI

-2444 NPIANSATASYTFI
+2444 NPIANSASASYTFI
-2458 ADPNAPIVSRNVTSN
+2458 ADPNAPIVSRTVISN

-2479 NTANILS
+2479 NTASILS
-2486 LKQVDKSFSRIGDT
+2486 SKQVDKSFSRIGDT
-2500 LTYTVVLTNNGNSS
+2500 LTYTVALTNNGNSS

-2521 DTVPSVTTFIANTF
+2521 DTMPSGTTFIANTF
-2535 SINGVPQSG
+2535 SINGVPQMG
-2544 ADPSNGVNI
+2544 ANPANGVDI
-2553 GTITAGTTVTVSFQ
+2553 GLITAGTTVTVSFQ
-2567 VTVTS
+2567 VTITS
-2572 LPTANPIVNFS
+2572 LPTENPIVNFS
-2583 STSYQLVSPPDSE
+2583 STSYQLVSPPDAE

-2603 STQINE
+2603 STQIKE

-2620 SFADIGQTAFYTT
+2620 SYADIGQTAFYTT
-2633 SITNVGN
+2633 SIANLGN
-2640 TDATNIV
+2640 TDATNII
-2647 FTDALPSGLT
+2647 FTDVLPSGLT
-2657 FVPNTL
+2657 FIPSTL
-2663 TVDGVL
+2663 TVDGIL
-2669 QPNADPNTGVL
+2669 QPDANPNTGVV

-2685 PNEIYS
+2685 PTEIYS
-2691 IVFQVTVNNIPPS
+2691 IVFQVIVNSISPI

-2718 VDPVNPPV
+2718 VDPGNPPV
-2726 SSAATSNTTL
+2726 SNTASSNTTL
-2736 LQINNAT
+2736 LQINNAN

-2754 ADVGNTITFTLNL
+2754 ADVGDTITFTLNL
-2767 PNTGNVTATDV
+2767 PNTGNTTATDV

-2783 LDSNLSFVPNSFTAN
+2783 LDSNLTFVPNSFTVN
-2798 GQTIPNA
+2798 GQTIQNA

-2817 GGNTAIVTFQATV
+2817 GGNAAIVTFQATV
-2830 ITLPTLN
+2830 TTLPTLN
-2837 PISNSASIT
+2837 PITNSASST
-2846 YHYVVDPSQPP
+2846 YHYVVDPNQPP
-2857 ITTSNQSNTTTTQI
+2857 TITSNQSNTTTTQI
-2871 NSAILT
+2871 NTAILT
-2877 AQKNSNVSTVDIG
+2877 AQKSTNVSTVDIG
-2890 QDITYTVT
+2890 QDIVYTVT

-2935 NADIITGVPIGDI
+2935 NANIITGVPIGDI
-2948 APNESVIVAF
+2948 APNQSVIVAF
-2958 HIIANEIP
+2958 HINANEIP

-2991 KNIISNNVTT
+2991 KNITSNNVTT
-3001 KIESAILNTIKIGDK
+3001 KIESAILTTIKIGDK

-3040 NAIFS
+3040 NVIFS
-3045 DPLPSWTQFVA
+3045 DPLPTWTQFVA

-3071 INGVGINTIN
+3071 IDGVGINTIT
-3081 PNQTVTIIFQ
+3081 PNQIVTIVFQ

-3118 NVLLAQPG
+3118 NSLQAQPG

-3133 VTSINTAIL
+3133 VTSINSAIL

-3162 VSIQNNGNTNATNVN
+3162 VLIQNNGNTNATNLN
-3177 FSDPVPTGTTFVE
+3177 FSDIIPAGTTFVE
-3190 NSFAVNG
+3190 NSFSVNG

-3212 TVSAGSSLTVTFQ
+3212 TVNADSSLTVTFQ

-3245 AFIVDPASPPVTG
+3245 AFIVDPTAPPVTG
-3258 TINSNSASTQINNAT
+3258 TISSNSASTQINNAT
-3273 VTTVLQANRS
+3273 VTTVLEANRT

-3310 INGVPEGAL
+3310 INGVPVGAV

-3324 VTLNGISLPDA
+3324 VTLNGIPLPDA

-3369 INQALTSYTYIVDP
+3369 INQAITSYTYIVDP

-3402 DASLSVIKSTDSLVQ
+3402 DASLSATKNTDSLVQ
-3417 STDGIITYTVVVQNN
+3417 STNGTITYTVVVRNN
-3432 GNTTANT
+3432 GNTTTNT
-3439 VTLTDL
+3439 VIFTDL

-3451 FIPNSVTINSV
+3451 FIPNSVTINTV

-3471 GIPLNSIT
+3471 GIPLNAIA

-3490 IVQSIPSVN
+3490 IVQFIPSVN

-3509 TFIADPTAPI
+3509 TFIADPTTPI
-3519 ISRTITSNP
+3519 ISRTIMSNP

-3540 LKAVNAPQ
+3540 LKAVNVQQA
-3548 TTTGDI
+3548 TTGDI
-3554 LTYTITLENTG
+3554 LTYTITLENNG
-3565 NIPATN
+3565 NISATN
-3571 LIFSDTIPQDTTF
+3571 LSFLDSTPDGTTF

-3596 LGANPNVG
+3596 PGANPNVG
-3604 VTLPTLAANATHL
+3604 VTLPNLAANATHL
-3617 ISFQILIK
+3617 ISFQILIN
-3625 DSFSRESITNQS
+3625 DPFSQESITNQS

-3676 NPTTVDI
+3676 NPITVDI

-3699 DAINIVF
+3699 DAINIIF

-3720 VTINGVLQPGLNPEN
+3720 VTINGILQPGVNPEN
-3735 GIPIGTIPANSSKT
+3735 GILIETIPSNSSKT

-3768 SSATYQYVSIPTAPP
+3768 SSANYQYVSIPTAPP
-3783 VNRSANSNIV
+3783 VNRSANSNVV

-3799 ANIISVKSADVTFAS
+3799 ANIISVKSADVTFIS
-3814 IGQIITYTNTLQNIG
+3814 IGQNITYTNTLQNIG

-3845 TIFIEDSLAIN
+3845 TIFIEDSLSIN

-3882 SFQVQLTNI
+3882 SFQVQLTSI
-3891 PVGNVVINISDTSYE
+3891 PSGNTVINISDTSYE
-3906 YQIDPSSQIIQR
+3906 YQIDPSSPIIQR

-3959 AGTIPITNTLLLDAI
+3959 SGTVPITNTLLIDAI
-3974 ASGTT
+3974 AAGTT

-3988 GVPRLNENPI
+3988 GIPRPDENPI
-3998 TGINLDII
+3998 TGIALDII

-4018 SVVSIPPQNNINNIA
+4018 NVVSIPSQNNINNIA
-4033 VIHYEYRPD
+4033 VIHYEYKPD
-4042 PSTPPISE
+4042 PSLPPISE
-4050 TTSSNATN
+4050 TTSSNSTN

-4067 ATKSTNTVLANIDE
+4067 ATKSANKVLANIDE

-4093 SATTNSIFFTDTIAD
+4093 STTTNSIFFTDTIAD
-4108 GTVFIPGSVVVNN
+4108 GTVFIPGSIIVNN

-4135 PNVAAG
+4135 PNIASS
-4141 QMATIT
+4141 QSTTIT

-4152 TNLPAVNPTPNTANV
+4152 TNLPAVNPTPNTANI

-4239 NGTTFID
+4239 DGTTFID

-4268 TIAPNI
+4268 TIAPDI

-4283 VVALPASGH
+4283 VVALPASDH
-4292 VQNQSTSRYTINV
+4292 IQNQSTSRYTING
-4305 EEQISTSNITFTEVI
+4305 EEKISTSNITFTEVI
-4320 SANVIATK
+4320 SVNVIATK

-4340 IPYTISITNNGN
+4340 IPYTIPIINNGN

-4378 GNARPNDNPLNGI
+4378 GNARPNDNPLSGI

-4403 ILFQVRVTSIPQT
+4403 ILFQVRVTSIPQI

-4430 VPNRPPITETIISSA
+4430 LPNRPPITETIISA
-4445 ALTEIN
+4445 AAVTEIN
-4451 HANLNSNKA
+4451 HANLTSNKA

-4482 NVAVNDVIIQDII
+4482 NVSANDVIIQDII

-4522 PIGTITIGG
+4522 PIGTIIVGES
-4531 DAIVSFQVTVT
+4531 AIASFQVTVT

-4552 NAITTFN
+4552 QAITTFS
-4559 YIVNPNNV
+4559 YIVNPNNL

-4575 NTVKTTV
+4575 NTVTTTV

-4587 IAFKSADVTNA
+4587 VAIKSVNATNA
-4598 LPGQTLT
+4598 LPSQTLT
-4605 YTITITNSGNVTIE
+4605 YTITISNSGNVTIE
-4619 DLLAIDAV
+4619 DLLAIDTV
-4627 PIDTTFVAGSVT
+4627 PVDTTFVTSSVT

-4645 PNENPEN
+4645 PNANPEN

-4662 EFVIITFQVTISSST
+4662 ESVIITFQITISSST
-4677 LQSTI
+4677 LQSAI

-4687 VSYTVIIDPT
+4687 VSYTVTIDPNE
-4697 KPPITITKQTNT
+4697 PPITMTKQTNV
-4709 VTTTVIDPMVRI
+4709 VTTTIVDPMVGI
-4721 EKTAD
+4721 AKIAN
-4726 KSIVVIGD
+4726 KSITITGD
-4734 IITFTLAVFN
+4734 IITFTLDVFN
-4744 HSPIPTIST
+4744 HSPIPTVNT
-4753 SVIDTIPAGT
+4753 SVLDMIPAGT
-4763 TFIENSVTINGTP
+4763 TFIENSVTINGTQI
-4776 VPNVRPDTGIN
+4776 PNIRPDTGIN
-4787 IGSLSAGTV
+4787 IGALPADGV
-4796 ATITFQVLATSIPSN
+4796 ATITFKVLVTSIPSN

-4850 ATVTKNASVSSAY
+4850 ATVLKNASVSSAY
-4863 LNQYFDYTVRITNTS
+4863 LNQYFDYTVHITNTS
-4878 EISLSNI
+4878 EFSITNI

-4890 IPAGLQF
+4890 IPAGLRF
-4897 INGTVFI
+4897 IG
-4904 NGERSPL
+4904 RSVIVDGISLPL
-4911 ANPNIG
+4911 ADPNFG
-4917 FLVATNL
+4917 FLVATNF
-4924 EPNET
+4924 EPNEV
-4929 IIVLFTVQVIS
+4929 IIVSFTVQVMDQ
-4940 PPVNNPFKNTA
+4940 PVNNKFINTA
-4951 NISLQLQVSPTDP
+4951 NISLQLQTSPAEP
-4964 PITVTVTSNENIVTF
+4964 PITITIVSNENIVSF
-4979 VPENPDEALPN
+4979 LPPNIERVLPN
-4990 LNCFFDGERFIRI
+4990 LSCFFDGERFIRI
-5003 TPRNVRNYLWTW
+5003 TPRNIRKYFGPW
-5015 IWWK
+5015 IWWN

>member
-38 AIGAFITTNT
+38 AIGAFVTTNT
-48 ALQVPTFPAGTTLT
+48 ALQVPTFPAGTTLN

-97 ITSVLGNP
+97 ITSILGNP

-112 STYSITPSAVT
+112 STYSITPSAIT

-131 NSITFGFYTRS
+131 GSVTFGFYTRS
-142 ADVTTLI
+142 ADVTSLV
-149 QAGGSG
+149 QAAGSG
-155 SYTTGAV
+155 SYTTGSV

-169 DASNGSI
+169 DASNGAI
-176 NSAGWTLI
+176 NSSGWTLI

-190 TLPAR
+190 SLPAR

-514 AATNVIFTDPIPS
+514 AATNVIYTDPIPS

-629 IGDTLTYTVSFTGT
+629 IGDTLTYTVSFTAT

-794 LTPGTVTL
+794 LNPGTVTL

-831 VTVINITTPNPIINN
+831 VTVINITAQNPIINN
-846 AFASYLYTVNPN
+846 AFASYIYTVNPS

-874 IRLANLHANK
+874 IRLANLHVNK
-884 SVDKTFAEVGDVL
+884 SVDKTFAEVSDVL
-897 TYTFSLTND
+897 TYTFALTND

-936 TQPGATPASINIGS
+936 TQPGVTPTSINIGS

-1087 SLTVSYQVTVTSL
+1087 SLTVSYQVTITSL

-1122 PPTVETSVSNT
+1122 PPTIETSVSNT

-1178 VTDIIPNGTTIVPN
+1178 VTDIIPNGSTIVPN
-1192 SIFIGGALQLG
+1192 SIFIGGTLQQG
-1203 ADPSTGLPVGSI
+1203 ADPSTGLQVGSI

-1222 IVFQISTNGLP
+1222 IVFQISANGLP

-1238 QNSASLQYSFIA
+1238 QNSASLQYSFIT

-1285 ADVGDVILYATI
+1285 ADIGDVILYATI

-1336 NPATSIS
+1336 NPATGIS

-1408 ATKSADKQFANV
+1408 ATKSVDKQFANV

-1435 TLASNVIFTDV
+1435 TLASNIVFTDA
-1446 IPNGTSFIANSV
+1446 IPSGTSFIPNSV

-1463 TLPNVNPASGIAIDP
+1463 ILPNVNPASGIAIDP
-1478 INPNANTLISF
+1478 INPNANTIISF

-1562 TNTGNTPASA
+1562 ANTGNTPASA

-1857 TIPQLGFRPDSEI
+1857 TIPQLGFRPDSGI

-1912 TQPPVIETA
+1912 TQPPVTETA

-1989 RVGGVLLPGVNP
+1989 RVGGVLLPRVNP
-2001 ANGIPIGDIIAE
+2001 ANGIPIGDIIAG

-2123 TTFISGTLTNDLSG
+2123 TTFISGTLTND
-2137 TLTNDSGTQQIG
+2137 SGTQQIG

-2196 PSQPAVSQTNVSNTV
+2196 PSQPAVSQTNVSNAV
-2211 STTINSAILTTKKS
+2211 STTINSAILTTQKS
-2225 ADKSIISVGDTIT
+2225 ADKSIVSVGDTIT
-2238 YTTTIRNTGNTA
+2238 YTTTITNTGNTA
-2250 ATNITFTSAIPANTT
+2250 ATNITFTSAIPASTT

-2274 SVQQSGAQPALG
+2274 GVQQSSAQPALG

-2308 VSPSSSIMGNDT
+2308 VPPSSSIMGNDT

-2326 VDPNSA
+2326 VNPNSA

-2346 VLDAMITMVKSVDQT
+2346 VLNAMITMVKSVDQT

-2479 NTANILS
+2479 NTATILS

-2500 LTYTVVLTNNGNSS
+2500 LTYTVALTNNGNSS

-2521 DTVPSVTTFIANTF
+2521 DTVPSGTTFIANTF
-2535 SINGVPQSG
+2535 SINGVPQSE

-2553 GTITAGTTVTVSFQ
+2553 GIITAGTTVTVSFQ

-2572 LPTANPIVNFS
+2572 LPTENPIVNFS

-2603 STQINE
+2603 STQIKE

-2633 SITNVGN
+2633 SITNIGN

-2669 QPNADPNTGVL
+2669 QPNANPNTGVL

-2691 IVFQVTVNNIPPS
+2691 IVFQVTVNSIPPS

-2718 VDPVNPPV
+2718 VNPSNPPA

-2743 IISTKTANLTF
+2743 IITTKTANLTF
-2754 ADVGNTITFTLNL
+2754 ADIGNTITFTLNL

-2837 PISNSASIT
+2837 PISISNSASTT

-2898 ITNSGNVS
+2898 ITNGGNVS

-2966 PINPITNQA
+2966 PINPLTNQA

-3118 NVLLAQPG
+3118 NALLAQPG

-3283 IVSIGDVITYTAT
+3283 IVSIGDVITYTAS

-3417 STDGIITYTVVVQNN
+3417 STDGTITYTVVVQNN

-3462 SVPGADPNV
+3462 SVPGANPNV
-3471 GIPLNSIT
+3471 GIPLNSIA
-3479 PSEIVTVTFQV
+3479 PSENVTVTFQV

-3548 TTTGDI
+3548 ATTGDI

-3565 NIPATN
+3565 NIPAAN

-3596 LGANPNVG
+3596 LDANPNVG
-3604 VTLPTLAANATHL
+3604 VTLPTLAANDTHL
-3617 ISFQILIK
+3617 ISFQILIN

-3799 ANIISVKSADVTFAS
+3799 ANIISVKSADVTFVS

-3856 NVIQPGA
+3856 NVTQPGA

-3891 PVGNVVINISDTSYE
+3891 PEGNTVINISDTSYE
-3906 YQIDPSSQIIQR
+3906 YQIDPSSPIIQR

-3988 GVPRLNENPI
+3988 GVPRPNENPI

-4042 PSTPPISE
+4042 PSGPPISE
-4050 TTSSNATN
+4050 TTSSNSTN

-4067 ATKSTNTVLANIDE
+4067 ATKSANTVLANIDE

-4093 SATTNSIFFTDTIAD
+4093 STTTNSIFFTDTIAD
-4108 GTVFIPGSVVVNN
+4108 GTVFIPGSVIVNN

-4135 PNVAAG
+4135 PNVVAG

-4152 TNLPAVNPTPNTANV
+4152 TNLPAVNPTPNTANI

-4188 TFVQINDADIVS
+4188 TFVQINDADIIS

-4226 TDATAVVFTDNIP
+4226 TDATTVVFTDNIP
-4239 NGTTFID
+4239 DGTTFID

-4721 EKTAD
+4721 EKTTD

-4787 IGSLSAGTV
+4787 IGSLPADSV
-4796 ATITFQVLATSIPSN
+4796 ATITFQVLVTSIPSN

-4850 ATVTKNASVSSAY
+4850 TTVTKNASVSSAY

-4979 VPENPDEALPN
+4979 VSENPDETLPN

>member
-38 AIGAFITTNT
+38 AIGAFATTNT
-48 ALQVPTFPAGTTLT
+48 ALQVTTFPAGTTLN

-162 PGLVDPL
+162 PGLVDPI
-169 DASNGSI
+169 DASNGTI

-256 LNALSGPNNAINNF
+256 LNALSGPNNAVNNF

-291 NQSASTS
+291 NQSASTG

-367 DILTY
+367 DVLTY

-378 TGLLPANNAIFID
+378 TGLLPANNVIFID
-391 SLPSGTSF
+391 SLPNGTSF

-426 NGASRTVT
+426 NNASRTVT

-439 VSLPSQNPISNTA
+439 VSLPNQNPISNTA

-514 AATNVIFTDPIPS
+514 AATNVIYTDSIPS
-527 GTTFIPGSVTVNGV
+527 GTTFIPGSVTVNGI
-541 TQAGANPANG
+541 TQASANPATG
-551 ISIGSIAA
+551 IAIGSIAA
-559 NSTTTISFQVLVPS
+559 NSTTTVSFQVLVPS

-599 SGTDK
+599 SGTDI
-604 TNIVSTQVNN
+604 TNTVSTQVNN

-649 NVIFTD
+649 NVIFKD

-675 VGANPAN
+675 VGANPAT

-688 IPSGTTKNVAFQVV
+688 IPTGTTKNVSFQVV

-710 VVSNGSSASYQYT
+710 TVSNGSSASYQYT
-723 VNPSQSPVTKNIS
+723 VNPSQPPVTKNIS
-736 SNLVSTQINNAN
+736 SNLASTQINNAN
-748 VTLTK
+748 LTVTK

-775 GNTAANNV
+775 GNTAATNV

-819 IPGGATFTLSFQ
+819 IPSGATFTLSFQ
-831 VTVINITTPNPIINN
+831 VTVINITVQNPIINN
-846 AFASYLYTVNPN
+846 AFASYLYTVNPSV
-858 LPPTSKTANSN
+858 PPTSKTTNSN

-874 IRLANLHANK
+874 IRLANLQATK

-897 TYTFSLTND
+897 TYTFALTNN
-906 GNVAANNVLLS
+906 GNVAANNVVLS

-923 TAFVP
+923 TSFVP

-936 TQPGATPASINIGS
+936 TQPGVIPNSITIGS
-950 INANTTITAS
+950 INAGTTITAS
-960 FQVVITSIPNPNPI
+960 FQVFITSIPNPNPI

-1007 DANVISAKTVNRAF
+1007 DANVISTKTVDRAF
-1021 ATVGDTLTYTVTL
+1021 ATVGDILTYTVTL
-1034 TNAGSV
+1034 ANAGSV
-1040 SADSPTFVDTNP
+1040 SADGPTFVDTNP
-1052 DGTTFIPNTFLING
+1052 DGTTFIQNTFLING

-1075 IGVPLPSIAANG
+1075 VGVPLPSIPANG
-1087 SLTVSYQVTVTSL
+1087 SLTVSYQVTVTSF
-1100 PTQNPTLNSSSTQYS
+1100 PTQNPTTNSSSTQYS

-1122 PPTVETSVSNT
+1122 PPTIEISLSNT

-1142 VVIVKE
+1142 VVIVKQ

-1167 NLGNTIANNVI
+1167 NPGNTPANNVV
-1178 VTDIIPNGTTIVPN
+1178 VTDILPPGTTLVPN

-1203 ADPSTGLPVGSI
+1203 ADPSAGLQVGTI
-1215 PSGGFTT
+1215 PAGGITT
-1222 IVFQISTNGLP
+1222 IVFKINANSLP
-1233 SPNPI
+1233 SPNPV
-1238 QNSASLQYSFIA
+1238 QNSAALQYNFIA
-1250 DPNLPAL
+1250 DPNLPAV
-1257 VRNAASNIVTTQI
+1257 VRNATSNIVTTQI

-1285 ADVGDVILYATI
+1285 ADVGDVITYATT
-1297 LTNNGNIPAA
+1297 LTNNGNIPAS

-1317 GTLFIPNTVTINN
+1317 GTIFLPNTVTING
-1330 VPVANA
+1330 VPIANA
-1336 NPATSIS
+1336 NPANGIL

-1351 SRTVAFQVFVP
+1351 SRTVAFQVSVP
-1362 TIPAVN
+1362 AIPSTN

-1381 YDPSKPAVMQMVASN
+1381 YDPAKPAVMQMVASN
-1396 TVQTTINNASIA
+1396 TVQTAINHATITSV
-1408 ATKSADKQFANV
+1408 KSADKQFANV

-1446 IPNGTSFIANSV
+1446 IPNGTSFISNSV

-1463 TLPNVNPASGIAIDP
+1463 TLPNTNPASGIAIDP
-1478 INPNANTLISF
+1478 INPNTSATISF
-1489 QVQVNSIPNPNPIP
+1489 QIIVNSIPSPNPIP

-1509 YQYVVDPNLPPASA
+1509 YQYIVNPNLPPASA
-1523 NTLSNVITTQINNAT
+1523 NVLSNLITTQINNAT

-1562 TNTGNTPASA
+1562 TNTGNIPASA

-1578 LGAGASFI
+1578 LGAGASFVP
-1586 QNSVTINNVPQ
+1586 NSVTIDNIPQ

-1605 IHLADISPG
+1605 IHLADIPPG

-1671 SINKTVNSTFATI
+1671 FLNKNASTTFATI
-1684 GDTLTFTSTI
+1684 GDTITFTSSI
-1694 TNSGNTTAN
+1694 TNTGNTTAN
-1703 NVIFTDVIP
+1703 NIVFTDPIP
-1712 NGTTFIP
+1712 NGTAFVP
-1719 NSFTVNGTT
+1719 NSFNINGVT
-1728 ITNANPQNGINIG
+1728 IPNANPQNGINIG
-1741 NLNSNAS
+1741 NLNANAS
-1748 ATLSFQVNITTLPN
+1748 ITLSFQVNITTLPA

-1827 NSGNTSANTP
+1827 NSGNTTANTP
-1837 VFIDILPP
+1837 VFIDILLP

-1857 TIPQLGFRPDSEI
+1857 SIPQLGFRPDSGI

-1884 FQAIVGSIPATNPT
+1884 FQAIVGSIPDTNPT

-1906 SIIIDP
+1906 SIIVDP
-1912 TQPPVIETA
+1912 TQPPVTETA

-1947 VAPGN
+1947 IAPGN

-1957 TVLLDNIGNAT
+1957 TVLLENIGNAT
-1968 ATNIIFTD
+1968 ATQIIFTD
-1976 PIPNN
+1976 SIPNN

-2001 ANGIPIGDIIAE
+2001 ANGIPIGDIIAG

-2033 IGPGGPNSPVVNS
+2033 IGPGGPNSPVING
-2046 ASINYQFMT
+2046 ASIDYQFMT

-2061 VSRST
+2061 VSRNT
-2066 TSNPVSTQ
+2066 TSNSVSTQ

-2085 VNKTFATIG
+2085 VDKTFATIG
-2094 DTISYTIT
+2094 DAISYTIT

-2111 QNIIFTDTLPDG
+2111 QKIIFTDTLPDG
-2123 TTFISGTLTNDLSG
+2123 TTFISG

-2172 LVTNIPS
+2172 LITNIPS

-2184 NSSSVQ
+2184 NFSSVQ
-2190 FAHVVD
+2190 FQHIVD
-2196 PSQPAVSQTNVSNTV
+2196 PSQPVITQTASSNTV
-2211 STTINSAILTTKKS
+2211 TTTINSAILTTTKN

-2238 YTTTIRNTGNTA
+2238 YTSTITNTGNTT

-2265 FIPNSVTIN
+2265 FIPNSFTIN
-2274 SVQQSGAQPALG
+2274 GMQQFGARPALG
-2286 VNIPNIAPGETVTVT
+2286 VTIPNIAPGATVTVT

-2308 VSPSSSIMGNDT
+2308 VPPSSSIMDNDT

-2326 VDPNSA
+2326 VDPSA
-2332 PATTSTSTNIATNP
+2332 APITTSTSTNIVTNP

-2361 LVTLGDT
+2361 IVTLGDT

-2390 LIPNGTTFITDSV
+2390 LIPDGTTFISNSV
-2403 TINGL
+2403 TINGSIH
-2408 TQIGLNP
+2408 IGLDP
-2415 NTGITIGSIAPNSSI
+2415 NTGITIGSIAPNNSI

-2444 NPIANSATASYTFI
+2444 NPIANAATASYSFI
-2458 ADPNAPIVSRNVTSN
+2458 ADPNAPIVSRTATSN

-2479 NTANILS
+2479 NTATILS
-2486 LKQVDKSFSRIGDT
+2486 SKQVDKTYSQIGDT
-2500 LTYTVVLTNNGNSS
+2500 ITYTVALTNNGNSS

-2521 DTVPSVTTFIANTF
+2521 DTAPSGTTFIANSF
-2535 SINGVPQSG
+2535 SINGIPQIG
-2544 ADPSNGVNI
+2544 ANPTNGVNI
-2553 GTITAGTTVTVSFQ
+2553 GPITAGSTVNISFQ
-2567 VTVTS
+2567 VNVTS
-2572 LPTANPIVNFS
+2572 FPTENTIVNFS
-2583 STSYQLVSPPDSE
+2583 STSYQLVSPPDAE

-2603 STQINE
+2603 STQVTE

-2620 SFADIGQTAFYTT
+2620 SYADIGQTAFYTT

-2640 TDATNIV
+2640 TDATNII
-2647 FTDALPSGLT
+2647 FTDVLPSGLT

-2669 QPNADPNTGVL
+2669 QPNANPNTGVL
-2680 LATLP
+2680 LAALP

-2691 IVFQVTVNNIPPS
+2691 IVFQVTVSSIPPI

-2726 SSAATSNTTL
+2726 PSSATSNTTL
-2736 LQINNAT
+2736 LQINNAN
-2743 IISTKTANLTF
+2743 IISTKTADLTF

-2778 TIIDI
+2778 TVIDI
-2783 LDSNLSFVPNSFTAN
+2783 LDSNLSFVPNSFTVN

-2805 DLSTGV
+2805 NLSTGV

-2817 GGNTAIVTFQATV
+2817 GSNTAIVTFQATV
-2830 ITLPTLN
+2830 TTLPTLN

-2846 YHYVVDPSQPP
+2846 YHYVIDPSQPS

-2890 QDITYTVT
+2890 QDIIYTVT

-2925 SFTLNGTSIP
+2925 SFTFNGTSIP
-2935 NADIITGVPIGDI
+2935 NANIITGVPIGDI
-2948 APNESVIVAF
+2948 APNQSVIVAF
-2958 HIIANEIP
+2958 NIIADEIP

-2975 SVSFQH
+2975 SVNFQH

-2991 KNIISNNVTT
+2991 KNITSTTVST

-3016 TFATIGD
+3016 AFVTIGD
-3023 TITYTTTIT
+3023 TNTYTTTIT

-3040 NAIFS
+3040 NVVFS
-3045 DPLPSWTQFVA
+3045 DPLPSWTQFVT
-3056 GSVIVD
+3056 GSVVVD
-3062 GTPLPSASI
+3062 GTSLPSASI
-3071 INGVGINTIN
+3071 IDGVGINTIN

-3118 NVLLAQPG
+3118 NALQAQPG

-3133 VTSINTAIL
+3133 VTSINSAIL
-3142 SAVKTANTAFAN
+3142 SAVKTASTAFAN
-3154 IGDTITYT
+3154 IGDTITY
-3162 VSIQNNGNTNATNVN
+3162 SILIQNSGNTNATNVN
-3177 FSDPVPTGTTFVE
+3177 FSDLIPAGTTFVE

-3197 STIPGANPNNGVNIG
+3197 STIPGANPNNGVNIE

-3239 VASIQY
+3239 VASIQF
-3245 AFIVDPASPPVTG
+3245 AFIIDPAAPPVTG
-3258 TINSNSASTQINNAT
+3258 TVTSNGASTQINNAT
-3273 VTTVLQANRS
+3273 VTTVLEANRT
-3283 IVSIGDVITYTAT
+3283 IVSTLDIITYTAT

-3362 IPPQGAI
+3362 IPSQGAI

-3394 NTVNTAVV
+3394 NTVSTAVV
-3402 DASLSVIKSTDSLVQ
+3402 DASLSAIKNTDSLVQ
-3417 STDGIITYTVVVQNN
+3417 STNGTITYTVVVQNN

-3445 VPEGTA
+3445 APEGTA
-3451 FIPNSVTINSV
+3451 FISNSVTINGV
-3462 SVPGADPNV
+3462 SDPGADPNV
-3471 GIPLNSIT
+3471 GIPLNSIA
-3479 PSEIVTVTFQV
+3479 PSDIITITFQV

-3499 PISNTARIDY
+3499 PISNIARIDY

-3528 AFTQISDATILS
+3528 ASTQISDANILS
-3540 LKAVNAPQ
+3540 LKSVNAQ
-3548 TTTGDI
+3548 QATTGDI

-3571 LIFSDTIPQDTTF
+3571 LIFSDTIPEGTTF
-3584 VENSFTLNGTAI
+3584 VDNSFTLNGTAI
-3596 LGANPNVG
+3596 LGTNPNAG
-3604 VTLPTLAANATHL
+3604 VTLPNLAANATHL
-3617 ISFQILIK
+3617 ISFQILIN
-3625 DSFSRESITNQS
+3625 DPFSQQSITNQS

-3683 GGTILYI
+3683 GGTLHYKT
-3690 SEVKNIGNV
+3690 EVKNIGNV
-3699 DAINIVF
+3699 DAINIIF

-3720 VTINGVLQPGLNPEN
+3720 VTINGVLQPGANPEN
-3735 GIPIGTIPANSSKT
+3735 GISIGTIPPNSSKT

-3783 VNRSANSNIV
+3783 VNRSATSNIV

-3799 ANIISVKSADVTFAS
+3799 ANIISVKQADITFVS
-3814 IGQIITYTNTLQNIG
+3814 IGQNITYTNTLQNIG
-3829 TVPANNTVFI
+3829 TVSANNTMFI

-3845 TIFIEDSLAIN
+3845 TIFIEDSLSIN
-3856 NVIQPGA
+3856 TVIQPGA
-3863 NPENGV
+3863 NPENGI

-3891 PVGNVVINISDTSYE
+3891 PPGNTVINISDTSYE
-3906 YQIDPSSQIIQR
+3906 YQIDPSSPIIQR

-3959 AGTIPITNTLLLDAI
+3959 ASTVPITNTLLIDSI
-3974 ASGTT
+3974 AAGTT
-3979 FVPNSILVD
+3979 FIPNSILVD
-3988 GVPRLNENPI
+3988 GIPRPNENPI
-3998 TGINLDII
+3998 TGITLNII

-4018 SVVSIPPQNNINNIA
+4018 NVVSIPPQNNINNIA

-4042 PSTPPISE
+4042 PSTPAISE

-4067 ATKSTNTVLANIDE
+4067 ATKSANTVLANIDE
-4081 TIEYTVFIQNNG
+4081 TIEYTVLIQNNG
-4093 SATTNSIFFTDTIAD
+4093 STTTNSIFFTDTIED
-4108 GTVFIPGSVVVNN
+4108 GTVFIPGSVIVNN
-4121 TVLPAADPNIGFSI
+4121 TAFPAADPNIGFSI
-4135 PNVAAG
+4135 PNIASGQVAA
-4141 QMATIT
+4141 IT

-4152 TNLPAVNPTPNTANV
+4152 TNLPAVNPTPNTANIA
-4167 VYDFIFNP
+4167 YDFIFNP

-4239 NGTTFID
+4239 GGTTFID

-4258 ANPSAGILVG
+4258 ANPSTDILVG

-4283 VVALPASGH
+4283 VIALPASGH
-4292 VQNQSTSRYTINV
+4292 VQNQSTSRYTING

-4320 SANVIATK
+4320 TATIVATK

-4378 GNARPNDNPLNGI
+4378 GNARPNDNPLSGI

-4416 NPISNTST
+4416 NTISNTST
-4424 IEYEYT
+4424 IEFQYT
-4430 VPNRPPITETIISSA
+4430 LPDRPPITETIISSA
-4445 ALTEIN
+4445 AVTEIN
-4451 HANLNSNKA
+4451 HATLNSNKA

-4482 NVAVNDVIIQDII
+4482 NVAANDVVIQDII
-4495 PQGTT
+4495 PEGTT

-4522 PIGTITIGG
+4522 PIGTIIVGG
-4531 DAIVSFQVTVT
+4531 DAIASFQVSVT

-4559 YIVNPNNV
+4559 YIVNPNNA

-4575 NTVKTTV
+4575 NTVTTTV

-4587 IAFKSADVTNA
+4587 IAIKAVDFTSA

-4605 YTITITNSGNVTIE
+4605 YTITITNSGNMIIE
-4619 DLLAIDAV
+4619 DILLVDMAPV
-4627 PIDTTFVAGSVT
+4627 DTTFVIGSVT
-4639 INGINQ
+4639 INGLNQ
-4645 PNENPEN
+4645 PNANPEN
-4652 GITLGNLAPN
+4652 GITLRNLAPN
-4662 EFVIITFQVTISSST
+4662 ESVIITFQVTISSST

-4682 NNDAS
+4682 NNDATI
-4687 VSYTVIIDPT
+4687 SYTPIVGPT
-4697 KPPITITKQTNT
+4697 KPPITITRQINTVTKQTNT
-4709 VTTTVIDPMVRI
+4709 VTTTVFDPMISI

-4726 KSIVVIGD
+4726 KSIIATGD
-4734 IITFTLAVFN
+4734 TITFTLEVIN

-4753 SVIDTIPAGT
+4753 SVLDIIPAGT

-4776 VPNVRPDTGIN
+4776 VPNIQPDTGMN
-4787 IGSLSAGTV
+4787 IGALPADTV
-4796 ATITFQVLATSIPSN
+4796 ATITFKVLVTSIPSN

-4822 AFQLTPQDPII
+4822 AFQLTPQAPII

-4850 ATVTKNASVSSAY
+4850 ATVVKNASVSSAY

-4878 EISLSNI
+4878 EVSLSNV

-4897 INGTVFI
+4897 MNGTVSI
-4904 NGERSPL
+4904 NGERSSL

-4924 EPNET
+4924 EPSET

-4940 PPVNNPFKNTA
+4940 PPVNNEFKNTA
-4951 NISLQLQVSPTDP
+4951 NISLQLQLSPTPP
-4964 PITVTVTSNENIVTF
+4964 PIIVTVTSNENIVTF
-4979 VPENPDEALPN
+4979 VPENPDETLPN
-4990 LNCFFDGERFIRI
+4990 FNCFFDGERFIRI
-5003 TPRNVRNYLWTW
+5003 TPRNVRNYFW
-5015 IWWK
+5015 IWWR

>member
-38 AIGAFITTNT
+38 AIGAFATTNT
-48 ALQVPTFPAGTTLT
+48 ALQVPTFPAGTTLN

-162 PGLVDPL
+162 PGLVDPI
-169 DASNGSI
+169 DASNGTI

-206 SAETGSAD
+206 SADTGSAD
-214 VSVSGFL
+214 VAVSGFL

-235 STEGDADLTGDQAL
+235 SIEGDADLIGDQAL

-256 LNALSGPNNAINNF
+256 LNALSGPNNAVNNF

-291 NQSASTS
+291 NQSASTG

-391 SLPSGTSF
+391 SLPNGTSF

-426 NGASRTVT
+426 NGTSRTVT

-503 YSIALANIGNI
+503 YSIALTNIGNI
-514 AATNVIFTDPIPS
+514 AATNVIYTDPIPS

-559 NSTTTISFQVLVPS
+559 NSTTTTTTISFQVFVPA

-599 SGTDK
+599 SGTDT

-614 ATVTMTKAVDKNFAD
+614 ATVTMVKAVDKNFAD

-688 IPSGTTKNVAFQVV
+688 IPSGTTKNITFQVV

-753 STNKQFATIGE
+753 SANKQFATIGE
-764 TISYT
+764 TIGYT
-769 ILITNS
+769 ILITNI

-794 LTPGTVTL
+794 LTLGSVTL

-819 IPGGATFTLSFQ
+819 IPAGATFTLSFQ
-831 VTVINITTPNPIINN
+831 VTVINITSQNPILNN
-846 AFASYLYTVNPN
+846 AFVSYIYTVNPS

-897 TYTFSLTND
+897 TYTFALTND

-928 NSVIVNGV
+928 NSIIVNGV
-936 TQPGATPASINIGS
+936 TQPGVTPTSINIGS

-987 PNASPVSKNT
+987 PNTSPVSKNT

-1007 DANVISAKTVNRAF
+1007 DANVISAKTVDRAF
-1021 ATVGDTLTYTVTL
+1021 ATAGDILTYTVTL

-1122 PPTVETSVSNT
+1122 PPTIETSVSNT

-1142 VVIVKE
+1142 VIIVKE

-1153 ADVGQPITYTISLA
+1153 ADVGQPITYTISIA
-1167 NLGNTIANNVI
+1167 NLGNTTANNVI

-1203 ADPSTGLPVGSI
+1203 ADPSTGLQVGSI

-1222 IVFQISTNGLP
+1222 IVFQISANGLP

-1257 VRNAASNIVTTQI
+1257 VRNAASNIVTTQL

-1307 NVTFTDIIPA
+1307 NVTFTDIIPT

-1330 VPVANA
+1330 VPIANA
-1336 NPATSIS
+1336 NPTNGIS

-1446 IPNGTSFIANSV
+1446 IPNGTSFIPNSV

-1478 INPNANTLISF
+1478 INPNANTIISF

-1509 YQYVVDPNLPPASA
+1509 YQYVVDPNLPSASA

-1562 TNTGNTPASA
+1562 TNTGNIPASA

-1605 IHLADISPG
+1605 VHLADISPG

-1712 NGTTFIP
+1712 NGTTFIL

-1728 ITNANPQNGINIG
+1728 IPNANPQNGINIG
-1741 NLNSNAS
+1741 NINSNAS
-1748 ATLSFQVNITTLPN
+1748 VILSFQVNITTIPN

-1797 VNTASVIATKTASSA
+1797 VNSASVIATKTASSA
-1812 FAAVGDTITYTTILT
+1812 FAAVGDTITYTTTLT
-1827 NSGNTSANTP
+1827 NSGNTTANTP

-1845 ELSFVPDSVQIN
+1845 ELSFIPDSVQIN
-1857 TIPQLGFRPDSEI
+1857 TIPQLGFRPDSGL

-1884 FQAIVGSIPATNPT
+1884 FQVIVGSIPATNPT

-1906 SIIIDP
+1906 SIIVDP
-1912 TQPPVIETA
+1912 TQPPVTETA

-1957 TVLLDNIGNAT
+1957 TVLLENEGNTT

-1981 TVFIEDSV
+1981 TIFITDSV

-2001 ANGIPIGDIIAE
+2001 ANGIQIGDIIAG

-2033 IGPGGPNSPVVNS
+2033 IGPGGPNSPVVNG
-2046 ASINYQFMT
+2046 ASIDYQFMT

-2061 VSRST
+2061 VSRNT

-2085 VNKTFATIG
+2085 VDKTFATIG

-2111 QNIIFTDTLPDG
+2111 QNIIFTDILPNG
-2123 TTFISGTLTNDLSG
+2123 TTFISG

-2149 NPANGIQIGNIN
+2149 NPASGIQIGNIN
-2161 PNGTAVITLNV
+2161 PNGTAVISLNV

-2184 NSSSVQ
+2184 NFSSIQ
-2190 FAHVVD
+2190 FEHVID
-2196 PSQPAVSQTNVSNTV
+2196 PSQPSALQTAVSNAV
-2211 STTINSAILTTKKS
+2211 STTINSAILNTTKTV
-2225 ADKSIISVGDTIT
+2225 DKSIISVGDTLT
-2238 YTTTIRNTGNTA
+2238 YTTTITNTGNTP
-2250 ATNITFTSAIPANTT
+2250 ATNITFTSAIPSSTT
-2265 FIPNSVTIN
+2265 FVPDSVTIN
-2274 SVQQSGAQPALG
+2274 GIQQLGAQPALG

-2308 VSPSSSIMGNDT
+2308 VPPSSSIMGNDT

-2326 VDPNSA
+2326 VDPSA
-2332 PATTSTSTNIATNP
+2332 APITTSTSTNIVTNP

-2361 LVTLGDT
+2361 IVTLGDT

-2390 LIPNGTTFITDSV
+2390 LIPDGTTFIPNSV
-2403 TINGL
+2403 TINGS
-2408 TQIGLNP
+2408 THIGLDP
-2415 NTGITIGSIAPNSSI
+2415 NTGITIGSIAPNNSI

-2444 NPIANSATASYTFI
+2444 NPIANSASASYTFI
-2458 ADPNAPIVSRNVTSN
+2458 TDPNAPIVSRNVTSN

-2479 NTANILS
+2479 NTATILS

-2500 LTYTVVLTNNGNSS
+2500 LTYTVTLTNNGNSS

-2521 DTVPSVTTFIANTF
+2521 DTMPSGTTFIANTF

-2544 ADPSNGVNI
+2544 ADPTNGVNI
-2553 GTITAGTTVTVSFQ
+2553 GPITAGTTVTVSFQ

-2572 LPTANPIVNFS
+2572 LPTENPIVNFS
-2583 STSYQLVSPPDSE
+2583 STSYQLVSPPDAE

-2603 STQINE
+2603 STQIKE
-2609 AILSMTKNESV
+2609 AILSMTKNENV

-2691 IVFQVTVNNIPPS
+2691 IVFQVTVNSIPPI

-2736 LQINNAT
+2736 LQINNVT
-2743 IISTKTANLTF
+2743 IISTKTADLTF
-2754 ADVGNTITFTLNL
+2754 ADIGNTITFTLNL

-2783 LDSNLSFVPNSFTAN
+2783 LDSNLSFVPNSFTVN

-2817 GGNTAIVTFQATV
+2817 GGNAAIVTFQATV

-2837 PISNSASIT
+2837 PISNSASTT

-2857 ITTSNQSNTTTTQI
+2857 VTTSNQSNTTTTQI
-2871 NSAILT
+2871 NNATLT

-2935 NADIITGVPIGDI
+2935 NANIITGVPIGDI
-2948 APNESVIVAF
+2948 GPNQSVIVAF

-2975 SVSFQH
+2975 NVSFQH

-2991 KNIISNNVTT
+2991 KNITSNNVTT

-3045 DPLPSWTQFVA
+3045 DPLPSWTQFIA

-3071 INGVGINTIN
+3071 INGVGINTIT

-3118 NVLLAQPG
+3118 NALQAQPG

-3133 VTSINTAIL
+3133 VTSINSAIL

-3162 VSIQNNGNTNATNVN
+3162 VLIQNSGNTNATNVN
-3177 FSDPVPTGTTFVE
+3177 FSDMVPAGTTFVE
-3190 NSFAVNG
+3190 NSFAVNA

-3212 TVSAGSSLTVTFQ
+3212 TVSTGSSLTVTFR
-3225 VIVTSTPPSNPITN
+3225 VIVTSTPPSNPIIN

-3273 VTTVLQANRS
+3273 VTTVLQANRT

-3402 DASLSVIKSTDSLVQ
+3402 DASLSAIKSTDSLVQ
-3417 STDGIITYTVVVQNN
+3417 STDGTITYTVVVQNN

-3471 GIPLNSIT
+3471 GIPLNSIA

-3499 PISNTARIDY
+3499 PISNTVRIDY

-3540 LKAVNAPQ
+3540 LKGVNAQ
-3548 TTTGDI
+3548 QATTGDI

-3571 LIFSDTIPQDTTF
+3571 LTFSDTISQDTTF

-3596 LGANPNVG
+3596 LGANPNVA
-3604 VTLPTLAANATHL
+3604 VTLPNLAANATHL
-3617 ISFQILIK
+3617 ISFQILIT
-3625 DSFSRESITNQS
+3625 DSFSQESITNQS

-3690 SEVKNIGNV
+3690 SEVKNTGNV
-3699 DAINIVF
+3699 DAININF
-3706 TDSIPAGTTFVPDS
+3706 TDSIPSGTTFVPDS
-3720 VTINGVLQPGLNPEN
+3720 VTINGVLQPGVNPEN

-3799 ANIISVKSADVTFAS
+3799 ANIISVKSADVTFVS
-3814 IGQIITYTNTLQNIG
+3814 IGQMITYTNTLQNIG

-3856 NVIQPGA
+3856 NVIQPGV

-3891 PVGNVVINISDTSYE
+3891 PEGNTVINISDTSYE
-3906 YQIDPSSQIIQR
+3906 YQIDPSSPIIQR

-3959 AGTIPITNTLLLDAI
+3959 AGTVPITNTLLIDAI
-3974 ASGTT
+3974 AAGTT

-3988 GVPRLNENPI
+3988 GVPRPNENPI

-4042 PSTPPISE
+4042 PSAPPISE
-4050 TTSSNATN
+4050 TTSSNSTN

-4067 ATKSTNTVLANIDE
+4067 ATKSANTVLANIDE

-4093 SATTNSIFFTDTIAD
+4093 STTTNSIFFTDTIAD
-4108 GTVFIPGSVVVNN
+4108 GTVFIPGSVIVNN

-4135 PNVAAG
+4135 PNVAAD
-4141 QMATIT
+4141 QMATVT

-4152 TNLPAVNPTPNTANV
+4152 TNLPVVNPTPNTANI

-4239 NGTTFID
+4239 DGTTFID

-4340 IPYTISITNNGN
+4340 IPYTISIINNGN

-4430 VPNRPPITETIISSA
+4430 VPDRPPITETIISSA
-4445 ALTEIN
+4445 AATEIN

-4482 NVAVNDVIIQDII
+4482 NVATNDVIIQDII

-4508 NGETLPGVNPVSGI
+4508 NGEALPGVNPVSGI
-4522 PIGTITIGG
+4522 PIGTIIVGG

-4552 NAITTFN
+4552 KAITTFN

-4575 NTVKTTV
+4575 NTVTTTV

-4587 IAFKSADVTNA
+4587 IAIKSVDVTNA

-4619 DLLAIDAV
+4619 DLLAIDTV
-4627 PIDTTFVAGSVT
+4627 PIDTTFVADSVT

-4662 EFVIITFQVTISSST
+4662 ESVIITFQVTISSST

-4763 TFIENSVTINGTP
+4763 TFIENSVTINGTS
-4776 VPNVRPDTGIN
+4776 VQNVRPDTGIN
-4787 IGSLSAGTV
+4787 IGSLSADTV
-4796 ATITFQVLATSIPSN
+4796 ATITFQVLVTSIPSN

-4839 NIVRIPVQFIT
+4839 NIVRIPVQFVT

-4940 PPVNNPFKNTA
+4940 PPVNNQFKNTA

-4979 VPENPDEALPN
+4979 VPENPDETLPN

-5003 TPRNVRNYLWTW
+5003 TPRNARNYLWTW
-5015 IWWK
+5015 IWWN

>member
-38 AIGAFITTNT
+38 AIGAFVTTNT
-48 ALQVPTFPAGTTLT
+48 ALQVTTFPAGTTLN

-131 NSITFGFYTRS
+131 GSVTFGFYTRS
-142 ADVTTLI
+142 ADVTSLV

-155 SYTTGAV
+155 SYTAGSV

-169 DASNGSI
+169 DASNGAI

-190 TLPAR
+190 SLPAR

-206 SAETGSAD
+206 SVETGSAD

-221 TPSGGPVSGRLFLS
+221 TPAGGPVSGRLFLS

-256 LNALSGPNNAINNF
+256 LNALSGPNNAVNNF
-270 FGSQVN
+270 FGSQIN

-348 NSPNIQATKSVNK
+348 NSPNIQATKNVNK

-367 DILTY
+367 DVLTY
-372 TVTIPN
+372 TVTVPN
-378 TGLLPANNAIFID
+378 TGLLPANNIIFTDI
-391 SLPSGTSF
+391 LPNGTSF
-399 IPGTVTVDNVPQT
+399 IPGSVTIDNIPQT

-426 NGASRTVT
+426 NSASRTVT

-439 VSLPSQNPISNTA
+439 VSLPNQNPIANTA
-452 NITFQYT
+452 TITFQYT
-459 PIAGGTTFNGL
+459 PIAGGTTFNGI

-503 YSIALANIGNI
+503 YSISLANIGNI
-514 AATNVIFTDPIPS
+514 AATNVIYTDPIPS

-541 TQAGANPANG
+541 TQVGVNPANG
-551 ISIGSIAA
+551 ISVGTIAA
-559 NSTTTISFQVLVPS
+559 NSTTTISFQVSVPS

-599 SGTDK
+599 SATDT

-614 ATVTMTKAVDKNFAD
+614 ATVTMAKAVDKNYAD
-629 IGDTLTYTVSFTGT
+629 IGDTLTYTVAFTGT

-655 VIPTGT
+655 AIPTGT

-688 IPSGTTKNVAFQVV
+688 IPTGTTKNVSFQVV
-702 VNTIPASN
+702 VNTIPPAN

-748 VTLTK
+748 LTLTK
-753 STNKQFATIGE
+753 STNKQFATIGD

-775 GNTAANNV
+775 GNTAATNV

-831 VTVINITTPNPIINN
+831 VTVINITAQNPIVNN
-846 AFASYLYTVNPN
+846 AFSSYIYTVNPS

-869 SVTST
+869 SVSST
-874 IRLANLHANK
+874 IRLANLHAIK
-884 SVDKTFAEVGDVL
+884 SVNQTFAEVGDVL
-897 TYTFSLTND
+897 TYTFALTND

-923 TAFVP
+923 TSFVP

-936 TQPGATPASINIGS
+936 TQPGTTPASINIGS

-960 FQVVITSIPNPNPI
+960 FQVLITSIPNPNPI

-1007 DANVISAKTVNRAF
+1007 DANVISAKTVDRAF
-1021 ATVGDTLTYTVTL
+1021 ATVGDILTYTVIL

-1052 DGTTFIPNTFLING
+1052 DGTTFIQNTFLING

-1075 IGVPLPSIAANG
+1075 IGVPLPSIPANG

-1100 PTQNPTLNSSSTQYS
+1100 PAQNPTINSSSTQYE
-1115 FILNPGD
+1115 FTLNPGD
-1122 PPTVETSVSNT
+1122 PPIIETSLSNT

-1167 NLGNTIANNVI
+1167 NLGNTPANNIV
-1178 VTDIIPNGTTIVPN
+1178 VTDILPPGTTLVPN

-1203 ADPSTGLPVGSI
+1203 ADPSVGLQVGTI
-1215 PSGGFTT
+1215 PAGGFTT
-1222 IVFQISTNGLP
+1222 IIFQISANGLP
-1233 SPNPI
+1233 SPNPV
-1238 QNSASLQYSFIA
+1238 QNSAALQYSFIA
-1250 DPNLPAL
+1250 DPNLPA
-1257 VRNAASNIVTTQI
+1257 VVKNATSNIVTTQI

-1285 ADVGDVILYATI
+1285 ADVGASITYTTT
-1297 LTNNGNIPAA
+1297 LTNNGNISAS
-1307 NVTFTDIIPA
+1307 NVTFTDIIPT
-1317 GTLFIPNTVTINN
+1317 GTTFIPNTVTIND
-1330 VPVANA
+1330 VPIANA
-1336 NPATSIS
+1336 NPASGIL

-1351 SRTVAFQVFVP
+1351 SRTIAFQVFVP

-1446 IPNGTSFIANSV
+1446 IPNGTSFISNSV

-1478 INPNANTLISF
+1478 INPNANTTISF
-1489 QVQVNSIPNPNPIP
+1489 QVKVNSIPSPNPIP
-1503 NQSNTT
+1503 NQSNTA
-1509 YQYVVDPNLPPASA
+1509 YQYVVNPNLPPASA
-1523 NTLSNVITTQINNAT
+1523 NALSNVITTQINNAT

-1562 TNTGNTPASA
+1562 TNTGNIPASA

-1578 LGAGASFI
+1578 LGAGASFVP
-1586 QNSVTINNVPQ
+1586 NSVTINNIPQ

-1605 IHLADISPG
+1605 IHLADIPPG

-1654 NSTITNTT
+1654 GSTITNTT

-1703 NVIFTDVIP
+1703 NVIFTDLIP
-1712 NGTTFIP
+1712 DGTTFIP

-1728 ITNANPQNGINIG
+1728 IPNANPQNGINIG
-1741 NLNSNAS
+1741 NINSNAS
-1748 ATLSFQVNITTLPN
+1748 VILSFQVNITTIPN

-1783 PVSRTVQSNKTFTQ
+1783 PVSRTVKSNKTFTQ

-1812 FAAVGDTITYTTILT
+1812 FAAVGDTITYTTTLT
-1827 NSGNTSANTP
+1827 NGGNTTANTP
-1837 VFIDILPP
+1837 IFIDILPT

-1857 TIPQLGFRPDSEI
+1857 TIPQLGFRPDSGVP
-1870 SLDSIPVGGTTTIS
+1870 LDPIPVGGSVTIS
-1884 FQAIVGSIPATNPT
+1884 FQAIVGSIPASNPT

-1906 SIIIDP
+1906 SIIVDP
-1912 TQPPVIETA
+1912 TEPPVTETA

-1957 TVLLDNIGNAT
+1957 TVLLENVGNTT

-1976 PIPNN
+1976 SIPNN

-2001 ANGIPIGDIIAE
+2001 ANGIPIGDIIAG

-2033 IGPGGPNSPVVNS
+2033 IGPGGPSSPVVNG

-2066 TSNPVSTQ
+2066 TSNSVSTQ
-2074 INSGEIVAIKS
+2074 INSGEIVTVKS
-2085 VNKTFATIG
+2085 ADKNFATIG
-2094 DTISYTIT
+2094 DTISYTVS

-2123 TTFISGTLTNDLSG
+2123 TTFISGTLTND
-2137 TLTNDSGTQQIG
+2137 SGTQQIG
-2149 NPANGIQIGNIN
+2149 NPASGIQIGNIN
-2161 PNGTAVITLNV
+2161 PGSTATITINV

-2184 NSSSVQ
+2184 NFSSVQ
-2190 FAHVVD
+2190 YQHIVD
-2196 PSQPAVSQTNVSNTV
+2196 PSQPAITQTASSNTV
-2211 STTINSAILTTKKS
+2211 TTTINSALLTSTKS
-2225 ADKSIISVGDTIT
+2225 ADKSIISVGDTVT
-2238 YTTTIRNTGNTA
+2238 YTTTITNTGNTS
-2250 ATNITFTSAIPANTT
+2250 ATNITFTSAIPSSTT

-2274 SVQQSGAQPALG
+2274 GVQQPGAQPALG

-2308 VSPSSSIMGNDT
+2308 IPPSSSIMGNDT

-2326 VDPNSA
+2326 VDPSGA
-2332 PATTSTSTNIATNP
+2332 PITTSTSTNIVTNP
-2346 VLDAMITMVKSVDQT
+2346 VLDAMLTMVKSVDQT

-2368 ITYTTILTNNGNTNA
+2368 ITYTTIVTNNGNTNA
-2383 TNITFTD
+2383 TTITFTD
-2390 LIPNGTTFITDSV
+2390 LIPDGTTFITDSV
-2403 TINGL
+2403 TINGI
-2408 TQIGLNP
+2408 TQIGLTP

-2458 ADPNAPIVSRNVTSN
+2458 ADPNAPVVSRTATSN

-2479 NTANILS
+2479 NTATILS
-2486 LKQVDKSFSRIGDT
+2486 SKQVDKSFSRIGDT
-2500 LTYTVVLTNNGNSS
+2500 LTYTVTLTNNGNSS

-2521 DTVPSVTTFIANTF
+2521 DTMPSGTTFIANTF
-2535 SINGVPQSG
+2535 SINGIPQSG
-2544 ADPSNGVNI
+2544 ANPANGVNI
-2553 GTITAGTTVTVSFQ
+2553 GPITAGSTVNVSFQ
-2567 VTVTS
+2567 VNVTS
-2572 LPTANPIVNFS
+2572 LPTENPIVNFS
-2583 STSYQLVSPPDSE
+2583 STSYQLVSPPDAE

-2603 STQINE
+2603 STQIKE

-2633 SITNVGN
+2633 AISNIGN
-2640 TDATNIV
+2640 IDATNIV
-2647 FTDALPSGLT
+2647 FTDVLPSGLT

-2669 QPNADPNTGVL
+2669 QPNANPNTGVA

-2691 IVFQVTVNNIPPS
+2691 IVFQVTINSIPPI
-2704 NPAPNTASTTYEFT
+2704 NPASNTASTSYEFT
-2718 VDPVNPPV
+2718 VDPSNPPV

-2743 IISTKTANLTF
+2743 IISTKTSNLTF
-2754 ADVGNTITFTLNL
+2754 ADVGNTITFTLTL
-2767 PNTGNVTATDV
+2767 PNTGNVAATDV

-2783 LDSNLSFVPNSFTAN
+2783 LDSNLSFIPNSFIVN

-2817 GGNTAIVTFQATV
+2817 GGNAAIVTFQATV
-2830 ITLPTLN
+2830 TTLPTIN
-2837 PISNSASIT
+2837 PISNSTSTT

-2877 AQKNSNVSTVDIG
+2877 AQKNSNVLTVDIG
-2890 QDITYTVT
+2890 QDIVYTVT

-2925 SFTLNGTSIP
+2925 SFTLNRTSIP
-2935 NADIITGVPIGDI
+2935 NANIITGVPIGDI
-2948 APNESVIVAF
+2948 APNQSVIVVF
-2958 HIIANEIP
+2958 HITANEIP

-2975 SVSFQH
+2975 NVSFQH

-2991 KNIISNNVTT
+2991 KNITSNSVSTQ
-3001 KIESAILNTIKIGDK
+3001 IESAILNTIKIGDK
-3016 TFATIGD
+3016 AFATIGD

-3040 NAIFS
+3040 NVIFS
-3045 DPLPSWTQFVA
+3045 DPLPTWTQFVA

-3071 INGVGINTIN
+3071 IDGVGINTIT
-3081 PNQTVTIIFQ
+3081 PNQIVTIVFQ

-3118 NVLLAQPG
+3118 NSLQAQPG

-3133 VTSINTAIL
+3133 VTSINSAIL

-3162 VSIQNNGNTNATNVN
+3162 VLIQNNGNTNATNLN
-3177 FSDPVPTGTTFVE
+3177 FSDIIPAGTTFVE
-3190 NSFAVNG
+3190 NSFSVNG

-3212 TVSAGSSLTVTFQ
+3212 TVNADSSLTVTFQ

-3245 AFIVDPASPPVTG
+3245 AFIVDPTAPPVTG
-3258 TINSNSASTQINNAT
+3258 TISSNSASTQINNAT
-3273 VTTVLQANRS
+3273 VTTVLEANRT
-3283 IVSIGDVITYTAT
+3283 IVSIGDVITYIAT

-3310 INGVPEGAL
+3310 INGVPVGAV

-3324 VTLNGISLPDA
+3324 VTLNGIPLPDA

-3362 IPPQGAI
+3362 IPPQGTI
-3369 INQALTSYTYIVDP
+3369 INQAITNYTYIVDP

-3388 TATSSS
+3388 TATSFS

-3402 DASLSVIKSTDSLVQ
+3402 DASLSATKNTDSLVQ
-3417 STDGIITYTVVVQNN
+3417 STNGTITYTVVVRNN
-3432 GNTTANT
+3432 GNTTTNT
-3439 VTLTDL
+3439 VILTDL

-3451 FIPNSVTINSV
+3451 FIPNSVTINTV

-3471 GIPLNSIT
+3471 GIPLNAIA

-3490 IVQSIPSVN
+3490 IVQFIPSVN

-3509 TFIADPTAPI
+3509 TFIADPTTPI
-3519 ISRTITSNP
+3519 ISRTIMSNP

-3540 LKAVNAPQ
+3540 LKAVNVQQA
-3548 TTTGDI
+3548 TTGDI
-3554 LTYTITLENTG
+3554 LTYTITLENNG
-3565 NIPATN
+3565 NISATN
-3571 LIFSDTIPQDTTF
+3571 LSFLDSTPDGTTF

-3596 LGANPNVG
+3596 PGANPNVG
-3604 VTLPTLAANATHL
+3604 VTLPNLAANATHL
-3617 ISFQILIK
+3617 ISFQILINN
-3625 DSFSRESITNQS
+3625 SFSQESITNQS
-3637 NTTYTIQPDPG
+3637 NITYTIQPDPS

-3664 FVQAQLTITKTS
+3664 FVQAQLTIIKTS
-3676 NPTTVDI
+3676 NPITVDI

-3690 SEVKNIGNV
+3690 SEVKNTGNV
-3699 DAINIVF
+3699 DAINIIF
-3706 TDSIPAGTTFVPDS
+3706 IDSIPAGITFVPDS
-3720 VTINGVLQPGLNPEN
+3720 VTINGVLQPGVNPEN
-3735 GIPIGTIPANSSKT
+3735 GIPIGTIPSNGSKT

-3759 PTETEIVNQ
+3759 PTETEIINQ

-3793 TTSLQN
+3793 TTSIQN
-3799 ANIISVKSADVTFAS
+3799 ANIISVKAADVTFVS

-3845 TIFIEDSLAIN
+3845 TIFIEDSLSIN
-3856 NVIQPGA
+3856 NVIQPGV

-3882 SFQVQLTNI
+3882 SFQVQLTSI
-3891 PVGNVVINISDTSYE
+3891 PPGNTVINISDTSYE
-3906 YQIDPSSQIIQR
+3906 YQIDPSSPIIQR
-3918 RSLSNAVNTE
+3918 QSLSNAVNTE
-3928 VRTANVSAIKSAN
+3928 VRTASVSAIKSAN

-3959 AGTIPITNTLLLDAI
+3959 SGTIPITNTLLIDAI
-3974 ASGTT
+3974 AAGTT

-3988 GVPRLNENPI
+3988 GIPRPDENPI
-3998 TGINLDII
+3998 TGITLDMI

-4018 SVVSIPPQNNINNIA
+4018 NVVSIPSQNTINNIA
-4033 VIHYEYRPD
+4033 VIHYEYQPE
-4042 PSTPPISE
+4042 PSAPPISE
-4050 TTSSNATN
+4050 TTSSNSTN
-4058 IQFIDAILI
+4058 IQFIDVILI
-4067 ATKSTNTVLANIDE
+4067 ATKSTNKIIANIDE
-4081 TIEYTVFIQNNG
+4081 TVEYTVFIQNNG
-4093 SATTNSIFFTDTIAD
+4093 STTTNSIFFTDTIED
-4108 GTVFIPGSVVVNN
+4108 GTVFIPGSVIVNN

-4135 PNVAAG
+4135 PNIASG
-4141 QMATIT
+4141 QTTTIT

-4152 TNLPAVNPTPNTANV
+4152 TNLPAVNPTPNTANI

-4188 TFVQINDADIVS
+4188 TFVQINDADIIS

-4226 TDATAVVFTDNIP
+4226 PDATAIVFTDNIP
-4239 NGTTFID
+4239 DGTTFID

-4268 TIAPNI
+4268 TIAPDI

-4283 VVALPASGH
+4283 TVALPASGRI
-4292 VQNQSTSRYTINV
+4292 QNQSTSRYIING

-4340 IPYTISITNNGN
+4340 IPYTISIINNGN
-4352 IQVENIIVT
+4352 IQVENIVVT

-4378 GNARPNDNPLNGI
+4378 GNARPNDNPLSGI
-4391 QIDNIPPNTTAT
+4391 QIDNIPPNTVAT

-4424 IEYEYT
+4424 IEYQYT
-4430 VPNRPPITETIISSA
+4430 VPDRPPITETIISSA
-4445 ALTEIN
+4445 AVTEIH
-4451 HANLNSNKA
+4451 HANLNSNKT
-4460 VDLAFATVGDTL
+4460 VNLAFATVGDTL

-4482 NVAVNDVIIQDII
+4482 NVSANDVVIQDII

-4508 NGETLPGVNPVSGI
+4508 NGEALPGVNPVSGI
-4522 PIGTITIGG
+4522 PIGTILVGG
-4531 DAIVSFQVTVT
+4531 DAIASFQVTVT

-4552 NAITTFN
+4552 QAITTFN
-4559 YIVNPNNV
+4559 YIVNPNNL

-4575 NTVKTTV
+4575 NTVTTTV

-4587 IAFKSADVTNA
+4587 IAIKSVNATNA
-4598 LPGQTLT
+4598 LPSQTLT

-4619 DLLAIDAV
+4619 DLLAVDTV
-4627 PIDTTFVAGSVT
+4627 PVDTTFVTSSVT

-4645 PNENPEN
+4645 PNANPEN

-4662 EFVIITFQVTISSST
+4662 VSAIITFQVTISSST
-4677 LQSTI
+4677 LQSAI
-4682 NNDAS
+4682 NNDATI
-4687 VSYTVIIDPT
+4687 SYTFIIDPT
-4697 KPPITITKQTNT
+4697 EPPITITKQTNT
-4709 VTTTVIDPMVRI
+4709 VTTTLIEPMINI

-4734 IITFTLAVFN
+4734 IITFTLKVFN
-4744 HSPIPTIST
+4744 HSPIPTVST
-4753 SVIDTIPAGT
+4753 SVLDMIPAGT

-4776 VPNVRPDTGIN
+4776 VPNIRPDTGIN
-4787 IGSLSAGTV
+4787 IGSLSADGI
-4796 ATITFQVLATSIPSN
+4796 ATITFKVLVTSIPFN

-4822 AFQLTPQDPII
+4822 AFQLTPQNPLI

-4850 ATVTKNASVSSAY
+4850 ATVIKSASVSSAY
-4863 LNQYFDYTVRITNTS
+4863 LNQYFNYTVQITNTS
-4878 EISLSNI
+4878 DISLLNV

-4890 IPAGLQF
+4890 IPTGLQF

-4904 NGERSPL
+4904 NGEHSPL

-4917 FLVATNL
+4917 FLVTTNF

-4940 PPVNNPFKNTA
+4940 PPVNNEFKNSA
-4951 NISLQLQVSPTDP
+4951 NISLQLQTTPTDP
-4964 PITVTVTSNENIVTF
+4964 PIIVTVTSNENIVTF
-4979 VPENPDEALPN
+4979 IPENPVETLPN

-5003 TPRNVRNYLWTW
+5003 TPRNIRNYFWS
-5015 IWWK
+5015 WWR